1 MADNISSLYEIACKK
16 GVLDPNTKSEEWF
29 REQISTEKGLRSF
42 YDYATNNGM
51 KIRPYDE
58 FKQKLSQ
65 PIAETPQPAPQN
77 PSVKDNP
84 APTTE
89 KEYQENLAIQ
99 NEYATPLPEGTVTP
113 AMHAKQPQKSLWQ
126 RLGEFAY
133 RQAESQPEVQ
143 IAKQQMEQDAQRR
156 IKQEQERAAA
166 EARQKEV
173 AQQIEKRR
181 PMFDQQWN
189 GTKDKEGDAAR
200 LDKVMQAATEKANAA
215 AGKVADEYA
224 DAYRYSGMQGGSR
237 LAMGLETKRAY
248 NKEASPDVVMNAF
261 TQSLDEDYQAALDKL
276 TQQTGGDVP
285 KEMSRPM
292 TEQELAAMYQKAGI
306 MSPEDYEWYR
316 QYVQEKLQEKFAAMN
331 VPQNK
336 MDYFVNKFM
345 QSNLIGQLATLYTN
359 TPYQRAAQMQGVDTY
374 EQEHN
379 DFGTK
384 AVGFGADVA
393 GLLADPTMLV
403 MPMVGSAV
411 GGTVVRG
418 IAGNAL
424 EKIGYASAQDIAARA
439 MMQRGILQTANRLA
453 GSAFTFAGIDATH
466 DVVNQLYQP
475 VYNEET
481 GQYENG
487 DWHPWQTAKAAAKGA
502 ITGTIFGGA
511 GLLGDR
517 AQHVIGEAWNKTAGL
532 IAGKATHFV
541 GGTNAMVGT
550 SVVSQILQGR
560 DISDINWGEEYANA
574 AAMQLVFDIQGGV
587 RNLGKVYRNAAESG
601 KPISLPEAF
610 KLNWQR
616 MKADP
621 YAGGFTQEEI
631 EQFNKAWYQG
641 KDGYEILLNMNGGK
655 EYETLNELYTVL
667 DRIAED
673 PTIDTQAKYRLASLI
688 YGKVDANVRP
698 VMTDAYQ
705 DEQGRYV
712 VRTYD
717 NAGQT
722 YETRHFN
729 SERKAQDF
737 RNERRNETQ
746 GNLKEWQEGV
756 IKNYFFATEMQRV
769 VDAAVDE
776 IQKQYPQYTREQ
788 LYDIMREAMLNPH
801 TDKGKAI
808 AQDSEASAI
817 RRMFEE
823 YLSANRPQ
831 SFDVLGAIRQ
841 NTADNFGITSEEV
854 RNIIGKDYR
863 ALDMRERGIYDDYV
877 SRLSDT
883 MPKSRTESQQT
894 SEPQPPQGGAGTDMQ
909 ALPETIRRETAAE
922 VEPNTNKDDGNVY
935 AVTRADDETKRGYVV
950 SGKVEIDTTDPA
962 APRIS
967 NNDVVTVRYEDGTI
981 EQLSAK
987 DLNLAAAPS
996 PATDVIQQ
1004 ITDERVATAQV
1015 AEQAA
1020 QTFHAGQEV
1029 TMDDGNGNTYT
1040 SRVVSVSEDGV
1051 EVEIENAQGEPDTT
1065 IIPNEIALTALYPIE
1080 QTEQQTQT
1088 ESTQNITPIG
1098 EGDFGY
1104 IYDQFAGKPK
1114 EAIAFLTEQKS
1125 GEALGA
1131 LHHNEVGD
1139 IDLVWGYEGT
1149 GKSDGFGLAKLLK
1162 YHPEVVDNLQEILND
1177 MHVVKRSENRIQLE
1191 SDKYA
1196 ASVRLTWNDEK
1207 KTWLLTAFQKKSSA
1221 INNTTDTAETPKG
1234 MRNDTATPQST
1245 ANFTGKGTTNSA
1257 NVQVP
1262 APNIDTMSYSELGAA
1277 TVEYMGGDRATA
1289 VAYLE
1294 AERDKADKEVKR
1306 LAKQS
1311 VKNYTDIADFKRQND
1326 ELQAAKKAAADRYTK
1341 LQNAITAANHYQTQ
1355 AEQAEETARKAREE
1369 EKRAA
1374 RRQTQT
1380 AQLANPAPAERWQA
1394 APKAEGNA
1402 VTRTLPDGTT
1412 IRGHYVLVEAGA
1424 ATPSHDPF
1432 NGWNTP
1438 NGFPV
1443 TEDGKNINDRDYKN
1457 DMDARQIT
1465 TQIAQ
1470 TYDGQA
1476 VAQVPVVSS
1485 EGIVYDGNG
1494 RTIAGNIAAA
1504 NNTDGAYIQAL
1515 ADNAGNFGFTAEQVA
1530 GMQHPRVYMQTDEDL
1545 PYNTTTFAKF
1555 NAQEKKSQGST
1566 NRAVSSSKKLTDAA
1580 RDGILRILDNYGT
1593 LDAFFASET
1602 GAKDIVRS
1610 LLDNSIITQQEVA
1623 GLTENTD
1630 RGFVLS
1636 PAGKDYVTD
1645 LLIGG
1650 LFDEQTI
1657 RMLGNDKGLKQSILR
1672 AMPSFIENRRLG
1684 DYALTDNING
1694 AIRLLYEA
1702 RQAGVAYPLYIRQV
1716 DAFEGKVSDRF
1727 SPFEMLLAEEMS
1739 SGVEN
1744 FRQVLNLYNNSA
1756 RDDANGQTGLFEP
1769 RTIEDIKNEILQH
1782 YANRKQQPTAAAEPT
1797 TRPANP
1803 QTQPPLP
1810 STPTGARQGGIES
1823 AEQANSATEEST
1835 HTNEQQNEQS
1845 RSGNHRRNSEGTPKD
1860 EQSKNTD
1867 KQQSQSQQSG
1877 NKIFTDDAYEA
1888 ARRRMHERL
1897 NRLNAGLDP
1906 EMLSDGLIMA
1916 GYHVEKG
1923 ARKFAEF
1930 AREMIREFGDKI
1942 RPYLKSFYNGLRDLP
1957 EAAELSKEMDDYGT
1971 VAQFDVNRISIEEHK
1986 VQNNKPNGLMRQ
1998 YREIKAQYPD
2008 ALLLFRTGEN
2018 YELYAQDAVDANQ
2031 ILNIGS
2037 STTNRLGEQ
2046 TSFAKIPYQA
2056 LDSFLPKLVRAGRR
2070 VAICDP
2076 IEDTQKTKSGVSEVV
2091 TPREMVEST
2100 EKSSNPLP
2108 NTEKSVTLQ
2117 PPKVDVEGLFG
2128 ALNTKGEAKLSDH
2141 TEQGPLPSKSAED
2154 TQPIGKVTQ
2163 SKHTKTGEDI
2173 WIVKPSE
2180 RVSDDEFKLLRDR
2193 AKANNGYYSSF
2204 SKNRGFIFKSEED
2217 ANNFNNISDEE
2228 ITTDQTSADTE
2239 TAVRT
2244 AETVVGETAAITRD
2258 RRDSNRADGEP
2269 RTESIEG
2276 GVREPRNVELT
2287 PEQANEQVAT
2297 RQQAIAKIDNAN
2309 DKVTNQLAVLGFYEA
2324 DTTDPAKFH
2333 ESYGYIKTAEAKAV
2347 KDIDRLAK
2355 QLADDLGIKVSKRK
2369 TIAKANIAPAGGDI
2383 SFRLP
2388 LENGKE
2394 LYLSVDI
2401 EPNFNNYYRADGDAN
2416 SLVADHLFWRIEDP
2430 QANGT
2435 SRYLTPNQN
2444 YGLFERGQVTTT
2456 YADLLRGIRRTGKN
2470 YLPTIPAG
2478 TTKQEIAKQVEEK
2491 ATRKKKDTTRIADTQ
2506 PMLDLFGDVADTM
2519 NEGAQQEQD
2528 GWNPQ
2533 ARADEELRHGYNVGD
2548 KVQYQGKTAEIV
2560 GFDNGRLVLDL
2571 MGGGWNTKLAR
2582 FDEVEPINKN
2592 IFTEDDVTHGRVL
2605 LKNGDIKDILMV
2617 HRSQYIGTKEKPR
2630 ITNIVFTDGTSA
2642 KFEDIAEI
2650 NVQQNPINNGNTEV
2664 RTDGRGEDGSAQ
2676 TEPTRQSRDENGAL
2690 GGSEQPQDER
2700 PVGRRVGT
2708 GSKPHRVHDGER
2720 SAGTPVQPA
2729 EQTVTQSEQTDI
2741 EPSQWRNTHNFHA
2754 RGGERLAPTAPKARY
2769 EANLAAIRLLK
2780 QLQDEGR
2787 QATAQEKDILAQYS
2801 GWGGLGEFFKGE
2813 PGTTYY
2819 SQQGEQ
2825 SPYQVLQ
2832 SLLTDEELQAA
2843 QLSRNSAYYTPE
2855 SVINS
2860 MWQVA
2865 ERLGFKGGNI
2875 LEGSAGIGNIFALM
2889 PKDISHRSNLTAV
2902 EIDDITAGI
2911 LAQLYPDATTYHA
2924 GFQDVDIP
2932 NNSQDL
2938 VITNVPFVTGLHVY
2952 DKQEKDLS
2960 KRFGNIHDF
2969 CIAKNVRKLKQG
2981 GFGIFISSSGTL
2993 DNSKDLRVWLNN
3005 EGDADVIGAFRL
3017 NRETFGGT
3025 SATSDIIVV
3034 RKRVNG
3040 QKDPR
3045 SIDVLDTATDRITKQ
3060 PQDEVWNK
3068 KTMRY
3073 EKPEDKEIKL
3083 VYNKYFVEHPLS
3095 MGGEMGF
3102 GFEHGDTRWGGTT
3115 AGCYPEPT
3123 INQAVRLKD
3132 WIDSI
3137 KQSEQLPTYDELK
3150 QGAQVPNGTY
3160 ETYEGAVPYGSLILN
3175 SKGEICKAYHGTAVP
3190 VEGINS
3196 NKVKGYPKAQVLK
3209 DYNAIKQAIDNLLLA
3224 QTKNVSDGE
3233 LKPYLQ
3239 QLNRVYD
3246 DFVRK
3251 YGNLNRNT
3259 SLAFLRN
3266 DVQWASVAAIEK
3278 VKETVD
3284 VNGKKKIQVAKT
3296 DLFSKRVV
3304 GVQAIP
3310 KAENTRDGIILSM
3323 QQFGTIRPDKIAE
3336 WLGKPTDE
3344 VEKEIIGTRL
3354 GFRDPQ
3360 TGNIQVRYEY
3370 LSGNVREKLA
3380 YAEEH
3385 NEDGSLDANIEELR
3399 KVIPVDIPAHLI
3411 EFNIGSTWIPKEL
3424 YLQYAKEK
3432 YDLDNLKLNHV
3443 GSAWVSND
3451 VWGRNEKNRSEGVYS
3466 DMLGIQIYGHELML
3480 AAMNNVPVVVSRV
3493 EKHSDG
3499 TSETRTDK
3507 VASAACSDKISQI
3520 KDDFVDWARGKMQQ
3534 DSELADR
3541 IQKIYNDRFNAIVP
3555 MLKVDKEFLS
3565 EHLPRQN
3572 SAKYT
3577 LYPHQ
3582 QQAVARG
3589 LTQALMLA
3597 HEVGTGKTIS
3607 LISTAMEMRR
3617 LGTAKKPMIVVQNA
3631 TTQQFV
3637 ADAKDLYPNAKILTV
3652 SDRDRTAEGRQEFY
3666 AKIKYN
3672 DWDLIIVPQS
3682 VFDMIPDSEARMRDF
3697 INEKI
3702 EEKMH
3707 AIEAAKEAG
3716 LDNNVTKRME
3726 RELGM
3731 LQEDLETNNM
3741 SGKRSGKKAKEK
3753 DAKKEAEQRANTEAR
3768 AQAMLDRKTD
3778 DIENFDEMGI
3788 DALLIDEAHNY
3799 KHLGFAT
3806 MMTRGVK
3813 GVDPSY
3819 SKRAAALYL
3828 KCQSI
3833 YERNGHKNVIFATGT
3848 PISNTAAE
3856 IWTFMKYLM
3865 PKQTLQ
3871 ENEIYYFDDFVHNF
3885 GKINEQLEFA
3895 TNGKFKANN
3904 RFAQYGNVPELM
3916 RLWLSVADCT
3926 LTREVGQVNDKVPEL
3941 ERGKAQ
3947 DIFLPQ
3953 SPSLID
3959 IMNAVRAQLEEYENM
3974 SGKEKR
3980 ENSHIPLTMY
3990 GIAKRAAIDP
4000 RLVDANAV
4008 DEPLSKTNRAVEEV
4022 LRSLN
4027 DSKKYKGTV
4036 AIFCDSYQNK
4046 QSGFNLF
4053 NDIKEK
4059 LTKQGVPA
4067 NQIAIIRSEM
4077 SDSAKQKIFD
4087 AVREGDIRVIMG
4099 STQTLGTG
4107 VNIQTRLHTLIHM
4120 DAPDRPMDYTQ
4131 RNGRILRQG
4140 NMHKEWAVPVRVLR
4154 FGVEDS
4160 LDVTSYQRLKTK
4172 AGFIDS
4178 IMNGKSMIENNLENR
4193 VLEDVDEGIFDNPV
4207 AMLSGSQYAL
4217 LKSQAERDLR
4227 KWSARA
4233 QQHRIDQIL
4242 IAKKTKDNEKII
4254 AYRKQKIADNE
4265 KLIDLLSQTFPDG
4278 KVSESNIN
4286 GTVCHAAEEV
4296 KNALKEVNKDVTA
4309 ETDALR
4315 KDVYGGKKALSYPVM
4330 LNGVPFNVDIQL
4342 TRKVG
4347 YKDGQ
4352 SIVSVE
4358 KEVLYSAPTLGIE
4371 PITSPTKV
4379 IDRLIDMIQDDII
4392 SGKQARNENA
4402 YSADYIQRLEKEN
4415 ALMRE
4420 REGKPFEHQAE
4431 LEKAQTLVDEYTK
4444 KMQAELAEKEAK
4456 YANQSHN
4463 SVNLDKMDSE
4473 DDATDTVEAQYEE
4486 LDYDTDNLTDAQQLA
4501 TDTVLDALDNAGIPV
4516 ERVSEEEAER
4526 EVEKEKSE
4534 SSVRLIRQMAEGTK
4548 GQSNNPITG
4557 AKVQKN
4563 LEDAKE
4569 KYKKYGISTENAIT
4583 DISKALG
4590 ARNTGT
4596 SNYIT
4601 IEAKNSTIFTLRL
4614 SNHNATVANFDNN
4627 GETNGISIVI
4637 SRHDNKG
4644 ITNNGDAHI
4653 VKFFYSDK
4661 SLNKADGTP
4670 IADIIGALEQTMYS
4684 GEYTDPTGLAQRQEV
4699 NIPAELQSA
4708 EFSIRQTPAP
4718 KNTGIGY
4725 KVFYRSKD
4733 GKLYPPMVANP
4744 NGADTP
4750 IGVWLNADAAP
4761 ISGESKTGRPQ
4772 VKAGGKGTQG
4782 GSGQLAYRPGWHL
4795 GEIPYA
4801 LQFNRKDENGDKT
4814 LFPKDFVW
4822 AEVEYAADVNYQQ
4835 EAEKEGI
4842 TENGKYRH
4850 SYAGLKHLPTDGYY
4864 RYRTNPNPETDPWII
4879 TGAMKVNRVLTNEEV
4894 DDLVRKAG
4902 REPQQR
4908 EFLRTSNGTIY
4919 GYAKDGKIYLTNKG
4933 FNPNTPIHEY
4943 THLWVKA
4950 VRNNNAELYGNL
4962 RDLFSRENL
4971 PDMWD
4976 ELDNDPQY
4984 RDLSDEAKLS
4994 EIIARFSGKRG
5005 AERMEQEA
5013 QKLID
5018 EAKQHGKRAIAD
5030 AVSLRER
5037 MHNLLRRFLNWVGEH
5052 LFHIKH
5058 FGSREEAADRVLYD
5072 LLNGTD
5078 LGQTHSE
5085 NDGKAEFSAP
5095 SAGDSSEPQPRL
5107 TRSEVVTKILVQNA
5121 KNDYNTMQAALN
5133 KVSQDI
5139 KGIRTAMRLQSGYD
5153 RNVVSAL
5160 LNLYNTLL
5168 QSNNVWAGYMPDTT
5182 QRVATQ
5188 IVNAIGKQDISKEVN
5203 TIMDYIV
5210 DAQAKAA
5217 QRQWDKLRQTPIDKI
5232 NISGVVAQGKVA
5244 LQGQYALKALNS
5256 ALESKL
5262 TADQLEEMIGSAM
5275 ANEENATDES
5285 LRTQYKGKWIGYSIA
5300 QQYLERVEHLKQERL
5315 QLLDELNAKRADK
5328 ALKPAARQQV
5338 VDNIKEMLRDN
5349 NIEQANAYIQSARDL
5364 QDYIAEQGERA
5375 KGFIEKQNANREKI
5389 RGYAAK
5395 DLAGVATNPNRLRT
5409 KRSVAR
5415 SVWDAFASP
5424 IRDLQSMLRL
5434 CGMHAPDGEGYLYN
5448 HFMRNWI
5455 DGVDRERQGIVEA
5468 SKTLDSKIADLTRG
5482 KYKTWEEAAR
5492 KINNASR
5499 NKFSVTMLNG
5509 VDKDGNPVNEDIPLN
5524 AGNALYI
5531 YAVNKM
5537 EDGKMKL
5544 AAMNITD
5551 ADVEKLTNDV
5561 REKFGQEIIDVV
5573 DWIQSEYFSQL
5584 RNRYNPIH
5592 EDLFGAP
5599 MDAIE
5604 NYFPLRINANARQKN
5619 EDLGDPDTE
5628 AARLLTGTSTG
5639 AIKRRTRNT
5648 LPLDVRNA
5656 DFFSEV
5662 IRHIAQMERWS
5673 AFAQWTRDANILFS
5687 DIDFRNRIKGMDGT
5701 IYGSGD
5707 QLYNHMKDAFRVA
5720 VGTYKPNTDAF
5731 SEFTL
5736 NAAKGVTSAKIN
5748 FRLFTAIKQLASF
5761 PAFLTYMT
5769 DGVFVRSYMRNW
5781 LKPHETMKWAKTTL
5795 PNFEKRVSKRDM
5807 GDMRLMQRS
5816 TDWQWNKRIL
5826 EISSKYGMA
5835 ANVLFDTLTCA
5846 TGARAVYDSRYA
5858 EYKQKGYTEEEAA
5871 NRARQDAEMAFNTSQ
5886 QSSEGAFMAPIQL
5899 DRNLATAALTVFRTS
5914 NFQYTRNLFYNI
5926 RNLKNKLGQK
5936 EEMIASR
5943 KQQYIADGL
5952 TEEQARRAAEHDWS
5966 RSNRSDIIGIVV
5978 YGALLNLLWRLF
5990 GNFPYLI
5997 FGDDNDKKAEIAR
6010 KSVTGGAFASPVT
6023 GLLGGGIV
6031 EQALDGYG
6039 DVSDMFAPEL
6049 PFTQDVKKAMSSLK
6063 NDRYAEFASQA
6074 LSVLMQSGAGFDPQT
6089 AADMIARVV
6098 TTLDSEQD
6106 LDAAEQALRVS
6117 QAVLSIPQSQ
6127 YEQMLIDEVID
6138 NRRDYRDAL
6147 ADYQRYMSIHKAPL
6161 TWYMR
6166 SDESENK
6173 TDKSAKTHFDRL
6185 MKERKELR
6193 N

>member
-1 MADNISSLYEIACKK
+1 MATTISDIYKKAIDN
-16 GVLDPNTKSEEWF
+16 GVLSNKVSEERF
-29 REQISTEKGLRSF
+29 AQMLQNEQERKA
-42 YDYATNNGM
+42 YW
-51 KIRPYDE
+51 E
-58 FKQKLSQ
+58 FANKQKPNFYSSDYDVFSKNASALFATTEQPKEQ
-65 PIAETPQPAPQN
+65 PIAQQTEPQN

-89 KEYQENLAIQ
+89 KEYQEKLAIQ

-113 AMHAKQPQKSLWQ
+113 AMKNKQPQKSLWQ
-126 RLGEFAY
+126 RFGEFAY

-143 IAKQQMEQDAQRR
+143 IAKQQMEQDAQQR
-156 IKQEQERAAA
+156 IKQEQERAVE

-181 PMFDQQWN
+181 PMFEQQWN
-189 GTKDKEGDAAR
+189 GTEDKEGDVAR

-224 DAYRYSGMQGGSR
+224 DAYRYSGMTGGSR
-237 LAMGLETKRAY
+237 LAMGLEAKRAY
-248 NKEASPDVVMNAF
+248 NKEASPDVIMNAF
-261 TQSLDEDYQAALDKL
+261 TQSLDEDYQSALNKL

-285 KEMSRPM
+285 NEVSRPM

-306 MSPEDYEWYR
+306 MSPENYEWYR
-316 QYVQEKLQEKFAAMN
+316 QYVQGKLQEKFAAMN
-331 VPQNK
+331 VPKNK

-345 QSNLIGQLATLYTN
+345 QSNLIGQLATLYTS

-374 EQEHN
+374 EQEHD

-403 MPMVGSAV
+403 MPMAGSTV
-411 GGTVVRG
+411 GGAVVRG

-424 EKIGYASAQDIAARA
+424 GKIGYASAQDIAARA

-487 DWHPWQTAKAAAKGA
+487 DWQPWQTAKAAAKGA

-560 DISDINWGEEYANA
+560 DVSDINWGEEYANA

-601 KPISLPEAF
+601 KPISLPEVF

-621 YAGGFTQEEI
+621 YAGSFTQEEI
-631 EQFNKAWYQG
+631 EQFNKAGYRG

-655 EYETLNELYTVL
+655 EYKTLNELYTVL

-688 YGKVDANVRP
+688 YGKTDANVRP
-698 VMTDAYQ
+698 VMTDSYQ

-722 YETRHFN
+722 YETRYFN
-729 SERKAQDF
+729 SEQKAQDF

-769 VDAAVDE
+769 ADAAVDE

-788 LYDIMREAMLNPH
+788 LYNIMRESMLNPH

-808 AQDSEASAI
+808 AQDGEASAI
-817 RRMFEE
+817 RSMFEE

-831 SFDVLGAIRQ
+831 SLDVLGVIRQ
-841 NTADNFGITSEEV
+841 NTADNFGITLEDV
-854 RNIIGKDYR
+854 RNITSKDYR
-863 ALDMRERGIYDDYV
+863 DLDMRERGIYDDYV
-877 SRLSDT
+877 SRLSDA
-883 MPKSRTESQQT
+883 MPRPQKAAKTQQT
-894 SEPQPPQGGAGTDMQ
+894 TEPQPPQGGAGTGVQ
-909 ALPETIRRETAAE
+909 ALPETIRKETAAE
-922 VEPNTNKDDGNVY
+922 VEPDINKDDGNVY

-950 SGKVEIDTTDPA
+950 SGKVEIDGTDPN

-967 NNDVVTVRYEDGTI
+967 NNDVVTVRYEDGTV
-981 EQLSAK
+981 EQLSAR
-987 DLNLAAAPS
+987 DLNLATTPTPAA
-996 PATDVIQQ
+996 DVIQN

-1015 AEQAA
+1015 AEQVA
-1020 QTFHAGQEV
+1020 QTFRAGQEV
-1029 TMDDGNGNTYT
+1029 TMDDGSGNTYT
-1040 SRVVSVSEDGV
+1040 SHVVSVSTDGV

-1065 IIPNEIALTALYPIE
+1065 IIPNEIALTALHPVE
-1080 QTEQQTQT
+1080 QRQRQPEQQVEKQEPFEFVKTDPFG
-1088 ESTQNITPIG
+1088 NPIVV
-1098 EGDFGY
+1098 
-1104 IYDQFAGKPK
+1104 
-1114 EAIAFLTEQKS
+1114 EQ
-1125 GEALGA
+1125 
-1131 LHHNEVGD
+1131 
-1139 IDLVWGYEGT
+1139 
-1149 GKSDGFGLAKLLK
+1149 
-1162 YHPEVVDNLQEILND
+1162 PEQIP
-1177 MHVVKRSENRIQLE
+1177 
-1191 SDKYA
+1191 
-1196 ASVRLTWNDEK
+1196 T
-1207 KTWLLTAFQKKSSA
+1207 
-1221 INNTTDTAETPKG
+1221 
-1234 MRNDTATPQST
+1234 TPQ
-1245 ANFTGKGTTNSA
+1245 KI
-1257 NVQVP
+1257 V
-1262 APNIDTMSYSELGAA
+1262 PNIDTMLADELGASV
-1277 TVEYMGGDRATA
+1277 VEYLGDKASA
-1289 VAYLE
+1289 IAYLE
-1294 AERDKADKEVKR
+1294 AERDKADDDVKR
-1306 LAKQS
+1306 LAKQK
-1311 VKNYTDIADFKRQND
+1311 VTRYTDIADFKRQND
-1326 ELQAAKKAAADRYTK
+1326 ELQAAKKAAADRYNK
-1341 LQNAITAANHYQTQ
+1341 LQNAIATANNYKTKV
-1355 AEQAEETARKAREE
+1355 EQAAEAERKAREE
-1369 EKRAA
+1369 ERRAT

-1380 AQLANPAPAERWQA
+1380 AQLTNAAPAERWKA
-1394 APKAEGNA
+1394 APKVEGNA
-1402 VTRTLPDGTT
+1402 VTRTLSDGT
-1412 IRGHYVLVEAGA
+1412 IIKGHYILVEAGA

-1432 NGWNTP
+1432 NGWNTS

-1443 TEDGKNINDRDYKN
+1443 TDDGKNINDRDYKN
-1457 DMDARQIT
+1457 DTDAQQIT

-1515 ADNAGNFGFTAEQVA
+1515 ADNAGNFGFAPEQVA

-1580 RDGILRILDNYGT
+1580 RDGMLRILDDYGT
-1593 LDAFFASET
+1593 LDAFFASEN

-1610 LLDNSIITQQEVA
+1610 LLDNGIITQQEVA

-1672 AMPSFIENRRLG
+1672 AMPSIVENRRLG
-1684 DYALTDNING
+1684 DYALTDNINN

-1702 RQAGVAYPLYIRQV
+1702 RQAGAAYPLYIRQV

-1739 SGVEN
+1739 SGVED

-1769 RTIEDIKNEILQH
+1769 RTFDDIKKEILQH
-1782 YANRKQQPTAAAEPT
+1782 YGKSTDQSAATAAEST
-1797 TRPANP
+1797 QSRPANT
-1803 QTQPPLP
+1803 QTEPPVP
-1810 STPTGARQGGIES
+1810 STPTGDGQGEVANLPNASQIAEEVNQISNTRMSIDDSRVSNEQLAELQALYTAWRSGTEENQSENYTRLKDKVTELSNQQYYTMRDMDELTARIDEELGGLADRKSGYAAVQHLLTSNPELGREFLRQNNINKVEELKEWCAKRQYKLRVGKGKEAREAAAQANVDAILGMAHRAAEESTQQEPQAAES
-1823 AEQANSATEEST
+1823 AEQNQQSNSAKA
-1835 HTNEQQNEQS
+1835 
-1845 RSGNHRRNSEGTPKD
+1845 PKD
-1860 EQSKNTD
+1860 EQSKDNGG
-1867 KQQSQSQQSG
+1867 KEQSQSQQSE
-1877 NKIFTDDAYEA
+1877 NKIFTEDAYEA

-1897 NRLNAGLDP
+1897 KRLNAGLDP

-1957 EAAELSKEMDDYGT
+1957 EAVDLSKEMDDYST
-1971 VAQFDVNRISIEEHK
+1971 VMQFDVNSISIERAKETK
-1986 VQNNKPNGLMRQ
+1986 KTSDILPS
-1998 YREIKAQYPD
+1998 A
-2008 ALLLFRTGEN
+2008 GE
-2018 YELYAQDAVDANQ
+2018 
-2031 ILNIGS
+2031 
-2037 STTNRLGEQ
+2037 
-2046 TSFAKIPYQA
+2046 
-2056 LDSFLPKLVRAGRR
+2056 
-2070 VAICDP
+2070 
-2076 IEDTQKTKSGVSEVV
+2076 
-2091 TPREMVEST
+2091 
-2100 EKSSNPLP
+2100 
-2108 NTEKSVTLQ
+2108 SVTLQ
-2117 PPKVDVEGLFG
+2117 PKKVDVEGLFG

-2141 TEQGPLPSKSAED
+2141 IEQESLSSANAED
-2154 TQPIGKVTQ
+2154 TQPIGNVIQ

-2180 RVSDDEFKLLRDR
+2180 RVSDDEFKLLKAR

-2204 SKNRGFIFKSEED
+2204 AKNRGFIFKSKED

-2244 AETVVGETAAITRD
+2244 AETAVGETATITRD
-2258 RRDSNRADGEP
+2258 RRDSNRAEGEP
-2269 RTESIEG
+2269 GTESIER

-2287 PEQANEQVAT
+2287 PEQANEQVTT

-2309 DKVTNQLAVLGFYEA
+2309 DKITDQLAVLGFYEA
-2324 DTTDPAKFH
+2324 DTSDPTKLH

-2369 TIAKANIAPAGGDI
+2369 TIAKANIAPAGGDV

-2401 EPNFNNYYRADGDAN
+2401 EPNFNDYYRADGDAN
-2416 SLVADHLFWRIEDP
+2416 SLVADHMFWRIEDP

-2435 SRYLTPNQN
+2435 SRYLTSNQN

-2456 YADLLRGIRRTGKN
+2456 YADLLRDIRRMGRD
-2470 YLPTIPAG
+2470 YLSAIPTG
-2478 TTKQEIAKQVEEK
+2478 TTKQEIAKQIAEK
-2491 ATRKKKDTTRIADTQ
+2491 TTRKKKDTTRIADTQ
-2506 PMLDLFGDVADTM
+2506 SMLDLFGDVAETM

-2533 ARADEELRHGYNVGD
+2533 ASTDEELQHGYNVGD

-2582 FDEVEPINKN
+2582 FDEIEPINTN
-2592 IFTEDDVTHGRVL
+2592 N
-2605 LKNGDIKDILMV
+2605 NGD
-2617 HRSQYIGTKEKPR
+2617 T
-2630 ITNIVFTDGTSA
+2630 T
-2642 KFEDIAEI
+2642 EI
-2650 NVQQNPINNGNTEV
+2650 
-2664 RTDGRGEDGSAQ
+2664 RTDGRGENGTAQ
-2676 TEPTRQSRDENGAL
+2676 TEPTRQSRDENGTL
-2690 GGSEQPQDER
+2690 GGSKQPQDER
-2700 PVGRRVGT
+2700 PVGRRVDT

-2720 SAGTPVQPA
+2720 STGTPVQPT

-2754 RGGERLAPTAPKARY
+2754 RGGERLSPTAPKARY

-2780 QLQDEGR
+2780 QLQDEGI

-2889 PKDISHRSNLTAV
+2889 PSDISHRSNLTAV

-2911 LAQLYPDATTYHA
+2911 LSQLYPDATTYHA

-2981 GFGIFISSSGTL
+2981 GLGIFISSSGTL

-3045 SIDVLDTATDRITKQ
+3045 SIDVLDTATDRIAKQ
-3060 PQDEVWNK
+3060 PQDEVFDKYTNQFK
-3068 KTMRY
+3068 K
-3073 EKPEDKEIKL
+3073 PADKEIKL

-3123 INQAVRLKD
+3123 INQSARLKD

-3137 KQSEQLPTYDELK
+3137 EQSEQLPTYDELK

-3196 NKVKGYPKAQVLK
+3196 NKVKGYPKSQVLK
-3209 DYNAIKQAIDNLLLA
+3209 DYNAIKQSIDNLLQA
-3224 QTKNVSDGE
+3224 QTKNVSDSE

-3239 QLNRVYD
+3239 QLNKVYD

-3304 GVQAIP
+3304 GVQAVP

-3323 QQFGTIRPDKIAE
+3323 QQSGTIRPDKIAE

-3344 VEKEIIGTRL
+3344 VEREIIGTRL

-3380 YAEEH
+3380 YAMEH
-3385 NEDGSLDANIEELR
+3385 NENGSLDANIEELR
-3399 KVIPVDIPAHLI
+3399 KVIPIDIPAHLI

-3565 EHLPRQN
+3565 EHLPGQN

-3707 AIEAAKEAG
+3707 AIEAAKEAA

-3941 ERGKAQ
+3941 EGGKAQ

-3959 IMNAVRAQLEEYENM
+3959 IMSAVRSQLEMFEKM

-3980 ENSHIPLTMY
+3980 ENSYIPLTMY

-4008 DEPLSKTNRAVEEV
+4008 DEPLSKTNRAVEEI

-4059 LTKQGVPA
+4059 LTKQGVSS
-4067 NQIAIIRSEM
+4067 NQIAIIRGEM

-4140 NMHKEWAVPVRVLR
+4140 NMHKEWGVPVRVLR

-4178 IMNGKSMIENNLENR
+4178 VMNGKSMIENNLENR

-4233 QQHRIDQIL
+4233 QQYRIDQIL

-4265 KLIDLLSQTFPDG
+4265 KLIELLSQTFPGG
-4278 KVSESNIN
+4278 KVSEYNIN
-4286 GTVCHAAEEV
+4286 GTVCHTAEEV
-4296 KNALKEVNKDVTA
+4296 KNALKEVNKDVTT
-4309 ETDALR
+4309 ESDALR
-4315 KDVYGGKKALSYPVM
+4315 KDVYGSKKALSYPIT
-4330 LNGVPFNVDIQL
+4330 LNGVPFNVDVQL
-4342 TRKVG
+4342 TRKVS

-4352 SIVSVE
+4352 SIVSIE

-4371 PITSPTKV
+4371 PIASPTKV

-4392 SGKQARNENA
+4392 SGKQARDENA
-4402 YSADYIQRLEKEN
+4402 YSADYIKRLEKEN

-4420 REGKPFEHQAE
+4420 REGKPFEHQSE

-4473 DDATDTVEAQYEE
+4473 DDATDTAEAQYDE
-4486 LDYDTDNLTDAQQLA
+4486 LDYDTDNLTDAQQFD
-4501 TDTVLDALDNAGIPV
+4501 TDVLLGALDEAGISV
-4516 ERVSEEEAER
+4516 ERVSEEDAER
-4526 EVEKEKSE
+4526 ELNSRQILEKSQKSTTFVPTSKVPKSE
-4534 SSVRLIRQMAEGTK
+4534 LAVAHKALF
-4548 GQSNNPITG
+4548 
-4557 AKVQKN
+4557 AKVQDQSEAGIVYGVFSANYYHIFNGNQHQYAVRIEGNEDIISDIQKEIQYGTNKN
-4563 LEDAKE
+4563 ANPL
-4569 KYKKYGISTENAIT
+4569 SQWVT
-4583 DISKALG
+4583 DIQSGKGYDSRDNA
-4590 ARNTGT
+4590 
-4596 SNYIT
+4596 
-4601 IEAKNSTIFTLRL
+4601 
-4614 SNHNATVANFDNN
+4614 NATEQRGGDVDANALYGRQPTDSQRDSQESN
-4627 GETNGISIVI
+4627 GDS
-4637 SRHDNKG
+4637 G
-4644 ITNNGDAHI
+4644 IT
-4653 VKFFYSDK
+4653 
-4661 SLNKADGTP
+4661 TP
-4670 IADIIGALEQTMYS
+4670 
-4684 GEYTDPTGLAQRQEV
+4684 
-4699 NIPAELQSA
+4699 
-4708 EFSIRQTPAP
+4708 
-4718 KNTGIGY
+4718 
-4725 KVFYRSKD
+4725 
-4733 GKLYPPMVANP
+4733 
-4744 NGADTP
+4744 
-4750 IGVWLNADAAP
+4750 
-4761 ISGESKTGRPQ
+4761 
-4772 VKAGGKGTQG
+4772 
-4782 GSGQLAYRPGWHL
+4782 
-4795 GEIPYA
+4795 
-4801 LQFNRKDENGDKT
+4801 
-4814 LFPKDFVW
+4814 
-4822 AEVEYAADVNYQQ
+4822 
-4835 EAEKEGI
+4835 
-4842 TENGKYRH
+4842 
-4850 SYAGLKHLPTDGYY
+4850 
-4864 RYRTNPNPETDPWII
+4864 
-4879 TGAMKVNRVLTNEEV
+4879 
-4894 DDLVRKAG
+4894 
-4902 REPQQR
+4902 
-4908 EFLRTSNGTIY
+4908 LRTTSGVIH
-4919 GYAKDGKIYLTNKG
+4919 GYAKDGKIYLTDKG

-4971 PDMWD
+4971 PNMWN

-4984 RDLSDEAKLS
+4984 SNLSDEAKLS

-5005 AERMEQEA
+5005 AERMEQET

-5018 EAKQHGKRAIAD
+5018 DAKQEGKRAVAD

-5037 MHNLLRRFLNWVGEH
+5037 MRNLLRRFWNWVGEH

-5072 LLNGTD
+5072 ILNATD
-5078 LGQTHSE
+5078 LRQPPAEKDSQ
-5085 NDGKAEFSAP
+5085 AEFSIQ
-5095 SAGDSSEPQPRL
+5095 SAGESAEPTSRL

-5139 KGIRTAMRLQSGYD
+5139 KGIRAAMRLQSGYD
-5153 RNVVSAL
+5153 RNVVGAL

-5182 QRVATQ
+5182 QRVAAQ
-5188 IVNAIGKQDISKEVN
+5188 IVNAIGKQDINKEVN

-5210 DAQAKAA
+5210 DAQTKAA

-5244 LQGQYALKALNS
+5244 LQGQYALKALNN

-5262 TADQLEEMIGSAM
+5262 TASQLEEMIGSAM

-5300 QQYLERVEHLKQERL
+5300 QQHMERIGHLKQERQ
-5315 QLLDELNAKRADK
+5315 QLLDELDAKRSDK
-5328 ALKPAARQQV
+5328 SLKPAARQQV
-5338 VDNIKEMLRDN
+5338 VDNIKDMLRDN
-5349 NIEQANAYIQSARDL
+5349 NMEQTNAYIQSARDL
-5364 QDYIAEQGERA
+5364 QDYIAEQGKRA

-5389 RGYAAK
+5389 RGFAAK

-5409 KRSVAR
+5409 KRSMAR
-5415 SVWDAFASP
+5415 SIWDAFASP

-5448 HFMRNWI
+5448 HFMRNWM
-5455 DGVDRERQGIVEA
+5455 DGADRERQGIVEA
-5468 SKTLDSKIADLTRG
+5468 SQTLDNKIADLTHG

-5492 KINNASR
+5492 KINNASH
-5499 NKFSVTMLNG
+5499 NKLTITMLNG
-5509 VDKDGNPVNEDIPLN
+5509 VDKEGNPVNEDIPLSV
-5524 AGNALYI
+5524 GNALYI

-5537 EDGKMKL
+5537 ADGKMKL

-5573 DWIQSEYFSQL
+5573 DWVQSEYFSQL

-5701 IYGSGD
+5701 IYGSGE
-5707 QLYNHMKDAFRVA
+5707 QLYNYMKDAFRVA
-5720 VGTYKPNTDAF
+5720 VGTYKPNTDTF
-5731 SEFTL
+5731 SEFAL

-5761 PAFLTYMT
+5761 PAFFTYMT
-5769 DGVFVRSYMRNW
+5769 DGVFVKSYMRNW
-5781 LKPHETMKWAKTTL
+5781 LKPHETMKWANETL

-5952 TEEQARRAAEHDWS
+5952 SDEQAQRAAEHDWS
-5966 RSNRSDIIGIVV
+5966 RSNHSNIIGIVV

-5997 FGDDNDKKAEIAR
+5997 FGDDNDKKAEIAK
-6010 KSVTGGAFASPVT
+6010 KSVTGGAFVSPVT

-6039 DVSDMFAPEL
+6039 DVSNMFAPEL

-6063 NDRYAEFASQA
+6063 NDQYAEFTSQA

-6089 AADMIARVV
+6089 VADMIARTV

-6147 ADYQRYMSIHKAPL
+6147 ADYKRYISIHKAPL

-6166 SDESENK
+6166 SDESEDK
-6173 TDKSAKTHFDRL
+6173 TDKSAETRFKKL
-6185 MKERKELR
+6185 YNERKELR

>member
-1 MADNISSLYEIACKK
+1 MATTISDIYKKAIDN
-16 GVLDPNTKSEEWF
+16 GVLSNKVSEERF
-29 REQISTEKGLRSF
+29 AQMLQNEQERKA
-42 YDYATNNGM
+42 YW
-51 KIRPYDE
+51 E
-58 FKQKLSQ
+58 FANKQKPNFYSSDYDVFSKNASALFATTEQPKEQ
-65 PIAETPQPAPQN
+65 PIAQQTEPQN

-89 KEYQENLAIQ
+89 KEYQEKLAIQ

-113 AMHAKQPQKSLWQ
+113 AMKNKQPQKSLWQ
-126 RLGEFAY
+126 RFGEFAY

-143 IAKQQMEQDAQRR
+143 IAKQQMEQDAQQR
-156 IKQEQERAAA
+156 IKQEQERAAE

-181 PMFDQQWN
+181 PMFEQQWN
-189 GTKDKEGDAAR
+189 GTEDKEGDVAR

-215 AGKVADEYA
+215 AGKVADEYT
-224 DAYRYSGMQGGSR
+224 DAYRYSDMMGGSR
-237 LAMGLETKRAY
+237 LAMGLEAKRAY
-248 NKEASPDVVMNAF
+248 NREASPDVIMNAF
-261 TQSLDEDYQAALDKL
+261 TQSLDEDYQAALNKL
-276 TQQTGGDVP
+276 TQQTGGEVSDEV
-285 KEMSRPM
+285 SRPM

-316 QYVQEKLQEKFAAMN
+316 QYVQGKLQEKFAAMN
-331 VPQNK
+331 VPKNK

-345 QSNLIGQLATLYTN
+345 QSNLIGQLATLYTS

-374 EQEHN
+374 EQEHD

-411 GGTVVRG
+411 GGAAVRG

-424 EKIGYASAQDIAARA
+424 GKIGYASAQDIAARA

-532 IAGKATHFV
+532 IAGKATNFV

-560 DISDINWGEEYANA
+560 DVSDINWGEEYANA

-621 YAGGFTQEEI
+621 YAGSFTQEEI
-631 EQFNKAWYQG
+631 EQFNKAGYQG

-655 EYETLNELYTVL
+655 EYKTLNELYTVL

-688 YGKVDANVRP
+688 YGKTDANVRP
-698 VMTDAYQ
+698 VMTDSYQ

-722 YETRHFN
+722 YETRYFN
-729 SERKAQDF
+729 SEQKAQDF

-769 VDAAVDE
+769 ADAAVDE

-788 LYDIMREAMLNPH
+788 LYNIMRESMLNPH

-808 AQDSEASAI
+808 AQDCESSAI

-831 SFDVLGAIRQ
+831 SLDVLGVIRQ
-841 NTADNFGITSEEV
+841 NTADNFGITLEDV
-854 RNIIGKDYR
+854 RNITSKDYR
-863 ALDMRERGIYDDYV
+863 DLDMRERGIYDDYV
-877 SRLSDT
+877 SRLSDA
-883 MPKSRTESQQT
+883 MPRPQKAAETQQT
-894 SEPQPPQGGAGTDMQ
+894 TEPQPPQGGAGTGVQ
-909 ALPETIRRETAAE
+909 TLPETIRKETAAE
-922 VEPNTNKDDGNVY
+922 VEPNINKDDGNIY

-950 SGKVEIDTTDPA
+950 SGKVEIDGTDPN

-981 EQLSAK
+981 EQLSAR
-987 DLNLAAAPS
+987 DLNLATTPTPAA
-996 PATDVIQQ
+996 DVIQE

-1015 AEQAA
+1015 AEQVA
-1020 QTFHAGQEV
+1020 QAFRAGQEV
-1029 TMDDGNGNTYT
+1029 TMDDGSGNTYT
-1040 SRVVSVSEDGV
+1040 SHVVSVSADGV

-1065 IIPNEIALTALYPIE
+1065 IIPNEIALTALHPVE
-1080 QTEQQTQT
+1080 QKQPEQQVEQQQEPFVFVKT
-1088 ESTQNITPIG
+1088 
-1098 EGDFGY
+1098 DAFGNS
-1104 IYDQFAGKPK
+1104 IEPVTNA
-1114 EAIAFLTEQKS
+1114 
-1125 GEALGA
+1125 
-1131 LHHNEVGD
+1131 D
-1139 IDLVWGYEGT
+1139 IQ
-1149 GKSDGFGLAKLLK
+1149 
-1162 YHPEVVDNLQEILND
+1162 PQ
-1177 MHVVKRSENRIQLE
+1177 QQ
-1191 SDKYA
+1191 
-1196 ASVRLTWNDEK
+1196 SV
-1207 KTWLLTAFQKKSSA
+1207 
-1221 INNTTDTAETPKG
+1221 
-1234 MRNDTATPQST
+1234 TPQPQP
-1245 ANFTGKGTTNSA
+1245 
-1257 NVQVP
+1257 NV
-1262 APNIDTMSYSELGAA
+1262 PNIDTMLADELGASV
-1277 TVEYMGGDRATA
+1277 VEYLGDKASA

-1294 AERDKADKEVKR
+1294 AERDKVDAEVKR
-1306 LAKQS
+1306 LAKQK
-1311 VKNYTDIADFKRQND
+1311 VTRYTDIADFKRQND
-1326 ELQAAKKAAADRYTK
+1326 ELQAAKKSAADRYNK
-1341 LQNAITAANHYQTQ
+1341 LQNAIATANNYKTKV
-1355 AEQAEETARKAREE
+1355 EQAAEAERKAREE
-1369 EKRAA
+1369 ERRAT

-1380 AQLANPAPAERWQA
+1380 AQLANAAPAERWKA
-1394 APKAEGNA
+1394 APKVEGNA
-1402 VTRTLPDGTT
+1402 VTRTLSDGTV
-1412 IRGHYVLVEAGA
+1412 IKGHYVLVEAGA

-1432 NGWNTP
+1432 NGWNTS

-1457 DMDARQIT
+1457 DKDAQQIT

-1515 ADNAGNFGFTAEQVA
+1515 ADNAGNFGFASEQVE

-1566 NRAVSSSKKLTDAA
+1566 NRAVSSSKKLTEAA
-1580 RDGILRILDNYGT
+1580 RDGMLRILDDYGT
-1593 LDAFFASET
+1593 LDAFFASEN

-1610 LLDNSIITQQEVA
+1610 LLDNGIITQQEVA
-1623 GLTENTD
+1623 GLTESTD
-1630 RGFVLS
+1630 KGFVLS

-1672 AMPSFIENRRLG
+1672 AMPSIVENRRLG
-1684 DYALTDNING
+1684 DYALTDNINN
-1694 AIRLLYEA
+1694 AIYLLYEA
-1702 RQAGVAYPLYIRQV
+1702 RQAGMAYPLYVKQGN
-1716 DAFEGKVSDRF
+1716 AFDGYVSDRF

-1739 SGVEN
+1739 SGVET

-1756 RDDANGQTGLFEP
+1756 RDEANGQTGLFEP
-1769 RTIEDIKNEILQH
+1769 RTFDDIKNEILQH
-1782 YANRKQQPTAAAEPT
+1782 YGKSTDQSTATAAEST
-1797 TRPANP
+1797 QSRPANT
-1803 QTQPPLP
+1803 QTEPPVP
-1810 STPTGARQGGIES
+1810 SAPAGDGQGIAS
-1823 AEQANSATEEST
+1823 TEQANSATEESSRP
-1835 HTNEQQNEQS
+1835 NEQAG
-1845 RSGNHRRNSEGTPKD
+1845 RSKANNNRRKNSKEEAPKD
-1860 EQSKNTD
+1860 EQSKDNGG
-1867 KQQSQSQQSG
+1867 KEQSQSQQSE
-1877 NKIFTDDAYEA
+1877 NKIFTENAYEE

-1957 EAAELSKEMDDYGT
+1957 EAVELSKEMDDYST
-1971 VAQFDVNRISIEEHK
+1971 VMQFDVNSISIERAKETK
-1986 VQNNKPNGLMRQ
+1986 KTSDILPS
-1998 YREIKAQYPD
+1998 A
-2008 ALLLFRTGEN
+2008 GE
-2018 YELYAQDAVDANQ
+2018 
-2031 ILNIGS
+2031 
-2037 STTNRLGEQ
+2037 
-2046 TSFAKIPYQA
+2046 
-2056 LDSFLPKLVRAGRR
+2056 
-2070 VAICDP
+2070 
-2076 IEDTQKTKSGVSEVV
+2076 
-2091 TPREMVEST
+2091 
-2100 EKSSNPLP
+2100 
-2108 NTEKSVTLQ
+2108 SVTLQ
-2117 PPKVDVEGLFG
+2117 PKKVDVERLFG

-2141 TEQGPLPSKSAED
+2141 IEQESLSSANAED
-2154 TQPIGKVTQ
+2154 TQPIGNVTQ

-2180 RVSDDEFKLLRDR
+2180 RVSDEEFKLLKAR

-2204 SKNRGFIFKSEED
+2204 AKNRGFIFKSKED

-2244 AETVVGETAAITRD
+2244 AETVVGETAAITRNK
-2258 RRDSNRADGEP
+2258 RDSSRTEGEP
-2269 RTESIEG
+2269 GTESIEG

-2287 PEQANEQVAT
+2287 PEQANEQVTT

-2309 DKVTNQLAVLGFYEA
+2309 DKITDQLAVLGFYEA
-2324 DTTDPAKFH
+2324 DTSDPTKLH

-2394 LYLSVDI
+2394 LYLWVDI
-2401 EPNFNNYYRADGDAN
+2401 EPNIGNYYRADGDAN
-2416 SLVADHLFWRIEDP
+2416 SLVADHIAWRIEDP

-2435 SRYLTPNQN
+2435 SRYLTSNQN
-2444 YGLFERGQVTTT
+2444 YGMFERGQVTTT
-2456 YADLLRGIRRTGKN
+2456 YADLLRDIRRTGRN

-2478 TTKQEIAKQVEEK
+2478 TTKQEIAKQVAEK
-2491 ATRKKKDTTRIADTQ
+2491 TTRKKKDTTRIADTQ
-2506 PMLDLFGDVADTM
+2506 SMLDLFGDVAETM

-2533 ARADEELRHGYNVGD
+2533 ASTDEELQHGYNVGD

-2560 GFDNGRLVLDL
+2560 GFDNERLVLDL
-2571 MGGGWNTKLAR
+2571 MGGGWNTKLAN
-2582 FDEVEPINKN
+2582 FDEVEPINTTT
-2592 IFTEDDVTHGRVL
+2592 FTEDDVTHGMVR
-2605 LKNGDIKDILMV
+2605 LKNGDIKNILMV

-2650 NVQQNPINNGNTEV
+2650 NVQQNSINNGNTEV
-2664 RTDGRGEDGSAQ
+2664 RTDGRGKNGTTQ
-2676 TEPTRQSRDENGAL
+2676 TEPARQSRDENGTL

-2700 PVGRRVGT
+2700 PVSGRVDT

-2720 SAGTPVQPA
+2720 SAGTPL
-2729 EQTVTQSEQTDI
+2729 QTTKSNVEREPSLTLQYTDEFGNEHTIEATYYHLGDVYHLSDQSDNSQRNIKASKVVDLIKTGVWRDITNRPKFEQTDI

-2875 LEGSAGIGNIFALM
+2875 LDGSAGIGNIFALM
-2889 PKDISHRSNLTAV
+2889 PSDISHRSSLTAV

-2911 LAQLYPDATTYHA
+2911 LSQLYPDATTYHA

-2981 GFGIFISSSGTL
+2981 GLGIFISSSGTL

-3045 SIDVLDTATDRITKQ
+3045 SIDVLDTATDRIAKQ
-3060 PQDEVWNK
+3060 PQDEVFDKYTNQFK
-3068 KTMRY
+3068 K
-3073 EKPEDKEIKL
+3073 PADKEIKL

-3123 INQAVRLKD
+3123 INQSARLKD

-3137 KQSEQLPTYDELK
+3137 EQSEQLPTYDELK

-3196 NKVKGYPKAQVLK
+3196 NKVKGYSKSQVLK
-3209 DYNAIKQAIDNLLLA
+3209 DYNAIKQAIDNLLQA
-3224 QTKNVSDGE
+3224 QTKNVSDNE

-3239 QLNRVYD
+3239 QLNKVYD

-3304 GVQAIP
+3304 GVQAVP

-3344 VEKEIIGTRL
+3344 VEREIIGTRL

-3380 YAEEH
+3380 YAVEH
-3385 NEDGSLDANIEELR
+3385 NENGSLDANIEELR
-3399 KVIPVDIPAHLI
+3399 KVIPIDIPAHLI

-3565 EHLPRQN
+3565 EHLPGQN

-3577 LYPHQ
+3577 LYLHQ

-3926 LTREVGQVNDKVPEL
+3926 LTREVGQVNGKVPEL
-3941 ERGKAQ
+3941 ESGKAQ

-3959 IMNAVRAQLEEYENM
+3959 IMSAVRSQLEMFEKM

-3980 ENSHIPLTMY
+3980 ENSYIPLTMY

-4008 DEPLSKTNRAVEEV
+4008 DEPLSKTNRAVEEI

-4059 LTKQGVPA
+4059 LIKQGVSA

-4140 NMHKEWAVPVRVLR
+4140 NMHKEWGVPVRVLR

-4178 IMNGKSMIENNLENR
+4178 VMNGKSMIENNLENR

-4217 LKSQAERDLR
+4217 LKTQAERDLR
-4227 KWSARA
+4227 KWSARV
-4233 QQHRIDQIL
+4233 QQYRIDQIL

-4265 KLIDLLSQTFPDG
+4265 KLIELLSQTFPGG
-4278 KVSESNIN
+4278 KVSEYNIN
-4286 GTVCHAAEEV
+4286 GTVCHTSEEV
-4296 KNALKEVNKDVTA
+4296 KNALKEVNKDVTT
-4309 ETDALR
+4309 ESDALR
-4315 KDVYGGKKALSYPVM
+4315 KDVYGSKKALSYPIT
-4330 LNGVPFNVDIQL
+4330 LNGVPFNVDVQL
-4342 TRKVG
+4342 TRKVS

-4352 SIVSVE
+4352 SIVSIE

-4371 PITSPTKV
+4371 PISSPTKV

-4392 SGKQARNENA
+4392 SGKQARDENA
-4402 YSADYIQRLEKEN
+4402 YSADYIKRLEKEN
-4415 ALMRE
+4415 VLMRE

-4473 DDATDTVEAQYEE
+4473 DDTTDTPEAQYDE
-4486 LDYDTDNLTDAQQLA
+4486 LDYDTDNLTDAQQFD
-4501 TDTVLDALDNAGIPV
+4501 TDVLLGALDEAGISV
-4516 ERVSEEEAER
+4516 ERVSEEDAER
-4526 EVEKEKSE
+4526 ELNSRQILEKSQKSTTFVPTSKIPKSE
-4534 SSVRLIRQMAEGTK
+4534 LAVAHKALF
-4548 GQSNNPITG
+4548 
-4557 AKVQKN
+4557 AKVQDQSEAGIVYGVFSANYYHIFNGNQHQYAVRIEGNEDIISDIQKEIQYGTNKN
-4563 LEDAKE
+4563 ANPL
-4569 KYKKYGISTENAIT
+4569 SQWVT
-4583 DISKALG
+4583 DIQSGKGYDSRDNA
-4590 ARNTGT
+4590 
-4596 SNYIT
+4596 
-4601 IEAKNSTIFTLRL
+4601 
-4614 SNHNATVANFDNN
+4614 NATEQRGGDVDANALYGRQPTDSQRDSQESN
-4627 GETNGISIVI
+4627 GDS
-4637 SRHDNKG
+4637 G
-4644 ITNNGDAHI
+4644 IT
-4653 VKFFYSDK
+4653 
-4661 SLNKADGTP
+4661 TP
-4670 IADIIGALEQTMYS
+4670 
-4684 GEYTDPTGLAQRQEV
+4684 
-4699 NIPAELQSA
+4699 
-4708 EFSIRQTPAP
+4708 
-4718 KNTGIGY
+4718 
-4725 KVFYRSKD
+4725 
-4733 GKLYPPMVANP
+4733 
-4744 NGADTP
+4744 
-4750 IGVWLNADAAP
+4750 
-4761 ISGESKTGRPQ
+4761 
-4772 VKAGGKGTQG
+4772 
-4782 GSGQLAYRPGWHL
+4782 
-4795 GEIPYA
+4795 
-4801 LQFNRKDENGDKT
+4801 
-4814 LFPKDFVW
+4814 
-4822 AEVEYAADVNYQQ
+4822 
-4835 EAEKEGI
+4835 
-4842 TENGKYRH
+4842 
-4850 SYAGLKHLPTDGYY
+4850 
-4864 RYRTNPNPETDPWII
+4864 
-4879 TGAMKVNRVLTNEEV
+4879 
-4894 DDLVRKAG
+4894 
-4902 REPQQR
+4902 
-4908 EFLRTSNGTIY
+4908 LRTTSGVIH
-4919 GYAKDGKIYLTNKG
+4919 GYAKDGKIYLTDKG

-4950 VRNNNAELYGNL
+4950 VRNNNAELYDNL
-4962 RDLFSRENL
+4962 RDLFSRKNL
-4971 PDMWD
+4971 PDMWN

-5018 EAKQHGKRAIAD
+5018 DAKQEGKRAVAD
-5030 AVSLRER
+5030 AVSFRER
-5037 MHNLLRRFLNWVGEH
+5037 MRNLLRRFWNWVGEH

-5072 LLNGTD
+5072 ILNATD
-5078 LGQTHSE
+5078 LHQPPAEKDSQ
-5085 NDGKAEFSAP
+5085 AEFSIQ
-5095 SAGDSSEPQPRL
+5095 SAGESAEPTSRL

-5139 KGIRTAMRLQSGYD
+5139 KGIRAAMRLQSGYD

-5182 QRVATQ
+5182 QRVAAQ
-5188 IVNAIGKQDISKEVN
+5188 IVNAIGKQDINKEVN

-5210 DAQAKAA
+5210 DAQTKAA

-5244 LQGQYALKALNS
+5244 LQGQYALKALNN

-5262 TADQLEEMIGSAM
+5262 TASQLEEMIGSAM

-5300 QQYLERVEHLKQERL
+5300 QQHMERIGHLKQERQ
-5315 QLLDELNAKRADK
+5315 QLLDELDAKRSDK
-5328 ALKPAARQQV
+5328 SLKPAARQQV

-5349 NIEQANAYIQSARDL
+5349 YMEQANAYIQSARDL
-5364 QDYIAEQGERA
+5364 QDYIAEQGKRA

-5389 RGYAAK
+5389 RDFAAK

-5415 SVWDAFASP
+5415 SIWDAFASP

-5448 HFMRNWI
+5448 HFMRNWM
-5455 DGVDRERQGIVEA
+5455 DGADRERQGIVEA
-5468 SKTLDSKIADLTRG
+5468 SQTLDNKIADLTHG

-5492 KINNASR
+5492 KINNASH

-5509 VDKDGNPVNEDIPLN
+5509 VDKDGNPVNEEISLN

-5537 EDGKMKL
+5537 ADGKMKL

-5673 AFAQWTRDANILFS
+5673 SFAQWTRDANILFS

-5701 IYGSGD
+5701 IYGSGE
-5707 QLYNHMKDAFRVA
+5707 QLYNYMKDAFRVA
-5720 VGTYKPNTDAF
+5720 VGTYKPNTDTF

-5761 PAFLTYMT
+5761 PAFFTYMT
-5769 DGVFVRSYMRNW
+5769 DGVFVKSYMRNW
-5781 LKPHETMKWAKTTL
+5781 LKPHETMKWAKETL

-5952 TEEQARRAAEHDWS
+5952 TEEQAQRAAEHDWS
-5966 RSNRSDIIGIVV
+5966 RSNHSDIIGIVV

-5997 FGDDNDKKAEIAR
+5997 FGDDNDKKSEIAK
-6010 KSVTGGAFASPVT
+6010 KSVTGGAFVSPVT

-6031 EQALDGYG
+6031 EQALDGHG

-6063 NDRYAEFASQA
+6063 NDQYAEFASQA

-6089 AADMIARVV
+6089 AVDMIARVV

-6147 ADYQRYMSIHKAPL
+6147 ADYKRYISIHKAPL

-6166 SDESENK
+6166 SDESDNK
-6173 TDKSAKTHFDRL
+6173 TDKSAETRFKKL
-6185 MKERKELR
+6185 YNERKELR

>member
-1 MADNISSLYEIACKK
+1 MATIQEAYKAACNAGFIKRDEFSEEAFGNMLQNDNNRRAYYDHVTKIDPTFYSKDYDTFSQNVLSALGQPAAKNSTNQPSNAPTPSQVQPTFWQSIGAHDPYPQKTAEGVAQFEREQQLQRESAATMPLSQQDKDRQAEIQRLQTEGIWGKPNGITMDIDKQTGLPTISQTKGDGMHLSIGATPANQDEIDRLKAEQPSYITREIKTPQDLYTSVSEAWAANTPDGQKAKAELDKTAQDTYNNLMADMNRQIAGLQQQVDAGKMSVEEAQKQALQIADDTNAIYEEEMQLAQNHFFNQMADANTDYLSQQTRLLGQKATNQAIADLNAEITPRMQQLEQEAKEISAALRTPMRAGDSRMKLTDREYRAAHNKEQELYFGAQQFLADAAKISNAAQKGQGFWKGLGNSLGDIDTWDFGISQLTRSADLKKVVEKYEKGEQLTDAEKGLMDSAVAYMSACAYNSDKLSRLYKAGQTTGESIPFMLQFAAMPIDAIKNKVAK
-16 GVLDPNTKSEEWF
+16 GVLGYGI
-29 REQISTEKGLRSF
+29 EQFGGK
-42 YDYATNNGM
+42 
-51 KIRPYDE
+51 
-58 FKQKLSQ
+58 
-65 PIAETPQPAPQN
+65 
-77 PSVKDNP
+77 
-84 APTTE
+84 
-89 KEYQENLAIQ
+89 
-99 NEYATPLPEGTVTP
+99 
-113 AMHAKQPQKSLWQ
+113 
-126 RLGEFAY
+126 
-133 RQAESQPEVQ
+133 
-143 IAKQQMEQDAQRR
+143 
-156 IKQEQERAAA
+156 AA
-166 EARQKEV
+166 
-173 AQQIEKRR
+173 
-181 PMFDQQWN
+181 
-189 GTKDKEGDAAR
+189 
-200 LDKVMQAATEKANAA
+200 QAA
-215 AGKVADEYA
+215 G
-224 DAYRYSGMQGGSR
+224 
-237 LAMGLETKRAY
+237 
-248 NKEASPDVVMNAF
+248 
-261 TQSLDEDYQAALDKL
+261 
-276 TQQTGGDVP
+276 
-285 KEMSRPM
+285 
-292 TEQELAAMYQKAGI
+292 
-306 MSPEDYEWYR
+306 
-316 QYVQEKLQEKFAAMN
+316 
-331 VPQNK
+331 
-336 MDYFVNKFM
+336 
-345 QSNLIGQLATLYTN
+345 
-359 TPYQRAAQMQGVDTY
+359 
-374 EQEHN
+374 
-379 DFGTK
+379 
-384 AVGFGADVA
+384 
-393 GLLADPTMLV
+393 
-403 MPMVGSAV
+403 
-411 GGTVVRG
+411 
-418 IAGNAL
+418 
-424 EKIGYASAQDIAARA
+424 
-439 MMQRGILQTANRLA
+439 
-453 GSAFTFAGIDATH
+453 
-466 DVVNQLYQP
+466 
-475 VYNEET
+475 
-481 GQYENG
+481 
-487 DWHPWQTAKAAAKGA
+487 KAAAKYGAKTAFKEAGTALLSNLAAAGVQTAAFGVPKIAEGA
-502 ITGTIFGGA
+502 ISRMTGDIQPTLDEQGNIAYNGRQNQQSATAAVWNSTVDMYAENLSEMILTSLDPLKAYA
-511 GLLGDR
+511 GTTKLLQGLKSSQIAQVLGRLNEGVIGKVRDR
-517 AQHVIGEAWNKTAGL
+517 AQFRNYLEEVSEEYVGNLIRWGLSTDVNNAEDAGFSADQQIDTWL
-532 IAGKATHFV
+532 GLAPTSIAFV
-541 GGTNAMVGT
+541 GAGAINSAVSGGIDRFQSSRAAKRLREIMADGDKRKYLESLLRSRNSDDFSKNAHEVLKTVLRDKELNEDTKRLIMDGIYSTYQSQLAQEAEQARVRAEAERQSQPEQQLEQPAQQEVGQQT
-550 SVVSQILQGR
+550 ASAAENEANLE
-560 DISDINWGEEYANA
+560 GEEHYQDADGNE
-574 AAMQLVFDIQGGV
+574 VTF
-587 RNLGKVYRNAAESG
+587 YRNADGSV
-601 KPISLPEAF
+601 SL
-610 KLNWQR
+610 R
-616 MKADP
+616 
-621 YAGGFTQEEI
+621 
-631 EQFNKAWYQG
+631 
-641 KDGYEILLNMNGGK
+641 
-655 EYETLNELYTVL
+655 
-667 DRIAED
+667 
-673 PTIDTQAKYRLASLI
+673 
-688 YGKVDANVRP
+688 
-698 VMTDAYQ
+698 
-705 DEQGRYV
+705 DEN
-712 VRTYD
+712 D
-717 NAGQT
+717 N
-722 YETRHFN
+722 
-729 SERKAQDF
+729 
-737 RNERRNETQ
+737 
-746 GNLKEWQEGV
+746 
-756 IKNYFFATEMQRV
+756 
-769 VDAAVDE
+769 AAVDE
-776 IQKQYPQYTREQ
+776 HGNAVVLTQDEF
-788 LYDIMREAMLNPH
+788 
-801 TDKGKAI
+801 GKYV
-808 AQDSEASAI
+808 QDSNL
-817 RRMFEE
+817 RRVDRE
-823 YLSANRPQ
+823 LSTEQWAERE
-831 SFDVLGAIRQ
+831 DELRQ
-841 NTADNFGITSEEV
+841 Q
-854 RNIIGKDYR
+854 Y
-863 ALDMRERGIYDDYV
+863 
-877 SRLSDT
+877 
-883 MPKSRTESQQT
+883 
-894 SEPQPPQGGAGTDMQ
+894 
-909 ALPETIRRETAAE
+909 AAE
-922 VEPNTNKDDGNVY
+922 IRPNTHSNGYVY
-935 AVTRADDETKRGYVV
+935 EVVLASDEEKRGYIVGD
-950 SGKVEIDTTDPA
+950 GKVEIDDTTDPA
-962 APRIS
+962 VPRIA
-967 NNDVVTVRYEDGTI
+967 NADVVTVRFEDGTMA
-981 EQLSAK
+981 QVAAK
-987 DLNLAAAPS
+987 DLNL
-996 PATDVIQQ
+996 V
-1004 ITDERVATAQV
+1004 QV
-1015 AEQAA
+1015 DSAEQIVEDNLQPFQQYAQA
-1020 QTFHAGQEV
+1020 MQTFHAGQEIS
-1029 TMDDGNGNTYT
+1029 MDDGSGKTYT
-1040 SRVVSVSEDGV
+1040 SHVVSVSEDGV

-1065 IIPNEIALTALYPIE
+1065 IIPNEIALTALHPVE
-1080 QTEQQTQT
+1080 QKQPEQQVEKQEPFEFVKTDPFG
-1088 ESTQNITPIG
+1088 NPIVV
-1098 EGDFGY
+1098 
-1104 IYDQFAGKPK
+1104 
-1114 EAIAFLTEQKS
+1114 EQ
-1125 GEALGA
+1125 
-1131 LHHNEVGD
+1131 
-1139 IDLVWGYEGT
+1139 
-1149 GKSDGFGLAKLLK
+1149 
-1162 YHPEVVDNLQEILND
+1162 PEQIP
-1177 MHVVKRSENRIQLE
+1177 
-1191 SDKYA
+1191 
-1196 ASVRLTWNDEK
+1196 T
-1207 KTWLLTAFQKKSSA
+1207 
-1221 INNTTDTAETPKG
+1221 
-1234 MRNDTATPQST
+1234 TPQ
-1245 ANFTGKGTTNSA
+1245 KI
-1257 NVQVP
+1257 V
-1262 APNIDTMSYSELGAA
+1262 PNIDTMLADELGASV
-1277 TVEYMGGDRATA
+1277 VEYLGDKASA
-1289 VAYLE
+1289 VVYLE
-1294 AERDKADKEVKR
+1294 AERDKADAEVKR
-1306 LAKQS
+1306 LAKQK
-1311 VKNYTDIADFKRQND
+1311 VTRYTDIADFKRQND
-1326 ELQAAKKAAADRYTK
+1326 ELQAAKKAAADQYNK
-1341 LQNAITAANHYQTQ
+1341 LQNAIATVNNYKTKV
-1355 AEQAEETARKAREE
+1355 EQAAEAERKAREE
-1369 EKRAA
+1369 ERRAT

-1380 AQLANPAPAERWQA
+1380 AQLANAAPAERWKA
-1394 APKAEGNA
+1394 APKVEGNA
-1402 VTRTLPDGTT
+1402 VTRTLPDGTV
-1412 IRGHYVLVEAGA
+1412 IKGHYVLVEAGA

-1432 NGWNTP
+1432 NGWNTS

-1457 DMDARQIT
+1457 DTDAQQIT

-1504 NNTDGAYIQAL
+1504 NNTDEAYIQAL
-1515 ADNAGNFGFTAEQVA
+1515 ADNAGNFGFAPEQVA

-1566 NRAVSSSKKLTDAA
+1566 NRAVSSSKKLTEAA
-1580 RDGILRILDNYGT
+1580 RDGMLRILDNYGT

-1610 LLDNSIITQQEVA
+1610 LLDNGIITQQEVA

-1672 AMPSFIENRRLG
+1672 AMPSIVENRRLG
-1684 DYALTDNING
+1684 DYALTDNINN

-1702 RQAGVAYPLYIRQV
+1702 RQAGMAYPLYVKQGN
-1716 DAFEGKVSDRF
+1716 AFDGYVSDRF

-1739 SGVEN
+1739 SGVET

-1756 RDDANGQTGLFEP
+1756 RDEANGQTGLFEP
-1769 RTIEDIKNEILQH
+1769 RTFDDIKKEILQH
-1782 YANRKQQPTAAAEPT
+1782 YGKSTDQSAATAAEST
-1797 TRPANP
+1797 QSRPANT
-1803 QTQPPLP
+1803 QTEPPVP
-1810 STPTGARQGGIES
+1810 STPTGDGQGIAS
-1823 AEQANSATEEST
+1823 TEQANSATEESSRPNGQAERSKANNRQKKSEKT
-1835 HTNEQQNEQS
+1835 PTGEQTEYN
-1845 RSGNHRRNSEGTPKD
+1845 G
-1860 EQSKNTD
+1860 SKE
-1867 KQQSQSQQSG
+1867 QSQSQQSE
-1877 NKIFTDDAYEA
+1877 NKIFTEDAYEA

-1957 EAAELSKEMDDYGT
+1957 EAVELSKEMDDYGT
-1971 VAQFDVNRISIEEHK
+1971 VAQFDVNRISIEEPK
-1986 VQNNKPNGLMRQ
+1986 AQNNKPNGLMEQ
-1998 YREIKAQYPD
+1998 YSEIKKQYPN
-2008 ALLLFRTGEN
+2008 ALLLFRMGDD
-2018 YELYAQDAVDANQ
+2018 YELYAQDAVDASK

-2046 TSFAKIPYQA
+2046 TIFAKFPYQA
-2056 LDSFLPKLVRAGRR
+2056 LDSFLPKLVRAGRQ

-2076 IEDTQKTKSGVSEVV
+2076 IENIQTAKSGTLEVV
-2091 TPREMVEST
+2091 TPQEMAEST
-2100 EKSSNPLP
+2100 EKSSETLP
-2108 NTEKSVTLQ
+2108 SNEKSVSSQ
-2117 PPKVDVEGLFG
+2117 S
-2128 ALNTKGEAKLSDH
+2128 AN
-2141 TEQGPLPSKSAED
+2141 AED

-2180 RVSDDEFKLLRDR
+2180 RVSDDEFKLLKAR

-2204 SKNRGFIFKSEED
+2204 AKNRGFIFKSDED

-2244 AETVVGETAAITRD
+2244 AETVVGETASITRD
-2258 RRDSNRADGEP
+2258 RRDSSRAEREP
-2269 RTESIEG
+2269 GTESIEG

-2309 DKVTNQLAVLGFYEA
+2309 DKITDQLAVLGFYEA
-2324 DTTDPAKFH
+2324 DTTDPTKFN

-2355 QLADDLGIKVSKRK
+2355 QLADDLGVKVSKRK

-2394 LYLSVDI
+2394 LYLQVSLQ
-2401 EPNFNNYYRADGDAN
+2401 PNFELNTLPYHDVSEDSLMVDGIM
-2416 SLVADHLFWRIEDP
+2416 WRIEAP
-2430 QANGT
+2430 QASGMA
-2435 SRYLTPNQN
+2435 RYSLSNQ
-2444 YGLFERGQVTTT
+2444 YCREDVK
-2456 YADLLRGIRRTGKN
+2456 YIDLLNDIRRKSKE

-2478 TTKQEIAKQVEEK
+2478 TTKQEIAKQVAEK
-2491 ATRKKKDTTRIADTQ
+2491 ATRKKKDTARIADTQ
-2506 PMLDLFGDVADTM
+2506 PMLDLFGDVAETM

-2533 ARADEELRHGYNVGD
+2533 ASTDEELRHGYNVGD

-2571 MGGGWNTKLAR
+2571 MGSGWNTKLAR
-2582 FDEVEPINKN
+2582 FDEVEPINTN
-2592 IFTEDDVTHGRVL
+2592 N
-2605 LKNGDIKDILMV
+2605 NGD
-2617 HRSQYIGTKEKPR
+2617 T
-2630 ITNIVFTDGTSA
+2630 T
-2642 KFEDIAEI
+2642 EI
-2650 NVQQNPINNGNTEV
+2650 
-2664 RTDGRGEDGSAQ
+2664 RTDGRGENGTAQ
-2676 TEPTRQSRDENGAL
+2676 TEPTRQSRDENGTL

-2700 PVGRRVGT
+2700 PVGRRVDT

-2720 SAGTPVQPA
+2720 SAGTPVQPT

-2889 PKDISHRSNLTAV
+2889 PSDISHRSNLTAV

-2911 LAQLYPDATTYHA
+2911 LSQLYPDATTYHA

-2981 GFGIFISSSGTL
+2981 GLGIFISSSGTL

-3045 SIDVLDTATDRITKQ
+3045 SIDVLDTATDRIAKQ
-3060 PQDEVWNK
+3060 PQDEVFDKYTNQFK
-3068 KTMRY
+3068 K
-3073 EKPEDKEIKL
+3073 PADKEIKL

-3123 INQAVRLKD
+3123 INQSARLKD

-3137 KQSEQLPTYDELK
+3137 EQSEQLPTYDELK

-3196 NKVKGYPKAQVLK
+3196 NKVKGYSKSQVLK
-3209 DYNAIKQAIDNLLLA
+3209 DYNAIKQAIDNLLQA
-3224 QTKNVSDGE
+3224 QTKNVSDSE

-3239 QLNRVYD
+3239 QLNKVYD

-3304 GVQAIP
+3304 GVQAVP

-3344 VEKEIIGTRL
+3344 VEREIIGTRL

-3380 YAEEH
+3380 YAVEH
-3385 NEDGSLDANIEELR
+3385 NENGSLDANIEELR

-3565 EHLPRQN
+3565 EHLPGQN

-3617 LGTAKKPMIVVQNA
+3617 LGTAKRPMIVVQNV

-3741 SGKRSGKKAKEK
+3741 SGKRSSKKAKEK

-3778 DIENFDEMGI
+3778 DIENFDEIGI

-3941 ERGKAQ
+3941 EGGKAQ

-3959 IMNAVRAQLEEYENM
+3959 IMSAVRAQLEEYENM

-4140 NMHKEWAVPVRVLR
+4140 NMHKEWGIPVRVLR

-4233 QQHRIDQIL
+4233 QQYRIDQIL

-4265 KLIDLLSQTFPDG
+4265 KLIGVLSQTFPDG
-4278 KVSESNIN
+4278 KVSEYNIN
-4286 GTVCHAAEEV
+4286 GTVCHTDEEV
-4296 KNALKEVNKDVTA
+4296 KNALKEVNKDVTT
-4309 ETDALR
+4309 ESDALR
-4315 KDVYGGKKALSYPVM
+4315 KDVYGSKKALSYPVM

-4371 PITSPTKV
+4371 PIASPTKV

-4392 SGKQARNENA
+4392 SGKQARDENA
-4402 YSADYIQRLEKEN
+4402 YSADYIKRLEKEN

-4420 REGKPFEHQAE
+4420 RDGKPFEHQAE

-4473 DDATDTVEAQYEE
+4473 DDATDTAEAQYDE
-4486 LDYDTDNLTDAQQLA
+4486 LDYDIDNLTDAQQLD
-4501 TDTVLDALDNAGIPV
+4501 TDVLLGALDEAGISV
-4516 ERVSEEEAER
+4516 ERVSEEDAER
-4526 EVEKEKSE
+4526 ELNSRQILEKSQKSTTFVPTSKVPKSE
-4534 SSVRLIRQMAEGTK
+4534 LAVAHKALF
-4548 GQSNNPITG
+4548 
-4557 AKVQKN
+4557 AKVQDQSEAGIVYGVFSANYYHIFNGNQHQYAVRIEGNEDIISDIQKEIQYGTNKN
-4563 LEDAKE
+4563 ANPL
-4569 KYKKYGISTENAIT
+4569 SQWVT
-4583 DISKALG
+4583 DIQSGKGYDSRDNA
-4590 ARNTGT
+4590 
-4596 SNYIT
+4596 
-4601 IEAKNSTIFTLRL
+4601 
-4614 SNHNATVANFDNN
+4614 NATEQRGGDVDANALYGRQPTDSQRDNQESN
-4627 GETNGISIVI
+4627 GDS
-4637 SRHDNKG
+4637 G
-4644 ITNNGDAHI
+4644 IT
-4653 VKFFYSDK
+4653 
-4661 SLNKADGTP
+4661 TP
-4670 IADIIGALEQTMYS
+4670 
-4684 GEYTDPTGLAQRQEV
+4684 
-4699 NIPAELQSA
+4699 
-4708 EFSIRQTPAP
+4708 
-4718 KNTGIGY
+4718 
-4725 KVFYRSKD
+4725 
-4733 GKLYPPMVANP
+4733 
-4744 NGADTP
+4744 
-4750 IGVWLNADAAP
+4750 
-4761 ISGESKTGRPQ
+4761 
-4772 VKAGGKGTQG
+4772 
-4782 GSGQLAYRPGWHL
+4782 
-4795 GEIPYA
+4795 
-4801 LQFNRKDENGDKT
+4801 
-4814 LFPKDFVW
+4814 
-4822 AEVEYAADVNYQQ
+4822 
-4835 EAEKEGI
+4835 
-4842 TENGKYRH
+4842 
-4850 SYAGLKHLPTDGYY
+4850 
-4864 RYRTNPNPETDPWII
+4864 
-4879 TGAMKVNRVLTNEEV
+4879 
-4894 DDLVRKAG
+4894 
-4902 REPQQR
+4902 
-4908 EFLRTSNGTIY
+4908 LRTTSGVIH
-4919 GYAKDGKIYLTNKG
+4919 GYAKDGKIYLTDKG

-4971 PDMWD
+4971 PNIWN

-4984 RDLSDEAKLS
+4984 SNLSDEAKLS

-5005 AERMEQEA
+5005 AERMEQET

-5018 EAKQHGKRAIAD
+5018 DAKQEGKRAVAD
-5030 AVSLRER
+5030 AVSFRER
-5037 MHNLLRRFLNWVGEH
+5037 MRNLLRRFWNWVGEH

-5072 LLNGTD
+5072 LLNATD
-5078 LGQTHSE
+5078 LHQPSAE
-5085 NDGKAEFSAP
+5085 KDSQAEFSTSPMPKRIEGEMVHEWARRI
-5095 SAGDSSEPQPRL
+5095 AEWKRQQVDEQQVAEYAKLLKQNDSKKSKLFAQIVDKFTPIDNFQQW
-5107 TRSEVVTKILVQNA
+5107 VQA
-5121 KNDYNTMQAALN
+5121 QGGVYDEDTMDMHSDISLALGRIETFSRRYKNDYMQRIADSIAQIAKDNRIAAQLLALGLKWQNFDNKNMNGKPLTVREIMGVYAQAKDTWEAEQQGLSDRGAQGFVKNLGASHTDIIEAVERIIPQEQLDEFWNAVYAANQFALDYQLNAGMIDPGTRSRYTRRYYVPQRGWRERDFDGIDNASYVKDNGTRLYGNPYNAALVKAHGRESLASDPFALIESIGLTSINQSEHNKSKQQLFNLLLANERLGLKSGAWRVKQVWSKNVIDPRTGHIMRKPDGTPVQAEVTYAAPTQQEREHDADINASIDQLRKELRDLTQPAARAKRETEIANLQDQLIYTGRATDTMLEHRTRDERMQHQVVVLKDGQQYIIELQDARLANAVNGNFGEAWKAYTMFNKLNAPAIRYVSGMLTQYNPRFAHRNFWRDVQAAFLNNLSEQGLAFTTRAMANIPAVQRTVWQYILADTYKNKESYGGQFGDYLREYFEAGAQTGFSFMPELERMAKDFNKMVKGENTWDKVWGKGVKGTLSLMTEASELTVRFAEYVTARQMGRSVQEAAKLAKNISVNFNQSGLMSKEMSKFFTFFNATIQGNMRFLMPYGKNKPKFGEKAFKFGAKFAGTAANFLLLGFVSTWFQPDDPDDDTWFTEYDRMSNFILFGKVKIPVVHFFRMYYAAGVQAAL
-5133 KVSQDI
+5133 
-5139 KGIRTAMRLQSGYD
+5139 
-5153 RNVVSAL
+5153 
-5160 LNLYNTLL
+5160 
-5168 QSNNVWAGYMPDTT
+5168 
-5182 QRVATQ
+5182 
-5188 IVNAIGKQDISKEVN
+5188 
-5203 TIMDYIV
+5203 
-5210 DAQAKAA
+5210 AA
-5217 QRQWDKLRQTPIDKI
+5217 Q
-5232 NISGVVAQGKVA
+5232 G
-5244 LQGQYALKALNS
+5244 
-5256 ALESKL
+5256 
-5262 TADQLEEMIGSAM
+5262 
-5275 ANEENATDES
+5275 
-5285 LRTQYKGKWIGYSIA
+5285 
-5300 QQYLERVEHLKQERL
+5300 H
-5315 QLLDELNAKRADK
+5315 
-5328 ALKPAARQQV
+5328 
-5338 VDNIKEMLRDN
+5338 
-5349 NIEQANAYIQSARDL
+5349 
-5364 QDYIAEQGERA
+5364 
-5375 KGFIEKQNANREKI
+5375 
-5389 RGYAAK
+5389 
-5395 DLAGVATNPNRLRT
+5395 
-5409 KRSVAR
+5409 
-5415 SVWDAFASP
+5415 
-5424 IRDLQSMLRL
+5424 
-5434 CGMHAPDGEGYLYN
+5434 
-5448 HFMRNWI
+5448 
-5455 DGVDRERQGIVEA
+5455 
-5468 SKTLDSKIADLTRG
+5468 
-5482 KYKTWEEAAR
+5482 KTW
-5492 KINNASR
+5492 
-5499 NKFSVTMLNG
+5499 
-5509 VDKDGNPVNEDIPLN
+5509 
-5524 AGNALYI
+5524 
-5531 YAVNKM
+5531 
-5537 EDGKMKL
+5537 
-5544 AAMNITD
+5544 
-5551 ADVEKLTNDV
+5551 
-5561 REKFGQEIIDVV
+5561 
-5573 DWIQSEYFSQL
+5573 
-5584 RNRYNPIH
+5584 
-5592 EDLFGAP
+5592 
-5599 MDAIE
+5599 
-5604 NYFPLRINANARQKN
+5604 
-5619 EDLGDPDTE
+5619 
-5628 AARLLTGTSTG
+5628 
-5639 AIKRRTRNT
+5639 
-5648 LPLDVRNA
+5648 
-5656 DFFSEV
+5656 
-5662 IRHIAQMERWS
+5662 
-5673 AFAQWTRDANILFS
+5673 
-5687 DIDFRNRIKGMDGT
+5687 
-5701 IYGSGD
+5701 
-5707 QLYNHMKDAFRVA
+5707 KDAFYTSTDYALGELVPTSALQIQNLWDYDETTNTLEFNPAKYAQAAAPSVISPLVDVA
-5720 VGTYKPNTDAF
+5720 VNRDF
-5731 SEFTL
+5731 
-5736 NAAKGVTSAKIN
+5736 KGATVYRK
-5748 FRLFTAIKQLASF
+5748 
-5761 PAFLTYMT
+5761 
-5769 DGVFVRSYMRNW
+5769 
-5781 LKPHETMKWAKTTL
+5781 KW
-5795 PNFEKRVSKRDM
+5795 
-5807 GDMRLMQRS
+5807 
-5816 TDWQWNKRIL
+5816 
-5826 EISSKYGMA
+5826 
-5835 ANVLFDTLTCA
+5835 
-5846 TGARAVYDSRYA
+5846 
-5858 EYKQKGYTEEEAA
+5858 
-5871 NRARQDAEMAFNTSQ
+5871 
-5886 QSSEGAFMAPIQL
+5886 
-5899 DRNLATAALTVFRTS
+5899 
-5914 NFQYTRNLFYNI
+5914 
-5926 RNLKNKLGQK
+5926 
-5936 EEMIASR
+5936 
-5943 KQQYIADGL
+5943 
-5952 TEEQARRAAEHDWS
+5952 
-5966 RSNRSDIIGIVV
+5966 
-5978 YGALLNLLWRLF
+5978 
-5990 GNFPYLI
+5990 
-5997 FGDDNDKKAEIAR
+5997 DNDKKDITTAKRNTPQWAI
-6010 KSVTGGAFASPVT
+6010 
-6023 GLLGGGIV
+6023 
-6031 EQALDGYG
+6031 
-6039 DVSDMFAPEL
+6039 DVSNTLHRWSGGNPDVPYKGGNTDGWIDIKPNAIEHIAQGYLSGVWESLGHTTGFIWDGAHDPDVYKHATNW
-6049 PFTQDVKKAMSSLK
+6049 PFLRDLFRDYNEEKAY
-6063 NDRYAEFASQA
+6063 NQQYY
-6074 LSVLMQSGAGFDPQT
+6074 SVLQKLEKYEKRVNTLSKNEFNAEKQT
-6089 AADMIARVV
+6089 NRFQTFKQVSKQLRRLPNPYNDEETTV
-6098 TTLDSEQD
+6098 TSEDVNKILQLDIE
-6106 LDAAEQALRVS
+6106 L
-6117 QAVLSIPQSQ
+6117 
-6127 YEQMLIDEVID
+6127 
-6138 NRRDYRDAL
+6138 NRNL
-6147 ADYQRYMSIHKAPL
+6147 F
-6161 TWYMR
+6161 
-6166 SDESENK
+6166 
-6173 TDKSAKTHFDRL
+6173 TD
-6185 MKERKELR
+6185 
-6193 N
+6193 

>member
-1 MADNISSLYEIACKK
+1 MATKISDIYKKAIDN
-16 GVLDPNTKSEEWF
+16 GVLSNKVSEERF
-29 REQISTEKGLRSF
+29 AQMLQNEQERKA
-42 YDYATNNGM
+42 YW
-51 KIRPYDE
+51 E
-58 FKQKLSQ
+58 FANKQKPNFYSSDYDVFSKNASELFATTEQPKEQ
-65 PIAETPQPAPQN
+65 PIAQQTEPQN

-89 KEYQENLAIQ
+89 KEYQEKLAIQ

-113 AMHAKQPQKSLWQ
+113 AMKNKQPQKSLWQ
-126 RLGEFAY
+126 RFGEFAY

-143 IAKQQMEQDAQRR
+143 IAKQQMEQDAQQR
-156 IKQEQERAAA
+156 IKQEQERAA
-166 EARQKEV
+166 EGARQKEV

-181 PMFDQQWN
+181 PMFEQQWN
-189 GTKDKEGDAAR
+189 GTEDKEGDVAR

-224 DAYRYSGMQGGSR
+224 DAYRYSGMMGGSR
-237 LAMGLETKRAY
+237 LAMGLEAKRAY
-248 NKEASPDVVMNAF
+248 NKEASPDVIMNAF
-261 TQSLDEDYQAALDKL
+261 TQSLDEDYQSALDKL
-276 TQQTGGDVP
+276 SQQTGGEVSDEV
-285 KEMSRPM
+285 SRPM

-316 QYVQEKLQEKFAAMN
+316 QYVQGKLQEKFAAMN
-331 VPQNK
+331 VPKNK

-345 QSNLIGQLATLYTN
+345 QSNLIGQLATLYTS

-374 EQEHN
+374 EQEHD

-411 GGTVVRG
+411 GGATVRG

-424 EKIGYASAQDIAARA
+424 GKIGYASAQDIAARA

-560 DISDINWGEEYANA
+560 DVSDINWGEEYANA

-621 YAGGFTQEEI
+621 YAGSFTQEEI
-631 EQFNKAWYQG
+631 EQFNKAGYRG

-655 EYETLNELYTVL
+655 EYKTLNELYTVL

-688 YGKVDANVRP
+688 YGKTDANVRP
-698 VMTDAYQ
+698 VMTDSYQ

-722 YETRHFN
+722 YETRYFN
-729 SERKAQDF
+729 SEQKAQDF

-769 VDAAVDE
+769 ADAAVDE
-776 IQKQYPQYTREQ
+776 IQKQHPQYTREQ
-788 LYDIMREAMLNPH
+788 LYNIMRESMLNPH

-808 AQDSEASAI
+808 AQDGEASAI
-817 RRMFEE
+817 RSMFEE

-831 SFDVLGAIRQ
+831 SLDVLGVIRQ
-841 NTADNFGITSEEV
+841 NTADNFGITLEDV
-854 RNIIGKDYR
+854 RNITSKDYR
-863 ALDMRERGIYDDYV
+863 DLDMRERGIYDDYV
-877 SRLSDT
+877 SRLSDA
-883 MPKSRTESQQT
+883 MPRPQKAAETQQT
-894 SEPQPPQGGAGTDMQ
+894 TEPQPPQGGAGTGVQ
-909 ALPETIRRETAAE
+909 ALPETVRKETAAE
-922 VEPNTNKDDGNVY
+922 VEPNINKDDGNVY

-950 SGKVEIDTTDPA
+950 SGKVEIDGTDPN

-967 NNDVVTVRYEDGTI
+967 NNDVVTVRYEDGTV
-981 EQLSAK
+981 EQLSAR
-987 DLNLAAAPS
+987 DLNLATTPTPAA
-996 PATDVIQQ
+996 DVIQK

-1015 AEQAA
+1015 AEQVA
-1020 QTFHAGQEV
+1020 QTFRAGQEV
-1029 TMDDGNGNTYT
+1029 TMDDGSGNTYT
-1040 SRVVSVSEDGV
+1040 SHVVSVSTDGV

-1065 IIPNEIALTALYPIE
+1065 IIPNEIALTALHPVE
-1080 QTEQQTQT
+1080 QKHLEQQVEKQEPFEFVKTDPFG
-1088 ESTQNITPIG
+1088 NPIVV
-1098 EGDFGY
+1098 
-1104 IYDQFAGKPK
+1104 
-1114 EAIAFLTEQKS
+1114 EQ
-1125 GEALGA
+1125 
-1131 LHHNEVGD
+1131 
-1139 IDLVWGYEGT
+1139 
-1149 GKSDGFGLAKLLK
+1149 
-1162 YHPEVVDNLQEILND
+1162 PEQIP
-1177 MHVVKRSENRIQLE
+1177 
-1191 SDKYA
+1191 
-1196 ASVRLTWNDEK
+1196 T
-1207 KTWLLTAFQKKSSA
+1207 
-1221 INNTTDTAETPKG
+1221 
-1234 MRNDTATPQST
+1234 TPQ
-1245 ANFTGKGTTNSA
+1245 KI
-1257 NVQVP
+1257 V
-1262 APNIDTMSYSELGAA
+1262 PNIDTMLADELGASV
-1277 TVEYMGGDRATA
+1277 VEYLGDKASA
-1289 VAYLE
+1289 IAYLE
-1294 AERDKADKEVKR
+1294 AERDKADDDVKR
-1306 LAKQS
+1306 LAKQK
-1311 VKNYTDIADFKRQND
+1311 VTRYTDIADFKRQND
-1326 ELQAAKKAAADRYTK
+1326 ELQAAKKAAADRYNK
-1341 LQNAITAANHYQTQ
+1341 LQNAIATANNYKTKV
-1355 AEQAEETARKAREE
+1355 EQAAEAERKAREE
-1369 EKRAA
+1369 ERRAT

-1380 AQLANPAPAERWQA
+1380 AQLANAAPAERWKA
-1394 APKAEGNA
+1394 APKVEGNA
-1402 VTRTLPDGTT
+1402 VTRTLSDGTV
-1412 IRGHYVLVEAGA
+1412 IKGHYILVEAGA

-1432 NGWNTP
+1432 NGWNTS

-1443 TEDGKNINDRDYKN
+1443 TDDGKNINDRDYKN
-1457 DMDARQIT
+1457 DTDAQQIT

-1515 ADNAGNFGFTAEQVA
+1515 ADNAGNFGFAPEQVA

-1566 NRAVSSSKKLTDAA
+1566 NRAVSSSKKLTEAA
-1580 RDGILRILDNYGT
+1580 RDGMLRILDNYGT
-1593 LDAFFASET
+1593 LDAFFASEA
-1602 GAKDIVRS
+1602 GAKDIVHS
-1610 LLDNSIITQQEVA
+1610 LLDNGIITQQEVA

-1672 AMPSFIENRRLG
+1672 AMPSIVENRRLG
-1684 DYALTDNING
+1684 DYALTDNINN

-1702 RQAGVAYPLYIRQV
+1702 RQAGMAYPLYVKQGN
-1716 DAFEGKVSDRF
+1716 AFDGYVSDRF

-1739 SGVEN
+1739 SGVET

-1756 RDDANGQTGLFEP
+1756 RDEANGQTGLFEP
-1769 RTIEDIKNEILQH
+1769 RTFDDIKKEILQH
-1782 YANRKQQPTAAAEPT
+1782 YGKSTDQSAATAAEST
-1797 TRPANP
+1797 QSRPANT
-1803 QTQPPLP
+1803 QTEPPVP
-1810 STPTGARQGGIES
+1810 STPTGDEQGEVANLPNASQIAEEVNQISNTRMSIDDSRVSNEQLAELQALYTAWSSGTEENQSENYTRLKDKVTELSNQQYYTMRDMDELTARIDEELGGRADRKSGYAAVQHLLTRNPELGREFLRQNNINKVEELKEWCAKRQYKLRVGKGKEAREAAAQANVDAILGMAHRAAEESTQQEPQAAES
-1823 AEQANSATEEST
+1823 AEQNQQSNSAKA
-1835 HTNEQQNEQS
+1835 
-1845 RSGNHRRNSEGTPKD
+1845 PKD
-1860 EQSKNTD
+1860 EQSKDNGG
-1867 KQQSQSQQSG
+1867 KEQSQSQQSE
-1877 NKIFTDDAYEA
+1877 NKIFTEDAYEA

-1971 VAQFDVNRISIEEHK
+1971 VAQFDVNSISIERAKETK
-1986 VQNNKPNGLMRQ
+1986 KTSDILPS
-1998 YREIKAQYPD
+1998 A
-2008 ALLLFRTGEN
+2008 GE
-2018 YELYAQDAVDANQ
+2018 
-2031 ILNIGS
+2031 
-2037 STTNRLGEQ
+2037 
-2046 TSFAKIPYQA
+2046 
-2056 LDSFLPKLVRAGRR
+2056 
-2070 VAICDP
+2070 
-2076 IEDTQKTKSGVSEVV
+2076 
-2091 TPREMVEST
+2091 
-2100 EKSSNPLP
+2100 
-2108 NTEKSVTLQ
+2108 SVTLQ
-2117 PPKVDVEGLFG
+2117 PKKVDIEGLFG

-2141 TEQGPLPSKSAED
+2141 IEQESLSSANAED
-2154 TQPIGKVTQ
+2154 TQPIGNVTQ

-2173 WIVKPSE
+2173 WIVKPLE
-2180 RVSDDEFKLLRDR
+2180 RVSDDEFKLLKAR

-2204 SKNRGFIFKSEED
+2204 AKNRGFIFKSKED

-2244 AETVVGETAAITRD
+2244 AETVVGETANITRD
-2258 RRDSNRADGEP
+2258 RRDSSRTEGEP

-2287 PEQANEQVAT
+2287 PEQANEQVTT

-2309 DKVTNQLAVLGFYEA
+2309 DKITDQLAVLGFYEA
-2324 DTTDPAKFH
+2324 DTSDPTKLH

-2355 QLADDLGIKVSKRK
+2355 QLADDLGINVSKRK

-2394 LYLSVDI
+2394 LYLSVDV

-2416 SLVADHLFWRIEDP
+2416 SLVADHMFWRIEDP

-2456 YADLLRGIRRTGKN
+2456 YADLLRDIRRMGRD
-2470 YLPTIPAG
+2470 YLSAIPTG
-2478 TTKQEIAKQVEEK
+2478 TTMQEVAKQVAEK
-2491 ATRKKKDTTRIADTQ
+2491 TTRKKKDTTRIADTQ
-2506 PMLDLFGDVADTM
+2506 SMLDLFGDVAETM

-2533 ARADEELRHGYNVGD
+2533 ASTDEELQHGYNVGD

-2560 GFDNGRLVLDL
+2560 GFDNGKLVLDL
-2571 MGGGWNTKLAR
+2571 MGSGWNTKLAR
-2582 FDEVEPINKN
+2582 FDEIEPIK
-2592 IFTEDDVTHGRVL
+2592 
-2605 LKNGDIKDILMV
+2605 
-2617 HRSQYIGTKEKPR
+2617 
-2630 ITNIVFTDGTSA
+2630 TN
-2642 KFEDIAEI
+2642 
-2650 NVQQNPINNGNTEV
+2650 NNGNTEI
-2664 RTDGRGEDGSAQ
+2664 RTDGRGENGTAQ
-2676 TEPTRQSRDENGAL
+2676 TEPTRQSRDENGTL

-2700 PVGRRVGT
+2700 PVGRRVDT

-2720 SAGTPVQPA
+2720 SAGTPLQTTKSNVEREPSLTLQYTDEFGNEHTVEA
-2729 EQTVTQSEQTDI
+2729 TYYHLGDVYHLSEQSDNSQRNIKASKVVDLIKTGVWRDITNRPKFEQTDI
-2741 EPSQWRNTHNFHA
+2741 EPSQWRNMHNFHA
-2754 RGGERLAPTAPKARY
+2754 RSGERLAPTAPKARY

-2889 PKDISHRSNLTAV
+2889 PSDISHRSNLTAV

-2911 LAQLYPDATTYHA
+2911 LSQLYPDANTYHA

-2981 GFGIFISSSGTL
+2981 GLGIFISSSGTL

-3045 SIDVLDTATDRITKQ
+3045 SIDVLDTATDRIAKQ
-3060 PQDEVWNK
+3060 PQGEVFDKYTNQFK
-3068 KTMRY
+3068 K
-3073 EKPEDKEIKL
+3073 PADKEIKL

-3123 INQAVRLKD
+3123 INQSARLKD

-3137 KQSEQLPTYDELK
+3137 EQSEQLPTYDELK

-3209 DYNAIKQAIDNLLLA
+3209 DYNAIKQAIDNLLQA
-3224 QTKNVSDGE
+3224 QTKNVSDSE

-3239 QLNRVYD
+3239 QLNKVYD

-3304 GVQAIP
+3304 GVQAVP

-3380 YAEEH
+3380 YAMEH
-3385 NEDGSLDANIEELR
+3385 NENGSLDANIEELR
-3399 KVIPVDIPAHLI
+3399 KVIPIDIPAHLI

-3520 KDDFVDWARGKMQQ
+3520 KDDFVDWAREKMQQ

-3565 EHLPRQN
+3565 EHLPGQN

-3707 AIEAAKEAG
+3707 AIETAKEAG

-3768 AQAMLDRKTD
+3768 AQAMFDRKTD

-3806 MMTRGVK
+3806 MMSRGVK

-3819 SKRAAALYL
+3819 SKRAVALYL

-3941 ERGKAQ
+3941 EGGKAQ

-3959 IMNAVRAQLEEYENM
+3959 IMSAVRSQLEMFEKM

-3980 ENSHIPLTMY
+3980 ENSYIPLTMY

-4008 DEPLSKTNRAVEEV
+4008 DEPLSKTNRAVEEI

-4059 LTKQGVPA
+4059 LTKQGVFS

-4140 NMHKEWAVPVRVLR
+4140 NMHKEWGVPVRVLR

-4178 IMNGKSMIENNLENR
+4178 VMNGKSMIENNLENR

-4233 QQHRIDQIL
+4233 QQYRIDQIL

-4265 KLIDLLSQTFPDG
+4265 KLIELLSQTFPGG
-4278 KVSESNIN
+4278 KVSEYNIN
-4286 GTVCHAAEEV
+4286 GTVCHTAEEV
-4296 KNALKEVNKDVTA
+4296 KNALKEVNKDVTT
-4309 ETDALR
+4309 ESDALR
-4315 KDVYGGKKALSYPVM
+4315 KDVYGSKKALSYPIT
-4330 LNGVPFNVDIQL
+4330 LNGVPFNVDVQL
-4342 TRKVG
+4342 TRKVS

-4352 SIVSVE
+4352 SIVSIE

-4371 PITSPTKV
+4371 PISSPTKV

-4392 SGKQARNENA
+4392 SGKQARDENA
-4402 YSADYIQRLEKEN
+4402 YSADYIKRLEKEN
-4415 ALMRE
+4415 VLMRE
-4420 REGKPFEHQAE
+4420 REGKPFEHQVE

-4473 DDATDTVEAQYEE
+4473 DDVTDTAEAQYDE
-4486 LDYDTDNLTDAQQLA
+4486 LDYDIDNLTDAQQFD
-4501 TDTVLDALDNAGIPV
+4501 TDVLLGALDDAGISV
-4516 ERVSEEEAER
+4516 ERVSAEQAER
-4526 EVEKEKSE
+4526 EVAAQKKSLDDTATWSE
-4534 SSVRLIRQMAEGTK
+4534 LMVRANKAADIT
-4548 GQSNNPITG
+4548 SNDN
-4557 AKVQKN
+4557 AKVLQKIETAKQKIAN
-4563 LEDAKE
+4563 QSGKNIKNIAGVIADAAE
-4569 KYKKYGISTENAIT
+4569 LSQRGSSHYGTF
-4583 DISKALG
+4583 KATNG
-4590 ARNTGT
+4590 DVF
-4596 SNYIT
+4596 T
-4601 IEAKNSTIFTLRL
+4601 IRV
-4614 SNHNATVANFDNN
+4614 SNHNATVSNFDNEN
-4627 GETNGISIVI
+4627 EADGVSIVI
-4637 SRHDNKG
+4637 SNKPNTG
-4644 ITNNGDAHI
+4644 ISNDGSAHI
-4653 VKFFYSDK
+4653 VEYFYR
-4661 SLNKADGTP
+4661 KADLLKSYGNP
-4670 IADIIGALEQTMYS
+4670 IADILGAMKTLIES

-4725 KVFYRSKD
+4725 KVFYRGKD

-4801 LQFNRKDENGDKT
+4801 LQFNRKDEKGDKT

-4835 EAEKEGI
+4835 EAEKEGV

-4864 RYRTNPNPETDPWII
+4864 RYRTNPNPETAPWII

-4908 EFLRTSNGTIY
+4908 EFLRTSNGTIC
-4919 GYAKDGKIYLTNKG
+4919 GYAKDGKIYLTDKG

-4950 VRNNNAELYGNL
+4950 VRNNNTELYDNL

-4971 PDMWD
+4971 PDMWN
-4976 ELDNDPQY
+4976 ELDNAPQY
-4984 RDLSDEAKLS
+4984 SNLSDEAKLS

-5005 AERMEQEA
+5005 AERMEQET

-5018 EAKQHGKRAIAD
+5018 DAKQEGKRAVAD
-5030 AVSLRER
+5030 AVSFRER
-5037 MHNLLRRFLNWVGEH
+5037 MRNLLRRFWNWVGEH
-5052 LFHIKH
+5052 LFHIKN

-5072 LLNGTD
+5072 LLNATD
-5078 LGQTHSE
+5078 LHQPPAEKDS
-5085 NDGKAEFSAP
+5085 KAEFSIQ
-5095 SAGDSSEPQPRL
+5095 SAGESAEPTSRL

-5139 KGIRTAMRLQSGYD
+5139 KGIRAAMRLQSGYD

-5182 QRVATQ
+5182 QRVAAQ
-5188 IVNAIGKQDISKEVN
+5188 IVNAIGKQDINKEVN

-5210 DAQAKAA
+5210 DAQTKAA

-5244 LQGQYALKALNS
+5244 LQGQYALKALNN

-5262 TADQLEEMIGSAM
+5262 TASQLEEMIGSAM

-5300 QQYLERVEHLKQERL
+5300 QQHMERIGHLKQERQ
-5315 QLLDELNAKRADK
+5315 QLLDELDAKRSDK
-5328 ALKPAARQQV
+5328 SLKPAARQQV
-5338 VDNIKEMLRDN
+5338 VDNIKDMLRDN
-5349 NIEQANAYIQSARDL
+5349 NMEQTNAYIQSARDL
-5364 QDYIAEQGERA
+5364 QDYIAEQGKRA

-5389 RGYAAK
+5389 RGFAAK
-5395 DLAGVATNPNRLRT
+5395 DLAGVATNPNHLRT
-5409 KRSVAR
+5409 KRSMAR
-5415 SVWDAFASP
+5415 SIWDAFASP

-5448 HFMRNWI
+5448 HFMRNWM
-5455 DGVDRERQGIVEA
+5455 DGADRERQGIVEA
-5468 SKTLDSKIADLTRG
+5468 SKTLDNKIADLTHG

-5492 KINNASR
+5492 KINNASH
-5499 NKFSVTMLNG
+5499 NKLTITMLNG
-5509 VDKDGNPVNEDIPLN
+5509 VDKEGNPVNEDIPLSV
-5524 AGNALYI
+5524 GNALYI

-5537 EDGKMKL
+5537 ADGKMKL

-5619 EDLGDPDTE
+5619 EDLGDPDTD

-5701 IYGSGD
+5701 IYGSGE
-5707 QLYNHMKDAFRVA
+5707 QLYNYMKDAFRVA
-5720 VGTYKPNTDAF
+5720 VGTYKPNTSIGAPAF
-5731 SEFTL
+5731 L

-5761 PAFLTYMT
+5761 PAFFTYMT
-5769 DGVFVRSYMRNW
+5769 DGVFVKSYMRNW
-5781 LKPHETMKWAKTTL
+5781 LKPHETMKWAKETL

-5835 ANVLFDTLTCA
+5835 SNVLFDTLTCA

-5952 TEEQARRAAEHDWS
+5952 SDEQAQRAAEHDWS
-5966 RSNRSDIIGIVV
+5966 RSNHSDIIGIVV

-5997 FGDDNDKKAEIAR
+5997 FGDDNDKKAEIAK
-6010 KSVTGGAFASPVT
+6010 KSVTGGAFVSPVT

-6039 DVSDMFAPEL
+6039 KISDMLAPGL
-6049 PFTQDVKKAMSSLK
+6049 PIHQDLEKTEAYLDNNK
-6063 NDRYAEFASQA
+6063 YAEFASQA

-6089 AADMIARVV
+6089 AVDMIARVV

-6147 ADYQRYMSIHKAPL
+6147 ADYKRYISIHKAPL

-6173 TDKSAKTHFDRL
+6173 TDKSAETGFKKL
-6185 MKERKELR
+6185 YNERKELR

>member
-1 MADNISSLYEIACKK
+1 MATTISDIYKKAIDN
-16 GVLDPNTKSEEWF
+16 GVLSNKVSEERF
-29 REQISTEKGLRSF
+29 AQMLQNEQERKA
-42 YDYATNNGM
+42 YW
-51 KIRPYDE
+51 E
-58 FKQKLSQ
+58 FANKQKPNFYSSDYDVFSKNASALFATTEQPKEQ
-65 PIAETPQPAPQN
+65 PIARQTEPQN

-89 KEYQENLAIQ
+89 KEYQEKLAIQ

-113 AMHAKQPQKSLWQ
+113 AMKNKQPQKSLWQ
-126 RLGEFAY
+126 RFGEFVY

-143 IAKQQMEQDAQRR
+143 IAKQQMEQDAQQR
-156 IKQEQERAAA
+156 IKQEQERATE
-166 EARQKEV
+166 EAWQKEV

-181 PMFDQQWN
+181 PMFEQQWN
-189 GTKDKEGDAAR
+189 GTEDKEGDVAR

-224 DAYRYSGMQGGSR
+224 DAYRYSGMMGGSR
-237 LAMGLETKRAY
+237 LAMGLEAKRAY
-248 NKEASPDVVMNAF
+248 NKEASPDVIMNAF
-261 TQSLDEDYQAALDKL
+261 TQSLDEDYQTALDKL
-276 TQQTGGDVP
+276 SQQTGGEVSDEV
-285 KEMSRPM
+285 SRPM

-316 QYVQEKLQEKFAAMN
+316 QYVQGKLQEKFAAMN
-331 VPQNK
+331 VPKNK

-374 EQEHN
+374 EQEHD

-403 MPMVGSAV
+403 MPMVGSTV
-411 GGTVVRG
+411 GGAVVRG

-424 EKIGYASAQDIAARA
+424 GKIGYASAQDIAARA

-487 DWHPWQTAKAAAKGA
+487 DWQPWQTAKAAAKGA

-560 DISDINWGEEYANA
+560 DVSDINWGEEYANA

-621 YAGGFTQEEI
+621 YAGSFTQEEI
-631 EQFNKAWYQG
+631 EQFNKAGYQG

-655 EYETLNELYTVL
+655 EYKTLNELYTVL

-688 YGKVDANVRP
+688 YGKTDANVRP
-698 VMTDAYQ
+698 VMTDSYQ

-722 YETRHFN
+722 YATRYFN
-729 SERKAQDF
+729 SEQKAQDF

-756 IKNYFFATEMQRV
+756 IKNYFFATEMQHV
-769 VDAAVDE
+769 ADAAVDE

-788 LYDIMREAMLNPH
+788 LYNIMRESMLNPH

-808 AQDSEASAI
+808 AQDGESSAI

-831 SFDVLGAIRQ
+831 SLDVLGVIRQ
-841 NTADNFGITSEEV
+841 NTADNFGITLEDV
-854 RNIIGKDYR
+854 RNITSKDYR
-863 ALDMRERGIYDDYV
+863 DLDMRERGIYDDYV
-877 SRLSDT
+877 SRLSDA
-883 MPKSRTESQQT
+883 MPRPQKAAETQQT
-894 SEPQPPQGGAGTDMQ
+894 TEPQPPQGGAGTGVQ
-909 ALPETIRRETAAE
+909 ALPETIRKETAAE
-922 VEPNTNKDDGNVY
+922 VEPNINKDDGNVY

-950 SGKVEIDTTDPA
+950 SGKVEIDGTDPN

-981 EQLSAK
+981 EQLSAR
-987 DLNLAAAPS
+987 DLNLATTPTPAA
-996 PATDVIQQ
+996 DVIQE

-1015 AEQAA
+1015 AEQVA
-1020 QTFHAGQEV
+1020 QAFRAGQEV

-1040 SRVVSVSEDGV
+1040 SHVVSVSADGV

-1065 IIPNEIALTALYPIE
+1065 IIPNEIALTALHPVE
-1080 QTEQQTQT
+1080 QKHPEQQVEKQEPFEFVKTDPFG
-1088 ESTQNITPIG
+1088 NPIVV
-1098 EGDFGY
+1098 
-1104 IYDQFAGKPK
+1104 
-1114 EAIAFLTEQKS
+1114 EQ
-1125 GEALGA
+1125 
-1131 LHHNEVGD
+1131 
-1139 IDLVWGYEGT
+1139 
-1149 GKSDGFGLAKLLK
+1149 
-1162 YHPEVVDNLQEILND
+1162 PEQIP
-1177 MHVVKRSENRIQLE
+1177 
-1191 SDKYA
+1191 
-1196 ASVRLTWNDEK
+1196 T
-1207 KTWLLTAFQKKSSA
+1207 
-1221 INNTTDTAETPKG
+1221 
-1234 MRNDTATPQST
+1234 TPQ
-1245 ANFTGKGTTNSA
+1245 KI
-1257 NVQVP
+1257 V
-1262 APNIDTMSYSELGAA
+1262 PNIDTMLADELGASV
-1277 TVEYMGGDRATA
+1277 VEYLGDKASA

-1294 AERDKADKEVKR
+1294 AERDKADAEVKR
-1306 LAKQS
+1306 LAKQK
-1311 VKNYTDIADFKRQND
+1311 VTRYTDIADFKRQND
-1326 ELQAAKKAAADRYTK
+1326 ELQAAKKAAADRYNK
-1341 LQNAITAANHYQTQ
+1341 LQNAIATANNYKTKV
-1355 AEQAEETARKAREE
+1355 EQAAEAERKAREE
-1369 EKRAA
+1369 ERRAT

-1380 AQLANPAPAERWQA
+1380 AQLANAAPAERWKA
-1394 APKAEGNA
+1394 APKVEGNA
-1402 VTRTLPDGTT
+1402 VTRTLSDGTV
-1412 IRGHYVLVEAGA
+1412 IKGHYILVEAGA

-1432 NGWNTP
+1432 NGWNTS

-1443 TEDGKNINDRDYKN
+1443 TDDGKNINDRDYKN
-1457 DMDARQIT
+1457 DTDAQQIT

-1515 ADNAGNFGFTAEQVA
+1515 ADNAGNFGFASEQVE

-1580 RDGILRILDNYGT
+1580 RDGMLRILDDYGT
-1593 LDAFFASET
+1593 LDAFFASEN

-1610 LLDNSIITQQEVA
+1610 LLDNGIITQQEVA

-1672 AMPSFIENRRLG
+1672 AMPSIVENRRLG
-1684 DYALTDNING
+1684 DYALTDNINN

-1702 RQAGVAYPLYIRQV
+1702 RQAGMAYPLYVKQGN
-1716 DAFEGKVSDRF
+1716 AFDGYVSDRF

-1739 SGVEN
+1739 SGVET

-1756 RDDANGQTGLFEP
+1756 RDEANGQTGLFEP
-1769 RTIEDIKNEILQH
+1769 RTFDDIKKEILQH
-1782 YANRKQQPTAAAEPT
+1782 YGKSTDQSAATTAEST
-1797 TRPANP
+1797 QSRPANT
-1803 QTQPPLP
+1803 QTEPPVP
-1810 STPTGARQGGIES
+1810 STPTGDGQGIAS
-1823 AEQANSATEEST
+1823 TEQANSATEESSRP
-1835 HTNEQQNEQS
+1835 NEQAWRSKANNRQKKSEKTPTGEQTEYN
-1845 RSGNHRRNSEGTPKD
+1845 G
-1860 EQSKNTD
+1860 SKE
-1867 KQQSQSQQSG
+1867 QSQSQQSE
-1877 NKIFTDDAYEA
+1877 NKIFTEDAYEA

-1942 RPYLKSFYNGLRDLP
+1942 CPYLKSFYNGLRDLP

-1971 VAQFDVNRISIEEHK
+1971 VAQFDVNRISIEEPK
-1986 VQNNKPNGLMRQ
+1986 AQNNKPNGLMEQ
-1998 YREIKAQYPD
+1998 YSEIKKQYPN
-2008 ALLLFRTGEN
+2008 ALLLFRMGDD
-2018 YELYAQDAVDANQ
+2018 YELYAQDAVDASK

-2046 TSFAKIPYQA
+2046 TIFAKFPYQA
-2056 LDSFLPKLVRAGRR
+2056 LDSFLPGLVRAGRQ

-2076 IEDTQKTKSGVSEVV
+2076 IENIQTAKSGALEVV
-2091 TPREMVEST
+2091 TPQEMAEST
-2100 EKSSNPLP
+2100 EKSSETLP
-2108 NTEKSVTLQ
+2108 SNEKSVSSQ
-2117 PPKVDVEGLFG
+2117 S
-2128 ALNTKGEAKLSDH
+2128 AN
-2141 TEQGPLPSKSAED
+2141 AED

-2180 RVSDDEFKLLRDR
+2180 RVSDDEFKLLKAR

-2204 SKNRGFIFKSEED
+2204 AKNRGFIFKSKED

-2244 AETVVGETAAITRD
+2244 AETVVGETATITRD
-2258 RRDSNRADGEP
+2258 RRDSNRAEGEP
-2269 RTESIEG
+2269 GTESIEG

-2287 PEQANEQVAT
+2287 PEQANEQVTT

-2309 DKVTNQLAVLGFYEA
+2309 DKITDQLAVLGFYEA
-2324 DTTDPAKFH
+2324 DTTDPTKFN

-2355 QLADDLGIKVSKRK
+2355 QLADDLGVKVSKRK

-2394 LYLSVDI
+2394 LYLTVDLR
-2401 EPNFNNYYRADGDAN
+2401 PNYELNEKPYRDVSED
-2416 SLVADHLFWRIEDP
+2416 SLTVEGIMWRIEDP
-2430 QANGT
+2430 QASGMA
-2435 SRYLTPNQN
+2435 RYALNNQ
-2444 YGLFERGQVTTT
+2444 YCGKDVK
-2456 YADLLRGIRRTGKN
+2456 YIDLLNDIRRKSKE
-2470 YLPTIPAG
+2470 YLPTVPTG
-2478 TTKQEIAKQVEEK
+2478 TTKQEIAKQVAEK
-2491 ATRKKKDTTRIADTQ
+2491 ATRKKKDTTRIADAQ
-2506 PMLDLFGDVADTM
+2506 PMLDLFGDVTDTM

-2528 GWNPQ
+2528 
-2533 ARADEELRHGYNVGD
+2533 
-2548 KVQYQGKTAEIV
+2548 
-2560 GFDNGRLVLDL
+2560 
-2571 MGGGWNTKLAR
+2571 GWNTKLAR
-2582 FDEVEPINKN
+2582 FDEVEPINTN
-2592 IFTEDDVTHGRVL
+2592 N
-2605 LKNGDIKDILMV
+2605 NGD
-2617 HRSQYIGTKEKPR
+2617 T
-2630 ITNIVFTDGTSA
+2630 T
-2642 KFEDIAEI
+2642 EI
-2650 NVQQNPINNGNTEV
+2650 
-2664 RTDGRGEDGSAQ
+2664 RTDGRGENGTAQ

-2700 PVGRRVGT
+2700 PVGRRVDT

-2720 SAGTPVQPA
+2720 SAGTPVQPT

-2889 PKDISHRSNLTAV
+2889 PSDISHRSNLTAV

-2911 LAQLYPDATTYHA
+2911 LSQLYPDATTYHA
-2924 GFQDVDIP
+2924 GFQDVDMP

-2981 GFGIFISSSGTL
+2981 GLGIFISSSGTL

-3045 SIDVLDTATDRITKQ
+3045 SIDVLDTATDRIAKQ
-3060 PQDEVWNK
+3060 PQDEVFDKYTNQFK
-3068 KTMRY
+3068 K
-3073 EKPEDKEIKL
+3073 PADKEIKL

-3123 INQAVRLKD
+3123 INQSARLKD

-3137 KQSEQLPTYDELK
+3137 EQSEQLPTYDELK

-3196 NKVKGYPKAQVLK
+3196 NKVKGYSKSQVLK
-3209 DYNAIKQAIDNLLLA
+3209 DYNAIKQAIDNLLQA
-3224 QTKNVSDGE
+3224 QIKNVSDSE

-3239 QLNRVYD
+3239 QLNKVYD

-3304 GVQAIP
+3304 GVQAVP

-3344 VEKEIIGTRL
+3344 VEREIIGTRL

-3380 YAEEH
+3380 YAMEH
-3385 NEDGSLDANIEELR
+3385 NENGSLDANIEELR
-3399 KVIPVDIPAHLI
+3399 KVIPIDIPAHLI

-3432 YDLDNLKLNHV
+3432 YDLDNLKLNNV

-3565 EHLPRQN
+3565 EHLPGQN

-3617 LGTAKKPMIVVQNA
+3617 LGTANKPMIVVQNA

-3941 ERGKAQ
+3941 EGGKAQ

-3959 IMNAVRAQLEEYENM
+3959 IMSAVRSQLEMFEKM

-3980 ENSHIPLTMY
+3980 ENSYIPLTMY

-4008 DEPLSKTNRAVEEV
+4008 DEPLSKTNRAVEEI

-4059 LTKQGVPA
+4059 LTKQGVSS

-4140 NMHKEWAVPVRVLR
+4140 NMHKEWGVPVRVLR

-4160 LDVTSYQRLKTK
+4160 LDVTSYQILKTK

-4178 IMNGKSMIENNLENR
+4178 VMNGKSMIENNLENR

-4233 QQHRIDQIL
+4233 QQYRIDQIL

-4265 KLIDLLSQTFPDG
+4265 KLIELLSQTFPGG
-4278 KVSESNIN
+4278 KVSEYNIN
-4286 GTVCHAAEEV
+4286 GTVCHTDEEV
-4296 KNALKEVNKDVTA
+4296 KNALKDVNNKINIESA
-4309 ETDALR
+4309 ILR
-4315 KDVYGGKKALSYPVM
+4315 QDVYGGKKALLYPIT
-4330 LNGVPFNVDIQL
+4330 LNGVLFNVDVQL
-4342 TRKVG
+4342 TRKVS

-4352 SIVSVE
+4352 SIVSIE
-4358 KEVLYSAPTLGIE
+4358 KEVLYSAPTLDIE
-4371 PITSPTKV
+4371 PIASPTKV

-4392 SGKQARNENA
+4392 SGKQARDENA
-4402 YSADYIQRLEKEN
+4402 YSADYIKRLEKEN
-4415 ALMRE
+4415 VLMRE
-4420 REGKPFEHQAE
+4420 REGKPFEYQAE

-4473 DDATDTVEAQYEE
+4473 DDTTDTAEAQYDE

-4501 TDTVLDALDNAGIPV
+4501 TDAVLGALDNAGISV

-4548 GQSNNPITG
+4548 GQSNNPIAG
-4557 AKVQKN
+4557 AKIVKN
-4563 LEDAKE
+4563 LETAKRKLETATWREDNLHTKNAADVSSLDDAKVRQ
-4569 KYKKYGISTENAIT
+4569 KI
-4583 DISKALG
+4583 DISKQKLENQSTKSIKNPVSFISDILEL
-4590 ARNTGT
+4590 RQTGSSYYGT
-4596 SNYIT
+4596 FKLQDGSFI
-4601 IEAKNSTIFTLRL
+4601 TLRL
-4614 SNHNATVANFDNN
+4614 SNHNATVSNFDNE
-4627 GETNGISIVI
+4627 GETEGVSIVI
-4637 SRHDNKG
+4637 SAHPSKG
-4644 ITNNGDAHI
+4644 IRN
-4653 VKFFYSDK
+4653 
-4661 SLNKADGTP
+4661 DGTAHVVEYFYRKKDLWNAYGTP
-4670 IADIIGALEQTMYS
+4670 LADILGDISELLRT
-4684 GEYTDPTGLAQRQEV
+4684 GEYKDTTGLAQRQEV

-4725 KVFYRSKD
+4725 KVFYRGKD

-4801 LQFNRKDENGDKT
+4801 LQFNRKDENGDRT

-4835 EAEKEGI
+4835 EAEKEGV

-4850 SYAGLKHLPTDGYY
+4850 SYAGLKYLPTDGYY

-4894 DDLVRKAG
+4894 DALVLQAG

-4908 EFLRTSNGTIY
+4908 EFLRTSNGTIH
-4919 GYAKDGKIYLTNKG
+4919 GYAKDGKIYLTDKG

-4971 PDMWD
+4971 PNMWN

-4984 RDLSDEAKLS
+4984 SNLSEEAKLS

-5005 AERMEQEA
+5005 AERMEQET

-5018 EAKQHGKRAIAD
+5018 DAKQEGKRAVAD

-5037 MHNLLRRFLNWVGEH
+5037 MRNLLRRFWNWVGEH

-5072 LLNGTD
+5072 ILNATD
-5078 LGQTHSE
+5078 LRQPPAEKDSQ
-5085 NDGKAEFSAP
+5085 AEFSIQ
-5095 SAGDSSEPQPRL
+5095 SAGESAEPTSRL

-5139 KGIRTAMRLQSGYD
+5139 KGIRAAMRLQSGYD

-5182 QRVATQ
+5182 QRVAAQ
-5188 IVNAIGKQDISKEVN
+5188 IVNAIGKQDINKEVN

-5210 DAQAKAA
+5210 DAQTKAA

-5244 LQGQYALKALNS
+5244 LQGQYALKALNN

-5262 TADQLEEMIGSAM
+5262 TASQLEEMIGSAM

-5300 QQYLERVEHLKQERL
+5300 QQHMERIGHLKQERQ
-5315 QLLDELNAKRADK
+5315 QLLDELDAKRSDK
-5328 ALKPAARQQV
+5328 SLKPAARQQV

-5349 NIEQANAYIQSARDL
+5349 NTEQTNAYIQSARDL
-5364 QDYIAEQGERA
+5364 QDYIAEQGKRA

-5389 RGYAAK
+5389 RDFAAK

-5415 SVWDAFASP
+5415 SIWDAFASP

-5448 HFMRNWI
+5448 HFMRNWM
-5455 DGVDRERQGIVEA
+5455 DGADRERQGIVEA
-5468 SKTLDSKIADLTRG
+5468 SQTLDNKIADLTHG

-5492 KINNASR
+5492 KINNASH

-5509 VDKDGNPVNEDIPLN
+5509 VDKDGNPVNEEISLN

-5537 EDGKMKL
+5537 ADGKMKL

-5701 IYGSGD
+5701 IYGSGE
-5707 QLYNHMKDAFRVA
+5707 QLYNYIKDAFRVA
-5720 VGTYKPNTDAF
+5720 VGTYKPNTDTF
-5731 SEFTL
+5731 SEFAL

-5761 PAFLTYMT
+5761 PAFFTYMT
-5769 DGVFVRSYMRNW
+5769 DGVFVKSYMRNW
-5781 LKPHETMKWAKTTL
+5781 LKPHETMKWAKETL

-5952 TEEQARRAAEHDWS
+5952 TEEQAQRAAEHDWS

-5997 FGDDNDKKAEIAR
+5997 FGDDNDKKAEIAK
-6010 KSVTGGAFASPVT
+6010 KSVTGGAFVSPVT

-6089 AADMIARVV
+6089 AVDMIARVV

-6106 LDAAEQALRVS
+6106 LDVAEQALRVS

-6147 ADYQRYMSIHKAPL
+6147 ADYKRYISIHKAPL

-6166 SDESENK
+6166 SDESDNK
-6173 TDKSAKTHFDRL
+6173 TDKSAETRFKKL
-6185 MKERKELR
+6185 YNERKELR

>member
-1 MADNISSLYEIACKK
+1 MATTISDIYKKAIDN
-16 GVLDPNTKSEEWF
+16 GVLSNKVSEERF
-29 REQISTEKGLRSF
+29 AQMLQNEQERKA
-42 YDYATNNGM
+42 YW
-51 KIRPYDE
+51 E
-58 FKQKLSQ
+58 FANKQKPNFYSSDYDVFSKNASALFATTEQPKEQ
-65 PIAETPQPAPQN
+65 PIAQQQTEPQN
-77 PSVKDNP
+77 PSVNDNP

-89 KEYQENLAIQ
+89 KEYQEKLAIQ

-113 AMHAKQPQKSLWQ
+113 AMKNKQPQKSLWQ
-126 RLGEFAY
+126 RFGEFAY

-143 IAKQQMEQDAQRR
+143 IAKQQMEQDAQQRT
-156 IKQEQERAAA
+156 KQEQERAAE

-181 PMFDQQWN
+181 PMFEQQWN
-189 GTKDKEGDAAR
+189 GTEDKEGDVAR

-215 AGKVADEYA
+215 AGKVADEYT
-224 DAYRYSGMQGGSR
+224 DAYRYSGMMGGSR
-237 LAMGLETKRAY
+237 LAMGLEAKRAY
-248 NKEASPDVVMNAF
+248 NREASPDVIMNAF
-261 TQSLDEDYQAALDKL
+261 TQSLDEDYQAALNKL
-276 TQQTGGDVP
+276 TQQTGGEVSDEV
-285 KEMSRPM
+285 SRPI

-316 QYVQEKLQEKFAAMN
+316 QYVQGKLQEKFAAMN
-331 VPQNK
+331 VPKNK

-345 QSNLIGQLATLYTN
+345 QSNLIGQLATLYTS

-374 EQEHN
+374 EQEHD

-411 GGTVVRG
+411 GGAAVRG

-424 EKIGYASAQDIAARA
+424 GKIGYASAQDIAARA

-560 DISDINWGEEYANA
+560 DVSDINWGEEYANA

-621 YAGGFTQEEI
+621 YAGSFTQEEI
-631 EQFNKAWYQG
+631 EQFNKAGYQG

-655 EYETLNELYTVL
+655 EYKTLNELYTVL

-688 YGKVDANVRP
+688 YGKTDANVRP
-698 VMTDAYQ
+698 VMTDSYQ

-722 YETRHFN
+722 YETRYFN
-729 SERKAQDF
+729 SEQKAQDF

-769 VDAAVDE
+769 ADAAVDE

-788 LYDIMREAMLNPH
+788 LYNIMRESMLNPH

-808 AQDSEASAI
+808 AQDGESSAI

-831 SFDVLGAIRQ
+831 SLDVLGVIRQ
-841 NTADNFGITSEEV
+841 NTADNFGITLEDV
-854 RNIIGKDYR
+854 RNITSKDYR
-863 ALDMRERGIYDDYV
+863 DLDMRERGIYDDYV
-877 SRLSDT
+877 SRLSDA
-883 MPKSRTESQQT
+883 MPKPQKAAESQQT
-894 SEPQPPQGGAGTDMQ
+894 SKPQPPQGGAGTGGQ
-909 ALPETIRRETAAE
+909 ALPETIRKETEAE
-922 VEPNTNKDDGNVY
+922 VEPNINKDDGNVY
-935 AVTRADDETKRGYVV
+935 AVTRADDETKRGFVV
-950 SGKVEIDTTDPA
+950 SGKVEIDGTDPN

-967 NNDVVTVRYEDGTI
+967 NDDVVTVRYEDGTI
-981 EQLSAK
+981 EQLSAR
-987 DLNLAAAPS
+987 DLNLATTPTPAA
-996 PATDVIQQ
+996 DVIQE

-1015 AEQAA
+1015 AEQVA
-1020 QTFHAGQEV
+1020 QAFRAGQEV

-1040 SRVVSVSEDGV
+1040 SHVVSVSADGV

-1065 IIPNEIALTALYPIE
+1065 IIPNEIALTALHPVEQKQPEQQVEQQQEPFVFVKTDAFGNPIE
-1080 QTEQQTQT
+1080 PVTNADIQPQQQ
-1088 ESTQNITPIG
+1088 
-1098 EGDFGY
+1098 
-1104 IYDQFAGKPK
+1104 
-1114 EAIAFLTEQKS
+1114 
-1125 GEALGA
+1125 
-1131 LHHNEVGD
+1131 
-1139 IDLVWGYEGT
+1139 
-1149 GKSDGFGLAKLLK
+1149 
-1162 YHPEVVDNLQEILND
+1162 
-1177 MHVVKRSENRIQLE
+1177 
-1191 SDKYA
+1191 
-1196 ASVRLTWNDEK
+1196 SV
-1207 KTWLLTAFQKKSSA
+1207 
-1221 INNTTDTAETPKG
+1221 
-1234 MRNDTATPQST
+1234 TPQPQP
-1245 ANFTGKGTTNSA
+1245 
-1257 NVQVP
+1257 NV
-1262 APNIDTMSYSELGAA
+1262 PNIDTMLADELGASV
-1277 TVEYMGGDRATA
+1277 VEYLGDKASA

-1294 AERDKADKEVKR
+1294 AERDKVDAEVKR
-1306 LAKQS
+1306 LAKQK
-1311 VKNYTDIADFKRQND
+1311 VTRYTDIADFKRQND
-1326 ELQAAKKAAADRYTK
+1326 ELQAAKKSAADRYNK
-1341 LQNAITAANHYQTQ
+1341 LQNAIATANNYKTKV
-1355 AEQAEETARKAREE
+1355 EQAAEAERKAREE
-1369 EKRAA
+1369 ERRAT

-1380 AQLANPAPAERWQA
+1380 AQLANAAPAERWKA
-1394 APKAEGNA
+1394 APKVEGNA
-1402 VTRTLPDGTT
+1402 VTRTLSDGTV
-1412 IRGHYVLVEAGA
+1412 IKGHYVLVEAGA

-1432 NGWNTP
+1432 NGWNTS

-1457 DMDARQIT
+1457 DTDAQQIT

-1515 ADNAGNFGFTAEQVA
+1515 SDNAGNFGFAPEQVA

-1580 RDGILRILDNYGT
+1580 RDGMLRILDDYGT
-1593 LDAFFASET
+1593 LDAFFASEN

-1610 LLDNSIITQQEVA
+1610 LLDNGIITQQEVA
-1623 GLTENTD
+1623 GLTESTD
-1630 RGFVLS
+1630 KGFVLS

-1672 AMPSFIENRRLG
+1672 AMPSIVENRRLG
-1684 DYALTDNING
+1684 DYALTDNINN

-1702 RQAGVAYPLYIRQV
+1702 RKAGAAYPLYIRQV

-1769 RTIEDIKNEILQH
+1769 RTFDDIKNEILQH
-1782 YANRKQQPTAAAEPT
+1782 YGKSTDQSAATAAEST
-1797 TRPANP
+1797 QSRPANT
-1803 QTQPPLP
+1803 QTEPPVP
-1810 STPTGARQGGIES
+1810 STPTGDGQGEVANLPNASQIAEEVNQISNTRMSIDDSRVSNEQLAELQALYTAWESGTEENQSENYTRLKDKVTELSNQQYYTMRDMDELTARIDEELGGRADRKSGYAAVQHLLTSNPELGREFLRQNNINKVEELKEWCAKRQYKLRVGKGKEAREAAAQANVDAILGMAHRAAEESTQQEPQAAES
-1823 AEQANSATEEST
+1823 AEQNQQSNSAKA
-1835 HTNEQQNEQS
+1835 
-1845 RSGNHRRNSEGTPKD
+1845 PKD
-1860 EQSKNTD
+1860 EQSKDNGG
-1867 KQQSQSQQSG
+1867 KEQSQSQQSE
-1877 NKIFTDDAYEA
+1877 NKIFTEDAYEA

-1897 NRLNAGLDP
+1897 KRLNAGLDP

-1957 EAAELSKEMDDYGT
+1957 EAVDLSKEMDDYST
-1971 VAQFDVNRISIEEHK
+1971 VMQFDVNSISIERAKETK
-1986 VQNNKPNGLMRQ
+1986 KTSDILPS
-1998 YREIKAQYPD
+1998 A
-2008 ALLLFRTGEN
+2008 GE
-2018 YELYAQDAVDANQ
+2018 
-2031 ILNIGS
+2031 
-2037 STTNRLGEQ
+2037 
-2046 TSFAKIPYQA
+2046 
-2056 LDSFLPKLVRAGRR
+2056 
-2070 VAICDP
+2070 
-2076 IEDTQKTKSGVSEVV
+2076 
-2091 TPREMVEST
+2091 
-2100 EKSSNPLP
+2100 
-2108 NTEKSVTLQ
+2108 SVTLQ
-2117 PPKVDVEGLFG
+2117 PKKVDVEGLFG

-2141 TEQGPLPSKSAED
+2141 IEQESLSSANAED
-2154 TQPIGKVTQ
+2154 TQPIGNVTQ

-2180 RVSDDEFKLLRDR
+2180 RVSDEEFKLLKAR

-2204 SKNRGFIFKSEED
+2204 AKNRGFIFKSKED

-2244 AETVVGETAAITRD
+2244 AETIVGETAAITRNK
-2258 RRDSNRADGEP
+2258 RDSSRTEGEP
-2269 RTESIEG
+2269 GTESIEG

-2287 PEQANEQVAT
+2287 PEQANEQVTT

-2309 DKVTNQLAVLGFYEA
+2309 DKITDQLAVLGFYEA
-2324 DTTDPAKFH
+2324 DTSDPIKLH

-2416 SLVADHLFWRIEDP
+2416 SLVADHMFWRIEDP

-2456 YADLLRGIRRTGKN
+2456 YADLLRDIHRMGRD
-2470 YLPTIPAG
+2470 YLSTIPTG
-2478 TTKQEIAKQVEEK
+2478 TTKQEIAKQVAEK
-2491 ATRKKKDTTRIADTQ
+2491 TTRKKKDTTRIADTQ
-2506 PMLDLFGDVADTM
+2506 SMLDLFGDVAETM

-2533 ARADEELRHGYNVGD
+2533 ASTDEELRHGYNVGD

-2571 MGGGWNTKLAR
+2571 MGSGWNTKLAR
-2582 FDEVEPINKN
+2582 FDEVEPINTN
-2592 IFTEDDVTHGRVL
+2592 N
-2605 LKNGDIKDILMV
+2605 NGD
-2617 HRSQYIGTKEKPR
+2617 T
-2630 ITNIVFTDGTSA
+2630 T
-2642 KFEDIAEI
+2642 EI
-2650 NVQQNPINNGNTEV
+2650 
-2664 RTDGRGEDGSAQ
+2664 RTDGRGENGTAQ
-2676 TEPTRQSRDENGAL
+2676 TEPTRQSRDENGTL
-2690 GGSEQPQDER
+2690 GGSEQLQDER
-2700 PVGRRVGT
+2700 PVGRRVDT

-2720 SAGTPVQPA
+2720 SAGTPVQPT

-2889 PKDISHRSNLTAV
+2889 PSDISHRSNLTAV

-2911 LAQLYPDATTYHA
+2911 LSQLYPDATTYHA

-2981 GFGIFISSSGTL
+2981 GLGIFISSSGTL

-3045 SIDVLDTATDRITKQ
+3045 SIDVLDTATDRIAKQ
-3060 PQDEVWNK
+3060 PQDEVFDKYTNQFK
-3068 KTMRY
+3068 K
-3073 EKPEDKEIKL
+3073 PADKEIKL

-3123 INQAVRLKD
+3123 INQSARLKD

-3137 KQSEQLPTYDELK
+3137 EQSEQLPTYDELK
-3150 QGAQVPNGTY
+3150 QGTQVPNGTY

-3196 NKVKGYPKAQVLK
+3196 NKVKGYSKSQVLK
-3209 DYNAIKQAIDNLLLA
+3209 DYNAIKQAIDNLLQA
-3224 QTKNVSDGE
+3224 QTKNVSDSE

-3239 QLNRVYD
+3239 QLNKVYD

-3304 GVQAIP
+3304 GVQAVP

-3344 VEKEIIGTRL
+3344 VEREIIGTRL

-3380 YAEEH
+3380 YAMEH
-3385 NEDGSLDANIEELR
+3385 NENGSLDANIEELR
-3399 KVIPVDIPAHLI
+3399 KVIPIDIPAHLI

-3565 EHLPRQN
+3565 EHLPGQN

-3707 AIEAAKEAG
+3707 AIETAKEAG

-3753 DAKKEAEQRANTEAR
+3753 DAKKEAEQRANTEAH

-3941 ERGKAQ
+3941 EGGKAQ

-3959 IMNAVRAQLEEYENM
+3959 IMSAVRSQLEMFEKM

-3980 ENSHIPLTMY
+3980 ENSYIPLTMY

-4008 DEPLSKTNRAVEEV
+4008 DEPLSKTNRAVEEI

-4059 LTKQGVPA
+4059 LTKQGVSS

-4140 NMHKEWAVPVRVLR
+4140 NMHKEWGVPVRVLR

-4178 IMNGKSMIENNLENR
+4178 VMNGKSMIENNLENR

-4233 QQHRIDQIL
+4233 QQYRIDQIL

-4265 KLIDLLSQTFPDG
+4265 KLIELLSQTFPGG
-4278 KVSESNIN
+4278 KVSEYNIN
-4286 GTVCHAAEEV
+4286 GTVCHTSEEV
-4296 KNALKEVNKDVTA
+4296 KNALKEVNKDVTT
-4309 ETDALR
+4309 ESDALR
-4315 KDVYGGKKALSYPVM
+4315 KDVYGSKKALSYPIT
-4330 LNGVPFNVDIQL
+4330 LNGVPFSVYVQL
-4342 TRKVG
+4342 TRKVS

-4352 SIVSVE
+4352 SIVSIE

-4371 PITSPTKV
+4371 PISSPTKV

-4392 SGKQARNENA
+4392 SGKQARDENA
-4402 YSADYIQRLEKEN
+4402 YSADYIKRLEKEN
-4415 ALMRE
+4415 VLMRE

-4473 DDATDTVEAQYEE
+4473 DDVTDTAEAQYDE
-4486 LDYDTDNLTDAQQLA
+4486 LDYDTDNLTDAQQFD
-4501 TDTVLDALDNAGIPV
+4501 TDVLLGALDEAGISV
-4516 ERVSEEEAER
+4516 ERVSEEDAER
-4526 EVEKEKSE
+4526 ELNSRQILEKSQKSTTFVPTSKVPKSE
-4534 SSVRLIRQMAEGTK
+4534 LAVAHKALF
-4548 GQSNNPITG
+4548 
-4557 AKVQKN
+4557 AKVQDQSEAGIVYGVFSANYYHIFNGNQHQYAVRIEGNEDIISDIQKEIQYGTNKN
-4563 LEDAKE
+4563 ANPL
-4569 KYKKYGISTENAIT
+4569 SQWVT
-4583 DISKALG
+4583 DIQSGKGYDSRDNA
-4590 ARNTGT
+4590 
-4596 SNYIT
+4596 
-4601 IEAKNSTIFTLRL
+4601 
-4614 SNHNATVANFDNN
+4614 NATEQRGGDVDANALYGRQPTDSQRDSQESN
-4627 GETNGISIVI
+4627 GDS
-4637 SRHDNKG
+4637 G
-4644 ITNNGDAHI
+4644 IT
-4653 VKFFYSDK
+4653 
-4661 SLNKADGTP
+4661 TP
-4670 IADIIGALEQTMYS
+4670 
-4684 GEYTDPTGLAQRQEV
+4684 
-4699 NIPAELQSA
+4699 
-4708 EFSIRQTPAP
+4708 
-4718 KNTGIGY
+4718 
-4725 KVFYRSKD
+4725 
-4733 GKLYPPMVANP
+4733 
-4744 NGADTP
+4744 
-4750 IGVWLNADAAP
+4750 
-4761 ISGESKTGRPQ
+4761 
-4772 VKAGGKGTQG
+4772 
-4782 GSGQLAYRPGWHL
+4782 
-4795 GEIPYA
+4795 
-4801 LQFNRKDENGDKT
+4801 
-4814 LFPKDFVW
+4814 
-4822 AEVEYAADVNYQQ
+4822 
-4835 EAEKEGI
+4835 
-4842 TENGKYRH
+4842 
-4850 SYAGLKHLPTDGYY
+4850 
-4864 RYRTNPNPETDPWII
+4864 
-4879 TGAMKVNRVLTNEEV
+4879 
-4894 DDLVRKAG
+4894 
-4902 REPQQR
+4902 
-4908 EFLRTSNGTIY
+4908 LRTTSGVIH
-4919 GYAKDGKIYLTNKG
+4919 GYAKDGKIYLTDKG

-4950 VRNNNAELYGNL
+4950 VRNNNAELYDNL
-4962 RDLFSRENL
+4962 RDLFSRKNL
-4971 PDMWD
+4971 PDMWN

-5005 AERMEQEA
+5005 AERMEQES

-5018 EAKQHGKRAIAD
+5018 DAKQEGKRAVAD
-5030 AVSLRER
+5030 AVSFRER
-5037 MHNLLRRFLNWVGEH
+5037 MRNLLRRFWNWVGEH

-5072 LLNGTD
+5072 ILNATD
-5078 LGQTHSE
+5078 LHQPPAEKDSQ
-5085 NDGKAEFSAP
+5085 AEFSIQ
-5095 SAGDSSEPQPRL
+5095 SAGESAEPTSRL
-5107 TRSEVVTKILVQNA
+5107 TRGEVVTKILVQNA

-5139 KGIRTAMRLQSGYD
+5139 KGIRAAMRLQSGYD

-5182 QRVATQ
+5182 QRVAAQ
-5188 IVNAIGKQDISKEVN
+5188 IVNAIGKQDINKEVN

-5210 DAQAKAA
+5210 DAQTKAA

-5244 LQGQYALKALNS
+5244 LQGQYALKALNN

-5262 TADQLEEMIGSAM
+5262 TASQLEEMIGSAM

-5300 QQYLERVEHLKQERL
+5300 QQHMERIGHLKQERQ
-5315 QLLDELNAKRADK
+5315 QLLDELDAKRSDK
-5328 ALKPAARQQV
+5328 SLKPAARQQV

-5349 NIEQANAYIQSARDL
+5349 NTEQTNAYIQSARDL
-5364 QDYIAEQGERA
+5364 QDYIAEQGKRA

-5389 RGYAAK
+5389 RDFAAK

-5415 SVWDAFASP
+5415 SIWDAFASP

-5448 HFMRNWI
+5448 HFMRNWM
-5455 DGVDRERQGIVEA
+5455 DGADRERQGIVEA
-5468 SKTLDSKIADLTRG
+5468 SQTLDNKIADLTHG
-5482 KYKTWEEAAR
+5482 KYKTWKEAAR
-5492 KINNASR
+5492 KINNASH

-5509 VDKDGNPVNEDIPLN
+5509 VDKDGNPVNEEISLN

-5537 EDGKMKL
+5537 ADGKMKL

-5662 IRHIAQMERWS
+5662 IRHSAQMERWS

-5701 IYGSGD
+5701 IYGSGE
-5707 QLYNHMKDAFRVA
+5707 QLYNYMKDAFRVA
-5720 VGTYKPNTDAF
+5720 VGTYKPNTDTF
-5731 SEFTL
+5731 SEFAL

-5761 PAFLTYMT
+5761 PAFFTYMT
-5769 DGVFVRSYMRNW
+5769 DGVFVKSYMRNW
-5781 LKPHETMKWAKTTL
+5781 LKPHETMKWAKETL

-5952 TEEQARRAAEHDWS
+5952 TEEQAQRAAEHDWS
-5966 RSNRSDIIGIVV
+5966 RSNHSDIIGIVV

-5997 FGDDNDKKAEIAR
+5997 FGDDNDKKSEIAK
-6010 KSVTGGAFASPVT
+6010 KSVTGGAFVSPVT

-6031 EQALDGYG
+6031 EQALDGHG

-6063 NDRYAEFASQA
+6063 NDQYAEFASQA
-6074 LSVLMQSGAGFDPQT
+6074 LSVLMQSGTGFDPQT
-6089 AADMIARVV
+6089 AVDMIARVV

-6147 ADYQRYMSIHKAPL
+6147 ADYKRYISIHKAPL

-6173 TDKSAKTHFDRL
+6173 TDKSAETRFKKL
-6185 MKERKELR
+6185 YNERKELR

>member
-1 MADNISSLYEIACKK
+1 MATTISDIYKKAIDN
-16 GVLDPNTKSEEWF
+16 GVLSNKVSEERF
-29 REQISTEKGLRSF
+29 AQMLQNEQERKA
-42 YDYATNNGM
+42 YW
-51 KIRPYDE
+51 E
-58 FKQKLSQ
+58 FANKQKPNFYSSDYDVFSKNASALFATTEQPKEQ
-65 PIAETPQPAPQN
+65 PIARQTEPQN

-89 KEYQENLAIQ
+89 KEYQEKLAIQ

-113 AMHAKQPQKSLWQ
+113 AMKNKQPQKSLWQ
-126 RLGEFAY
+126 RFGEFAY

-143 IAKQQMEQDAQRR
+143 IAKQQMEQDAQQR
-156 IKQEQERAAA
+156 IKQEQERATE
-166 EARQKEV
+166 EAWQKEV

-181 PMFDQQWN
+181 PMFEQQWN
-189 GTKDKEGDAAR
+189 GTEDKEGDVAR

-224 DAYRYSGMQGGSR
+224 DAYRYSGTMGGSR
-237 LAMGLETKRAY
+237 LAMGLEAKRAY
-248 NKEASPDVVMNAF
+248 NKEASPDVIMNAF
-261 TQSLDEDYQAALDKL
+261 TQSLDEDYQTALDKL
-276 TQQTGGDVP
+276 SQQTGGEVSDEV
-285 KEMSRPM
+285 SRPM

-316 QYVQEKLQEKFAAMN
+316 QYVQGKLQEKFAAMN
-331 VPQNK
+331 VPKNK

-374 EQEHN
+374 EQEHD

-403 MPMVGSAV
+403 MPMVGSTV
-411 GGTVVRG
+411 GGAVVRG

-424 EKIGYASAQDIAARA
+424 GKIGYASAQDIAARA

-487 DWHPWQTAKAAAKGA
+487 DWQPWQTAKAAAKGA

-560 DISDINWGEEYANA
+560 DVSDINWGEEYANA

-621 YAGGFTQEEI
+621 YAGSFTQEEI
-631 EQFNKAWYQG
+631 EQFNKAGYQG

-655 EYETLNELYTVL
+655 EYKTLNELYTVL

-688 YGKVDANVRP
+688 YGNIDANVRP
-698 VMTDAYQ
+698 VMTDSYQ

-722 YETRHFN
+722 YETRYFN
-729 SERKAQDF
+729 SEQKAQDF

-769 VDAAVDE
+769 ADAAVDE
-776 IQKQYPQYTREQ
+776 IQKQYPQYTRKQ
-788 LYDIMREAMLNPH
+788 LYNIMRESMLNPH

-808 AQDSEASAI
+808 AQDGESSAI
-817 RRMFEE
+817 RSMFEE

-831 SFDVLGAIRQ
+831 SLDVLGVIRQ
-841 NTADNFGITSEEV
+841 NTADNFGITLEDV
-854 RNIIGKDYR
+854 RNITSKDYR
-863 ALDMRERGIYDDYV
+863 DLDMRERGIYDDYV
-877 SRLSDT
+877 SRLSDA
-883 MPKSRTESQQT
+883 MPKPQKAAESQQT
-894 SEPQPPQGGAGTDMQ
+894 SEPQPPHGGAGTGVQ
-909 ALPETIRRETAAE
+909 ALPETIRKETEAE
-922 VEPNTNKDDGNVY
+922 VEPNINKDDGNVY

-950 SGKVEIDTTDPA
+950 SGKVEIDGTDPN

-967 NNDVVTVRYEDGTI
+967 NNDVVTVRYEDGTV
-981 EQLSAK
+981 EQLSAR
-987 DLNLAAAPS
+987 DLNLATTPTPAA
-996 PATDVIQQ
+996 DVIQE

-1015 AEQAA
+1015 TEQVA
-1020 QTFHAGQEV
+1020 QTFRAGQEV

-1040 SRVVSVSEDGV
+1040 SHVVSVSSDGV

-1065 IIPNEIALTALYPIE
+1065 IIPNEIALTALHPVE
-1080 QTEQQTQT
+1080 QKQPEQQVEKQEPFEFVKTDPFG
-1088 ESTQNITPIG
+1088 NPIVV
-1098 EGDFGY
+1098 
-1104 IYDQFAGKPK
+1104 
-1114 EAIAFLTEQKS
+1114 EQ
-1125 GEALGA
+1125 
-1131 LHHNEVGD
+1131 
-1139 IDLVWGYEGT
+1139 
-1149 GKSDGFGLAKLLK
+1149 
-1162 YHPEVVDNLQEILND
+1162 PEQIP
-1177 MHVVKRSENRIQLE
+1177 
-1191 SDKYA
+1191 
-1196 ASVRLTWNDEK
+1196 T
-1207 KTWLLTAFQKKSSA
+1207 
-1221 INNTTDTAETPKG
+1221 
-1234 MRNDTATPQST
+1234 TPQ
-1245 ANFTGKGTTNSA
+1245 KI
-1257 NVQVP
+1257 V
-1262 APNIDTMSYSELGAA
+1262 PNIDTMLADELGASV
-1277 TVEYMGGDRATA
+1277 VEYLGDKASA
-1289 VAYLE
+1289 VVYLE
-1294 AERDKADKEVKR
+1294 AERDKADAEVKR
-1306 LAKQS
+1306 LAKQK
-1311 VKNYTDIADFKRQND
+1311 VTRYTDIADFKRQND
-1326 ELQAAKKAAADRYTK
+1326 ELQAAKKAAADRYNK
-1341 LQNAITAANHYQTQ
+1341 LQNAIATANNYKTKV
-1355 AEQAEETARKAREE
+1355 EQAAEAERKAREE
-1369 EKRAA
+1369 ERRAT

-1380 AQLANPAPAERWQA
+1380 AQLANAAPAERWKA
-1394 APKAEGNA
+1394 APKVEGNA
-1402 VTRTLPDGTT
+1402 VTRTLPDGTV
-1412 IRGHYVLVEAGA
+1412 IKGHYVLVEAGA

-1432 NGWNTP
+1432 NGWNTS

-1457 DMDARQIT
+1457 DTDAQQIT

-1504 NNTDGAYIQAL
+1504 NNTDEAYIQAL
-1515 ADNAGNFGFTAEQVA
+1515 ADNAGNFGFAPEQVA
-1530 GMQHPRVYMQTDEDL
+1530 GMQHPRVYMQTDDDL

-1566 NRAVSSSKKLTDAA
+1566 NRAVSSSKKLTEAA
-1580 RDGILRILDNYGT
+1580 RDGMLRILDNYGT
-1593 LDAFFASET
+1593 LDAFFASEA

-1610 LLDNSIITQQEVA
+1610 LLDNGIITQQEVA

-1672 AMPSFIENRRLG
+1672 AMPSIVENRRLG
-1684 DYALTDNING
+1684 DYALTDNINN

-1702 RQAGVAYPLYIRQV
+1702 RQAGMAYPLYVKQGN
-1716 DAFEGKVSDRF
+1716 AFDGYVSDRF

-1739 SGVEN
+1739 SRVET

-1756 RDDANGQTGLFEP
+1756 RDEANGQAGLFEP

-1782 YANRKQQPTAAAEPT
+1782 YGKSINQSAATAAEST
-1797 TRPANP
+1797 QSRPANT
-1803 QTQPPLP
+1803 QTEPPVP
-1810 STPTGARQGGIES
+1810 STPTGDGQGEIANLPNASQIAEEVNHISNTRMSIDDSRVSNEQLAELQALYTAWKSGTEENQSENYTRLKDKVTELSNQQYYTMRDMDELTARIDEELGGRADRKSGYVAVQHLLTSNPELGREFLRQNNINKVEELKEWCAKRQYKLRVGKGKEAREAAAQANVDAILGMAHRAAEESTQQEPQAAES
-1823 AEQANSATEEST
+1823 AEQNQQSNSAKA
-1835 HTNEQQNEQS
+1835 
-1845 RSGNHRRNSEGTPKD
+1845 PKD
-1860 EQSKNTD
+1860 EQSKDNGG
-1867 KQQSQSQQSG
+1867 KEQSQSQQSE
-1877 NKIFTDDAYEA
+1877 NKIFTEDAYEA

-1957 EAAELSKEMDDYGT
+1957 EAVDLSKEMDDYST
-1971 VAQFDVNRISIEEHK
+1971 VMQFDVNSISIERAKETK
-1986 VQNNKPNGLMRQ
+1986 KTSDILPS
-1998 YREIKAQYPD
+1998 A
-2008 ALLLFRTGEN
+2008 GE
-2018 YELYAQDAVDANQ
+2018 
-2031 ILNIGS
+2031 
-2037 STTNRLGEQ
+2037 
-2046 TSFAKIPYQA
+2046 
-2056 LDSFLPKLVRAGRR
+2056 
-2070 VAICDP
+2070 
-2076 IEDTQKTKSGVSEVV
+2076 
-2091 TPREMVEST
+2091 
-2100 EKSSNPLP
+2100 
-2108 NTEKSVTLQ
+2108 SVTLQ
-2117 PPKVDVEGLFG
+2117 PKKVDVEGLFG

-2141 TEQGPLPSKSAED
+2141 IEQESLSSANAED
-2154 TQPIGKVTQ
+2154 TQPIGNVTQ
-2163 SKHTKTGEDI
+2163 SKHTKTGEGI

-2180 RVSDDEFKLLRDR
+2180 RVSDDEFKLLKAR

-2204 SKNRGFIFKSEED
+2204 AKNRGFIFKSKED

-2244 AETVVGETAAITRD
+2244 AETVVGETATITRD
-2258 RRDSNRADGEP
+2258 RRDSNRAEGEP
-2269 RTESIEG
+2269 GTESIEG

-2287 PEQANEQVAT
+2287 PEQANEQVTT

-2309 DKVTNQLAVLGFYEA
+2309 DKITDQLAVLGFYEA
-2324 DTTDPAKFH
+2324 DTSDPTKFH

-2401 EPNFNNYYRADGDAN
+2401 EPNYELNEMPYRDVSEDSLTVDGIM
-2416 SLVADHLFWRIEDP
+2416 WRIEDP
-2430 QANGT
+2430 QASGMA
-2435 SRYLTPNQN
+2435 RYSLNNQ
-2444 YGLFERGQVTTT
+2444 YCKESIK
-2456 YADLLRGIRRTGKN
+2456 YIDLLNDIRRKSKE
-2470 YLPTIPAG
+2470 YLPTILAG
-2478 TTKQEIAKQVEEK
+2478 TTKQEIAKQVAEK
-2491 ATRKKKDTTRIADTQ
+2491 AIRKKKDTTRIADAQ
-2506 PMLDLFGDVADTM
+2506 PMLDLFGDVVDTM
-2519 NEGAQQEQD
+2519 NEGAHQEQD
-2528 GWNPQ
+2528 GLNPQ
-2533 ARADEELRHGYNVGD
+2533 TSTDEELQHGYNVGD

-2571 MGGGWNTKLAR
+2571 MGVGWNTKLAR
-2582 FDEVEPINKN
+2582 FDEIEPIN
-2592 IFTEDDVTHGRVL
+2592 
-2605 LKNGDIKDILMV
+2605 
-2617 HRSQYIGTKEKPR
+2617 
-2630 ITNIVFTDGTSA
+2630 TN
-2642 KFEDIAEI
+2642 
-2650 NVQQNPINNGNTEV
+2650 NNGNTEV
-2664 RTDGRGEDGSAQ
+2664 RTDGRGENGTAQ
-2676 TEPTRQSRDENGAL
+2676 TEPARQSRDENGTL

-2700 PVGRRVGT
+2700 PVGRRVDT

-2720 SAGTPVQPA
+2720 STGTPL
-2729 EQTVTQSEQTDI
+2729 QTTKSNVEREPSLTLQYTDEFGNEHTVEATYYHLGDVYHLSDQSDNSQRNIKASKVVDLIKTGVWRDVTNRPKFEQTDI
-2741 EPSQWRNTHNFHA
+2741 EPSQWRNMHNFNA

-2889 PKDISHRSNLTAV
+2889 PSDISHRSNLTAV

-2911 LAQLYPDATTYHA
+2911 LSQLYPDATTYHA

-2981 GFGIFISSSGTL
+2981 GLGIFISSSGTL

-3045 SIDVLDTATDRITKQ
+3045 SIDVLDTATDRIAKQ
-3060 PQDEVWNK
+3060 PQDEVFDKYTNQFK
-3068 KTMRY
+3068 K
-3073 EKPEDKEIKL
+3073 PADKEIKL

-3123 INQAVRLKD
+3123 INQSARLKD

-3137 KQSEQLPTYDELK
+3137 EQSEQLPTYDELK

-3196 NKVKGYPKAQVLK
+3196 NKVKGYSKSQVLK
-3209 DYNAIKQAIDNLLLA
+3209 DYNAIKQAIDNLLQA
-3224 QTKNVSDGE
+3224 QTKNVSDSE

-3239 QLNRVYD
+3239 QLNKVYD

-3304 GVQAIP
+3304 GVQAVP

-3344 VEKEIIGTRL
+3344 VEREIIGTRL

-3380 YAEEH
+3380 YAMEH
-3385 NEDGSLDANIEELR
+3385 NENGSLDANIEELR
-3399 KVIPVDIPAHLI
+3399 KVIPIDIPAHLI

-3451 VWGRNEKNRSEGVYS
+3451 VWGQNEKNRSEGVYS

-3565 EHLPRQN
+3565 EHLPGQN

-3941 ERGKAQ
+3941 EGGKAQ

-3959 IMNAVRAQLEEYENM
+3959 IMSAVRSQLEMFEKM

-3980 ENSHIPLTMY
+3980 ENSYIPLTMY

-4008 DEPLSKTNRAVEEV
+4008 DEPLSKTNRAVEEI

-4059 LTKQGVPA
+4059 LTKQGVSP

-4140 NMHKEWAVPVRVLR
+4140 NMHKEWGVPVRVLR

-4178 IMNGKSMIENNLENR
+4178 VMNGKSMIENNLENR

-4233 QQHRIDQIL
+4233 QQYRIDQIL

-4265 KLIDLLSQTFPDG
+4265 KLIELLSQTFPGG
-4278 KVSESNIN
+4278 KVSEYNIN
-4286 GTVCHAAEEV
+4286 GTVCHTDEEV
-4296 KNALKEVNKDVTA
+4296 KNALKDVNNKINIESA
-4309 ETDALR
+4309 ILR
-4315 KDVYGGKKALSYPVM
+4315 QDVYGGKKALLYPIT
-4330 LNGVPFNVDIQL
+4330 LNGVLFNVDVQL
-4342 TRKVG
+4342 TRKVS

-4352 SIVSVE
+4352 SIVSIE

-4371 PITSPTKV
+4371 PIASPTKV

-4392 SGKQARNENA
+4392 SGKQARDENA
-4402 YSADYIQRLEKEN
+4402 YSADYIKRLEKEN
-4415 ALMRE
+4415 VLMRE
-4420 REGKPFEHQAE
+4420 REGKPFEHQSE

-4473 DDATDTVEAQYEE
+4473 DDVTDTAEAQYDE
-4486 LDYDTDNLTDAQQLA
+4486 LDYDTDNLTDAQQFD
-4501 TDTVLDALDNAGIPV
+4501 TDVLLGALDEAGISV
-4516 ERVSEEEAER
+4516 ERVSEEDAER
-4526 EVEKEKSE
+4526 ELNSRQILEKSQKSTTFVPTSKVPKSE
-4534 SSVRLIRQMAEGTK
+4534 LAVAHKALF
-4548 GQSNNPITG
+4548 
-4557 AKVQKN
+4557 AKVQDQSEAGIVYGVFSANYYHIFNGNQHQYAVRIEGNEDIISDIQKEIQYGTNKN
-4563 LEDAKE
+4563 ANPL
-4569 KYKKYGISTENAIT
+4569 SQWVT
-4583 DISKALG
+4583 DIQSGKGYDSRDNA
-4590 ARNTGT
+4590 
-4596 SNYIT
+4596 
-4601 IEAKNSTIFTLRL
+4601 
-4614 SNHNATVANFDNN
+4614 NATEQRGGDVDANALYGRQPTDSQRDNQESN
-4627 GETNGISIVI
+4627 GDS
-4637 SRHDNKG
+4637 G
-4644 ITNNGDAHI
+4644 IT
-4653 VKFFYSDK
+4653 
-4661 SLNKADGTP
+4661 TP
-4670 IADIIGALEQTMYS
+4670 
-4684 GEYTDPTGLAQRQEV
+4684 
-4699 NIPAELQSA
+4699 
-4708 EFSIRQTPAP
+4708 
-4718 KNTGIGY
+4718 
-4725 KVFYRSKD
+4725 
-4733 GKLYPPMVANP
+4733 
-4744 NGADTP
+4744 
-4750 IGVWLNADAAP
+4750 
-4761 ISGESKTGRPQ
+4761 
-4772 VKAGGKGTQG
+4772 
-4782 GSGQLAYRPGWHL
+4782 
-4795 GEIPYA
+4795 
-4801 LQFNRKDENGDKT
+4801 
-4814 LFPKDFVW
+4814 
-4822 AEVEYAADVNYQQ
+4822 
-4835 EAEKEGI
+4835 
-4842 TENGKYRH
+4842 
-4850 SYAGLKHLPTDGYY
+4850 
-4864 RYRTNPNPETDPWII
+4864 
-4879 TGAMKVNRVLTNEEV
+4879 
-4894 DDLVRKAG
+4894 
-4902 REPQQR
+4902 
-4908 EFLRTSNGTIY
+4908 LRTTSGVIH
-4919 GYAKDGKIYLTNKG
+4919 GYAKDGKIYLTDKG

-4971 PDMWD
+4971 PNIWN

-4984 RDLSDEAKLS
+4984 SNLSDEAKLS

-5005 AERMEQEA
+5005 AERMEQET

-5018 EAKQHGKRAIAD
+5018 DAKQEGKRAVAD

-5037 MHNLLRRFLNWVGEH
+5037 MRNLLRRFWNWVGEH

-5072 LLNGTD
+5072 LLNATD
-5078 LGQTHSE
+5078 LRQPPAEKDSQ
-5085 NDGKAEFSAP
+5085 AEFSIQ
-5095 SAGDSSEPQPRL
+5095 SAGESAEPTSRL

-5139 KGIRTAMRLQSGYD
+5139 KGIRAAMRLQSGYD

-5182 QRVATQ
+5182 QRVAAQ
-5188 IVNAIGKQDISKEVN
+5188 IVNAIGKQDINKEVN

-5210 DAQAKAA
+5210 DAQTKAA

-5244 LQGQYALKALNS
+5244 LQGQYALKALNN

-5262 TADQLEEMIGSAM
+5262 TASQLEEMIGSAM

-5285 LRTQYKGKWIGYSIA
+5285 LRTQYKGKWVGYSIA
-5300 QQYLERVEHLKQERL
+5300 QQHMERIGHLKQERQ
-5315 QLLDELNAKRADK
+5315 QLLDELDAKRSDK
-5328 ALKPAARQQV
+5328 SLKPAARQQV

-5349 NIEQANAYIQSARDL
+5349 NTEQTNAYIQSARDL
-5364 QDYIAEQGERA
+5364 QDYIAEQGKRA

-5389 RGYAAK
+5389 RDFAAK

-5415 SVWDAFASP
+5415 SIWDAFASP

-5448 HFMRNWI
+5448 HFMRNWM
-5455 DGVDRERQGIVEA
+5455 DGADRERQGIVEA
-5468 SKTLDSKIADLTRG
+5468 SQTLDNKIADLTHG

-5492 KINNASR
+5492 KINNASH

-5509 VDKDGNPVNEDIPLN
+5509 VDKDGNPVNEEISLN

-5537 EDGKMKL
+5537 ADGKMKL

-5662 IRHIAQMERWS
+5662 IRHIAQMERWA

-5701 IYGSGD
+5701 IYGSGE
-5707 QLYNHMKDAFRVA
+5707 QLYNYMKDAFRVA
-5720 VGTYKPNTDAF
+5720 VGTYKPNTDTF
-5731 SEFTL
+5731 SEFAL

-5769 DGVFVRSYMRNW
+5769 DGVFVKSYMRNW
-5781 LKPHETMKWAKTTL
+5781 LKPHETMKWAKETL

-5858 EYKQKGYTEEEAA
+5858 EYKQKGYTEEDAA

-5886 QSSEGAFMAPIQL
+5886 QSSEGAFMASIQL

-5952 TEEQARRAAEHDWS
+5952 TEEQAQRAAEHDWS

-5997 FGDDNDKKAEIAR
+5997 FGDDNDKKAEIAK
-6010 KSVTGGAFASPVT
+6010 KSVTGGAFVSPVT

-6089 AADMIARVV
+6089 AADMIARAV
-6098 TTLDSEQD
+6098 TTLNSEQD
-6106 LDAAEQALRVS
+6106 LENAEKALRVS
-6117 QAVLSIPQSQ
+6117 QALLSIPQSQ

-6147 ADYQRYMSIHKAPL
+6147 ADYKRYISIHKAPL

-6173 TDKSAKTHFDRL
+6173 TDKSAETRFKKL
-6185 MKERKELR
+6185 YNERKELR

>member
-1 MADNISSLYEIACKK
+1 MATTISDIYKKAIDNGVLSNKVSEERFAQMLQNEQERKAYWEFANKQKPNFYSSDYDVFSKNASALFATTNQPSNAPTPSQVQPTFQPAQGQPTFWQSIGAHDPYPQKTAEGVTQFEKEQQLQRESAATMPLSQQDKDRQAEIQRLQTEGIWGKPNGITMDIDKQTGLPTINQTKGDGMHLSIGATPSNQDEIDRLKAEQPAYITREIKTPQDLYTSVSEAWAANTPDGQKAKAELDKTAQDTYNNLLADMNRQIADLQQQVNNGTVTQQQAQQEAQRIADNTNAVYENEMQLAQDYFFRQMTDANADYLSQQARLLGQKATNQTISDINARIAPHIRQLETERQQAMQRASQSVQAQGGMYGAIGASMSANTAYKPEKDQELALYHQSQQFLADAAKISDAAQKGEGFWKGLGKSLGDIDTWDFGISQLTRSANLKDIVEKYERGEQLTDAEKGLMDSAVAYMSACAYNSDKINRRYKMGQTTGESIPFMLQFMVMPIGAIKDKVAK
-16 GVLDPNTKSEEWF
+16 GVLGYGI
-29 REQISTEKGLRSF
+29 EQFGGK
-42 YDYATNNGM
+42 A
-51 KIRPYDE
+51 
-58 FKQKLSQ
+58 
-65 PIAETPQPAPQN
+65 
-77 PSVKDNP
+77 
-84 APTTE
+84 
-89 KEYQENLAIQ
+89 
-99 NEYATPLPEGTVTP
+99 
-113 AMHAKQPQKSLWQ
+113 
-126 RLGEFAY
+126 
-133 RQAESQPEVQ
+133 
-143 IAKQQMEQDAQRR
+143 AQ
-156 IKQEQERAAA
+156 
-166 EARQKEV
+166 
-173 AQQIEKRR
+173 
-181 PMFDQQWN
+181 
-189 GTKDKEGDAAR
+189 
-200 LDKVMQAATEKANAA
+200 A
-215 AGKVADEYA
+215 AGKVAAKYGAKTAFKEAGTALLSNLAAAGVQTAAFGVPKIAEGAISRMTGDIQPTITE
-224 DAYRYSGMQGGSR
+224 QGNI
-237 LAMGLETKRAY
+237 AY
-248 NKEASPDVVMNAF
+248 NGRRNQQSAASAVWNSAVDMYAENLSEMIL
-261 TQSLDEDYQAALDKL
+261 TSLDPL
-276 TQQTGGDVP
+276 
-285 KEMSRPM
+285 
-292 TEQELAAMYQKAGI
+292 KA
-306 MSPEDYEWYR
+306 Y
-316 QYVQEKLQEKFAAMN
+316 
-331 VPQNK
+331 
-336 MDYFVNKFM
+336 
-345 QSNLIGQLATLYTN
+345 
-359 TPYQRAAQMQGVDTY
+359 
-374 EQEHN
+374 
-379 DFGTK
+379 
-384 AVGFGADVA
+384 A
-393 GLLADPTMLV
+393 G
-403 MPMVGSAV
+403 
-411 GGTVVRG
+411 
-418 IAGNAL
+418 
-424 EKIGYASAQDIAARA
+424 
-439 MMQRGILQTANRLA
+439 
-453 GSAFTFAGIDATH
+453 
-466 DVVNQLYQP
+466 
-475 VYNEET
+475 
-481 GQYENG
+481 
-487 DWHPWQTAKAAAKGA
+487 TAKL
-502 ITGTIFGGA
+502 FS
-511 GLLGDR
+511 GLKNSQIAQVLGR
-517 AQHVIGEAWNKTAGL
+517 LNEGVIGK
-532 IAGKATHFV
+532 V
-541 GGTNAMVGT
+541 
-550 SVVSQILQGR
+550 R
-560 DISDINWGEEYANA
+560 DRVQFRNYLEEVGEEYVGNLIRWGLSTDVNNAEDAGLSADRQIDTWLGLAPTSIAFGAANIVEGGIDRFQSSRA
-574 AAMQLVFDIQGGV
+574 AKRLREIMADGDKRRYLESLLKSRNSDDFSKNAHEVIKSVLRDKELNEDTKRLIMDGIYYTYQSQLAQEAEQARVQAEAERQTQPEQQPEQSAQQEIGQQTASAAESEANQEGEEHYQDADGNEVTF
-587 RNLGKVYRNAAESG
+587 YRNADGSV
-601 KPISLPEAF
+601 SL
-610 KLNWQR
+610 R
-616 MKADP
+616 
-621 YAGGFTQEEI
+621 
-631 EQFNKAWYQG
+631 
-641 KDGYEILLNMNGGK
+641 
-655 EYETLNELYTVL
+655 
-667 DRIAED
+667 
-673 PTIDTQAKYRLASLI
+673 
-688 YGKVDANVRP
+688 
-698 VMTDAYQ
+698 
-705 DEQGRYV
+705 DEN
-712 VRTYD
+712 D
-717 NAGQT
+717 N
-722 YETRHFN
+722 
-729 SERKAQDF
+729 
-737 RNERRNETQ
+737 
-746 GNLKEWQEGV
+746 
-756 IKNYFFATEMQRV
+756 
-769 VDAAVDE
+769 AAVDE
-776 IQKQYPQYTREQ
+776 HGNAVVLTQAEFDKYTQDTNLRRVDRE
-788 LYDIMREAMLNPH
+788 
-801 TDKGKAI
+801 
-808 AQDSEASAI
+808 
-817 RRMFEE
+817 
-823 YLSANRPQ
+823 LSADQWAERENELRQ
-831 SFDVLGAIRQ
+831 QYATEIR
-841 NTADNFGITSEEV
+841 
-854 RNIIGKDYR
+854 
-863 ALDMRERGIYDDYV
+863 
-877 SRLSDT
+877 
-883 MPKSRTESQQT
+883 
-894 SEPQPPQGGAGTDMQ
+894 
-909 ALPETIRRETAAE
+909 
-922 VEPNTNKDDGNVY
+922 PNTHNDGNVY
-935 AVTRADDETKRGYVV
+935 EVALASDGNKHGYIV
-950 SGKVEIDTTDPA
+950 GDGNVEIDDTTDHA
-962 APRIS
+962 APRITNS
-967 NNDVVTVRYEDGTI
+967 DVVTVRYEDGTM
-981 EQLSAK
+981 EQVAAK
-987 DLNLAAAPS
+987 DLNLLSVGSANDIVEQRLQPF
-996 PATDVIQQ
+996 QQ
-1004 ITDERVATAQV
+1004 YAQ
-1015 AEQAA
+1015 AM
-1020 QTFHAGQEV
+1020 QTFRAGQEV
-1029 TMDDGNGNTYT
+1029 TMDDGSGNTYT
-1040 SRVVSVSEDGV
+1040 SHVVSVSTDGV

-1065 IIPNEIALTALYPIE
+1065 IIPNEIALTALHPVE
-1080 QTEQQTQT
+1080 QRQRQPEQQVEKQEPFEFVKTDPFG
-1088 ESTQNITPIG
+1088 NPIVV
-1098 EGDFGY
+1098 
-1104 IYDQFAGKPK
+1104 
-1114 EAIAFLTEQKS
+1114 EQ
-1125 GEALGA
+1125 
-1131 LHHNEVGD
+1131 
-1139 IDLVWGYEGT
+1139 
-1149 GKSDGFGLAKLLK
+1149 
-1162 YHPEVVDNLQEILND
+1162 PEQIP
-1177 MHVVKRSENRIQLE
+1177 
-1191 SDKYA
+1191 
-1196 ASVRLTWNDEK
+1196 T
-1207 KTWLLTAFQKKSSA
+1207 
-1221 INNTTDTAETPKG
+1221 
-1234 MRNDTATPQST
+1234 TPQ
-1245 ANFTGKGTTNSA
+1245 KI
-1257 NVQVP
+1257 V
-1262 APNIDTMSYSELGAA
+1262 PNIDTMLADELGASV
-1277 TVEYMGGDRATA
+1277 VEYLGDKASA
-1289 VAYLE
+1289 IAYLE
-1294 AERDKADKEVKR
+1294 AERDKADDDVKR
-1306 LAKQS
+1306 LAKQK
-1311 VKNYTDIADFKRQND
+1311 VTRYTDIADFKRQND
-1326 ELQAAKKAAADRYTK
+1326 ELQAAKKAAADRYNK
-1341 LQNAITAANHYQTQ
+1341 LQNAIATANNYKTKV
-1355 AEQAEETARKAREE
+1355 EQAAEAERKAREE
-1369 EKRAA
+1369 ERRAT

-1380 AQLANPAPAERWQA
+1380 AQLANAAPAERWKA
-1394 APKAEGNA
+1394 APKVEGNA
-1402 VTRTLPDGTT
+1402 VTRTLSDGTV
-1412 IRGHYVLVEAGA
+1412 IKGHYILVEAGA

-1432 NGWNTP
+1432 NGWNTS

-1443 TEDGKNINDRDYKN
+1443 TDDGKNINDRDYKN
-1457 DMDARQIT
+1457 DTDAQQIT

-1515 ADNAGNFGFTAEQVA
+1515 ADNAGNFGFAPEQVE

-1580 RDGILRILDNYGT
+1580 RDGMLRILDDYGT
-1593 LDAFFASET
+1593 LDAFFASEA

-1610 LLDNSIITQQEVA
+1610 LLDNGIITQQEVA

-1672 AMPSFIENRRLG
+1672 AMPSIVENRRLG
-1684 DYALTDNING
+1684 DYALTDNINN

-1702 RQAGVAYPLYIRQV
+1702 RQAGMAYPLYVKQGN
-1716 DAFEGKVSDRF
+1716 AFDGYVSDRF

-1739 SGVEN
+1739 SGVET

-1756 RDDANGQTGLFEP
+1756 RDEANGQTGLFEP
-1769 RTIEDIKNEILQH
+1769 RTFDDIRKEILQH
-1782 YANRKQQPTAAAEPT
+1782 YGKSTDQSAATAAEST
-1797 TRPANP
+1797 QSRPANT
-1803 QTQPPLP
+1803 QTEPPVP
-1810 STPTGARQGGIES
+1810 STPTGDGQGEVANLPNASQIAEEVNQISNTRMSIDDSRVSNEQLAELQALYTAWESGTEENQSENYTRLKDKVTELSNQQYYTMRDMDELTARIDEELGGRADRKSGYAAVQHLLISNPELGREFLRQNNINKVEELKEWCAKRQYKLRVGKGKEAREAAAQANVDAILGMAHRAAEESTQQEPQAAES
-1823 AEQANSATEEST
+1823 AEQNQQSNSAKA
-1835 HTNEQQNEQS
+1835 
-1845 RSGNHRRNSEGTPKD
+1845 PKD
-1860 EQSKNTD
+1860 EQSEDNGGKE
-1867 KQQSQSQQSG
+1867 QSQSQQSE
-1877 NKIFTDDAYEA
+1877 NKIFTEDAYEA

-1897 NRLNAGLDP
+1897 KRLNAGLDP

-1971 VAQFDVNRISIEEHK
+1971 VVQFDVNNFDFKERAALSLISQYGELPSKDWVKKVEDTIE
-1986 VQNNKPNGLMRQ
+1986 L
-1998 YREIKAQYPD
+1998 D
-2008 ALLLFRTGEN
+2008 
-2018 YELYAQDAVDANQ
+2018 
-2031 ILNIGS
+2031 S
-2037 STTNRLGEQ
+2037 STERLHSAIKLYKWGVQANEYQGEERYPIKEYEDLILSRLKELAGVSNTNRE
-2046 TSFAKIPYQA
+2046 T
-2056 LDSFLPKLVRAGRR
+2056 LPKTA
-2070 VAICDP
+2070 DS
-2076 IEDTQKTKSGVSEVV
+2076 TK
-2091 TPREMVEST
+2091 
-2100 EKSSNPLP
+2100 
-2108 NTEKSVTLQ
+2108 KSVTLQ
-2117 PPKVDVEGLFG
+2117 PKMVDVEGLFG
-2128 ALNTKGEAKLSDH
+2128 ALNTKGEAKLSDY
-2141 TEQGPLPSKSAED
+2141 TEQDLQSASAED
-2154 TQPIGKVTQ
+2154 TQPIGKVIQ

-2180 RVSDDEFKLLRDR
+2180 RVSDDEFKLLKAR

-2204 SKNRGFIFKSEED
+2204 AKNRGFIFKSEED

-2244 AETVVGETAAITRD
+2244 AETVVGETATITRD
-2258 RRDSNRADGEP
+2258 RRDSNRAEGEP
-2269 RTESIEG
+2269 GTESIEG

-2287 PEQANEQVAT
+2287 PEQANEQVTT

-2309 DKVTNQLAVLGFYEA
+2309 DKITDQLAVLGFYEA
-2324 DTTDPAKFH
+2324 DTSDPTKLH

-2369 TIAKANIAPAGGDI
+2369 PIAKANIAPAGGDI

-2394 LYLSVDI
+2394 LYLSVDV

-2416 SLVADHLFWRIEDP
+2416 SLVADHMFWRIEDP

-2456 YADLLRGIRRTGKN
+2456 YADLLRDIRRMGRD
-2470 YLPTIPAG
+2470 YLSTIPTG
-2478 TTKQEIAKQVEEK
+2478 TTMQEVAKHVAEK

-2506 PMLDLFGDVADTM
+2506 SMLDLFGDVADTM
-2519 NEGAQQEQD
+2519 NEGVQQEQD
-2528 GWNPQ
+2528 EWNPQ
-2533 ARADEELRHGYNVGD
+2533 ASTNEELRHGYNVGD

-2571 MGGGWNTKLAR
+2571 MGSGWNTKLAR
-2582 FDEVEPINKN
+2582 FDEVEPINTN
-2592 IFTEDDVTHGRVL
+2592 N
-2605 LKNGDIKDILMV
+2605 NGD
-2617 HRSQYIGTKEKPR
+2617 T
-2630 ITNIVFTDGTSA
+2630 T
-2642 KFEDIAEI
+2642 EI
-2650 NVQQNPINNGNTEV
+2650 
-2664 RTDGRGEDGSAQ
+2664 RTDGRGENGTAQ
-2676 TEPTRQSRDENGAL
+2676 TEPTRQSRDENGTL

-2700 PVGRRVGT
+2700 PVGRRVDT

-2720 SAGTPVQPA
+2720 SAGTPVQPT

-2741 EPSQWRNTHNFHA
+2741 EPSQWHNTHNFHA
-2754 RGGERLAPTAPKARY
+2754 RGGERLSSTAPKARY

-2832 SLLTDEELQAA
+2832 SLLTDDELQAA

-2855 SVINS
+2855 SVING
-2860 MWQVA
+2860 MWKVA

-2889 PKDISHRSNLTAV
+2889 PSDISHRSNLTAV

-2911 LAQLYPDATTYHA
+2911 LSQLYPDATTYHA

-2981 GFGIFISSSGTL
+2981 GLGIFISSSGTL

-3045 SIDVLDTATDRITKQ
+3045 SIDVLDTATDRIAKQ
-3060 PQDEVWNK
+3060 PQDEVFDKYTNQFK
-3068 KTMRY
+3068 K
-3073 EKPEDKEIKL
+3073 PADKEIKL

-3123 INQAVRLKD
+3123 INQSARLKD

-3137 KQSEQLPTYDELK
+3137 EQSEQLPTYDELK

-3196 NKVKGYPKAQVLK
+3196 NKVKGYSKSQVLK
-3209 DYNAIKQAIDNLLLA
+3209 DYNAIKQAIDNLLQA

-3239 QLNRVYD
+3239 QLNKVYD

-3304 GVQAIP
+3304 GVQAVP

-3336 WLGKPTDE
+3336 WLGKPADE
-3344 VEKEIIGTRL
+3344 VEREIIGTRL

-3380 YAEEH
+3380 YAMEH
-3385 NEDGSLDANIEELR
+3385 NENGSLDANIEELR
-3399 KVIPVDIPAHLI
+3399 KVIPIDIPAHLI

-3565 EHLPRQN
+3565 EHLPGQN

-3707 AIEAAKEAG
+3707 AIEVAKEAG

-3941 ERGKAQ
+3941 EGGKAQ

-3959 IMNAVRAQLEEYENM
+3959 IMSAVRSQLEMFEKM

-3980 ENSHIPLTMY
+3980 ENSYIPLTMY

-4008 DEPLSKTNRAVEEV
+4008 DEPLSKTNRAVEEI

-4059 LTKQGVPA
+4059 LTKQGVSA

-4140 NMHKEWAVPVRVLR
+4140 NMHKEWGVPVRVLR

-4178 IMNGKSMIENNLENR
+4178 VMNGKSMIENNLENR

-4217 LKSQAERDLR
+4217 LKPQAERDLR

-4233 QQHRIDQIL
+4233 QQYRIDQIL

-4265 KLIDLLSQTFPDG
+4265 KLIELLSQTFPGG
-4278 KVSESNIN
+4278 KVSEYNIN
-4286 GTVCHAAEEV
+4286 GTVCHTSEEV
-4296 KNALKEVNKDVTA
+4296 KNALKEVNKDVTT
-4309 ETDALR
+4309 ESDALR
-4315 KDVYGGKKALSYPVM
+4315 KDVYGSKKALSYPIT
-4330 LNGVPFNVDIQL
+4330 LNGVPFSVDVQL
-4342 TRKVG
+4342 TRKVS

-4352 SIVSVE
+4352 SIVSIE

-4371 PITSPTKV
+4371 PISSPTKV

-4392 SGKQARNENA
+4392 SGKQARDENA
-4402 YSADYIQRLEKEN
+4402 YSADYIKRLEKEN
-4415 ALMRE
+4415 VLMRE
-4420 REGKPFEHQAE
+4420 REGKPFEHQSE

-4473 DDATDTVEAQYEE
+4473 DDATDTAEAQYDE

-4501 TDTVLDALDNAGIPV
+4501 TGTGLFALDNAGIAV
-4516 ERVSEEEAER
+4516 ERVSEEQAER
-4526 EVEKEKSE
+4526 EVAAQKKSLDDTATWSE
-4534 SSVRLIRQMAEGTK
+4534 LMVRANKAADIT
-4548 GQSNNPITG
+4548 SNDN
-4557 AKVQKN
+4557 AKVLQKIETAKRKLETATWREDN
-4563 LEDAKE
+4563 LHTKNAADVSSLDDAKVRQ
-4569 KYKKYGISTENAIT
+4569 KI
-4583 DISKALG
+4583 DISKQKLENQSTKSIKNPVSFISDILEL
-4590 ARNTGT
+4590 RQTGSSYYGT
-4596 SNYIT
+4596 FKLQDGSFI
-4601 IEAKNSTIFTLRL
+4601 TLRL
-4614 SNHNATVANFDNN
+4614 SNHNATVSNFDNE
-4627 GETNGISIVI
+4627 GETEGVSIVI
-4637 SRHDNKG
+4637 SAHPSEG
-4644 ITNNGDAHI
+4644 IRN
-4653 VKFFYSDK
+4653 
-4661 SLNKADGTP
+4661 DGTAHVVEYFYRKKDLWNAYGTP
-4670 IADIIGALEQTMYS
+4670 LADILGDISELLRT
-4684 GEYTDPTGLAQRQEV
+4684 GEYKDTTGLAQRQEV

-4725 KVFYRSKD
+4725 KVFYRGKD

-4908 EFLRTSNGTIY
+4908 EFLRTSNGTIC
-4919 GYAKDGKIYLTNKG
+4919 GYAKDGKIYLTDRG
-4933 FNPNTPIHEY
+4933 LNPNTPIHEY

-4950 VRNNNAELYGNL
+4950 VRNNNAELYDNL
-4962 RDLFSRENL
+4962 RDLFCRENL

-5018 EAKQHGKRAIAD
+5018 DAKQQGKRAVANAI
-5030 AVSLRER
+5030 SLYER
-5037 MHNLLRRFLNWVGEH
+5037 MRNLLRRFWNWVGEH

-5072 LLNGTD
+5072 LLNATD
-5078 LGQTHSE
+5078 LHQPPAEKDS
-5085 NDGKAEFSAP
+5085 KAEFSIQ
-5095 SAGDSSEPQPRL
+5095 SAGESAEPTSRL

-5139 KGIRTAMRLQSGYD
+5139 KGIRAAMRLQSGYD

-5168 QSNNVWAGYMPDTT
+5168 QSNNVWEGYMPDTT
-5182 QRVATQ
+5182 QRVAAQ
-5188 IVNAIGKQDISKEVN
+5188 IVNAIGKQDINKEVN

-5210 DAQAKAA
+5210 DAQTKAA

-5244 LQGQYALKALNS
+5244 LQGQYALKALNN

-5262 TADQLEEMIGSAM
+5262 TASQLEEMIGSAM

-5300 QQYLERVEHLKQERL
+5300 QQHMERIGHLKQERQ
-5315 QLLDELNAKRADK
+5315 QLLDELDAKRSDK
-5328 ALKPAARQQV
+5328 SLKPAARQQV

-5349 NIEQANAYIQSARDL
+5349 NTEQTNAYIQSARDL
-5364 QDYIAEQGERA
+5364 QDYIAEQGKRA

-5389 RGYAAK
+5389 RDFAAK

-5415 SVWDAFASP
+5415 SIWDAFASP

-5448 HFMRNWI
+5448 HFMRNWM
-5455 DGVDRERQGIVEA
+5455 DGADRERQGIVEA
-5468 SKTLDSKIADLTRG
+5468 SQTLDNKIADLTHG

-5492 KINNASR
+5492 KINNASH

-5509 VDKDGNPVNEDIPLN
+5509 VDKDGNPVNEEISLN

-5537 EDGKMKL
+5537 ADGKMKL

-5561 REKFGQEIIDVV
+5561 RKKFGQEIIDVV

-5619 EDLGDPDTE
+5619 EDLGDLDTE

-5701 IYGSGD
+5701 IYGSGE

-5720 VGTYKPNTDAF
+5720 VGTYKPNTDTF
-5731 SEFTL
+5731 SEFAL

-5761 PAFLTYMT
+5761 PAFFTYMT
-5769 DGVFVRSYMRNW
+5769 DGVFVKSYMRNW
-5781 LKPHETMKWAKTTL
+5781 LKPHETMKWAKETL

-5835 ANVLFDTLTCA
+5835 ASVLFDTLTCA

-5952 TEEQARRAAEHDWS
+5952 TEEQAQRAAEHDWS
-5966 RSNRSDIIGIVV
+5966 RSNHSDIIGIVV

-5997 FGDDNDKKAEIAR
+5997 FGDDNDKKAEIAK
-6010 KSVTGGAFASPVT
+6010 KSVTGGAFVSPIT

-6031 EQALDGYG
+6031 EQALDGHG

-6063 NDRYAEFASQA
+6063 NDQYAEFASQA
-6074 LSVLMQSGAGFDPQT
+6074 LSVLMQSGTGFDPQT
-6089 AADMIARVV
+6089 AVDMIARVV

-6147 ADYQRYMSIHKAPL
+6147 ADYKRYISIHKAPL

-6173 TDKSAKTHFDRL
+6173 TDKSAKTRFKKL
-6185 MKERKELR
+6185 YNERKELR

>member
-1 MADNISSLYEIACKK
+1 MATTISNIYKKAIDN
-16 GVLDPNTKSEEWF
+16 GVLSNKVSEERF
-29 REQISTEKGLRSF
+29 AQMLQNEQERKA
-42 YDYATNNGM
+42 YW
-51 KIRPYDE
+51 E
-58 FKQKLSQ
+58 FANKQKPNFYSSDYDVFSKNASALFATTEQPKEQ
-65 PIAETPQPAPQN
+65 PIAQQTEPQN

-89 KEYQENLAIQ
+89 KEYQEKLAIQ

-113 AMHAKQPQKSLWQ
+113 AMKNKQPQKSLWQ
-126 RLGEFAY
+126 RFGEFAY

-143 IAKQQMEQDAQRR
+143 IAKQQMEQDAQQR
-156 IKQEQERAAA
+156 IKQEQERAVE

-181 PMFDQQWN
+181 PMFEQQWN
-189 GTKDKEGDAAR
+189 GTEDKEGDVAR

-224 DAYRYSGMQGGSR
+224 DAYRYSGMTGGSR
-237 LAMGLETKRAY
+237 LAMGLEAKRAY
-248 NKEASPDVVMNAF
+248 NKEASPDVIMNAF
-261 TQSLDEDYQAALDKL
+261 TQSLDEDYQSALNKL

-285 KEMSRPM
+285 NEVSRPM

-316 QYVQEKLQEKFAAMN
+316 QYVQGKLQEKFAAMN
-331 VPQNK
+331 VPKNK

-345 QSNLIGQLATLYTN
+345 QSNLIGQLATLYTS

-374 EQEHN
+374 EQEHD

-384 AVGFGADVA
+384 AVGFCADVA

-403 MPMVGSAV
+403 MPMVGSTV
-411 GGTVVRG
+411 GGAVVRG

-424 EKIGYASAQDIAARA
+424 GKIGYASTQDIAARA

-487 DWHPWQTAKAAAKGA
+487 DWQPWQTAKAAAKGA

-560 DISDINWGEEYANA
+560 DVSDINWGEEYANA

-601 KPISLPEAF
+601 KPISLPEVF

-621 YAGGFTQEEI
+621 YAGSFTQEEI
-631 EQFNKAWYQG
+631 EQFNKAGYRG

-655 EYETLNELYTVL
+655 EYKTLNELYTVL

-688 YGKVDANVRP
+688 YGKTDANVRP
-698 VMTDAYQ
+698 VMTDSYQ

-722 YETRHFN
+722 YETRYFN
-729 SERKAQDF
+729 SEQKAQDF

-769 VDAAVDE
+769 ADAAVDE

-788 LYDIMREAMLNPH
+788 LYNIMRESMLNPH

-808 AQDSEASAI
+808 AQDGEASAI
-817 RRMFEE
+817 RSMFEE

-831 SFDVLGAIRQ
+831 SLDVLGVIRQ
-841 NTADNFGITSEEV
+841 NTADNFGITLEDV
-854 RNIIGKDYR
+854 RNITSKDYR
-863 ALDMRERGIYDDYV
+863 DLDMRERGIYDDYV
-877 SRLSDT
+877 SRLSDA
-883 MPKSRTESQQT
+883 MPRPQKAAETQQT
-894 SEPQPPQGGAGTDMQ
+894 TEPQPPQGGAGTGVQ
-909 ALPETIRRETAAE
+909 ALPETIRKETAAE
-922 VEPNTNKDDGNVY
+922 VEPNINKDDGNVY

-950 SGKVEIDTTDPA
+950 SGKVEIDGTNPN

-967 NNDVVTVRYEDGTI
+967 NNDVVTVRYEDGTV
-981 EQLSAK
+981 EQLSAR
-987 DLNLAAAPS
+987 DLNLATTPTPAA
-996 PATDVIQQ
+996 DVIQN

-1015 AEQAA
+1015 AEQVA
-1020 QTFHAGQEV
+1020 QTFRAGQEV
-1029 TMDDGNGNTYT
+1029 TMDDGSGNTYT
-1040 SRVVSVSEDGV
+1040 SHVVSVSTDGV

-1065 IIPNEIALTALYPIE
+1065 IIPNEIALTALHPVE
-1080 QTEQQTQT
+1080 QRQRQPEQQVEKQEPFEFVKTDPFG
-1088 ESTQNITPIG
+1088 NPIVV
-1098 EGDFGY
+1098 
-1104 IYDQFAGKPK
+1104 
-1114 EAIAFLTEQKS
+1114 EQ
-1125 GEALGA
+1125 
-1131 LHHNEVGD
+1131 
-1139 IDLVWGYEGT
+1139 
-1149 GKSDGFGLAKLLK
+1149 
-1162 YHPEVVDNLQEILND
+1162 PEQIP
-1177 MHVVKRSENRIQLE
+1177 
-1191 SDKYA
+1191 
-1196 ASVRLTWNDEK
+1196 T
-1207 KTWLLTAFQKKSSA
+1207 
-1221 INNTTDTAETPKG
+1221 
-1234 MRNDTATPQST
+1234 TPQ
-1245 ANFTGKGTTNSA
+1245 KI
-1257 NVQVP
+1257 V
-1262 APNIDTMSYSELGAA
+1262 PNIDTMLADELGASV
-1277 TVEYMGGDRATA
+1277 VEYLGDKASA
-1289 VAYLE
+1289 IAYLE
-1294 AERDKADKEVKR
+1294 AERDKADDDVKR
-1306 LAKQS
+1306 LAKQK
-1311 VKNYTDIADFKRQND
+1311 VTRYTDIADFKRQND
-1326 ELQAAKKAAADRYTK
+1326 ELQAAKKAAADRYNK
-1341 LQNAITAANHYQTQ
+1341 LQNAIATANNYKTKV
-1355 AEQAEETARKAREE
+1355 EQAAESERKAREE
-1369 EKRAA
+1369 ERRAT

-1380 AQLANPAPAERWQA
+1380 AQLTNAAPAERWKA
-1394 APKAEGNA
+1394 APKVEGNA
-1402 VTRTLPDGTT
+1402 VTRTLSDGT
-1412 IRGHYVLVEAGA
+1412 IIKGHYILVEAGA

-1432 NGWNTP
+1432 NGWNTS

-1443 TEDGKNINDRDYKN
+1443 TDDGKNINDRDYKN
-1457 DMDARQIT
+1457 DTDAQQIT

-1515 ADNAGNFGFTAEQVA
+1515 ADNAGNFGFAPEQVA

-1580 RDGILRILDNYGT
+1580 RDGMLRILDDYGT
-1593 LDAFFASET
+1593 LDAFFASEN

-1610 LLDNSIITQQEVA
+1610 LLDNGIITQQEVA

-1672 AMPSFIENRRLG
+1672 AMPSIVENRRLG
-1684 DYALTDNING
+1684 DYALTDNINN

-1702 RQAGVAYPLYIRQV
+1702 RQAGAAYPLYIRQV

-1739 SGVEN
+1739 SGVED

-1769 RTIEDIKNEILQH
+1769 RTFDDIKKEILQH
-1782 YANRKQQPTAAAEPT
+1782 YGKSTDQSAATAAEST
-1797 TRPANP
+1797 QSRPANT
-1803 QTQPPLP
+1803 QTEPPVP
-1810 STPTGARQGGIES
+1810 STPTGDGQGEVANLPNASQIAEEVNQISNTRMSIDDSRVSNEQLAELQALYTAWRSGTEENQSENYTRLKDKVTELSNQQYYTMRDMDELTARIDEELGGRADRKSGYAAVQHLLTRNPELGREFLRQNNINKVEELKEWCAKRQYKLRVGKGKEAREAAAQANVDAILGMAHRAAEESTQQEPQAAES
-1823 AEQANSATEEST
+1823 AEQNQQSNSAKA
-1835 HTNEQQNEQS
+1835 
-1845 RSGNHRRNSEGTPKD
+1845 PKD
-1860 EQSKNTD
+1860 EQSKDNGG
-1867 KQQSQSQQSG
+1867 KEQSQSQQSE
-1877 NKIFTDDAYEA
+1877 NKIFTEDAYEA

-1957 EAAELSKEMDDYGT
+1957 EAVDLSKEMDDYST
-1971 VAQFDVNRISIEEHK
+1971 VMQFDVNSISIERAKETK
-1986 VQNNKPNGLMRQ
+1986 KTSDILPS
-1998 YREIKAQYPD
+1998 A
-2008 ALLLFRTGEN
+2008 GE
-2018 YELYAQDAVDANQ
+2018 
-2031 ILNIGS
+2031 
-2037 STTNRLGEQ
+2037 
-2046 TSFAKIPYQA
+2046 
-2056 LDSFLPKLVRAGRR
+2056 
-2070 VAICDP
+2070 
-2076 IEDTQKTKSGVSEVV
+2076 
-2091 TPREMVEST
+2091 
-2100 EKSSNPLP
+2100 
-2108 NTEKSVTLQ
+2108 SVTLQ
-2117 PPKVDVEGLFG
+2117 PKKVDVEGLFG

-2141 TEQGPLPSKSAED
+2141 IEQESLSSANAED
-2154 TQPIGKVTQ
+2154 TQPIGNVTQ

-2180 RVSDDEFKLLRDR
+2180 RVSDDEFKLLKAR

-2204 SKNRGFIFKSEED
+2204 AKNRGFIFKSKED

-2244 AETVVGETAAITRD
+2244 AETVVGETATITRD
-2258 RRDSNRADGEP
+2258 RRDSNRAEGEP
-2269 RTESIEG
+2269 GTESIEG

-2287 PEQANEQVAT
+2287 PEQANEQVTT

-2309 DKVTNQLAVLGFYEA
+2309 DKITDQLAVLGFYEA
-2324 DTTDPAKFH
+2324 DTSDPTKLH

-2355 QLADDLGIKVSKRK
+2355 QLADDLGINVSKRK

-2394 LYLSVDI
+2394 LYLSVDV

-2416 SLVADHLFWRIEDP
+2416 SLVADHMFWRIEDP

-2456 YADLLRGIRRTGKN
+2456 YADLLRDIRRMGRD
-2470 YLPTIPAG
+2470 YLSVIPTG
-2478 TTKQEIAKQVEEK
+2478 TTMQEVAKQVAEK
-2491 ATRKKKDTTRIADTQ
+2491 TTRKKKDTTRIADTQ
-2506 PMLDLFGDVADTM
+2506 SMLDLFGDVAETM

-2533 ARADEELRHGYNVGD
+2533 ASTDEELQHGYNVGD

-2582 FDEVEPINKN
+2582 FDEIEPINTN
-2592 IFTEDDVTHGRVL
+2592 N
-2605 LKNGDIKDILMV
+2605 NGD
-2617 HRSQYIGTKEKPR
+2617 T
-2630 ITNIVFTDGTSA
+2630 T
-2642 KFEDIAEI
+2642 EI
-2650 NVQQNPINNGNTEV
+2650 
-2664 RTDGRGEDGSAQ
+2664 RTDGRGENGTAQ
-2676 TEPTRQSRDENGAL
+2676 TEPTRQSRDENGTL
-2690 GGSEQPQDER
+2690 GGSKQPQDER
-2700 PVGRRVGT
+2700 PVGRRVDT

-2720 SAGTPVQPA
+2720 STGTPVQPT

-2754 RGGERLAPTAPKARY
+2754 RGGERLSPTAPKARY

-2780 QLQDEGR
+2780 QLQDEGK

-2889 PKDISHRSNLTAV
+2889 PSDISHRSNLTAV

-2911 LAQLYPDATTYHA
+2911 LSQLYPDATTYHA

-2981 GFGIFISSSGTL
+2981 GLGIFISSSGTL

-3045 SIDVLDTATDRITKQ
+3045 SIDVLDTATGRIAKQ
-3060 PQDEVWNK
+3060 PQDEVFDKYTNQFK
-3068 KTMRY
+3068 K
-3073 EKPEDKEIKL
+3073 PADKEIKL

-3123 INQAVRLKD
+3123 INQSARLKD

-3137 KQSEQLPTYDELK
+3137 EQSEQLPTYDELK

-3196 NKVKGYPKAQVLK
+3196 NKVKGYSKSQVLK
-3209 DYNAIKQAIDNLLLA
+3209 DYNAIKQAIDNLLQA
-3224 QTKNVSDGE
+3224 QTKNVSDSE

-3239 QLNRVYD
+3239 QLNKVYD

-3304 GVQAIP
+3304 GVQAVP

-3380 YAEEH
+3380 YAVEH
-3385 NEDGSLDANIEELR
+3385 NENGSLDANIEELR
-3399 KVIPVDIPAHLI
+3399 KVIPIDIPAHLI

-3432 YDLDNLKLNHV
+3432 YDLDNLKLNHI

-3565 EHLPRQN
+3565 EHLPGQN

-3904 RFAQYGNVPELM
+3904 RFAQYGNIPELM

-3941 ERGKAQ
+3941 EGGKAQ

-3959 IMNAVRAQLEEYENM
+3959 IMSAVRSQLEMFEKM

-3980 ENSHIPLTMY
+3980 ENSYIPLTMY

-4008 DEPLSKTNRAVEEV
+4008 DEPLSKTNRAVEEI

-4059 LTKQGVPA
+4059 LTKQGVSA

-4140 NMHKEWAVPVRVLR
+4140 NMHKEWGVPVRVLR

-4178 IMNGKSMIENNLENR
+4178 VMNGKSMIENNLENR

-4233 QQHRIDQIL
+4233 QQYRIDQIL

-4265 KLIDLLSQTFPDG
+4265 KLIELLSQTFPSG
-4278 KVSESNIN
+4278 KVSEYNIN
-4286 GTVCHAAEEV
+4286 GTVCHTSEEV
-4296 KNALKEVNKDVTA
+4296 KNALKEVNKDVTT
-4309 ETDALR
+4309 ESDALR
-4315 KDVYGGKKALSYPVM
+4315 KDVYGSKKALSYPIT
-4330 LNGVPFNVDIQL
+4330 LNGVPFSVDVQL
-4342 TRKVG
+4342 TRKVS

-4352 SIVSVE
+4352 SIVSIE

-4371 PITSPTKV
+4371 PISSPTKV

-4392 SGKQARNENA
+4392 SGKQARDENA
-4402 YSADYIQRLEKEN
+4402 YSADYIKRLEKEN
-4415 ALMRE
+4415 VLMRE

-4473 DDATDTVEAQYEE
+4473 DDVTDTAEAQYDE

-4501 TDTVLDALDNAGIPV
+4501 TDAVLGALDDAGISV
-4516 ERVSEEEAER
+4516 ERVSEEQAER
-4526 EVEKEKSE
+4526 EVAAQKKSLDDTATWSE
-4534 SSVRLIRQMAEGTK
+4534 LMVRANKAADIT
-4548 GQSNNPITG
+4548 SNDN
-4557 AKVQKN
+4557 AKVLQKIETTKQKITN
-4563 LEDAKE
+4563 QSGKNIKNIAGVIADAAE
-4569 KYKKYGISTENAIT
+4569 LSPRGSSHYGTF
-4583 DISKALG
+4583 KATNG
-4590 ARNTGT
+4590 DVF
-4596 SNYIT
+4596 T
-4601 IEAKNSTIFTLRL
+4601 IRV
-4614 SNHNATVANFDNN
+4614 SNHNATVSNFDNEN
-4627 GETNGISIVI
+4627 EADGVSIVI
-4637 SRHDNKG
+4637 SNKPNTG
-4644 ITNNGDAHI
+4644 ISNDGSAHI
-4653 VKFFYSDK
+4653 VEYFYR
-4661 SLNKADGTP
+4661 KADLLKSYGNP
-4670 IADIIGALEQTMYS
+4670 IADILGAMKTLIES

-4725 KVFYRSKD
+4725 KVFYRGKD

-4801 LQFNRKDENGDKT
+4801 LQFNRKDENGDRT

-4835 EAEKEGI
+4835 EAEKEGV

-4894 DDLVRKAG
+4894 DALVLQAG

-4919 GYAKDGKIYLTNKG
+4919 GYAKDGKIYLTDKG

-4943 THLWVKA
+4943 AHLWVKA
-4950 VRNNNAELYGNL
+4950 VRNNNTELYDNL

-4971 PDMWD
+4971 PDMWN

-5018 EAKQHGKRAIAD
+5018 DAKQEGKRAVAD
-5030 AVSLRER
+5030 AVSFRER
-5037 MHNLLRRFLNWVGEH
+5037 MRNLLRRFWNWVGEH
-5052 LFHIKH
+5052 LFRIKN

-5078 LGQTHSE
+5078 LHQSPAE
-5085 NDGKAEFSAP
+5085 KDSQAEFSIQFAGE
-5095 SAGDSSEPQPRL
+5095 SAEPTSRL

-5139 KGIRTAMRLQSGYD
+5139 KGIRAAMRLQSGYD

-5182 QRVATQ
+5182 QRIAAQ
-5188 IVNAIGKQDISKEVN
+5188 IVNAIGKQDINKEVN

-5210 DAQAKAA
+5210 DAQTKAA

-5244 LQGQYALKALNS
+5244 LQGQYALKALNN

-5262 TADQLEEMIGSAM
+5262 TANQLEEMIGSAM

-5300 QQYLERVEHLKQERL
+5300 QQHMERIGHLKQERQ
-5315 QLLDELNAKRADK
+5315 QLLDELDAKRSDK
-5328 ALKPAARQQV
+5328 SLKPAARQQV

-5349 NIEQANAYIQSARDL
+5349 NTEQTNAYIQSARDL
-5364 QDYIAEQGERA
+5364 QDYIAEQGKRA

-5389 RGYAAK
+5389 RDFAAK

-5415 SVWDAFASP
+5415 SIWDAFASP

-5448 HFMRNWI
+5448 HFMRNWM
-5455 DGVDRERQGIVEA
+5455 DGADRERQGIVEA
-5468 SKTLDSKIADLTRG
+5468 SQTLDNKIADLTHG

-5492 KINNASR
+5492 KINNASH

-5509 VDKDGNPVNEDIPLN
+5509 VDKDGNPVNEEISLN

-5537 EDGKMKL
+5537 ADGKMKL

-5561 REKFGQEIIDVV
+5561 REKFGQEIIGVV

-5701 IYGSGD
+5701 IYGSGE
-5707 QLYNHMKDAFRVA
+5707 QLYNYMKDAFRVA
-5720 VGTYKPNTDAF
+5720 VGTYKPNTDTF
-5731 SEFTL
+5731 SEFAL

-5761 PAFLTYMT
+5761 PAFFTYMT
-5769 DGVFVRSYMRNW
+5769 DGVFVKSYMRNW
-5781 LKPHETMKWAKTTL
+5781 LKPHETMKWAKETL

-5846 TGARAVYDSRYA
+5846 TGARAAYDSRYA

-5952 TEEQARRAAEHDWS
+5952 TEEQAQRAAEHDWS
-5966 RSNRSDIIGIVV
+5966 RSNHSDIIGIVV

-5997 FGDDNDKKAEIAR
+5997 FGDDNDKKAEIAK
-6010 KSVTGGAFASPVT
+6010 KSVTGGAFVSPVT

-6039 DVSDMFAPEL
+6039 DVSNMFAPEL
-6049 PFTQDVKKAMSSLK
+6049 PFTQDVKKAMLSLK
-6063 NDRYAEFASQA
+6063 NDQYAEFTSQA

-6089 AADMIARVV
+6089 AADMIARIV

-6147 ADYQRYMSIHKAPL
+6147 ADYKRYISIHKAPL

-6173 TDKSAKTHFDRL
+6173 TDKSAETRFEKL
-6185 MKERKELR
+6185 YNERKELR

>member
-1 MADNISSLYEIACKK
+1 MATTISDIYKKAIDN
-16 GVLDPNTKSEEWF
+16 GVLSNKVSEERF
-29 REQISTEKGLRSF
+29 AQMLQNEQERKA
-42 YDYATNNGM
+42 YW
-51 KIRPYDE
+51 E
-58 FKQKLSQ
+58 FANKQKPNFYSSDYDVFSKNASELFATTEQPKEQ
-65 PIAETPQPAPQN
+65 PIAQHTEPQN

-89 KEYQENLAIQ
+89 KEYQEKLAIQ

-113 AMHAKQPQKSLWQ
+113 AMKNKQPQKSLWQ
-126 RLGEFAY
+126 RFGEFAY

-143 IAKQQMEQDAQRR
+143 IAKQQMEQDAQQR
-156 IKQEQERAAA
+156 IKQEQERVAE

-181 PMFDQQWN
+181 PMFEQQWN
-189 GTKDKEGDAAR
+189 GTEDKEGDVAR

-224 DAYRYSGMQGGSR
+224 DAYRYSGMMGGSR
-237 LAMGLETKRAY
+237 LAMGLEAKRAY
-248 NKEASPDVVMNAF
+248 NKEASPDVIMNAF
-261 TQSLDEDYQAALDKL
+261 TQSLDEDYQSALDKL
-276 TQQTGGDVP
+276 SQQTGGEVSDEV
-285 KEMSRPM
+285 SRPM

-306 MSPEDYEWYR
+306 MSPEDCEWYR
-316 QYVQEKLQEKFAAMN
+316 QYVQGKLQEKFAAMN
-331 VPQNK
+331 VPKNK

-345 QSNLIGQLATLYTN
+345 QSNLIGQLATLYTS

-374 EQEHN
+374 EQEHD

-403 MPMVGSAV
+403 MPMVGSTV
-411 GGTVVRG
+411 GGAVVRG

-424 EKIGYASAQDIAARA
+424 GKIGYASAQDIAARA

-487 DWHPWQTAKAAAKGA
+487 DWQPWQTAKAAAKGA

-560 DISDINWGEEYANA
+560 DVSDINWGEEYANA

-601 KPISLPEAF
+601 KPISLPEVF

-621 YAGGFTQEEI
+621 YAGSFTQEEI
-631 EQFNKAWYQG
+631 EQFNKAGYRG

-655 EYETLNELYTVL
+655 EYKTLNELYTVL

-688 YGKVDANVRP
+688 YGKTDANVRP
-698 VMTDAYQ
+698 VMTDSYQ

-722 YETRHFN
+722 YETRYFN
-729 SERKAQDF
+729 SEQKAQDF

-769 VDAAVDE
+769 ADAAVDE

-788 LYDIMREAMLNPH
+788 LYNIMRESMLNPH

-808 AQDSEASAI
+808 AQDGEASAI
-817 RRMFEE
+817 RSMFEE

-831 SFDVLGAIRQ
+831 SLDVLGVIRQ
-841 NTADNFGITSEEV
+841 NTADNFGITLEDV
-854 RNIIGKDYR
+854 RNITSKDYR
-863 ALDMRERGIYDDYV
+863 DLDMRERGIYDDYV
-877 SRLSDT
+877 SRLSDA
-883 MPKSRTESQQT
+883 MPRPQKAAETQQT
-894 SEPQPPQGGAGTDMQ
+894 TEPQPPQGGAGTGVQ
-909 ALPETIRRETAAE
+909 ALPETIRKEIAAE
-922 VEPNTNKDDGNVY
+922 VEPNINKDDGNVY

-950 SGKVEIDTTDPA
+950 SGKVEIDGTDPN

-967 NNDVVTVRYEDGTI
+967 NNDVVTVRYEDGTV
-981 EQLSAK
+981 EQLSAR
-987 DLNLAAAPS
+987 DLNLATTPTPAA
-996 PATDVIQQ
+996 DVIQN

-1015 AEQAA
+1015 AEQVA
-1020 QTFHAGQEV
+1020 QTFRAGQEV
-1029 TMDDGNGNTYT
+1029 TMDDGSGNTYT
-1040 SRVVSVSEDGV
+1040 SHVVSVSTDGV

-1065 IIPNEIALTALYPIE
+1065 IIPNEIALTALHPVE
-1080 QTEQQTQT
+1080 QRQRQPEQQVEKQEPFEFVKTDPFG
-1088 ESTQNITPIG
+1088 NPIVV
-1098 EGDFGY
+1098 
-1104 IYDQFAGKPK
+1104 
-1114 EAIAFLTEQKS
+1114 EQ
-1125 GEALGA
+1125 
-1131 LHHNEVGD
+1131 
-1139 IDLVWGYEGT
+1139 
-1149 GKSDGFGLAKLLK
+1149 
-1162 YHPEVVDNLQEILND
+1162 PEQIP
-1177 MHVVKRSENRIQLE
+1177 
-1191 SDKYA
+1191 
-1196 ASVRLTWNDEK
+1196 T
-1207 KTWLLTAFQKKSSA
+1207 
-1221 INNTTDTAETPKG
+1221 
-1234 MRNDTATPQST
+1234 TPQ
-1245 ANFTGKGTTNSA
+1245 KI
-1257 NVQVP
+1257 V
-1262 APNIDTMSYSELGAA
+1262 PNIDTMLADELGASV
-1277 TVEYMGGDRATA
+1277 VEYLGDKASA
-1289 VAYLE
+1289 IAYLE
-1294 AERDKADKEVKR
+1294 AGRSKA
-1306 LAKQS
+1306 
-1311 VKNYTDIADFKRQND
+1311 NNRQ
-1326 ELQAAKKAAADRYTK
+1326 KKS
-1341 LQNAITAANHYQTQ
+1341 
-1355 AEQAEETARKAREE
+1355 EET
-1369 EKRAA
+1369 
-1374 RRQTQT
+1374 
-1380 AQLANPAPAERWQA
+1380 
-1394 APKAEGNA
+1394 PKGEQ
-1402 VTRTLPDGTT
+1402 
-1412 IRGHYVLVEAGA
+1412 
-1424 ATPSHDPF
+1424 
-1432 NGWNTP
+1432 
-1438 NGFPV
+1438 
-1443 TEDGKNINDRDYKN
+1443 TEDN
-1457 DMDARQIT
+1457 
-1465 TQIAQ
+1465 
-1470 TYDGQA
+1470 
-1476 VAQVPVVSS
+1476 
-1485 EGIVYDGNG
+1485 
-1494 RTIAGNIAAA
+1494 
-1504 NNTDGAYIQAL
+1504 
-1515 ADNAGNFGFTAEQVA
+1515 
-1530 GMQHPRVYMQTDEDL
+1530 
-1545 PYNTTTFAKF
+1545 
-1555 NAQEKKSQGST
+1555 
-1566 NRAVSSSKKLTDAA
+1566 SK
-1580 RDGILRILDNYGT
+1580 
-1593 LDAFFASET
+1593 E
-1602 GAKDIVRS
+1602 
-1610 LLDNSIITQQEVA
+1610 
-1623 GLTENTD
+1623 
-1630 RGFVLS
+1630 
-1636 PAGKDYVTD
+1636 
-1645 LLIGG
+1645 
-1650 LFDEQTI
+1650 
-1657 RMLGNDKGLKQSILR
+1657 
-1672 AMPSFIENRRLG
+1672 
-1684 DYALTDNING
+1684 
-1694 AIRLLYEA
+1694 
-1702 RQAGVAYPLYIRQV
+1702 
-1716 DAFEGKVSDRF
+1716 
-1727 SPFEMLLAEEMS
+1727 
-1739 SGVEN
+1739 
-1744 FRQVLNLYNNSA
+1744 
-1756 RDDANGQTGLFEP
+1756 
-1769 RTIEDIKNEILQH
+1769 
-1782 YANRKQQPTAAAEPT
+1782 
-1797 TRPANP
+1797 
-1803 QTQPPLP
+1803 
-1810 STPTGARQGGIES
+1810 
-1823 AEQANSATEEST
+1823 
-1835 HTNEQQNEQS
+1835 
-1845 RSGNHRRNSEGTPKD
+1845 
-1860 EQSKNTD
+1860 
-1867 KQQSQSQQSG
+1867 QSQSQQSG
-1877 NKIFTDDAYEA
+1877 NKIFTEDAYEA

-1971 VAQFDVNRISIEEHK
+1971 VAQFDVNRISIEEPK
-1986 VQNNKPNGLMRQ
+1986 AQNNKPNGLMEQ
-1998 YREIKAQYPD
+1998 YSEIKKQYPN
-2008 ALLLFRTGEN
+2008 ALLLFRMGDD
-2018 YELYAQDAVDANQ
+2018 YELYAQDAVDASK

-2046 TSFAKIPYQA
+2046 TIFAQFPYQA
-2056 LDSFLPKLVRAGRR
+2056 LDLFLPKLVRAGRR

-2076 IEDTQKTKSGVSEVV
+2076 IENIQTAKSGALEVV
-2091 TPREMVEST
+2091 TPQEMAEST
-2100 EKSSNPLP
+2100 EKSSETLP
-2108 NTEKSVTLQ
+2108 SNEKSVSLQ
-2117 PPKVDVEGLFG
+2117 S
-2128 ALNTKGEAKLSDH
+2128 AN
-2141 TEQGPLPSKSAED
+2141 AED

-2180 RVSDDEFKLLRDR
+2180 RVSDDEFKLLKAR

-2204 SKNRGFIFKSEED
+2204 AKNRGFIFKSKED

-2244 AETVVGETAAITRD
+2244 AETVVGETATITRD
-2258 RRDSNRADGEP
+2258 RRDSNRAEGEP

-2287 PEQANEQVAT
+2287 PEQANEQVTT

-2309 DKVTNQLAVLGFYEA
+2309 DKITDQLAVLGFYEA
-2324 DTTDPAKFH
+2324 DTSDPTKLH

-2401 EPNFNNYYRADGDAN
+2401 EPNFNDYYRADGDAN
-2416 SLVADHLFWRIEDP
+2416 SLVADHMFWRIEDP

-2435 SRYLTPNQN
+2435 SRYLTSNQN

-2456 YADLLRGIRRTGKN
+2456 YADLLRDIRRMGRD
-2470 YLPTIPAG
+2470 YLSAIPTG
-2478 TTKQEIAKQVEEK
+2478 TTKQEIAKQIAEK
-2491 ATRKKKDTTRIADTQ
+2491 TTRKKKDTTRIADTQ
-2506 PMLDLFGDVADTM
+2506 SMLDLSGDVAETM

-2533 ARADEELRHGYNVGD
+2533 ASTDEELQHGYNVGD

-2571 MGGGWNTKLAR
+2571 MGSGWNTKLAR
-2582 FDEVEPINKN
+2582 FDEIEHINTN
-2592 IFTEDDVTHGRVL
+2592 N
-2605 LKNGDIKDILMV
+2605 NGD
-2617 HRSQYIGTKEKPR
+2617 T
-2630 ITNIVFTDGTSA
+2630 T
-2642 KFEDIAEI
+2642 EI
-2650 NVQQNPINNGNTEV
+2650 
-2664 RTDGRGEDGSAQ
+2664 RTDGRGENGTAQ
-2676 TEPTRQSRDENGAL
+2676 TEPTRQSRDENGTL
-2690 GGSEQPQDER
+2690 GGSKQPQDER
-2700 PVGRRVGT
+2700 PVGRRVDT

-2720 SAGTPVQPA
+2720 STGTPVQPT

-2754 RGGERLAPTAPKARY
+2754 RGGERLSPTAPKARY

-2780 QLQDEGR
+2780 QLQDEGI

-2813 PGTTYY
+2813 QGTTYY

-2889 PKDISHRSNLTAV
+2889 PSDISHRSNLTAV

-2911 LAQLYPDATTYHA
+2911 LSQLYPDATTYHA

-2981 GFGIFISSSGTL
+2981 GLGIFISSSGTL

-3045 SIDVLDTATDRITKQ
+3045 SIDVLDTATDRIAKQ
-3060 PQDEVWNK
+3060 PQDEVFDKYTNQFK
-3068 KTMRY
+3068 K
-3073 EKPEDKEIKL
+3073 PSDKEIKL

-3123 INQAVRLKD
+3123 INQSARLKD

-3137 KQSEQLPTYDELK
+3137 EQSEQLPTYDELK

-3196 NKVKGYPKAQVLK
+3196 NKVKGYPKSQVLK
-3209 DYNAIKQAIDNLLLA
+3209 DYNAIKQSIDNLLQA
-3224 QTKNVSDGE
+3224 QTKNVSDSE

-3239 QLNRVYD
+3239 QLNKVYD

-3304 GVQAIP
+3304 GVQAVP

-3344 VEKEIIGTRL
+3344 VEREIIGTRL

-3380 YAEEH
+3380 YAMEH
-3385 NEDGSLDANIEELR
+3385 NENGSLDANIEELR
-3399 KVIPVDIPAHLI
+3399 KVIPIDIPAHLI

-3565 EHLPRQN
+3565 EHLPGQN

-3941 ERGKAQ
+3941 EGGKAQ

-3959 IMNAVRAQLEEYENM
+3959 IMSAVRSQLEMFEKM

-3980 ENSHIPLTMY
+3980 ENSYIPLTMY

-4008 DEPLSKTNRAVEEV
+4008 DEPLSKTNRAVEEI

-4059 LTKQGVPA
+4059 LTKQGVSS
-4067 NQIAIIRSEM
+4067 NQIAIIRGEM

-4140 NMHKEWAVPVRVLR
+4140 NMHKEWGVPVRVLR

-4178 IMNGKSMIENNLENR
+4178 VMNGKSMIENNLENR

-4233 QQHRIDQIL
+4233 QQYRIDQIL

-4265 KLIDLLSQTFPDG
+4265 KLIELLSQTFPGG
-4278 KVSESNIN
+4278 KVSEYNIN
-4286 GTVCHAAEEV
+4286 GTVCHTAEEV
-4296 KNALKEVNKDVTA
+4296 KNALKEVNKDVTT
-4309 ETDALR
+4309 ESDALR
-4315 KDVYGGKKALSYPVM
+4315 KDVYGSKKALSYPIT
-4330 LNGVPFNVDIQL
+4330 LNGVPFNVDVQL
-4342 TRKVG
+4342 TRKVS

-4352 SIVSVE
+4352 SIVSIE

-4371 PITSPTKV
+4371 PIASPTKV

-4392 SGKQARNENA
+4392 SGKQARDENA
-4402 YSADYIQRLEKEN
+4402 YSADYIKRLEKEN

-4420 REGKPFEHQAE
+4420 REGKPFEHQVE

-4473 DDATDTVEAQYEE
+4473 DDTTDTTDTPEAQYDE
-4486 LDYDTDNLTDAQQLA
+4486 LDYDIDNLTDAQQFC
-4501 TDTVLDALDNAGIPV
+4501 TDVVLGALDDAGISV
-4516 ERVSEEEAER
+4516 ERVSEEQAER
-4526 EVEKEKSE
+4526 EVAAQKKSLDDTATWSE
-4534 SSVRLIRQMAEGTK
+4534 LMVRANKAADIT
-4548 GQSNNPITG
+4548 SNDN
-4557 AKVQKN
+4557 AKVLQKIETAKQKIAN
-4563 LEDAKE
+4563 QSGKNIKNIAGVIADAAE
-4569 KYKKYGISTENAIT
+4569 LSQRGSSHYGTF
-4583 DISKALG
+4583 KATNG
-4590 ARNTGT
+4590 DVF
-4596 SNYIT
+4596 T
-4601 IEAKNSTIFTLRL
+4601 IRV
-4614 SNHNATVANFDNN
+4614 SNHNATVSNFDNEN
-4627 GETNGISIVI
+4627 EADGVSIVI
-4637 SRHDNKG
+4637 SNKPNIG
-4644 ITNNGDAHI
+4644 ISNDGSAHI
-4653 VKFFYSDK
+4653 VEYFYR
-4661 SLNKADGTP
+4661 KADLLKSYGNP
-4670 IADIIGALEQTMYS
+4670 IADILGAIKTLIES

-4699 NIPAELQSA
+4699 NIPAEFDSP
-4708 EFSIRQTPAP
+4708 EFSIVYHGSGNKFSHFDHSHMGEGEGQQAYGWGTYVSKQKGVSEGYARRSAENKFVIVFNGNSVSIQEIVSQSGLTNDYAKDTIAHILGTAGAKTAKDNSLEMFRQALHKLINTARLSTEEIRDIIPHIAQNKLDAIQWLEDNINNFGGVSLENSP
-4718 KNTGIGY
+4718 QLYTVEIPDDIGSNYLSWNDKVGDNEAKRIGEALYNHLLQREGLHETNSTKQQLRRDIDSQFTSLDGSSIYGNIEDYLGSAKETSQFLNSIGYTGI
-4725 KVFYRSKD
+4725 KVPINNTR
-4733 GKLYPPMVANP
+4733 GAVA
-4744 NGADTP
+4744 
-4750 IGVWLNADAAP
+4750 
-4761 ISGESKTGRPQ
+4761 K
-4772 VKAGGKGTQG
+4772 
-4782 GSGQLAYRPGWHL
+4782 
-4795 GEIPYA
+4795 
-4801 LQFNRKDENGDKT
+4801 
-4814 LFPKDFVW
+4814 
-4822 AEVEYAADVNYQQ
+4822 
-4835 EAEKEGI
+4835 
-4842 TENGKYRH
+4842 TENDWNYV
-4850 SYAGLKHLPTDGYY
+4850 
-4864 RYRTNPNPETDPWII
+4864 IF
-4879 TGAMKVNRVLTNEEV
+4879 NE
-4894 DDLVRKAG
+4894 DDLQIKNRA
-4902 REPQQR
+4902 
-4908 EFLRTSNGTIY
+4908 EFLRTSNGTIC
-4919 GYAKDGKIYLTNKG
+4919 GYAKDGKIYLTDKG

-4950 VRNNNAELYGNL
+4950 VRNNNAELYDNL

-4971 PDMWD
+4971 PDMWN

-5018 EAKQHGKRAIAD
+5018 DAKQEGKRAVAD
-5030 AVSLRER
+5030 AVSFRER
-5037 MHNLLRRFLNWVGEH
+5037 MRNLLRRFWNWVGEH
-5052 LFHIKH
+5052 LFRIKN

-5078 LGQTHSE
+5078 LHQSPAE
-5085 NDGKAEFSAP
+5085 KDSQAEFSIQ
-5095 SAGDSSEPQPRL
+5095 SAGESAEPTSRL

-5139 KGIRTAMRLQSGYD
+5139 KGIRAAMRLQSGYD

-5168 QSNNVWAGYMPDTT
+5168 QSNNVWVGYMPDTT
-5182 QRVATQ
+5182 QRVAAQ
-5188 IVNAIGKQDISKEVN
+5188 IVNAIGKQDINKEVN

-5210 DAQAKAA
+5210 DAQTKAA

-5244 LQGQYALKALNS
+5244 LQGQYALKALNN

-5262 TADQLEEMIGSAM
+5262 TASQLEEMIGSAM

-5300 QQYLERVEHLKQERL
+5300 QQHMERIGHLKQERQ
-5315 QLLDELNAKRADK
+5315 QLLDELDAKRSDK
-5328 ALKPAARQQV
+5328 SLKPAARQQV

-5349 NIEQANAYIQSARDL
+5349 NMEQTNAYIQSARDL
-5364 QDYIAEQGERA
+5364 QDYIAEQGKRA

-5389 RGYAAK
+5389 RDFAAK

-5409 KRSVAR
+5409 KRSMAR
-5415 SVWDAFASP
+5415 SIWDAFASP

-5448 HFMRNWI
+5448 HFMRNWM
-5455 DGVDRERQGIVEA
+5455 DGADRERQGIVEA
-5468 SKTLDSKIADLTRG
+5468 SQTLDNKIADLTHG

-5492 KINNASR
+5492 KINNASH

-5509 VDKDGNPVNEDIPLN
+5509 VDKDGNPVNEEILLN

-5537 EDGKMKL
+5537 ADGKMKL

-5561 REKFGQEIIDVV
+5561 REKFGQEIIGVV

-5701 IYGSGD
+5701 IYGSGE
-5707 QLYNHMKDAFRVA
+5707 QLYNYMKDAFRVA
-5720 VGTYKPNTDAF
+5720 VGTYKPNTDTF
-5731 SEFTL
+5731 SEFAL

-5761 PAFLTYMT
+5761 PAFFTYMT
-5769 DGVFVRSYMRNW
+5769 DGVFVKSYMRNW
-5781 LKPHETMKWAKTTL
+5781 LKPHETMKWANETL

-5952 TEEQARRAAEHDWS
+5952 TEEQAQRAAEHDWS
-5966 RSNRSDIIGIVV
+5966 RSNHSDIIGIVV

-5997 FGDDNDKKAEIAR
+5997 FGDDNDKKAEIAK
-6010 KSVTGGAFASPVT
+6010 KSVTGGAFVSPVT

-6039 DVSDMFAPEL
+6039 DVSNMFAPEL

-6063 NDRYAEFASQA
+6063 NDQYAEFTSQA

-6089 AADMIARVV
+6089 AADMIARTV

-6147 ADYQRYMSIHKAPL
+6147 ADYKRYISIHKAPL

-6173 TDKSAKTHFDRL
+6173 TDKSAETRFKKL
-6185 MKERKELR
+6185 YNERKELR

>member
-1 MADNISSLYEIACKK
+1 MQNAIATANNYK
-16 GVLDPNTKSEEWF
+16 TKV
-29 REQISTEKGLRSF
+29 EQ
-42 YDYATNNGM
+42 
-51 KIRPYDE
+51 
-58 FKQKLSQ
+58 
-65 PIAETPQPAPQN
+65 
-77 PSVKDNP
+77 
-84 APTTE
+84 
-89 KEYQENLAIQ
+89 
-99 NEYATPLPEGTVTP
+99 
-113 AMHAKQPQKSLWQ
+113 
-126 RLGEFAY
+126 
-133 RQAESQPEVQ
+133 
-143 IAKQQMEQDAQRR
+143 
-156 IKQEQERAAA
+156 AA
-166 EARQKEV
+166 EAE
-173 AQQIEKRR
+173 
-181 PMFDQQWN
+181 
-189 GTKDKEGDAAR
+189 
-200 LDKVMQAATEKANAA
+200 
-215 AGKVADEYA
+215 
-224 DAYRYSGMQGGSR
+224 
-237 LAMGLETKRAY
+237 
-248 NKEASPDVVMNAF
+248 
-261 TQSLDEDYQAALDKL
+261 
-276 TQQTGGDVP
+276 
-285 KEMSRPM
+285 
-292 TEQELAAMYQKAGI
+292 
-306 MSPEDYEWYR
+306 
-316 QYVQEKLQEKFAAMN
+316 
-331 VPQNK
+331 
-336 MDYFVNKFM
+336 
-345 QSNLIGQLATLYTN
+345 
-359 TPYQRAAQMQGVDTY
+359 
-374 EQEHN
+374 
-379 DFGTK
+379 
-384 AVGFGADVA
+384 
-393 GLLADPTMLV
+393 
-403 MPMVGSAV
+403 
-411 GGTVVRG
+411 
-418 IAGNAL
+418 
-424 EKIGYASAQDIAARA
+424 
-439 MMQRGILQTANRLA
+439 
-453 GSAFTFAGIDATH
+453 
-466 DVVNQLYQP
+466 
-475 VYNEET
+475 
-481 GQYENG
+481 
-487 DWHPWQTAKAAAKGA
+487 
-502 ITGTIFGGA
+502 
-511 GLLGDR
+511 
-517 AQHVIGEAWNKTAGL
+517 
-532 IAGKATHFV
+532 
-541 GGTNAMVGT
+541 
-550 SVVSQILQGR
+550 
-560 DISDINWGEEYANA
+560 
-574 AAMQLVFDIQGGV
+574 
-587 RNLGKVYRNAAESG
+587 
-601 KPISLPEAF
+601 
-610 KLNWQR
+610 
-616 MKADP
+616 
-621 YAGGFTQEEI
+621 
-631 EQFNKAWYQG
+631 
-641 KDGYEILLNMNGGK
+641 
-655 EYETLNELYTVL
+655 
-667 DRIAED
+667 
-673 PTIDTQAKYRLASLI
+673 
-688 YGKVDANVRP
+688 
-698 VMTDAYQ
+698 
-705 DEQGRYV
+705 
-712 VRTYD
+712 
-717 NAGQT
+717 
-722 YETRHFN
+722 
-729 SERKAQDF
+729 
-737 RNERRNETQ
+737 
-746 GNLKEWQEGV
+746 
-756 IKNYFFATEMQRV
+756 
-769 VDAAVDE
+769 
-776 IQKQYPQYTREQ
+776 
-788 LYDIMREAMLNPH
+788 
-801 TDKGKAI
+801 
-808 AQDSEASAI
+808 
-817 RRMFEE
+817 
-823 YLSANRPQ
+823 
-831 SFDVLGAIRQ
+831 
-841 NTADNFGITSEEV
+841 
-854 RNIIGKDYR
+854 
-863 ALDMRERGIYDDYV
+863 
-877 SRLSDT
+877 
-883 MPKSRTESQQT
+883 
-894 SEPQPPQGGAGTDMQ
+894 
-909 ALPETIRRETAAE
+909 
-922 VEPNTNKDDGNVY
+922 
-935 AVTRADDETKRGYVV
+935 
-950 SGKVEIDTTDPA
+950 
-962 APRIS
+962 
-967 NNDVVTVRYEDGTI
+967 
-981 EQLSAK
+981 
-987 DLNLAAAPS
+987 
-996 PATDVIQQ
+996 
-1004 ITDERVATAQV
+1004 
-1015 AEQAA
+1015 
-1020 QTFHAGQEV
+1020 
-1029 TMDDGNGNTYT
+1029 
-1040 SRVVSVSEDGV
+1040 
-1051 EVEIENAQGEPDTT
+1051 
-1065 IIPNEIALTALYPIE
+1065 
-1080 QTEQQTQT
+1080 
-1088 ESTQNITPIG
+1088 
-1098 EGDFGY
+1098 
-1104 IYDQFAGKPK
+1104 
-1114 EAIAFLTEQKS
+1114 
-1125 GEALGA
+1125 
-1131 LHHNEVGD
+1131 
-1139 IDLVWGYEGT
+1139 
-1149 GKSDGFGLAKLLK
+1149 
-1162 YHPEVVDNLQEILND
+1162 
-1177 MHVVKRSENRIQLE
+1177 
-1191 SDKYA
+1191 
-1196 ASVRLTWNDEK
+1196 
-1207 KTWLLTAFQKKSSA
+1207 
-1221 INNTTDTAETPKG
+1221 
-1234 MRNDTATPQST
+1234 
-1245 ANFTGKGTTNSA
+1245 
-1257 NVQVP
+1257 
-1262 APNIDTMSYSELGAA
+1262 
-1277 TVEYMGGDRATA
+1277 
-1289 VAYLE
+1289 
-1294 AERDKADKEVKR
+1294 
-1306 LAKQS
+1306 
-1311 VKNYTDIADFKRQND
+1311 
-1326 ELQAAKKAAADRYTK
+1326 
-1341 LQNAITAANHYQTQ
+1341 
-1355 AEQAEETARKAREE
+1355 RKAREE

-1380 AQLANPAPAERWQA
+1380 AQLPNNTPTERWQA
-1394 APKAEGNA
+1394 APKVEGNA
-1402 VTRTLPDGTT
+1402 VTRTLPDGTV
-1412 IRGHYVLVEAGA
+1412 IKGHYILVEAGA

-1432 NGWNTP
+1432 NGWNTS

-1457 DMDARQIT
+1457 DTDAQQIT

-1504 NNTDGAYIQAL
+1504 NNTDGAYIKAL

-1566 NRAVSSSKKLTDAA
+1566 NRAVSSSKKLTEAA
-1580 RDGILRILDNYGT
+1580 RDGMLRILDNYGT

-1610 LLDNSIITQQEVA
+1610 LLDNRIITQQEVA
-1623 GLTENTD
+1623 GLTEATD
-1630 RGFVLS
+1630 KGFVLS
-1636 PAGKDYVTD
+1636 PAGKDYITD

-1672 AMPSFIENRRLG
+1672 AMPSIVENRRWG
-1684 DYALTDNING
+1684 DYALTDNINN

-1702 RQAGVAYPLYIRQV
+1702 RQAGMAYPLFIKQGN
-1716 DAFEGKVSDRF
+1716 AFDGYVSDRF

-1739 SGVEN
+1739 SGVET

-1756 RDDANGQTGLFEP
+1756 RNEANGQAGLFEP
-1769 RTIEDIKNEILQH
+1769 RTFDDIKKEILQH
-1782 YANRKQQPTAAAEPT
+1782 YGKSTDQSAATAAEST
-1797 TRPANP
+1797 QSRPANTQTEPPVPSAPAGDEQGEVANLPNASQIAEKVNQISNTRMSIDDSRVSNEQLAELQALYTAWSSGTEENQSENYTRLKDKVTELSNQQYYTMRDMDELTARIDEELGGRADRKSGYAAVQHLLTRNPELGREFLRQNNINKVEELKEWYAKRQYKLRVGKGKEAREAAAQANIDAILGMAHRAAEESTQQEP
-1803 QTQPPLP
+1803 Q
-1810 STPTGARQGGIES
+1810 AAES
-1823 AEQANSATEEST
+1823 AEQNQQSNSAKA
-1835 HTNEQQNEQS
+1835 
-1845 RSGNHRRNSEGTPKD
+1845 PKD
-1860 EQSKNTD
+1860 EQSKDNGS
-1867 KQQSQSQQSG
+1867 KEQSQSQQSE
-1877 NKIFTDDAYEA
+1877 NKIFTEDAYEA

-1957 EAAELSKEMDDYGT
+1957 EAVDLSKEMDDYST
-1971 VAQFDVNRISIEEHK
+1971 VMQVDVNSIS
-1986 VQNNKPNGLMRQ
+1986 
-1998 YREIKAQYPD
+1998 RERAKETKKMSDILPSA
-2008 ALLLFRTGEN
+2008 GE
-2018 YELYAQDAVDANQ
+2018 
-2031 ILNIGS
+2031 
-2037 STTNRLGEQ
+2037 
-2046 TSFAKIPYQA
+2046 
-2056 LDSFLPKLVRAGRR
+2056 
-2070 VAICDP
+2070 
-2076 IEDTQKTKSGVSEVV
+2076 
-2091 TPREMVEST
+2091 
-2100 EKSSNPLP
+2100 
-2108 NTEKSVTLQ
+2108 SVTLQ
-2117 PPKVDVEGLFG
+2117 PKKVDVEGLFG

-2141 TEQGPLPSKSAED
+2141 IEQESLSSANAED
-2154 TQPIGKVTQ
+2154 TQPIGNVTQ

-2180 RVSDDEFKLLRDR
+2180 HVSDDEFKLLKAR

-2204 SKNRGFIFKSEED
+2204 AKNRGFIFKSKED

-2244 AETVVGETAAITRD
+2244 AETVVGETATITRD
-2258 RRDSNRADGEP
+2258 RRDSNRAEGEP
-2269 RTESIEG
+2269 GTESIEG

-2287 PEQANEQVAT
+2287 PEQANEQVTT

-2309 DKVTNQLAVLGFYEA
+2309 DKITDQLAVLGFYEA
-2324 DTTDPAKFH
+2324 DTSDPTKFH

-2401 EPNFNNYYRADGDAN
+2401 EPNYELKEMPYRDVSEDSLTVDGIM
-2416 SLVADHLFWRIEDP
+2416 WRIEDP
-2430 QANGT
+2430 QASGMA
-2435 SRYLTPNQN
+2435 RYSLNNQ
-2444 YGLFERGQVTTT
+2444 YCKESIK
-2456 YADLLRGIRRTGKN
+2456 YIDLLNDIRRKSKE
-2470 YLPTIPAG
+2470 YLPTILAG
-2478 TTKQEIAKQVEEK
+2478 TTKQEIAKQIAEK
-2491 ATRKKKDTTRIADTQ
+2491 TTRKKKDTTSIADTQ
-2506 PMLDLFGDVADTM
+2506 SMLDLFGDVAETM

-2533 ARADEELRHGYNVGD
+2533 ASTDEELQHGYNVGD

-2571 MGGGWNTKLAR
+2571 MGSGWNTKLAR
-2582 FDEVEPINKN
+2582 FDEIEPINTN
-2592 IFTEDDVTHGRVL
+2592 N
-2605 LKNGDIKDILMV
+2605 NGD
-2617 HRSQYIGTKEKPR
+2617 T
-2630 ITNIVFTDGTSA
+2630 T
-2642 KFEDIAEI
+2642 EI
-2650 NVQQNPINNGNTEV
+2650 
-2664 RTDGRGEDGSAQ
+2664 RTDGRGENGTAQ
-2676 TEPTRQSRDENGAL
+2676 TEPTRQSRDENGTL
-2690 GGSEQPQDER
+2690 GGSEQPKDER
-2700 PVGRRVGT
+2700 PVGRRVDT

-2720 SAGTPVQPA
+2720 SAGTPLQTTKSNVEREPSLTLQYTDEFGNEHTVEA
-2729 EQTVTQSEQTDI
+2729 TYYHLGDVYHLSEQSDNSQRNIKASKVVDLIKTGVWRDITNRPKFEQTDI
-2741 EPSQWRNTHNFHA
+2741 EPSQWRNMHNFHA
-2754 RGGERLAPTAPKARY
+2754 RSGERLAPTAPKARY

-2889 PKDISHRSNLTAV
+2889 PNDISHRSNLTAV

-2911 LAQLYPDATTYHA
+2911 LSQLYPDATTYHA

-2981 GFGIFISSSGTL
+2981 GLGIFISSSGTL

-3045 SIDVLDTATDRITKQ
+3045 SIDVLDTATDRIAKQ
-3060 PQDEVWNK
+3060 PQDEVFDKYTNQFK
-3068 KTMRY
+3068 K
-3073 EKPEDKEIKL
+3073 PADKEIKL

-3123 INQAVRLKD
+3123 INQSARLKD

-3137 KQSEQLPTYDELK
+3137 EQSEQLPTYDELK
-3150 QGAQVPNGTY
+3150 QGAQVPNGMY

-3196 NKVKGYPKAQVLK
+3196 NKVKGYPKSQVLK
-3209 DYNAIKQAIDNLLLA
+3209 DYNAIKQAIDNLLQA
-3224 QTKNVSDGE
+3224 QTKNVSDSE

-3239 QLNRVYD
+3239 QLNKVYD

-3304 GVQAIP
+3304 GVQAVP

-3344 VEKEIIGTRL
+3344 VEREIIGTRL

-3380 YAEEH
+3380 YAMEH
-3385 NEDGSLDANIEELR
+3385 NENGSLDANIEELR
-3399 KVIPVDIPAHLI
+3399 KVIPIDIPAHLI

-3565 EHLPRQN
+3565 EHLPGQN

-3941 ERGKAQ
+3941 EGGKAQ

-3959 IMNAVRAQLEEYENM
+3959 IMSAVRSQLEMFEKM

-3980 ENSHIPLTMY
+3980 ENSYIPLTMY

-4008 DEPLSKTNRAVEEV
+4008 DEPLSKTNRAVEEI

-4059 LTKQGVPA
+4059 LTKQGVSA

-4140 NMHKEWAVPVRVLR
+4140 NMHKEWGVPVRVLR

-4178 IMNGKSMIENNLENR
+4178 VMNGKSMIENNLENR

-4233 QQHRIDQIL
+4233 QQYRIDQIL

-4265 KLIDLLSQTFPDG
+4265 KLIELLSQTFPGG
-4278 KVSESNIN
+4278 KVSEYNIN
-4286 GTVCHAAEEV
+4286 GTVCHTSEEV
-4296 KNALKEVNKDVTA
+4296 KNALKEVNKDVTT
-4309 ETDALR
+4309 ESDALR
-4315 KDVYGGKKALSYPVM
+4315 KDVYGSKKALSYPIT
-4330 LNGVPFNVDIQL
+4330 LNGVPFSVDVQL
-4342 TRKVG
+4342 TRKVS

-4352 SIVSVE
+4352 SIVSIE

-4371 PITSPTKV
+4371 PISSPTKV

-4392 SGKQARNENA
+4392 SGKQARDENA
-4402 YSADYIQRLEKEN
+4402 YSADYIKRLEKEN
-4415 ALMRE
+4415 VLMRE

-4473 DDATDTVEAQYEE
+4473 DDVTDTAEAQYDE
-4486 LDYDTDNLTDAQQLA
+4486 LDYDTDNLTDAQQFD
-4501 TDTVLDALDNAGIPV
+4501 TDVLLGALDEAGISV
-4516 ERVSEEEAER
+4516 ERVSEEDAER
-4526 EVEKEKSE
+4526 ELNSRQILEKSQKSTTFVPTSKVPKSE
-4534 SSVRLIRQMAEGTK
+4534 LAVAHKALF
-4548 GQSNNPITG
+4548 
-4557 AKVQKN
+4557 AKVQNQSEAGIVYGVFSANYYHIFNGNQHQYAVRIEGNEDIISDIQKEIQYGTNKN
-4563 LEDAKE
+4563 ANPL
-4569 KYKKYGISTENAIT
+4569 SQWVT
-4583 DISKALG
+4583 DIQSGKGYDSRDNA
-4590 ARNTGT
+4590 
-4596 SNYIT
+4596 
-4601 IEAKNSTIFTLRL
+4601 
-4614 SNHNATVANFDNN
+4614 NATEQRGGDVDANALYGRQPTDSQRDSQESN
-4627 GETNGISIVI
+4627 GDS
-4637 SRHDNKG
+4637 G
-4644 ITNNGDAHI
+4644 IT
-4653 VKFFYSDK
+4653 
-4661 SLNKADGTP
+4661 TP
-4670 IADIIGALEQTMYS
+4670 
-4684 GEYTDPTGLAQRQEV
+4684 
-4699 NIPAELQSA
+4699 
-4708 EFSIRQTPAP
+4708 
-4718 KNTGIGY
+4718 
-4725 KVFYRSKD
+4725 
-4733 GKLYPPMVANP
+4733 
-4744 NGADTP
+4744 
-4750 IGVWLNADAAP
+4750 
-4761 ISGESKTGRPQ
+4761 
-4772 VKAGGKGTQG
+4772 
-4782 GSGQLAYRPGWHL
+4782 
-4795 GEIPYA
+4795 
-4801 LQFNRKDENGDKT
+4801 
-4814 LFPKDFVW
+4814 
-4822 AEVEYAADVNYQQ
+4822 
-4835 EAEKEGI
+4835 
-4842 TENGKYRH
+4842 
-4850 SYAGLKHLPTDGYY
+4850 
-4864 RYRTNPNPETDPWII
+4864 
-4879 TGAMKVNRVLTNEEV
+4879 
-4894 DDLVRKAG
+4894 
-4902 REPQQR
+4902 
-4908 EFLRTSNGTIY
+4908 LRTTSGVIH
-4919 GYAKDGKIYLTNKG
+4919 GYAKDGKIYLTDKG

-4950 VRNNNAELYGNL
+4950 VRNNNAELYDNL
-4962 RDLFSRENL
+4962 RDLFSRKNL
-4971 PDMWD
+4971 PDMWN

-5018 EAKQHGKRAIAD
+5018 DAKQEGKRAVAD
-5030 AVSLRER
+5030 AVSFRER
-5037 MHNLLRRFLNWVGEH
+5037 MRNLLRRFWNWVGEH

-5072 LLNGTD
+5072 ILNATD
-5078 LGQTHSE
+5078 LHQPPAE
-5085 NDGKAEFSAP
+5085 KDNKAEFSIQ
-5095 SAGDSSEPQPRL
+5095 SAGESAEPTSHL

-5139 KGIRTAMRLQSGYD
+5139 KGIRAAMRLQSGYD

-5182 QRVATQ
+5182 QRVAAQ
-5188 IVNAIGKQDISKEVN
+5188 IVNAIGKQDINKEVN

-5210 DAQAKAA
+5210 DAQTKAA

-5244 LQGQYALKALNS
+5244 LQGQYALKALNN
-5256 ALESKL
+5256 ALGSEL
-5262 TADQLEEMIGSAM
+5262 TADQLEEMIGSSM
-5275 ANEENATDES
+5275 AKEENATDES

-5300 QQYLERVEHLKQERL
+5300 QQHLERIGHLKQERQ
-5315 QLLDELNAKRADK
+5315 QLLDELDAKRADK
-5328 ALKPAARQQV
+5328 SLKPAARQQV

-5349 NIEQANAYIQSARDL
+5349 YMEQANAYIQSARDL
-5364 QDYIAEQGERA
+5364 QDYISEQGKRA

-5434 CGMHAPDGEGYLYN
+5434 CGMHTPDGEGYLYN
-5448 HFMRNWI
+5448 HFMRNWM
-5455 DGVDRERQGIVEA
+5455 DGADRERQGIVEA
-5468 SKTLDSKIADLTRG
+5468 SQTLDNKIADLTHG

-5492 KINNASR
+5492 KINNASH
-5499 NKFSVTMLNG
+5499 NKFTITMLNG
-5509 VDKDGNPVNEDIPLN
+5509 VDKDGNPVNEDISIN

-5537 EDGKMKL
+5537 TDGKMKL

-5551 ADVEKLTNDV
+5551 ADVEKLTNAV
-5561 REKFGQEIIDVV
+5561 REKFGQEIINVV

-5687 DIDFRNRIKGMDGT
+5687 DIDFRNRIKGMNGT

-5720 VGTYKPNTDAF
+5720 VGTYKPNTDTF
-5731 SEFTL
+5731 SEFAL

-5761 PAFLTYMT
+5761 PAFFTYMT
-5769 DGVFVRSYMRNW
+5769 DGVFVKSYMRNW
-5781 LKPHETMKWAKTTL
+5781 LKPHETMKWANETL

-5952 TEEQARRAAEHDWS
+5952 TEEQAQRAAEHDWS
-5966 RSNRSDIIGIVV
+5966 RSNHSNIIGIVV

-5990 GNFPYLI
+5990 GNFQYLI
-5997 FGDDNDKKAEIAR
+5997 FGDDNDKKAEIAK
-6010 KSVTGGAFASPVT
+6010 KSVTGGAFVSPVT

-6031 EQALDGYG
+6031 EQALDGHG

-6063 NDRYAEFASQA
+6063 NDQYAEFASQA
-6074 LSVLMQSGAGFDPQT
+6074 LSVLMQSGTGFDPQT
-6089 AADMIARVV
+6089 AVDMIARVV

-6106 LDAAEQALRVS
+6106 LDAAEQAIRVS

-6127 YEQMLIDEVID
+6127 YEQILIDEVID

-6147 ADYQRYMSIHKAPL
+6147 ADYKCYISIHKAPL

-6173 TDKSAKTHFDRL
+6173 TDKSAETRFKKL
-6185 MKERKELR
+6185 YNERKELR

>member
-42 YDYATNNGM
+42 YDYATTNGM

-65 PIAETPQPAPQN
+65 PIAETTQPAQQN

-89 KEYQENLAIQ
+89 KEYQEKLAIQ
-99 NEYATPLPEGTVTP
+99 NEDATPLPNGTAMP
-113 AMHAKQPQKSLWQ
+113 AKTQQSQKSLWQ

-143 IAKQQMEQDAQRR
+143 IAKQQMERDAQQR
-156 IKQEQERAAA
+156 IKQEQERTEA

-181 PMFDQQWN
+181 PMFDRQWN
-189 GTKDKEGDAAR
+189 GTEDKEGDVAR

-248 NKEASPDVVMNAF
+248 NKEASPDVIMNAF
-261 TQSLDEDYQAALDKL
+261 TQSLDEDYQTALDKL

-285 KEMSRPM
+285 NEVSRPM

-316 QYVQEKLQEKFAAMN
+316 QYVQGKLQEKFAAMN

-374 EQEHN
+374 EQEHD

-403 MPMVGSAV
+403 MPMVGSTV
-411 GGTVVRG
+411 GGAAVRG

-424 EKIGYASAQDIAARA
+424 GKIGYASAQDIVARA

-487 DWHPWQTAKAAAKGA
+487 DWQPWQTAKAAAKGA

-587 RNLGKVYRNAAESG
+587 RSLGKVYRNAAESG

-621 YAGGFTQEEI
+621 YAGSFTQEEI
-631 EQFNKAWYQG
+631 EQFNKAGYQG

-688 YGKVDANVRP
+688 YGKIDANVRP

-722 YETRHFN
+722 YETRYFN
-729 SERKAQDF
+729 IEQKAQDF

-769 VDAAVDE
+769 ADAAVDE

-788 LYDIMREAMLNPH
+788 LYDIMREALLNPY
-801 TDKGKAI
+801 TDRGKAL

-817 RRMFEE
+817 RSMFEE
-823 YLSANRPQ
+823 YLSANKPQ
-831 SFDVLGAIRQ
+831 LFDVLGVIRQ
-841 NTADNFGITSEEV
+841 NTADNFGITSDEV
-854 RNIIGKDYR
+854 RNITGKDYHD
-863 ALDMRERGIYDDYV
+863 LDMRERGIYDDYV
-877 SRLSDT
+877 SRLSDA
-883 MPKSRTESQQT
+883 MPKPQKAAESQQT
-894 SEPQPPQGGAGTDMQ
+894 AEPQPPQGGAGTGMQ

-935 AVTRADDETKRGYVV
+935 AVTRADDETKRGYIVG
-950 SGKVEIDTTDPA
+950 GKVVIDNTDPNV
-962 APRIS
+962 PRIS
-967 NNDVVTVRYEDGTI
+967 NNDVVIVRYEDGTI

-996 PATDVIQQ
+996 PAADVIQQ

-1015 AEQAA
+1015 AEQVA

-1040 SRVVSVSEDGV
+1040 SHVVSVSEEGV

-1065 IIPNEIALTALYPIE
+1065 IIPNEIALTALHSVE
-1080 QTEQQTQT
+1080 QKQPEQQVEKQEQFEFVKTDPFG
-1088 ESTQNITPIG
+1088 NPIVV
-1098 EGDFGY
+1098 
-1104 IYDQFAGKPK
+1104 
-1114 EAIAFLTEQKS
+1114 EQ
-1125 GEALGA
+1125 
-1131 LHHNEVGD
+1131 
-1139 IDLVWGYEGT
+1139 
-1149 GKSDGFGLAKLLK
+1149 
-1162 YHPEVVDNLQEILND
+1162 PEQIP
-1177 MHVVKRSENRIQLE
+1177 
-1191 SDKYA
+1191 
-1196 ASVRLTWNDEK
+1196 T
-1207 KTWLLTAFQKKSSA
+1207 
-1221 INNTTDTAETPKG
+1221 
-1234 MRNDTATPQST
+1234 TPQ
-1245 ANFTGKGTTNSA
+1245 KI
-1257 NVQVP
+1257 V
-1262 APNIDTMSYSELGAA
+1262 PNIDTMLADELGASV
-1277 TVEYMGGDRATA
+1277 VEYLGDKASA

-1294 AERDKADKEVKR
+1294 AERDKADAEVKR
-1306 LAKQS
+1306 LAKQK
-1311 VKNYTDIADFKRQND
+1311 VTRYTDIADFKRQND
-1326 ELQAAKKAAADRYTK
+1326 ELQAAKKSAADRYNK
-1341 LQNAITAANHYQTQ
+1341 LQNAIATANNYKTKV
-1355 AEQAEETARKAREE
+1355 EQAAEAERKAREE
-1369 EKRAA
+1369 ERRAT

-1380 AQLANPAPAERWQA
+1380 AQLANATPAERWKA
-1394 APKAEGNA
+1394 APKVEGNA
-1402 VTRTLPDGTT
+1402 VTRTLSDGTV
-1412 IRGHYVLVEAGA
+1412 IKGHYILVEAGA

-1432 NGWNTP
+1432 NGWNTS

-1443 TEDGKNINDRDYKN
+1443 TDDGKNINDRDYKN
-1457 DMDARQIT
+1457 DTDAQQIT

-1515 ADNAGNFGFTAEQVA
+1515 ADNAGNFGFAPEQVA

-1566 NRAVSSSKKLTDAA
+1566 NRAVSSSKKLTEAA
-1580 RDGILRILDNYGT
+1580 RDGMLRILDNYGT

-1610 LLDNSIITQQEVA
+1610 LLDNGIITQQEVA
-1623 GLTENTD
+1623 GLTEATD
-1630 RGFVLS
+1630 KGFVLS
-1636 PAGKDYVTD
+1636 PAGKDYITD

-1672 AMPSFIENRRLG
+1672 AMPSIVENRRLG
-1684 DYALTDNING
+1684 DYALTDNINN

-1702 RQAGVAYPLYIRQV
+1702 RQAGMAYPLYVKQGN
-1716 DAFEGKVSDRF
+1716 AFDGYVSDRF

-1739 SGVEN
+1739 SGVET

-1756 RDDANGQTGLFEP
+1756 RNEANGQAGLFEP

-1782 YANRKQQPTAAAEPT
+1782 YGKSTNQSAATAAEPIPS
-1797 TRPANP
+1797 RPANT
-1803 QTQPPLP
+1803 QTEPPVP
-1810 STPTGARQGGIES
+1810 STPTGDGQGGIAS
-1823 AEQANSATEEST
+1823 TEQANSATEESSRP
-1835 HTNEQQNEQS
+1835 NEQTGRSKANNRQKKSEETPQGGEQTEDN
-1845 RSGNHRRNSEGTPKD
+1845 G
-1860 EQSKNTD
+1860 SKE
-1867 KQQSQSQQSG
+1867 QSQSQQSW

-1957 EAAELSKEMDDYGT
+1957 EAAELSKEMDDYST
-1971 VAQFDVNRISIEEHK
+1971 VMQFDVNSISIERAKETK
-1986 VQNNKPNGLMRQ
+1986 KTSDILPS
-1998 YREIKAQYPD
+1998 A
-2008 ALLLFRTGEN
+2008 GE
-2018 YELYAQDAVDANQ
+2018 
-2031 ILNIGS
+2031 
-2037 STTNRLGEQ
+2037 
-2046 TSFAKIPYQA
+2046 
-2056 LDSFLPKLVRAGRR
+2056 
-2070 VAICDP
+2070 
-2076 IEDTQKTKSGVSEVV
+2076 
-2091 TPREMVEST
+2091 
-2100 EKSSNPLP
+2100 
-2108 NTEKSVTLQ
+2108 SVTLQ
-2117 PPKVDVEGLFG
+2117 PKKVDVEGLFG

-2141 TEQGPLPSKSAED
+2141 IEQESLSSANAED
-2154 TQPIGKVTQ
+2154 TQPIGNVTQ

-2180 RVSDDEFKLLRDR
+2180 RVSDDEFKLLKAR

-2204 SKNRGFIFKSEED
+2204 AKNRGFIFKSKED

-2228 ITTDQTSADTE
+2228 TTTDQTSADTE

-2244 AETVVGETAAITRD
+2244 AETVVGETATITRD
-2258 RRDSNRADGEP
+2258 RRDSNRAEGEP
-2269 RTESIEG
+2269 GTESIEG

-2287 PEQANEQVAT
+2287 PEQANEQVTT

-2309 DKVTNQLAVLGFYEA
+2309 DKITDQLAVLGFYEA
-2324 DTTDPAKFH
+2324 DTSDPTKLH

-2394 LYLSVDI
+2394 LYLTVDLR
-2401 EPNFNNYYRADGDAN
+2401 PNYELNEKPYRDVSEDSLTVDGIM
-2416 SLVADHLFWRIEDP
+2416 WRIENP
-2430 QANGT
+2430 QKSGMA
-2435 SRYLTPNQN
+2435 RYPLGNQ
-2444 YGLFERGQVTTT
+2444 YSSKDAK
-2456 YADLLRGIRRTGKN
+2456 YIDLLNDILRKSKE
-2470 YLPTIPAG
+2470 YLPTVPTG
-2478 TTKQEIAKQVEEK
+2478 TTKQEIAKQVAEK
-2491 ATRKKKDTTRIADTQ
+2491 ATRKKKDTTRIADAQ
-2506 PMLDLFGDVADTM
+2506 PMLDLFGDVTDTM

-2528 GWNPQ
+2528 
-2533 ARADEELRHGYNVGD
+2533 
-2548 KVQYQGKTAEIV
+2548 
-2560 GFDNGRLVLDL
+2560 
-2571 MGGGWNTKLAR
+2571 GWNTKLAR
-2582 FDEVEPINKN
+2582 FDEVEPINTN
-2592 IFTEDDVTHGRVL
+2592 N
-2605 LKNGDIKDILMV
+2605 NGD
-2617 HRSQYIGTKEKPR
+2617 T
-2630 ITNIVFTDGTSA
+2630 T
-2642 KFEDIAEI
+2642 EI
-2650 NVQQNPINNGNTEV
+2650 
-2664 RTDGRGEDGSAQ
+2664 RTDGRGENGTAQ
-2676 TEPTRQSRDENGAL
+2676 TEPTRQSRDENGTL

-2700 PVGRRVGT
+2700 PVSGRVDT

-2720 SAGTPVQPA
+2720 SAGTPL
-2729 EQTVTQSEQTDI
+2729 QTTKSNVEREPSLTLQYTDEFGNEHTIEATYYHLGDVYHLSDQSDNSQRNIKASKVVDLIRTGVWRDITNRPKFEQTDI

-2855 SVINS
+2855 SIINS

-2889 PKDISHRSNLTAV
+2889 PSDISHRSNLTAV

-2911 LAQLYPDATTYHA
+2911 LSQLYPDATTYHA

-2969 CIAKNVRKLKQG
+2969 CIAKNVRKLKQDG
-2981 GFGIFISSSGTL
+2981 LGIFISSSGTL

-3045 SIDVLDTATDRITKQ
+3045 SIDVLDTATDRIAKQ
-3060 PQDEVWNK
+3060 PQDEVFDKYTNQFK
-3068 KTMRY
+3068 K
-3073 EKPEDKEIKL
+3073 PADKEIKL

-3123 INQAVRLKD
+3123 INQSARLKD

-3137 KQSEQLPTYDELK
+3137 EQSEQLPTYDELK

-3196 NKVKGYPKAQVLK
+3196 NKVKGYSKSQVLK
-3209 DYNAIKQAIDNLLLA
+3209 DYNAIKQAIDNLLQA
-3224 QTKNVSDGE
+3224 QTKNVSDSE

-3239 QLNRVYD
+3239 QLNKVYD

-3304 GVQAIP
+3304 GVQAVP

-3344 VEKEIIGTRL
+3344 VEREIIGTRL

-3380 YAEEH
+3380 YAVEH
-3385 NEDGSLDANIEELR
+3385 NENGSLDANIEELR
-3399 KVIPVDIPAHLI
+3399 KVIPIDIPAHLI

-3565 EHLPRQN
+3565 EHLPGQN

-3707 AIEAAKEAG
+3707 AIETAKEAG

-3753 DAKKEAEQRANTEAR
+3753 DAKKEAEQRADTEAR

-3941 ERGKAQ
+3941 EGGKAQ

-3959 IMNAVRAQLEEYENM
+3959 IMSAVRSQLEMFEKM

-3980 ENSHIPLTMY
+3980 ENSYIPLTMY

-4008 DEPLSKTNRAVEEV
+4008 DEPLSKTNRAVEEI

-4059 LTKQGVPA
+4059 LTKQGVSS

-4140 NMHKEWAVPVRVLR
+4140 NMHKEWGVPVRVLR

-4178 IMNGKSMIENNLENR
+4178 VMNGKSMIENNLENR

-4233 QQHRIDQIL
+4233 QQYRIDQIL

-4265 KLIDLLSQTFPDG
+4265 KLIELLSQTFPGG
-4278 KVSESNIN
+4278 KVSEYNIN
-4286 GTVCHAAEEV
+4286 GTVCHTAEEV
-4296 KNALKEVNKDVTA
+4296 KNALKEVNKDVTT
-4309 ETDALR
+4309 ESDALR
-4315 KDVYGGKKALSYPVM
+4315 KDVYGSKKALSYPIT
-4330 LNGVPFNVDIQL
+4330 LNGVPFNVDVQL
-4342 TRKVG
+4342 TRKVS

-4352 SIVSVE
+4352 SIVSIE

-4371 PITSPTKV
+4371 PISSPTKV
-4379 IDRLIDMIQDDII
+4379 IDRLIDMIQDDTI
-4392 SGKQARNENA
+4392 SGKQARDENA
-4402 YSADYIQRLEKEN
+4402 YSADYIKRLEKEN
-4415 ALMRE
+4415 VLMRE
-4420 REGKPFEHQAE
+4420 REGKPFEHQVE

-4473 DDATDTVEAQYEE
+4473 DDVTDTAEAQYDE
-4486 LDYDTDNLTDAQQLA
+4486 LDYDIDNLTDAQQF
-4501 TDTVLDALDNAGIPV
+4501 DIDVLLGALDDAGISV
-4516 ERVSEEEAER
+4516 EHVSSEQAER
-4526 EVEKEKSE
+4526 EVAAQKKSLDDTATWSE
-4534 SSVRLIRQMAEGTK
+4534 LMVRANKAADIT
-4548 GQSNNPITG
+4548 SNDN
-4557 AKVQKN
+4557 AKVLQKIETAKQKIAN
-4563 LEDAKE
+4563 QSGKNIKNIAGVIADAAE
-4569 KYKKYGISTENAIT
+4569 LSQRGSSHYGTF
-4583 DISKALG
+4583 KATNG
-4590 ARNTGT
+4590 DVF
-4596 SNYIT
+4596 T
-4601 IEAKNSTIFTLRL
+4601 IRV
-4614 SNHNATVANFDNN
+4614 SNHNATVSNFDNEN
-4627 GETNGISIVI
+4627 EADGVSIVI
-4637 SRHDNKG
+4637 SNKPNTG
-4644 ITNNGDAHI
+4644 ISNDGSAHI
-4653 VKFFYSDK
+4653 VEYFYR
-4661 SLNKADGTP
+4661 KADLLKSYGNP
-4670 IADIIGALEQTMYS
+4670 IADILGAMKTLIES

-4725 KVFYRSKD
+4725 KVFYRGKD

-4801 LQFNRKDENGDKT
+4801 LQFNRKDEKGDKT

-4835 EAEKEGI
+4835 EAEKEGV

-4908 EFLRTSNGTIY
+4908 EFLRTSNGTIC
-4919 GYAKDGKIYLTNKG
+4919 GYAKDGKIYLTDKG

-4950 VRNNNAELYGNL
+4950 VRNNNAELYDNL
-4962 RDLFSRENL
+4962 RDLFSRKNL
-4971 PDMWD
+4971 PDMWN

-5005 AERMEQEA
+5005 AERMEQET

-5018 EAKQHGKRAIAD
+5018 NAKQEGKRAVAD
-5030 AVSLRER
+5030 AVSFRER
-5037 MHNLLRRFLNWVGEH
+5037 MRNLLRRFWNWVGEH
-5052 LFHIKH
+5052 LFRIKN

-5078 LGQTHSE
+5078 LHQSPAE
-5085 NDGKAEFSAP
+5085 KDSQAEFSIQ
-5095 SAGDSSEPQPRL
+5095 SAGESAEPTSRL

-5139 KGIRTAMRLQSGYD
+5139 KGIRAAMRLQSGYD

-5182 QRVATQ
+5182 QRVAAQ
-5188 IVNAIGKQDISKEVN
+5188 IVNAIGKQDINKEVN

-5210 DAQAKAA
+5210 DAQTKAA

-5244 LQGQYALKALNS
+5244 LQGQYALKALNN

-5262 TADQLEEMIGSAM
+5262 TANQLEEMIGSAM
-5275 ANEENATDES
+5275 ANEENSTDES

-5300 QQYLERVEHLKQERL
+5300 QQHMERIGHLKQERQ
-5315 QLLDELNAKRADK
+5315 QLLDELDAKRSDK
-5328 ALKPAARQQV
+5328 SLKPAAHQQV

-5349 NIEQANAYIQSARDL
+5349 NMEQTNAYIQSARDL
-5364 QDYIAEQGERA
+5364 QDYIAEQGKRA

-5389 RGYAAK
+5389 RDFAAK

-5409 KRSVAR
+5409 KRSMAR
-5415 SVWDAFASP
+5415 SIWDAFASP

-5448 HFMRNWI
+5448 HFMRNWM
-5455 DGVDRERQGIVEA
+5455 DGADRERQGIVEA
-5468 SKTLDSKIADLTRG
+5468 SQTLDNKIADITHG

-5492 KINNASR
+5492 KINNASH
-5499 NKFSVTMLNG
+5499 NKFTVNMLNG
-5509 VDKDGNPVNEDIPLN
+5509 VDKDGNPVSEDISIN

-5537 EDGKMKL
+5537 ADGKMKL

-5701 IYGSGD
+5701 IYGSGE
-5707 QLYNHMKDAFRVA
+5707 QLYNYMKDAFRVA
-5720 VGTYKPNTDAF
+5720 VGTYKPNTDTF
-5731 SEFTL
+5731 SEFAL

-5761 PAFLTYMT
+5761 PAFFTYMT
-5769 DGVFVRSYMRNW
+5769 DGVFVKSYMRNW
-5781 LKPHETMKWAKTTL
+5781 LKPHETMKWAKETL

-5858 EYKQKGYTEEEAA
+5858 EYKQKGYAEEEAA

-5952 TEEQARRAAEHDWS
+5952 TEEQAQRAAEHDWS

-5997 FGDDNDKKAEIAR
+5997 FGDDNDKKAEIAK
-6010 KSVTGGAFASPVT
+6010 KSVTGGAFVSPVT

-6039 DVSDMFAPEL
+6039 DVSNMFAPEL

-6063 NDRYAEFASQA
+6063 NDQYAEFTSQA

-6089 AADMIARVV
+6089 AADMIARTV

-6138 NRRDYRDAL
+6138 NRSDYRDAL
-6147 ADYQRYMSIHKAPL
+6147 ADYKRYISIHKAPL

-6173 TDKSAKTHFDRL
+6173 TDKSAETRFKKL
-6185 MKERKELR
+6185 YNERKELR

>member
-1 MADNISSLYEIACKK
+1 MATTISNIYKKAIDN
-16 GVLDPNTKSEEWF
+16 GVLSNKVSEERF
-29 REQISTEKGLRSF
+29 AQMLQNEQERKA
-42 YDYATNNGM
+42 YW
-51 KIRPYDE
+51 E
-58 FKQKLSQ
+58 FANKQKPNFYSSDYDVFSKNASALFATTEQPKEQ
-65 PIAETPQPAPQN
+65 PIAQQTEPQN

-89 KEYQENLAIQ
+89 KEYQEKLAIQ

-113 AMHAKQPQKSLWQ
+113 AMKNKQPQKSLWQ
-126 RLGEFAY
+126 RFGEFAY

-143 IAKQQMEQDAQRR
+143 IAKQQMEQDAQQR
-156 IKQEQERAAA
+156 IKQEQERAVE

-181 PMFDQQWN
+181 PMFEQQWN
-189 GTKDKEGDAAR
+189 GTEDKEGDVAR

-224 DAYRYSGMQGGSR
+224 DAYRYSGMTGGSR
-237 LAMGLETKRAY
+237 LAMGLEAKRAY
-248 NKEASPDVVMNAF
+248 NKEASPDVIMNAF
-261 TQSLDEDYQAALDKL
+261 TQSLDEDYQSALNKL

-285 KEMSRPM
+285 NEVSRPM

-316 QYVQEKLQEKFAAMN
+316 QYVQGKLQEKFAAMN
-331 VPQNK
+331 VPKNK

-345 QSNLIGQLATLYTN
+345 QSNLIGQLATLYTS

-374 EQEHN
+374 EQEHD

-403 MPMVGSAV
+403 MPMVGSTV
-411 GGTVVRG
+411 GGAVVRG

-424 EKIGYASAQDIAARA
+424 GKIGYASAQDISARA

-487 DWHPWQTAKAAAKGA
+487 DWQPWQTAKAAAKGA

-560 DISDINWGEEYANA
+560 DVSDINWGEEYANA

-601 KPISLPEAF
+601 KPISLPEVF

-621 YAGGFTQEEI
+621 YAGSFTQEEI
-631 EQFNKAWYQG
+631 EQFNKAGYRG

-655 EYETLNELYTVL
+655 EYKTLNELYTVL

-688 YGKVDANVRP
+688 YGKTDANVRP
-698 VMTDAYQ
+698 VMTDSYQ

-722 YETRHFN
+722 YETRYFN
-729 SERKAQDF
+729 SEQKAQDF

-769 VDAAVDE
+769 ADAAVDE

-788 LYDIMREAMLNPH
+788 LYNIMRESMLNPH

-808 AQDSEASAI
+808 AQDGEASAI
-817 RRMFEE
+817 RSMFEE

-831 SFDVLGAIRQ
+831 SLDVLGVIRQ
-841 NTADNFGITSEEV
+841 NTADNFGITLEDV
-854 RNIIGKDYR
+854 RNITSKDYR
-863 ALDMRERGIYDDYV
+863 DLDMRERGIYDDYV
-877 SRLSDT
+877 SRLSDA
-883 MPKSRTESQQT
+883 MPRPQKAAETQQT
-894 SEPQPPQGGAGTDMQ
+894 TEPQPPQGGAGTGVQ
-909 ALPETIRRETAAE
+909 ALPETIRKETAAE
-922 VEPNTNKDDGNVY
+922 VEPNINKDDGNVY

-950 SGKVEIDTTDPA
+950 SGKVEIDGTDPN

-967 NNDVVTVRYEDGTI
+967 NNDVVTVRYEDGTV
-981 EQLSAK
+981 EQLSAR
-987 DLNLAAAPS
+987 DLNLATTPTPAA
-996 PATDVIQQ
+996 DVIQN

-1015 AEQAA
+1015 AEQVA
-1020 QTFHAGQEV
+1020 QTFRAGQEV
-1029 TMDDGNGNTYT
+1029 TMDDGSGNTYT
-1040 SRVVSVSEDGV
+1040 SHVVSVSTDGV

-1065 IIPNEIALTALYPIE
+1065 IIPNEIALTALHPVE
-1080 QTEQQTQT
+1080 QRQRQPEQQVEKQEPFEFVKTDPFG
-1088 ESTQNITPIG
+1088 NPIVV
-1098 EGDFGY
+1098 
-1104 IYDQFAGKPK
+1104 
-1114 EAIAFLTEQKS
+1114 EQ
-1125 GEALGA
+1125 
-1131 LHHNEVGD
+1131 
-1139 IDLVWGYEGT
+1139 
-1149 GKSDGFGLAKLLK
+1149 
-1162 YHPEVVDNLQEILND
+1162 PEQIP
-1177 MHVVKRSENRIQLE
+1177 
-1191 SDKYA
+1191 
-1196 ASVRLTWNDEK
+1196 T
-1207 KTWLLTAFQKKSSA
+1207 
-1221 INNTTDTAETPKG
+1221 
-1234 MRNDTATPQST
+1234 TPQ
-1245 ANFTGKGTTNSA
+1245 KI
-1257 NVQVP
+1257 V
-1262 APNIDTMSYSELGAA
+1262 PNIDTMLADELGASV
-1277 TVEYMGGDRATA
+1277 VEYLGDKASA
-1289 VAYLE
+1289 IAYLE
-1294 AERDKADKEVKR
+1294 AERDKADAEVKR
-1306 LAKQS
+1306 LAKQK
-1311 VKNYTDIADFKRQND
+1311 VTRYTDIADFKRQND
-1326 ELQAAKKAAADRYTK
+1326 ELQAAKKAAADRYNK
-1341 LQNAITAANHYQTQ
+1341 LQNAIAIANNYKTQ
-1355 AEQAEETARKAREE
+1355 AEQAEEAARKAREE

-1374 RRQTQT
+1374 RRQTQI
-1380 AQLANPAPAERWQA
+1380 AQLSNTAPAERWQS
-1394 APKAEGNA
+1394 APKAEGNE
-1402 VTRTLPDGTT
+1402 VTRTLPDGTV
-1412 IRGHYVLVEAGA
+1412 IKGHYVLVEAGA

-1432 NGWNTP
+1432 NGWNTS

-1457 DMDARQIT
+1457 DTDAQQIT

-1515 ADNAGNFGFTAEQVA
+1515 ADNAGNFGFAPEQVA

-1580 RDGILRILDNYGT
+1580 RDGMLRILDDYGT
-1593 LDAFFASET
+1593 LDAFFASEN

-1610 LLDNSIITQQEVA
+1610 LLDNGIITQQEVA
-1623 GLTENTD
+1623 GPTENTD

-1672 AMPSFIENRRLG
+1672 AMPSIVENRRLG
-1684 DYALTDNING
+1684 DYALTDNINN

-1702 RQAGVAYPLYIRQV
+1702 RQAGMAYPLYVKQGN
-1716 DAFEGKVSDRF
+1716 AFDGYVSDRF

-1739 SGVEN
+1739 SGVET

-1756 RDDANGQTGLFEP
+1756 RDEANGQTGLFEP
-1769 RTIEDIKNEILQH
+1769 RTFDDIKKEILQH
-1782 YANRKQQPTAAAEPT
+1782 YGKSINQSAAIAAEST
-1797 TRPANP
+1797 QSRPANT
-1803 QTQPPLP
+1803 QTEPPVP
-1810 STPTGARQGGIES
+1810 STPTGDGQGIAS
-1823 AEQANSATEEST
+1823 TEQANSATEESSRP
-1835 HTNEQQNEQS
+1835 NEQAG
-1845 RSGNHRRNSEGTPKD
+1845 RSKANNNRRKNSKEEAPKD
-1860 EQSKNTD
+1860 EQSKDNGG
-1867 KQQSQSQQSG
+1867 KEQSQSQQSE

-1957 EAAELSKEMDDYGT
+1957 EAVELSKEMDDYGT
-1971 VAQFDVNRISIEEHK
+1971 VAQFDVNRISIEEPK
-1986 VQNNKPNGLMRQ
+1986 AQNNKPNGLMEQ
-1998 YREIKAQYPD
+1998 YREIKEQYPD
-2008 ALLLFRTGEN
+2008 ALLLFRMGDD
-2018 YELYAQDAVDANQ
+2018 YELYAQDAVDASK

-2046 TSFAKIPYQA
+2046 TIFAQFPYRA

-2070 VAICDP
+2070 LAICDP
-2076 IEDTQKTKSGVSEVV
+2076 IENIQTAKSGAMEVV
-2091 TPREMVEST
+2091 TPQEMVEST
-2100 EKSSNPLP
+2100 EKSPETLP
-2108 NTEKSVTLQ
+2108 SAGESVTLQ
-2117 PPKVDVEGLFG
+2117 PKKVDVEGLFG

-2141 TEQGPLPSKSAED
+2141 IEQESLSSANAED
-2154 TQPIGKVTQ
+2154 TQPIGNVTQ

-2180 RVSDDEFKLLRDR
+2180 RVSDDEFKLLKAR

-2204 SKNRGFIFKSEED
+2204 AKNRGFIFKSKED

-2244 AETVVGETAAITRD
+2244 AETVVGETATITRD
-2258 RRDSNRADGEP
+2258 RRDSNRAEGEP
-2269 RTESIEG
+2269 GTESIEG

-2287 PEQANEQVAT
+2287 PEQANEQVTT

-2309 DKVTNQLAVLGFYEA
+2309 DKITDQLAVLGFYEA
-2324 DTTDPAKFH
+2324 DTSDPTKLH

-2369 TIAKANIAPAGGDI
+2369 TMAKANIAPAGGDI

-2394 LYLSVDI
+2394 LYLTVDLR
-2401 EPNFNNYYRADGDAN
+2401 PNYELNEKPYRDVSEDSLTVDGIM
-2416 SLVADHLFWRIEDP
+2416 WRIENP
-2430 QANGT
+2430 QKSGMA
-2435 SRYLTPNQN
+2435 RYPLGNQ
-2444 YGLFERGQVTTT
+2444 YSSKDAK
-2456 YADLLRGIRRTGKN
+2456 YIDLLNDILRKSKE
-2470 YLPTIPAG
+2470 YLPTVPTG
-2478 TTKQEIAKQVEEK
+2478 TTKQEIAKQVAEK

-2506 PMLDLFGDVADTM
+2506 SMLDFFGDVAETM

-2528 GWNPQ
+2528 
-2533 ARADEELRHGYNVGD
+2533 
-2548 KVQYQGKTAEIV
+2548 
-2560 GFDNGRLVLDL
+2560 
-2571 MGGGWNTKLAR
+2571 GWNTKLAR
-2582 FDEVEPINKN
+2582 FDEVEPINTN
-2592 IFTEDDVTHGRVL
+2592 N
-2605 LKNGDIKDILMV
+2605 NGD
-2617 HRSQYIGTKEKPR
+2617 T
-2630 ITNIVFTDGTSA
+2630 T
-2642 KFEDIAEI
+2642 EI
-2650 NVQQNPINNGNTEV
+2650 
-2664 RTDGRGEDGSAQ
+2664 RTDGRGENGTAQ
-2676 TEPTRQSRDENGAL
+2676 TEPTRQSRDENGTL

-2700 PVGRRVGT
+2700 PVGRRVDT

-2720 SAGTPVQPA
+2720 SAGTPVQPT

-2741 EPSQWRNTHNFHA
+2741 EPSRWRNTRNFHA
-2754 RGGERLAPTAPKARY
+2754 RGGERLAPIAPKARY

-2813 PGTTYY
+2813 QGTTYY

-2889 PKDISHRSNLTAV
+2889 PSDISHRSNLTAV

-2911 LAQLYPDATTYHA
+2911 LSQLYPDATTYHA

-2981 GFGIFISSSGTL
+2981 GLGIFISSSGTL

-3045 SIDVLDTATDRITKQ
+3045 SIDVLDTATDRIAKQ
-3060 PQDEVWNK
+3060 PQDEVFDKYTNQFK
-3068 KTMRY
+3068 K
-3073 EKPEDKEIKL
+3073 PADKEIKL

-3123 INQAVRLKD
+3123 INQSARLKD

-3137 KQSEQLPTYDELK
+3137 EQSEQLPTYDELK

-3196 NKVKGYPKAQVLK
+3196 NKVKGYSKSQVLK
-3209 DYNAIKQAIDNLLLA
+3209 DYNAIKQAIDNLLQA
-3224 QTKNVSDGE
+3224 QTKNVSDSE

-3239 QLNRVYD
+3239 QLNKVYD

-3304 GVQAIP
+3304 GVQAVP

-3380 YAEEH
+3380 YAVEH
-3385 NEDGSLDANIEELR
+3385 NENGSLDANIEELR
-3399 KVIPVDIPAHLI
+3399 KVIPIDIPAHLI

-3565 EHLPRQN
+3565 EHLPGQN

-3941 ERGKAQ
+3941 EGGKAQ

-3959 IMNAVRAQLEEYENM
+3959 IMSAVRSQLEMFEKM

-3980 ENSHIPLTMY
+3980 ENSYIPLTMY

-4008 DEPLSKTNRAVEEV
+4008 DEPLSKTNRAVEEI

-4059 LTKQGVPA
+4059 LTKQGVSA

-4140 NMHKEWAVPVRVLR
+4140 NMHKEWGVPVRVLR

-4178 IMNGKSMIENNLENR
+4178 VMNGKSMIENNLENR

-4233 QQHRIDQIL
+4233 QQYRIDQIL

-4265 KLIDLLSQTFPDG
+4265 KLIELLSQTFPGG
-4278 KVSESNIN
+4278 KVSEYNIN
-4286 GTVCHAAEEV
+4286 GTVCHTAEEV
-4296 KNALKEVNKDVTA
+4296 KNALKEVNKDVTT
-4309 ETDALR
+4309 ESDALR
-4315 KDVYGGKKALSYPVM
+4315 KDVYGSKKALSYPIT
-4330 LNGVPFNVDIQL
+4330 LNGVPFNVDVQL
-4342 TRKVG
+4342 TRKVS

-4352 SIVSVE
+4352 SIVSIE

-4371 PITSPTKV
+4371 PIASPTKV

-4392 SGKQARNENA
+4392 SGKQARDENA
-4402 YSADYIQRLEKEN
+4402 YSADYIKRLEKEN

-4420 REGKPFEHQAE
+4420 REGKPFEHQSE

-4473 DDATDTVEAQYEE
+4473 DDTTDIPEAQYDE
-4486 LDYDTDNLTDAQQLA
+4486 LDYDTDNLTDAQQFD
-4501 TDTVLDALDNAGIPV
+4501 TDVLLGALDEAGISV
-4516 ERVSEEEAER
+4516 ERVSEEDAER
-4526 EVEKEKSE
+4526 ELNSRQILEKSQKSTTFVPTSKVPKSE
-4534 SSVRLIRQMAEGTK
+4534 LAVAHKALF
-4548 GQSNNPITG
+4548 
-4557 AKVQKN
+4557 AKVQDQSEAGIVYGVFSANYYHIFNGNQHQYAVRIEGNEDIISDIQKEIQYGTNKN
-4563 LEDAKE
+4563 ANPL
-4569 KYKKYGISTENAIT
+4569 SQWVT
-4583 DISKALG
+4583 DIQSGKGYDSRDNA
-4590 ARNTGT
+4590 
-4596 SNYIT
+4596 
-4601 IEAKNSTIFTLRL
+4601 
-4614 SNHNATVANFDNN
+4614 NATEQRGGDVDANALYGRQPTDSQRDSQESN
-4627 GETNGISIVI
+4627 GDS
-4637 SRHDNKG
+4637 G
-4644 ITNNGDAHI
+4644 IT
-4653 VKFFYSDK
+4653 
-4661 SLNKADGTP
+4661 TP
-4670 IADIIGALEQTMYS
+4670 
-4684 GEYTDPTGLAQRQEV
+4684 
-4699 NIPAELQSA
+4699 
-4708 EFSIRQTPAP
+4708 
-4718 KNTGIGY
+4718 
-4725 KVFYRSKD
+4725 
-4733 GKLYPPMVANP
+4733 
-4744 NGADTP
+4744 
-4750 IGVWLNADAAP
+4750 
-4761 ISGESKTGRPQ
+4761 
-4772 VKAGGKGTQG
+4772 
-4782 GSGQLAYRPGWHL
+4782 
-4795 GEIPYA
+4795 
-4801 LQFNRKDENGDKT
+4801 
-4814 LFPKDFVW
+4814 
-4822 AEVEYAADVNYQQ
+4822 
-4835 EAEKEGI
+4835 
-4842 TENGKYRH
+4842 
-4850 SYAGLKHLPTDGYY
+4850 
-4864 RYRTNPNPETDPWII
+4864 
-4879 TGAMKVNRVLTNEEV
+4879 
-4894 DDLVRKAG
+4894 
-4902 REPQQR
+4902 
-4908 EFLRTSNGTIY
+4908 LRTTSGVIH
-4919 GYAKDGKIYLTNKG
+4919 GYAKDGKIYLTDKG

-4950 VRNNNAELYGNL
+4950 VRNNNAELYDNL

-4971 PDMWD
+4971 PDMWN
-4976 ELDNDPQY
+4976 ELDRDPQY
-4984 RDLSDEAKLS
+4984 SNLSDEAKLS

-5005 AERMEQEA
+5005 AERMEQET

-5018 EAKQHGKRAIAD
+5018 DAKQEGKRAVAD
-5030 AVSLRER
+5030 AVSFRER
-5037 MHNLLRRFLNWVGEH
+5037 MRNLLRRFWNWVGEH
-5052 LFHIKH
+5052 LFHIKN

-5072 LLNGTD
+5072 LLNATD
-5078 LGQTHSE
+5078 IHQPPAEKDSQ
-5085 NDGKAEFSAP
+5085 AEFSIQ
-5095 SAGDSSEPQPRL
+5095 SAGESAEPTSRL

-5139 KGIRTAMRLQSGYD
+5139 KGIRAAMRLQSGYD

-5182 QRVATQ
+5182 QRVAAQ
-5188 IVNAIGKQDISKEVN
+5188 IVNAIGKQDINKEVN

-5210 DAQAKAA
+5210 DAQTKAA

-5244 LQGQYALKALNS
+5244 LQGQYALKALNN

-5262 TADQLEEMIGSAM
+5262 TASQLEEMIGSAM

-5300 QQYLERVEHLKQERL
+5300 QQHMERIGHLKQERQ
-5315 QLLDELNAKRADK
+5315 QLLDELDAKRSDK
-5328 ALKPAARQQV
+5328 SLKPAARQQV

-5349 NIEQANAYIQSARDL
+5349 NTEQTNAYIQSARDL
-5364 QDYIAEQGERA
+5364 QDYIAEQGKRA

-5389 RGYAAK
+5389 RGYAAR
-5395 DLAGVATNPNRLRT
+5395 DLAGIATNPNRLRT

-5415 SVWDAFASP
+5415 SIWDAFASP

-5448 HFMRNWI
+5448 HFMRNWM
-5455 DGVDRERQGIVEA
+5455 DGADRERQGIVEA
-5468 SKTLDSKIADLTRG
+5468 SQTLDNKIADLTHG

-5492 KINNASR
+5492 KISNASH

-5509 VDKDGNPVNEDIPLN
+5509 VDKYGNPVNEEISLN

-5537 EDGKMKL
+5537 ADGKMKL

-5573 DWIQSEYFSQL
+5573 DWVQSEYFSQL

-5619 EDLGDPDTE
+5619 EDLGDPDTD

-5662 IRHIAQMERWS
+5662 VRHIAQMERWS

-5701 IYGSGD
+5701 IYGSGE

-5720 VGTYKPNTDAF
+5720 VGTYKPNTDTF
-5731 SEFTL
+5731 SEFAL

-5761 PAFLTYMT
+5761 PAFFTYMT
-5769 DGVFVRSYMRNW
+5769 DGVFVKSYMRNW
-5781 LKPHETMKWAKTTL
+5781 LKPHETMKWAKETL

-5952 TEEQARRAAEHDWS
+5952 SDEQAQRAAEHDWS
-5966 RSNRSDIIGIVV
+5966 RSNRSNIIGIVV

-5997 FGDDNDKKAEIAR
+5997 FGDDNDKKAEIAK
-6010 KSVTGGAFASPVT
+6010 KSVTGGAFVSPVT

-6039 DVSDMFAPEL
+6039 DVSNMFAPEL

-6063 NDRYAEFASQA
+6063 NDQYAEFTSQA

-6089 AADMIARVV
+6089 AADMIARIV
-6098 TTLDSEQD
+6098 TTLDSKQN

-6147 ADYQRYMSIHKAPL
+6147 ADYKRYISIHKAPL

-6173 TDKSAKTHFDRL
+6173 TDKSAETRFKKL
-6185 MKERKELR
+6185 YNERKELR

>member
-1 MADNISSLYEIACKK
+1 MATTISDIYKKAIDN
-16 GVLDPNTKSEEWF
+16 GVLSNKVSEERF
-29 REQISTEKGLRSF
+29 AQMLQNEQERKA
-42 YDYATNNGM
+42 YW
-51 KIRPYDE
+51 E
-58 FKQKLSQ
+58 FANKQKPNFYSSDYDVFSKNASALFATTEQPKEQ
-65 PIAETPQPAPQN
+65 PIAQQQTEPQN
-77 PSVKDNP
+77 PSVNDNP

-89 KEYQENLAIQ
+89 KEYQEKLAIQ

-113 AMHAKQPQKSLWQ
+113 AMKNKQPQKSLWQ
-126 RLGEFAY
+126 RFGEFAY

-143 IAKQQMEQDAQRR
+143 IAKQQMEQDAQQRT
-156 IKQEQERAAA
+156 KQEQERAAE

-181 PMFDQQWN
+181 PMFEQQWN
-189 GTKDKEGDAAR
+189 GTEDKEGDVAR

-215 AGKVADEYA
+215 AGKVADEYT
-224 DAYRYSGMQGGSR
+224 DAYRYSGMMGGSR
-237 LAMGLETKRAY
+237 LAMGLEAKRAY
-248 NKEASPDVVMNAF
+248 NREASPDVIMNAF
-261 TQSLDEDYQAALDKL
+261 TQSLDEDYQAALNKL
-276 TQQTGGDVP
+276 TQQTGGEVSDEV
-285 KEMSRPM
+285 SRPM

-316 QYVQEKLQEKFAAMN
+316 QYVQGKLQEKFAAMN
-331 VPQNK
+331 VPKNK

-345 QSNLIGQLATLYTN
+345 QSNLIGQLATLYTS

-374 EQEHN
+374 EQEHD

-411 GGTVVRG
+411 GGAAVRG

-424 EKIGYASAQDIAARA
+424 GKIGYASAQDIAARA

-502 ITGTIFGGA
+502 ITGTIFGSA

-560 DISDINWGEEYANA
+560 DVSDINWGEEYANA

-621 YAGGFTQEEI
+621 YAGSFTQEEI
-631 EQFNKAWYQG
+631 EQFNKAGYQG

-655 EYETLNELYTVL
+655 EYKTLNELYTVL

-688 YGKVDANVRP
+688 YGKTDANVRP
-698 VMTDAYQ
+698 VMTDSYQ

-717 NAGQT
+717 NAGQA
-722 YETRHFN
+722 YETRYFN
-729 SERKAQDF
+729 SEQKAQDF

-769 VDAAVDE
+769 ADAAVDE

-788 LYDIMREAMLNPH
+788 LYNIMRESMLNPH

-808 AQDSEASAI
+808 AQDGESSAI

-831 SFDVLGAIRQ
+831 SLDVLGVIRQ
-841 NTADNFGITSEEV
+841 NTADNFGITLEDV
-854 RNIIGKDYR
+854 RNITSKDYR
-863 ALDMRERGIYDDYV
+863 DLDMRERGIYDDYV
-877 SRLSDT
+877 SRLSDA
-883 MPKSRTESQQT
+883 MPRPQKAAESQQT
-894 SEPQPPQGGAGTDMQ
+894 AEPQPPQGGAGTGMQ

-950 SGKVEIDTTDPA
+950 SGKVEIDGTTPN

-981 EQLSAK
+981 EQLSAR
-987 DLNLAAAPS
+987 DLNLATTPTPAA
-996 PATDVIQQ
+996 DVIQE
-1004 ITDERVATAQV
+1004 IADERVATAQV
-1015 AEQAA
+1015 AEQVA

-1029 TMDDGNGNTYT
+1029 AMDDGNGNTYT
-1040 SRVVSVSEDGV
+1040 SHVVSVSADGV

-1065 IIPNEIALTALYPIE
+1065 IIPNEITLTALHPVE
-1080 QTEQQTQT
+1080 QKQPEQQVEKQEPFKFVKTDPFG
-1088 ESTQNITPIG
+1088 NPIVV
-1098 EGDFGY
+1098 
-1104 IYDQFAGKPK
+1104 
-1114 EAIAFLTEQKS
+1114 EQ
-1125 GEALGA
+1125 
-1131 LHHNEVGD
+1131 
-1139 IDLVWGYEGT
+1139 
-1149 GKSDGFGLAKLLK
+1149 
-1162 YHPEVVDNLQEILND
+1162 PEQIP
-1177 MHVVKRSENRIQLE
+1177 
-1191 SDKYA
+1191 
-1196 ASVRLTWNDEK
+1196 T
-1207 KTWLLTAFQKKSSA
+1207 
-1221 INNTTDTAETPKG
+1221 
-1234 MRNDTATPQST
+1234 TPQ
-1245 ANFTGKGTTNSA
+1245 KI
-1257 NVQVP
+1257 V
-1262 APNIDTMSYSELGAA
+1262 PNIDTMLADELGASV
-1277 TVEYMGGDRATA
+1277 VEYLGDKASA

-1294 AERDKADKEVKR
+1294 AERDKADAEVKR
-1306 LAKQS
+1306 LAKQK
-1311 VKNYTDIADFKRQND
+1311 VTRYTDIADFKRQND
-1326 ELQAAKKAAADRYTK
+1326 ELQAAKKAVADRYNK
-1341 LQNAITAANHYQTQ
+1341 LQNAIATANNYKTQ
-1355 AEQAEETARKAREE
+1355 AEQAEEAARKAREK

-1374 RRQTQT
+1374 RRQTQI
-1380 AQLANPAPAERWQA
+1380 AQLSSTAPAERWQT

-1402 VTRTLPDGTT
+1402 VTRTLPDGTV
-1412 IRGHYVLVEAGA
+1412 IKGHYVLVEAGA

-1432 NGWNTP
+1432 NGWNTS
-1438 NGFPV
+1438 NGFPI

-1457 DMDARQIT
+1457 DTDAQQIT

-1515 ADNAGNFGFTAEQVA
+1515 ADNAGNFGFAPEQVA
-1530 GMQHPRVYMQTDEDL
+1530 GMQHPRVYMRTDEDL

-1566 NRAVSSSKKLTDAA
+1566 NRAVSSSKKLTEAA
-1580 RDGILRILDNYGT
+1580 RDGMLRILDNYGT
-1593 LDAFFASET
+1593 LDAFFASEA
-1602 GAKDIVRS
+1602 GAKDIVHS
-1610 LLDNSIITQQEVA
+1610 LLDNGIITQQEVA

-1672 AMPSFIENRRLG
+1672 AMPSIVENRRLG
-1684 DYALTDNING
+1684 DYALTDNINN

-1702 RQAGVAYPLYIRQV
+1702 RQAGMAYPLYVKQGN
-1716 DAFEGKVSDRF
+1716 AFDGYVSDRF

-1739 SGVEN
+1739 SGVET

-1756 RDDANGQTGLFEP
+1756 RDEANGQTGLFEP

-1782 YANRKQQPTAAAEPT
+1782 YGKSITQSAATAAEST
-1797 TRPANP
+1797 QSRPANT
-1803 QTQPPLP
+1803 QTEPPAPSAPAGDGQEQIATDIPASNILEQIEAEAEP
-1810 STPTGARQGGIES
+1810 FEEIELTPANWYALFGEDGIVSTPIGYVKMGEHQYLKLAQKGRDGKLGMIKPTLEHPSVVVMDKSQAKDGQNTEREFSYVFVKAFVGKNGERLYYFTSITVSKDGQEVVISNQEKERSRIQRLLKNGKLAYINKATLPPASDKTIQGDQLTNPVGEELSSADKGTKNIPNSQTPEQKS
-1823 AEQANSATEEST
+1823 AENLPNASQDEQSHTEEA
-1835 HTNEQQNEQS
+1835 
-1845 RSGNHRRNSEGTPKD
+1845 PKD
-1860 EQSKNTD
+1860 EQSKDNGG
-1867 KQQSQSQQSG
+1867 KEQSQSQQSE
-1877 NKIFTDDAYEA
+1877 NKIFTEDAYEA

-1957 EAAELSKEMDDYGT
+1957 EAVDLSKEMDDYST
-1971 VAQFDVNRISIEEHK
+1971 VMQFDVNSISIERAKETK
-1986 VQNNKPNGLMRQ
+1986 KTSDILPS
-1998 YREIKAQYPD
+1998 A
-2008 ALLLFRTGEN
+2008 GE
-2018 YELYAQDAVDANQ
+2018 
-2031 ILNIGS
+2031 
-2037 STTNRLGEQ
+2037 
-2046 TSFAKIPYQA
+2046 
-2056 LDSFLPKLVRAGRR
+2056 
-2070 VAICDP
+2070 
-2076 IEDTQKTKSGVSEVV
+2076 
-2091 TPREMVEST
+2091 
-2100 EKSSNPLP
+2100 
-2108 NTEKSVTLQ
+2108 SVTLQ
-2117 PPKVDVEGLFG
+2117 PKKVDVEGLFG

-2141 TEQGPLPSKSAED
+2141 IEQESLSSANAED
-2154 TQPIGKVTQ
+2154 TQPIGNVTQ

-2180 RVSDDEFKLLRDR
+2180 RVSDDEFKLLKAR

-2204 SKNRGFIFKSEED
+2204 AKNRGFIFKSKED

-2244 AETVVGETAAITRD
+2244 AETVVGETATITRD
-2258 RRDSNRADGEP
+2258 RRDSNRAEGEP
-2269 RTESIEG
+2269 GTESIEG

-2287 PEQANEQVAT
+2287 PEQANEQVTT

-2309 DKVTNQLAVLGFYEA
+2309 DKITDQLAVLGFYEA
-2324 DTTDPAKFH
+2324 DTSDQTKLH

-2416 SLVADHLFWRIEDP
+2416 SLVADHMFWRIEDP

-2435 SRYLTPNQN
+2435 SRYLTSNQN

-2456 YADLLRGIRRTGKN
+2456 YADLLRDIRRMGRD
-2470 YLPTIPAG
+2470 YLSTIPTG
-2478 TTKQEIAKQVEEK
+2478 TTMQEVAKQVAEK

-2506 PMLDLFGDVADTM
+2506 SMLDLFGDVADTM
-2519 NEGAQQEQD
+2519 NAGVQQEQD
-2528 GWNPQ
+2528 DWNPQ
-2533 ARADEELRHGYNVGD
+2533 ASTNEELRHGYNVGD

-2571 MGGGWNTKLAR
+2571 MGSSWNTKLAR
-2582 FDEVEPINKN
+2582 FDEVEPINTN
-2592 IFTEDDVTHGRVL
+2592 N
-2605 LKNGDIKDILMV
+2605 NGD
-2617 HRSQYIGTKEKPR
+2617 T
-2630 ITNIVFTDGTSA
+2630 T
-2642 KFEDIAEI
+2642 EI
-2650 NVQQNPINNGNTEV
+2650 
-2664 RTDGRGEDGSAQ
+2664 RTDGRGENGTAQ
-2676 TEPTRQSRDENGAL
+2676 TEPTRQSRDENGTL

-2700 PVGRRVGT
+2700 PVGRRVDT
-2708 GSKPHRVHDGER
+2708 DSKPHRVHDGER
-2720 SAGTPVQPA
+2720 STGTPL
-2729 EQTVTQSEQTDI
+2729 QTTKSNVEREPSLTLQYTDEFGNEHTVEATYYHLGDVYHLSDQSDNSQRNIKASKVVDLIKTGVWRDITNRPKFEQTDI

-2754 RGGERLAPTAPKARY
+2754 RGGERLSPTAPKARY

-2875 LEGSAGIGNIFALM
+2875 LEGSAGIGNIFAIM
-2889 PKDISHRSNLTAV
+2889 PSNISHRSNLTAV

-2911 LAQLYPDATTYHA
+2911 LSQLYPDATTYHA

-2981 GFGIFISSSGTL
+2981 GLGIFISSSGTL

-3045 SIDVLDTATDRITKQ
+3045 SIDVLDTATDRIAKQ
-3060 PQDEVWNK
+3060 PQDEVFDKYTNQFK
-3068 KTMRY
+3068 K
-3073 EKPEDKEIKL
+3073 PADKEIKL

-3115 AGCYPEPT
+3115 AGCYPEPA
-3123 INQAVRLKD
+3123 INQSARLKD

-3137 KQSEQLPTYDELK
+3137 EQSEQLPTYDELK

-3196 NKVKGYPKAQVLK
+3196 NKVKGYSKSQVLK
-3209 DYNAIKQAIDNLLLA
+3209 DYNAIEQAIDNLLQA
-3224 QTKNVSDGE
+3224 QTKNVSDSE

-3239 QLNRVYD
+3239 QLNKVYD

-3304 GVQAIP
+3304 GVQAVP

-3380 YAEEH
+3380 YAVEH

-3399 KVIPVDIPAHLI
+3399 KVIPIDIPAHLI

-3565 EHLPRQN
+3565 EHLPGQN

-3666 AKIKYN
+3666 ARIKYN

-3753 DAKKEAEQRANTEAR
+3753 DTKKEAEQRANTEAR

-3941 ERGKAQ
+3941 EGGKAQ

-3959 IMNAVRAQLEEYENM
+3959 IMSAVRSQLEMFEKM

-3980 ENSHIPLTMY
+3980 ENSYIPLTMY

-4008 DEPLSKTNRAVEEV
+4008 DEPLSKTNRAVEEI

-4059 LTKQGVPA
+4059 LTKQGVSA

-4140 NMHKEWAVPVRVLR
+4140 NMHKEWGVPVRVLR

-4178 IMNGKSMIENNLENR
+4178 VMNGKSMIENNLENR

-4233 QQHRIDQIL
+4233 QQYRIDQIL

-4265 KLIDLLSQTFPDG
+4265 KLIELLSQTFPGG
-4278 KVSESNIN
+4278 KVSEYNIN
-4286 GTVCHAAEEV
+4286 GTVCHTAEEV
-4296 KNALKEVNKDVTA
+4296 KNALKEVNKDVTT
-4309 ETDALR
+4309 ESDALR
-4315 KDVYGGKKALSYPVM
+4315 KDVYGSKKALSYPIT
-4330 LNGVPFNVDIQL
+4330 LNGVPFNVDVQL
-4342 TRKVG
+4342 TRKVS

-4352 SIVSVE
+4352 SIVSIE

-4371 PITSPTKV
+4371 PIASPTKV

-4392 SGKQARNENA
+4392 SGKQARDENA

-4473 DDATDTVEAQYEE
+4473 DDTTDIPEAQYDE
-4486 LDYDTDNLTDAQQLA
+4486 LDYDTDNLTDAQQFD
-4501 TDTVLDALDNAGIPV
+4501 TDVLLGALDEAGISV
-4516 ERVSEEEAER
+4516 ERVSEEDAER
-4526 EVEKEKSE
+4526 ELNSRQILEKSQKSTTFVPTSKVPKSE
-4534 SSVRLIRQMAEGTK
+4534 LAVAHKALF
-4548 GQSNNPITG
+4548 
-4557 AKVQKN
+4557 AKVQDQSEAGIVYGVFSANYYHIFNGNQHQYAVRIEGNEDIISDIQKEIQYGTNKN
-4563 LEDAKE
+4563 ANPL
-4569 KYKKYGISTENAIT
+4569 SQWVT
-4583 DISKALG
+4583 DIQSGKGYDSRDNA
-4590 ARNTGT
+4590 
-4596 SNYIT
+4596 
-4601 IEAKNSTIFTLRL
+4601 
-4614 SNHNATVANFDNN
+4614 NATEQRGGDVDANALYGRQPTDSQRDSQESN
-4627 GETNGISIVI
+4627 GDS
-4637 SRHDNKG
+4637 G
-4644 ITNNGDAHI
+4644 IT
-4653 VKFFYSDK
+4653 
-4661 SLNKADGTP
+4661 TP
-4670 IADIIGALEQTMYS
+4670 
-4684 GEYTDPTGLAQRQEV
+4684 
-4699 NIPAELQSA
+4699 
-4708 EFSIRQTPAP
+4708 
-4718 KNTGIGY
+4718 
-4725 KVFYRSKD
+4725 
-4733 GKLYPPMVANP
+4733 
-4744 NGADTP
+4744 
-4750 IGVWLNADAAP
+4750 
-4761 ISGESKTGRPQ
+4761 
-4772 VKAGGKGTQG
+4772 
-4782 GSGQLAYRPGWHL
+4782 
-4795 GEIPYA
+4795 
-4801 LQFNRKDENGDKT
+4801 
-4814 LFPKDFVW
+4814 
-4822 AEVEYAADVNYQQ
+4822 
-4835 EAEKEGI
+4835 
-4842 TENGKYRH
+4842 
-4850 SYAGLKHLPTDGYY
+4850 
-4864 RYRTNPNPETDPWII
+4864 
-4879 TGAMKVNRVLTNEEV
+4879 
-4894 DDLVRKAG
+4894 
-4902 REPQQR
+4902 
-4908 EFLRTSNGTIY
+4908 LRTTSGVIH
-4919 GYAKDGKIYLTNKG
+4919 GYAKDGKIYLTDKG

-4950 VRNNNAELYGNL
+4950 VRNNNAELYDNL

-4971 PDMWD
+4971 PDMWN

-5018 EAKQHGKRAIAD
+5018 DAKQEGKRAVAD
-5030 AVSLRER
+5030 AVSFRER
-5037 MHNLLRRFLNWVGEH
+5037 MRNLLRRFWNWVGEH

-5072 LLNGTD
+5072 ILNATD
-5078 LGQTHSE
+5078 LHQPPAEKDSQ
-5085 NDGKAEFSAP
+5085 AEFSIQ
-5095 SAGDSSEPQPRL
+5095 SAGESAEPTSRL

-5139 KGIRTAMRLQSGYD
+5139 KGIRAAMRLQSGYD

-5182 QRVATQ
+5182 QRVAAQ
-5188 IVNAIGKQDISKEVN
+5188 IVNAIGKQDINKEVN

-5210 DAQAKAA
+5210 DAQTKAA

-5244 LQGQYALKALNS
+5244 LQGQYALKALNN

-5262 TADQLEEMIGSAM
+5262 TASQLEEMIGSAM

-5300 QQYLERVEHLKQERL
+5300 QQHMERIGHLKQERQ
-5315 QLLDELNAKRADK
+5315 QLLDELDAKRSDK
-5328 ALKPAARQQV
+5328 SLKPAARQQV

-5349 NIEQANAYIQSARDL
+5349 NTEQTNAYIQSARDL
-5364 QDYIAEQGERA
+5364 QDYIAEQGKRA

-5389 RGYAAK
+5389 RDFAAK

-5415 SVWDAFASP
+5415 SIWDAFASP

-5448 HFMRNWI
+5448 HFMRNWM
-5455 DGVDRERQGIVEA
+5455 DGADRERQGIVEA
-5468 SKTLDSKIADLTRG
+5468 SQTLDNKIADLTHG

-5492 KINNASR
+5492 KINNASH

-5509 VDKDGNPVNEDIPLN
+5509 VDKDGNPVNEEISLN

-5537 EDGKMKL
+5537 ADGKMKL
-5544 AAMNITD
+5544 AAMDITD
-5551 ADVEKLTNDV
+5551 ADVGKLTNDV

-5662 IRHIAQMERWS
+5662 IRHIAQMERWA

-5720 VGTYKPNTDAF
+5720 VGTYKPNTDTF
-5731 SEFTL
+5731 SEFAL
-5736 NAAKGVTSAKIN
+5736 NTAKGVTSAKIN

-5761 PAFLTYMT
+5761 PAFFTYMT
-5769 DGVFVRSYMRNW
+5769 DGVFVKSYMRNW
-5781 LKPHETMKWAKTTL
+5781 LKPHETMKWAKETL

-5858 EYKQKGYTEEEAA
+5858 EYKQKGYTKEEAA

-5952 TEEQARRAAEHDWS
+5952 TEEQAQRAAEHDWS
-5966 RSNRSDIIGIVV
+5966 RSNHSDIIGIVV

-5997 FGDDNDKKAEIAR
+5997 FGDDNDKKSEIAK
-6010 KSVTGGAFASPVT
+6010 KSVTGGAFVSPVT

-6031 EQALDGYG
+6031 EQALDGHG

-6063 NDRYAEFASQA
+6063 NDQYAEFASHA
-6074 LSVLMQSGAGFDPQT
+6074 LSVLMQSGTGFDPQT
-6089 AADMIARVV
+6089 AVDMIARVV

-6147 ADYQRYMSIHKAPL
+6147 ADYKRYISIHKAPL

-6173 TDKSAKTHFDRL
+6173 TDKSAETRFKKL
-6185 MKERKELR
+6185 YNERKELR

>member
-1 MADNISSLYEIACKK
+1 MVTTISDIYKKAIDN
-16 GVLDPNTKSEEWF
+16 GVLSNKVSEERF
-29 REQISTEKGLRSF
+29 AQMLQNEQERKA
-42 YDYATNNGM
+42 YW
-51 KIRPYDE
+51 E
-58 FKQKLSQ
+58 FANKQKPNFYSSDYDVFSKNASALFATTEQPKEQ
-65 PIAETPQPAPQN
+65 PIAQQTEPQN

-89 KEYQENLAIQ
+89 KEYQEKLAIQ
-99 NEYATPLPEGTVTP
+99 NGYATPLPEGTVTP
-113 AMHAKQPQKSLWQ
+113 AMKNKQPQKSLWQ
-126 RLGEFAY
+126 RFGEFAY

-143 IAKQQMEQDAQRR
+143 IAKQQMEQDAQQR
-156 IKQEQERAAA
+156 IKQEQERAAE

-181 PMFDQQWN
+181 PMFEQQWN
-189 GTKDKEGDAAR
+189 GTEDKEGDVAR

-224 DAYRYSGMQGGSR
+224 DAYRYSGMMGGSR
-237 LAMGLETKRAY
+237 LAMGLEAKRAY
-248 NKEASPDVVMNAF
+248 NKEASPDVIMNAF
-261 TQSLDEDYQAALDKL
+261 TQSLDEDYQSALDKL
-276 TQQTGGDVP
+276 SQQTGSEVSDEV
-285 KEMSRPM
+285 SRPM

-316 QYVQEKLQEKFAAMN
+316 QYVQGKLQEKFAAMN
-331 VPQNK
+331 VPKNK

-345 QSNLIGQLATLYTN
+345 QSNLIGQLATLYTS

-374 EQEHN
+374 EQEHD

-411 GGTVVRG
+411 GGAAVRG

-424 EKIGYASAQDIAARA
+424 GKIGYASAQDIAARA

-560 DISDINWGEEYANA
+560 DVSDINWGEEYANA

-621 YAGGFTQEEI
+621 YAGSFTQEEI
-631 EQFNKAWYQG
+631 EQFNKAGYQG

-655 EYETLNELYTVL
+655 EYKTLNELYTVL

-688 YGKVDANVRP
+688 YGKTDANVRP
-698 VMTDAYQ
+698 VMTDSYQ

-722 YETRHFN
+722 YETRYFN
-729 SERKAQDF
+729 SEQKAQDF

-756 IKNYFFATEMQRV
+756 IKNYFFATEMQHV
-769 VDAAVDE
+769 ADAAVDE

-788 LYDIMREAMLNPH
+788 LYNIMRESMLNPH

-808 AQDSEASAI
+808 AQDGESSAI

-831 SFDVLGAIRQ
+831 SLDVLGVIRQ
-841 NTADNFGITSEEV
+841 NTADNFGITLEDV
-854 RNIIGKDYR
+854 RNITSKDYR
-863 ALDMRERGIYDDYV
+863 DLDMRERGIYDDYV
-877 SRLSDT
+877 SRLSDA
-883 MPKSRTESQQT
+883 MPRPQKAAETQQT
-894 SEPQPPQGGAGTDMQ
+894 TEPQPPQGGAGIGVQ
-909 ALPETIRRETAAE
+909 ALPETIRKETAAE
-922 VEPNTNKDDGNVY
+922 VEPNINKDDGNVY

-950 SGKVEIDTTDPA
+950 SGKVEIDGTDPN

-981 EQLSAK
+981 EQLSAR
-987 DLNLAAAPS
+987 DLNLATTPTPAA
-996 PATDVIQQ
+996 DVIQK

-1015 AEQAA
+1015 AEQVA
-1020 QTFHAGQEV
+1020 QTFRAGQEV
-1029 TMDDGNGNTYT
+1029 TMDDGSGNTYT
-1040 SRVVSVSEDGV
+1040 SHVVSVSADGV

-1065 IIPNEIALTALYPIE
+1065 IIPNEIALTALHPVE
-1080 QTEQQTQT
+1080 QKQPEQQVEKQEPFEFVRTDPFG
-1088 ESTQNITPIG
+1088 NPIVV
-1098 EGDFGY
+1098 
-1104 IYDQFAGKPK
+1104 
-1114 EAIAFLTEQKS
+1114 EQ
-1125 GEALGA
+1125 
-1131 LHHNEVGD
+1131 
-1139 IDLVWGYEGT
+1139 
-1149 GKSDGFGLAKLLK
+1149 
-1162 YHPEVVDNLQEILND
+1162 PEQIP
-1177 MHVVKRSENRIQLE
+1177 
-1191 SDKYA
+1191 
-1196 ASVRLTWNDEK
+1196 T
-1207 KTWLLTAFQKKSSA
+1207 
-1221 INNTTDTAETPKG
+1221 
-1234 MRNDTATPQST
+1234 TPQ
-1245 ANFTGKGTTNSA
+1245 KI
-1257 NVQVP
+1257 V
-1262 APNIDTMSYSELGAA
+1262 PNIDTMLADELGASV
-1277 TVEYMGGDRATA
+1277 VEYLGDKASA

-1294 AERDKADKEVKR
+1294 AERDKADAEVKR
-1306 LAKQS
+1306 LAKQK
-1311 VKNYTDIADFKRQND
+1311 VTRYTDIADFKRQND
-1326 ELQAAKKAAADRYTK
+1326 ELQAAKKAASDRYNK
-1341 LQNAITAANHYQTQ
+1341 LQNAIATANNYKTKV
-1355 AEQAEETARKAREE
+1355 EQAAEAERKAREE
-1369 EKRAA
+1369 ERRAT

-1380 AQLANPAPAERWQA
+1380 VQLANAAPAERWKA
-1394 APKAEGNA
+1394 APKVEGNA
-1402 VTRTLPDGTT
+1402 VTRTLPDGTV
-1412 IRGHYVLVEAGA
+1412 IKGHYVLVEAGA

-1432 NGWNTP
+1432 NGWNTS

-1457 DMDARQIT
+1457 DTDAQQIT

-1504 NNTDGAYIQAL
+1504 NNTDEAYIQAL
-1515 ADNAGNFGFTAEQVA
+1515 ADNAGNFGFAPEQVA

-1566 NRAVSSSKKLTDAA
+1566 NRAVSSSKKLTEAA
-1580 RDGILRILDNYGT
+1580 RDGMLRILDDYGT
-1593 LDAFFASET
+1593 LDAFFASEN

-1610 LLDNSIITQQEVA
+1610 LLDNGIITQQEVA
-1623 GLTENTD
+1623 GLTESTD
-1630 RGFVLS
+1630 KGFVLS

-1672 AMPSFIENRRLG
+1672 AMPSIVENRRLG
-1684 DYALTDNING
+1684 DYALTDNINN

-1702 RQAGVAYPLYIRQV
+1702 RKAGAAYPLYIRQV

-1769 RTIEDIKNEILQH
+1769 RTFDDIKNEILQH
-1782 YANRKQQPTAAAEPT
+1782 YGKSTDQSAATAAEST
-1797 TRPANP
+1797 QSRPANT
-1803 QTQPPLP
+1803 QTEPPVP
-1810 STPTGARQGGIES
+1810 STPTGDGQGEVANLPNASQIAEEVNQISNTRMSIDDSRVSNEQLAELQALYTAWGSGTEENQSENYTRLKDKVTELSNQQYYTMRDMDELTARIDEELGGRADRKSGYAAVQHLLTSNPELGREFLRKNNINKVEELKEWCAKHQYKLRVGKGKEAREAAAQANVDAILGMAHRAAEESTQQEPQAAES
-1823 AEQANSATEEST
+1823 AEQNQQSNSAKA
-1835 HTNEQQNEQS
+1835 
-1845 RSGNHRRNSEGTPKD
+1845 PKD
-1860 EQSKNTD
+1860 EQSKDNGG
-1867 KQQSQSQQSG
+1867 KEQSQSQQSE
-1877 NKIFTDDAYEA
+1877 NKIFTEDAYEA

-1897 NRLNAGLDP
+1897 KRLNAGLDP

-1957 EAAELSKEMDDYGT
+1957 EAVDLSKEMDDYST
-1971 VAQFDVNRISIEEHK
+1971 VMQFDVNSISIERAKETK
-1986 VQNNKPNGLMRQ
+1986 KTSDILPS
-1998 YREIKAQYPD
+1998 A
-2008 ALLLFRTGEN
+2008 GE
-2018 YELYAQDAVDANQ
+2018 
-2031 ILNIGS
+2031 
-2037 STTNRLGEQ
+2037 
-2046 TSFAKIPYQA
+2046 
-2056 LDSFLPKLVRAGRR
+2056 
-2070 VAICDP
+2070 
-2076 IEDTQKTKSGVSEVV
+2076 
-2091 TPREMVEST
+2091 
-2100 EKSSNPLP
+2100 
-2108 NTEKSVTLQ
+2108 SVTLQ
-2117 PPKVDVEGLFG
+2117 PKKVDVEGLFG

-2141 TEQGPLPSKSAED
+2141 IEQESLSSANAED
-2154 TQPIGKVTQ
+2154 TQPIGNVTQ

-2180 RVSDDEFKLLRDR
+2180 RVSDDEFKLLKAR

-2204 SKNRGFIFKSEED
+2204 AKNRGFIFKSKED

-2244 AETVVGETAAITRD
+2244 AETVVGETATITRD
-2258 RRDSNRADGEP
+2258 RRDSNRAEGEP
-2269 RTESIEG
+2269 GTESIEG

-2287 PEQANEQVAT
+2287 PEQANEQVTT

-2309 DKVTNQLAVLGFYEA
+2309 DKITNQLAVLGFYEA
-2324 DTTDPAKFH
+2324 DTSDPTKFH

-2394 LYLSVDI
+2394 LYLTVDLR
-2401 EPNFNNYYRADGDAN
+2401 PNYELNEKPYRDVSEDSLTVDGIM
-2416 SLVADHLFWRIEDP
+2416 WRIENP
-2430 QANGT
+2430 QKSGMA
-2435 SRYLTPNQN
+2435 RYPLGNQ
-2444 YGLFERGQVTTT
+2444 YSSKDAK
-2456 YADLLRGIRRTGKN
+2456 YIDLLNDILRKSKE
-2470 YLPTIPAG
+2470 YLPTVPTG
-2478 TTKQEIAKQVEEK
+2478 TTKQEIAKQVAEK
-2491 ATRKKKDTTRIADTQ
+2491 TTRKKKDTTRIADTQ
-2506 PMLDLFGDVADTM
+2506 PMLDLFGDVTDTM

-2528 GWNPQ
+2528 
-2533 ARADEELRHGYNVGD
+2533 
-2548 KVQYQGKTAEIV
+2548 
-2560 GFDNGRLVLDL
+2560 
-2571 MGGGWNTKLAR
+2571 GWNTKLAR
-2582 FDEVEPINKN
+2582 FDEVEPINTN
-2592 IFTEDDVTHGRVL
+2592 N
-2605 LKNGDIKDILMV
+2605 NGD
-2617 HRSQYIGTKEKPR
+2617 T
-2630 ITNIVFTDGTSA
+2630 T
-2642 KFEDIAEI
+2642 EI
-2650 NVQQNPINNGNTEV
+2650 
-2664 RTDGRGEDGSAQ
+2664 RTDGRGENGTAQ
-2676 TEPTRQSRDENGAL
+2676 TEPTRQSRDENGTL

-2700 PVGRRVGT
+2700 LVGRRVDT

-2720 SAGTPVQPA
+2720 SAGTPL
-2729 EQTVTQSEQTDI
+2729 QTTKSNVEREPSLTLQYTDEFGNEHTVEATYYHLGDVYHLSDQSDNSQRNIKASKVVDLIKTGVLRDITNRPKFEQTDI
-2741 EPSQWRNTHNFHA
+2741 EPSQWRNMHNFHA

-2889 PKDISHRSNLTAV
+2889 PSDISHRSNLTAV

-2911 LAQLYPDATTYHA
+2911 LSQLYPDATTYHA

-2981 GFGIFISSSGTL
+2981 GLGIFISSSGTL

-3045 SIDVLDTATDRITKQ
+3045 SIDVLDTATDRIAKQ
-3060 PQDEVWNK
+3060 PQDEVFDKYTNQFK
-3068 KTMRY
+3068 K
-3073 EKPEDKEIKL
+3073 PADKEIKL

-3123 INQAVRLKD
+3123 INQSARLKD

-3137 KQSEQLPTYDELK
+3137 EQSEQLPTYDELK

-3196 NKVKGYPKAQVLK
+3196 NKVKGYSKSQVLK
-3209 DYNAIKQAIDNLLLA
+3209 DYNAIKQAIDNLLQA
-3224 QTKNVSDGE
+3224 QTKNVSDSE

-3239 QLNRVYD
+3239 QLNKVYD

-3304 GVQAIP
+3304 GVQAVP

-3344 VEKEIIGTRL
+3344 VEREIIGTRL

-3380 YAEEH
+3380 YAMEH
-3385 NEDGSLDANIEELR
+3385 NENGSLDANIEELR
-3399 KVIPVDIPAHLI
+3399 KVIPIDIPAHLI

-3565 EHLPRQN
+3565 EHLPGQN

-3941 ERGKAQ
+3941 EGGKAQ

-3959 IMNAVRAQLEEYENM
+3959 IMSAVRSQLEMFEKM

-3980 ENSHIPLTMY
+3980 ENSYIPLTMY

-4008 DEPLSKTNRAVEEV
+4008 DEPLSKTNRAVEEI

-4059 LTKQGVPA
+4059 LTKQGVSP

-4140 NMHKEWAVPVRVLR
+4140 NMHKEWGVPVRVLR

-4178 IMNGKSMIENNLENR
+4178 VMNGKSMIENNLENR

-4233 QQHRIDQIL
+4233 QQYRIDQIL

-4265 KLIDLLSQTFPDG
+4265 KLIELLSQTFPGG
-4278 KVSESNIN
+4278 KVSEYNIN
-4286 GTVCHAAEEV
+4286 GTVCHTDEEV
-4296 KNALKEVNKDVTA
+4296 KNALKDVNNKINIESA
-4309 ETDALR
+4309 ILR
-4315 KDVYGGKKALSYPVM
+4315 QDVYGGKKALLYPIT
-4330 LNGVPFNVDIQL
+4330 LNGVLFNVDVQL
-4342 TRKVG
+4342 TRKVS

-4352 SIVSVE
+4352 SIVSIE

-4371 PITSPTKV
+4371 PIASPTKV

-4392 SGKQARNENA
+4392 SGKQARDENA
-4402 YSADYIQRLEKEN
+4402 YSADYIKRLEKEN
-4415 ALMRE
+4415 VLMRE
-4420 REGKPFEHQAE
+4420 REGKPFEHQSE

-4473 DDATDTVEAQYEE
+4473 DDVTDTAEAQYDE
-4486 LDYDTDNLTDAQQLA
+4486 LDYDTDNLTDAQQFD
-4501 TDTVLDALDNAGIPV
+4501 TDVLLGALDEAGISV
-4516 ERVSEEEAER
+4516 ERVSEEDAER
-4526 EVEKEKSE
+4526 ELNSRQILEKSQKSTTFVPTSKVPKSE
-4534 SSVRLIRQMAEGTK
+4534 LAVAHKALF
-4548 GQSNNPITG
+4548 
-4557 AKVQKN
+4557 AKVQDQSEAGIVYGVFSANYYHIFNGNQHQYAVRIEGNEDIISDIQKEIQYGTNKN
-4563 LEDAKE
+4563 ANPL
-4569 KYKKYGISTENAIT
+4569 SQWVT
-4583 DISKALG
+4583 DIQSGKGYDSRDNA
-4590 ARNTGT
+4590 
-4596 SNYIT
+4596 
-4601 IEAKNSTIFTLRL
+4601 
-4614 SNHNATVANFDNN
+4614 NATEQRGGDVDANALYGRQPTDSQRDNQESN
-4627 GETNGISIVI
+4627 GDS
-4637 SRHDNKG
+4637 G
-4644 ITNNGDAHI
+4644 IT
-4653 VKFFYSDK
+4653 
-4661 SLNKADGTP
+4661 TP
-4670 IADIIGALEQTMYS
+4670 
-4684 GEYTDPTGLAQRQEV
+4684 
-4699 NIPAELQSA
+4699 
-4708 EFSIRQTPAP
+4708 
-4718 KNTGIGY
+4718 
-4725 KVFYRSKD
+4725 
-4733 GKLYPPMVANP
+4733 
-4744 NGADTP
+4744 
-4750 IGVWLNADAAP
+4750 
-4761 ISGESKTGRPQ
+4761 
-4772 VKAGGKGTQG
+4772 
-4782 GSGQLAYRPGWHL
+4782 
-4795 GEIPYA
+4795 
-4801 LQFNRKDENGDKT
+4801 
-4814 LFPKDFVW
+4814 
-4822 AEVEYAADVNYQQ
+4822 
-4835 EAEKEGI
+4835 
-4842 TENGKYRH
+4842 
-4850 SYAGLKHLPTDGYY
+4850 
-4864 RYRTNPNPETDPWII
+4864 
-4879 TGAMKVNRVLTNEEV
+4879 
-4894 DDLVRKAG
+4894 
-4902 REPQQR
+4902 
-4908 EFLRTSNGTIY
+4908 LRTTSGVIH
-4919 GYAKDGKIYLTNKG
+4919 GYAKDGKIYLTDKG

-4971 PDMWD
+4971 PNIWN

-4984 RDLSDEAKLS
+4984 SNLSDEAKLS

-5018 EAKQHGKRAIAD
+5018 DAKQEGKRAVAD
-5030 AVSLRER
+5030 AVSFRER
-5037 MHNLLRRFLNWVGEH
+5037 MRNLLRRFWNWVGEH

-5072 LLNGTD
+5072 LLNATD
-5078 LGQTHSE
+5078 LRQPPAEKDSQ
-5085 NDGKAEFSAP
+5085 AEFSIQ
-5095 SAGDSSEPQPRL
+5095 SAGESAEPTSRL

-5139 KGIRTAMRLQSGYD
+5139 KGIRAAMRLQSGYD

-5182 QRVATQ
+5182 QRVAAQ
-5188 IVNAIGKQDISKEVN
+5188 IVNAIGKQDINKEVN

-5210 DAQAKAA
+5210 DAQTKAA

-5244 LQGQYALKALNS
+5244 LQGQYALKALNN

-5262 TADQLEEMIGSAM
+5262 TASQLEEMIGSAM

-5300 QQYLERVEHLKQERL
+5300 QQHMERIGHLKQERQ
-5315 QLLDELNAKRADK
+5315 QLLDELDAKRSDK
-5328 ALKPAARQQV
+5328 SLKPAARQQV

-5349 NIEQANAYIQSARDL
+5349 NTEQTNAYIQSARDL
-5364 QDYIAEQGERA
+5364 QDYIAEQGKRA

-5389 RGYAAK
+5389 RDFAAK

-5415 SVWDAFASP
+5415 SIWDAFASP

-5448 HFMRNWI
+5448 HFMRNWM
-5455 DGVDRERQGIVEA
+5455 DGADRERQGIVEA
-5468 SKTLDSKIADLTRG
+5468 SQTLDNKIADLTHG

-5492 KINNASR
+5492 KINNASH

-5509 VDKDGNPVNEDIPLN
+5509 VDKDGNPVNEEISLN

-5537 EDGKMKL
+5537 ADGKMKL

-5701 IYGSGD
+5701 IYGSGE
-5707 QLYNHMKDAFRVA
+5707 QLYNYMKDAFRVA
-5720 VGTYKPNTDAF
+5720 VGTYKPNTDTF
-5731 SEFTL
+5731 SEFAL

-5761 PAFLTYMT
+5761 PAFFTYMT
-5769 DGVFVRSYMRNW
+5769 DGVFVKSYMRNW
-5781 LKPHETMKWAKTTL
+5781 LKPHETMKWANETL

-5914 NFQYTRNLFYNI
+5914 NFQYTRNLFCNI

-5952 TEEQARRAAEHDWS
+5952 TEEQAQRAAEHDWS
-5966 RSNRSDIIGIVV
+5966 RSNHSDIIGIVV

-5997 FGDDNDKKAEIAR
+5997 FGDDNDKKAEIAK
-6010 KSVTGGAFASPVT
+6010 KSVTGGAFVSPVT

-6039 DVSDMFAPEL
+6039 DVSNMFAPEL

-6063 NDRYAEFASQA
+6063 NDQYAEFTSQA

-6089 AADMIARVV
+6089 AADMIARTV

-6147 ADYQRYMSIHKAPL
+6147 ADYKRYISIHKAPL

-6173 TDKSAKTHFDRL
+6173 TDKSAETRFKKL
-6185 MKERKELR
+6185 YNERKELR

>member
-1 MADNISSLYEIACKK
+1 MATTISDIYKKAIDNGVLSNKVSEERFAQMLQNEQERKAYWEFANKQKPNFYSSDYDVFSKNASALFATTNQPSNAPAPSQVQPTFQPAQGQPTFWQSIGAHDPYPQKTAEGVTQFEKEQQLQRESAATIPLLQQDKDRQAEIQRLQTEGIWGKPNGITMDIDKQTGLPTINQTKGDGMHLSIGATPSNQDEIDRLKAEQPAYITREIKTPQDLYTSVSEAWAANTPDGQKAKAELDKTAQDTYNNLLADMNRQIADLQQQVNNGTVTQQQAQQEAQRIADNTNAVYENEMQLAQDHFFRQMTDANADYLSQQARLLGQKATNQTISDINARIAPHIRQLETERQQAMQRASQSVQAQGGMYGAIGASMSANTAYKPEKDQELALYHQSQQFLADAAKISDAAQKGEGFWKGLGKSLGDIDTWDFGISQLTRSANLKDIVEKYERGEQLTDAEKGLMDSAVAYMSACAYNSDKINRRYKMGQTTGESIPFMLQFMVMPIGAIKDKVAK
-16 GVLDPNTKSEEWF
+16 GVLGYGI
-29 REQISTEKGLRSF
+29 EQFGGK
-42 YDYATNNGM
+42 A
-51 KIRPYDE
+51 
-58 FKQKLSQ
+58 
-65 PIAETPQPAPQN
+65 
-77 PSVKDNP
+77 
-84 APTTE
+84 
-89 KEYQENLAIQ
+89 
-99 NEYATPLPEGTVTP
+99 
-113 AMHAKQPQKSLWQ
+113 
-126 RLGEFAY
+126 
-133 RQAESQPEVQ
+133 
-143 IAKQQMEQDAQRR
+143 AQ
-156 IKQEQERAAA
+156 
-166 EARQKEV
+166 
-173 AQQIEKRR
+173 
-181 PMFDQQWN
+181 
-189 GTKDKEGDAAR
+189 
-200 LDKVMQAATEKANAA
+200 A
-215 AGKVADEYA
+215 AGKVAAKYGAKTAFKEAGTALLSNLAAAGVQTAAFGVPKIAEGAISRMTGDIQPTITE
-224 DAYRYSGMQGGSR
+224 QGNI
-237 LAMGLETKRAY
+237 AY
-248 NKEASPDVVMNAF
+248 NGRRNQQSAASAVWNSAVDMYAENLSEMIL
-261 TQSLDEDYQAALDKL
+261 TSLDPL
-276 TQQTGGDVP
+276 
-285 KEMSRPM
+285 
-292 TEQELAAMYQKAGI
+292 KA
-306 MSPEDYEWYR
+306 Y
-316 QYVQEKLQEKFAAMN
+316 
-331 VPQNK
+331 
-336 MDYFVNKFM
+336 
-345 QSNLIGQLATLYTN
+345 
-359 TPYQRAAQMQGVDTY
+359 
-374 EQEHN
+374 
-379 DFGTK
+379 
-384 AVGFGADVA
+384 A
-393 GLLADPTMLV
+393 G
-403 MPMVGSAV
+403 
-411 GGTVVRG
+411 
-418 IAGNAL
+418 
-424 EKIGYASAQDIAARA
+424 
-439 MMQRGILQTANRLA
+439 
-453 GSAFTFAGIDATH
+453 
-466 DVVNQLYQP
+466 
-475 VYNEET
+475 
-481 GQYENG
+481 
-487 DWHPWQTAKAAAKGA
+487 TAKL
-502 ITGTIFGGA
+502 FS
-511 GLLGDR
+511 GLKNSQIAQVLGR
-517 AQHVIGEAWNKTAGL
+517 LNEGVIGK
-532 IAGKATHFV
+532 V
-541 GGTNAMVGT
+541 
-550 SVVSQILQGR
+550 R
-560 DISDINWGEEYANA
+560 DRVQFRNYLEEVGEEYVGNLIRWGLSTDVNNAEDAGLSADRQIDTWLGLAPTSIAFGAANIVEGGIDRFQSSRA
-574 AAMQLVFDIQGGV
+574 AKRLREIMADGDKRRYLESLLKSRNSDDFSKNAHEVIKSVLRDKELNEDTKRLIMDGIYYTYQSQLAQEAEQARVQAEAERQTQPEQQPEQSAQQEIGQQTASAAESEANQEGEEHYQDADGNEVTF
-587 RNLGKVYRNAAESG
+587 YRNADGSV
-601 KPISLPEAF
+601 SL
-610 KLNWQR
+610 R
-616 MKADP
+616 
-621 YAGGFTQEEI
+621 
-631 EQFNKAWYQG
+631 
-641 KDGYEILLNMNGGK
+641 
-655 EYETLNELYTVL
+655 
-667 DRIAED
+667 
-673 PTIDTQAKYRLASLI
+673 
-688 YGKVDANVRP
+688 
-698 VMTDAYQ
+698 
-705 DEQGRYV
+705 DEN
-712 VRTYD
+712 D
-717 NAGQT
+717 N
-722 YETRHFN
+722 
-729 SERKAQDF
+729 
-737 RNERRNETQ
+737 
-746 GNLKEWQEGV
+746 
-756 IKNYFFATEMQRV
+756 
-769 VDAAVDE
+769 AAVDE
-776 IQKQYPQYTREQ
+776 HGNAVVLTQAEFDKYTQDTNLRRVDRE
-788 LYDIMREAMLNPH
+788 
-801 TDKGKAI
+801 
-808 AQDSEASAI
+808 
-817 RRMFEE
+817 
-823 YLSANRPQ
+823 LSADQWAERENELRQ
-831 SFDVLGAIRQ
+831 QYASEIR
-841 NTADNFGITSEEV
+841 
-854 RNIIGKDYR
+854 
-863 ALDMRERGIYDDYV
+863 
-877 SRLSDT
+877 
-883 MPKSRTESQQT
+883 
-894 SEPQPPQGGAGTDMQ
+894 
-909 ALPETIRRETAAE
+909 
-922 VEPNTNKDDGNVY
+922 PNTHNDGNVY
-935 AVTRADDETKRGYVV
+935 EVALANDGNKHGYIV
-950 SGKVEIDTTDPA
+950 GDGNVEIDDTTDHA
-962 APRIS
+962 APRITNS
-967 NNDVVTVRYEDGTI
+967 DVVTVRYEDGTM
-981 EQLSAK
+981 EQVAAK
-987 DLNLAAAPS
+987 DLNLLSVGSANDIVEQRLQPF
-996 PATDVIQQ
+996 QQ
-1004 ITDERVATAQV
+1004 YAQ
-1015 AEQAA
+1015 AM
-1020 QTFHAGQEV
+1020 QTFRAGQEV
-1029 TMDDGNGNTYT
+1029 TMDDDGSGNTYT
-1040 SRVVSVSEDGV
+1040 SHVVSVSTDGV

-1065 IIPNEIALTALYPIE
+1065 IIPNEIALTALHPVE
-1080 QTEQQTQT
+1080 QKHPEQQVEKQEPFEFVKTDPFG
-1088 ESTQNITPIG
+1088 NPIVV
-1098 EGDFGY
+1098 
-1104 IYDQFAGKPK
+1104 
-1114 EAIAFLTEQKS
+1114 EQ
-1125 GEALGA
+1125 
-1131 LHHNEVGD
+1131 
-1139 IDLVWGYEGT
+1139 
-1149 GKSDGFGLAKLLK
+1149 
-1162 YHPEVVDNLQEILND
+1162 PEQIP
-1177 MHVVKRSENRIQLE
+1177 
-1191 SDKYA
+1191 
-1196 ASVRLTWNDEK
+1196 T
-1207 KTWLLTAFQKKSSA
+1207 
-1221 INNTTDTAETPKG
+1221 
-1234 MRNDTATPQST
+1234 TPQ
-1245 ANFTGKGTTNSA
+1245 KI
-1257 NVQVP
+1257 V
-1262 APNIDTMSYSELGAA
+1262 PNIDTMLADELGASV
-1277 TVEYMGGDRATA
+1277 VEYLGDKASA
-1289 VAYLE
+1289 IAYLE
-1294 AERDKADKEVKR
+1294 AERDKADDDVKR
-1306 LAKQS
+1306 LAKQK
-1311 VKNYTDIADFKRQND
+1311 VTRYTDIADFKRQND
-1326 ELQAAKKAAADRYTK
+1326 ELQAAKKAAADRYNK
-1341 LQNAITAANHYQTQ
+1341 LQNAIATANNYKTKV
-1355 AEQAEETARKAREE
+1355 EQAAEAERKAREE
-1369 EKRAA
+1369 ERRAT

-1380 AQLANPAPAERWQA
+1380 AQLANAAPAERWKA
-1394 APKAEGNA
+1394 APKVEGNA
-1402 VTRTLPDGTT
+1402 VTRTLSDGTV
-1412 IRGHYVLVEAGA
+1412 IKGHYILVEAGA

-1432 NGWNTP
+1432 NGWNTS

-1443 TEDGKNINDRDYKN
+1443 TDDGKNINDRDYKN
-1457 DMDARQIT
+1457 DTDAQQIT

-1515 ADNAGNFGFTAEQVA
+1515 ADNAGNFGFAPEQVE

-1580 RDGILRILDNYGT
+1580 RDGMLRILDDYGT
-1593 LDAFFASET
+1593 LDAFFASEN

-1610 LLDNSIITQQEVA
+1610 LLDNGIITQQEVA

-1672 AMPSFIENRRLG
+1672 AMPSIVENRRLG
-1684 DYALTDNING
+1684 DYALTDNINN

-1702 RQAGVAYPLYIRQV
+1702 RQAGMAYPLYVKQGN
-1716 DAFEGKVSDRF
+1716 AFDGYVSDRF

-1739 SGVEN
+1739 SGVET

-1756 RDDANGQTGLFEP
+1756 RDEANGQTGLFEP

-1782 YANRKQQPTAAAEPT
+1782 YGKSITQSAATAAEST
-1797 TRPANP
+1797 QSRPANT
-1803 QTQPPLP
+1803 QTEPPAPSAPAGDGQEQIATDIPASNILEQIEAEAEP
-1810 STPTGARQGGIES
+1810 FEEIELTPANWYALFGEDGIVSTPIGYVKMGEHQYLKLAQKGRDGKLGMIKPTLEHPSVVVMDKSQAKDGQNTEREFSYVFVKAFVGKNGERLYYFTSITVSKDGQEVVISNQEKERSRIQRLLKNGKLAYINKATLPPASDKTIQGDQLTNPVGEELSSADKGTKNIPNSQTPEQKS
-1823 AEQANSATEEST
+1823 AENLPNASQDEQSHTEEA
-1835 HTNEQQNEQS
+1835 
-1845 RSGNHRRNSEGTPKD
+1845 PKD
-1860 EQSKNTD
+1860 EQSKDNGG
-1867 KQQSQSQQSG
+1867 KEQSQSQQSE
-1877 NKIFTDDAYEA
+1877 NKIFTEDAYEA

-1957 EAAELSKEMDDYGT
+1957 EAVELSKEMDDYGT
-1971 VAQFDVNRISIEEHK
+1971 VAQFDVNSISIERAKETK
-1986 VQNNKPNGLMRQ
+1986 KTSDILPS
-1998 YREIKAQYPD
+1998 A
-2008 ALLLFRTGEN
+2008 GE
-2018 YELYAQDAVDANQ
+2018 
-2031 ILNIGS
+2031 
-2037 STTNRLGEQ
+2037 
-2046 TSFAKIPYQA
+2046 
-2056 LDSFLPKLVRAGRR
+2056 
-2070 VAICDP
+2070 
-2076 IEDTQKTKSGVSEVV
+2076 
-2091 TPREMVEST
+2091 
-2100 EKSSNPLP
+2100 
-2108 NTEKSVTLQ
+2108 SVTLQ
-2117 PPKVDVEGLFG
+2117 QEKVDIEGLFG

-2141 TEQGPLPSKSAED
+2141 IEQESLSSANAED
-2154 TQPIGKVTQ
+2154 TQPIGNVTQ

-2180 RVSDDEFKLLRDR
+2180 RVSDDEFKLLKSR

-2204 SKNRGFIFKSEED
+2204 AKNRGFIFKSKED

-2244 AETVVGETAAITRD
+2244 AETVVGETATITRD
-2258 RRDSNRADGEP
+2258 RRDSNRAEGEP
-2269 RTESIEG
+2269 GTESIEG

-2287 PEQANEQVAT
+2287 PEQANEQVTT

-2309 DKVTNQLAVLGFYEA
+2309 DKITDQLAVLGFYEA
-2324 DTTDPAKFH
+2324 DTSDPTKLH

-2416 SLVADHLFWRIEDP
+2416 SLVADHMFWRIEDP

-2435 SRYLTPNQN
+2435 SRYLTSNQN

-2456 YADLLRGIRRTGKN
+2456 YADLLRDIRRMGRD
-2470 YLPTIPAG
+2470 YLSTIPTG
-2478 TTKQEIAKQVEEK
+2478 TTMQEVAKQVAEK

-2506 PMLDLFGDVADTM
+2506 SMLDLFGDVADTM
-2519 NEGAQQEQD
+2519 NAGVQQEQD
-2528 GWNPQ
+2528 DWNPQ
-2533 ARADEELRHGYNVGD
+2533 ASTNEELRHGYNVGD

-2571 MGGGWNTKLAR
+2571 MGSGWNTKLAR
-2582 FDEVEPINKN
+2582 FDEIEHINTN
-2592 IFTEDDVTHGRVL
+2592 N
-2605 LKNGDIKDILMV
+2605 NGD
-2617 HRSQYIGTKEKPR
+2617 T
-2630 ITNIVFTDGTSA
+2630 T
-2642 KFEDIAEI
+2642 EI
-2650 NVQQNPINNGNTEV
+2650 
-2664 RTDGRGEDGSAQ
+2664 RTDGRGENGTAQ
-2676 TEPTRQSRDENGAL
+2676 TEPTRQSRDENGTL

-2700 PVGRRVGT
+2700 PVGRRVDT

-2720 SAGTPVQPA
+2720 SAGTPVQPT
-2729 EQTVTQSEQTDI
+2729 EQTVAKSEQTDI
-2741 EPSQWRNTHNFHA
+2741 EPSQWHNTHNFHA
-2754 RGGERLAPTAPKARY
+2754 RGGERLSPTAPKARY

-2832 SLLTDEELQAA
+2832 TLLTDEELQAA

-2889 PKDISHRSNLTAV
+2889 PSDISHRSNLTAV

-2911 LAQLYPDATTYHA
+2911 LSQLYPDATTYHA

-2981 GFGIFISSSGTL
+2981 GLGIFISSSGTL

-3045 SIDVLDTATDRITKQ
+3045 SIDVLDTATGRIAKQ
-3060 PQDEVWNK
+3060 PQDEVFDKYTNQFK
-3068 KTMRY
+3068 K
-3073 EKPEDKEIKL
+3073 PADKEIKL

-3123 INQAVRLKD
+3123 INQSARLKD

-3137 KQSEQLPTYDELK
+3137 EQSEQLPTYDELK

-3196 NKVKGYPKAQVLK
+3196 NKVKGYSKSQVLK
-3209 DYNAIKQAIDNLLLA
+3209 DYNAIKQAIDNLLQA
-3224 QTKNVSDGE
+3224 QTKNVSDSE

-3239 QLNRVYD
+3239 QLNKVYD

-3304 GVQAIP
+3304 GVQAVP

-3344 VEKEIIGTRL
+3344 VEREIIGTRL

-3380 YAEEH
+3380 YAMEH
-3385 NEDGSLDANIEELR
+3385 NENGSLDANIEELR
-3399 KVIPVDIPAHLI
+3399 KVIPIDIPAHLI

-3541 IQKIYNDRFNAIVP
+3541 IQKIYNDRLNAIVP

-3565 EHLPRQN
+3565 EHLPGQN

-3941 ERGKAQ
+3941 EGGKAQ

-3959 IMNAVRAQLEEYENM
+3959 IMSAVRSQLEMFEKM

-3980 ENSHIPLTMY
+3980 ENSYIPLTMY

-4008 DEPLSKTNRAVEEV
+4008 DEPLSKTNRAVEEI

-4059 LTKQGVPA
+4059 LTKQGVSA

-4140 NMHKEWAVPVRVLR
+4140 NMHKEWGVPVRVLR

-4178 IMNGKSMIENNLENR
+4178 VMNGKSMIENNLENR

-4233 QQHRIDQIL
+4233 QQYRIDQIL

-4265 KLIDLLSQTFPDG
+4265 KLIELLSQTFPGG
-4278 KVSESNIN
+4278 KVSEYNIN
-4286 GTVCHAAEEV
+4286 GTVCHTAEEV
-4296 KNALKEVNKDVTA
+4296 KNELKEVNKDVTT
-4309 ETDALR
+4309 ESDALR
-4315 KDVYGGKKALSYPVM
+4315 KDVYGSKKALSYPIT
-4330 LNGVPFNVDIQL
+4330 LNGVPFNVDVQL
-4342 TRKVG
+4342 TRKVS

-4352 SIVSVE
+4352 SIVSIE

-4371 PITSPTKV
+4371 PISSPTKV

-4392 SGKQARNENA
+4392 SGKQARDENA
-4402 YSADYIQRLEKEN
+4402 YSADYIKRLEKEN

-4420 REGKPFEHQAE
+4420 REGKPFEHQSE

-4473 DDATDTVEAQYEE
+4473 DDATDTAEAQYDE
-4486 LDYDTDNLTDAQQLA
+4486 LDYDTDNLTDAQQFD
-4501 TDTVLDALDNAGIPV
+4501 TDVLLGALDEAGISV

-4526 EVEKEKSE
+4526 EVEKDKSD
-4534 SSVRLIRQMAEGTK
+4534 SNVRLMLQMEQGTL
-4548 GQSNNPITG
+4548 GLSYHPIAG
-4557 AKVQKN
+4557 AKIVKN
-4563 LEDAKE
+4563 LETAKNN
-4569 KYKKYGISTENAIT
+4569 YTNLSNSTKNAIS
-4583 DISKALG
+4583 DIAKALG

-4601 IEAKNSTIFTLRL
+4601 IEAKNGTIFTLRL

-4644 ITNNGDAHI
+4644 ITNNGNAHI
-4653 VKFFYSDK
+4653 VEYFYPQMA
-4661 SLNKADGTP
+4661 LVKADGTP

-4725 KVFYRSKD
+4725 KVFYRGKD

-4908 EFLRTSNGTIY
+4908 EFLRTSNGTIC
-4919 GYAKDGKIYLTNKG
+4919 GYAKDGKIYLTDKG

-4971 PDMWD
+4971 PNMWN

-4984 RDLSDEAKLS
+4984 SNLSDEAKLS

-5005 AERMEQEA
+5005 AERMEQET

-5018 EAKQHGKRAIAD
+5018 DAKQEGKRAVAD

-5037 MHNLLRRFLNWVGEH
+5037 MRNLLRRFWNWVGEH

-5072 LLNGTD
+5072 ILNATD
-5078 LGQTHSE
+5078 LRQPPAE
-5085 NDGKAEFSAP
+5085 KDRQAEFSIQ
-5095 SAGDSSEPQPRL
+5095 SAGESAEPTSRL

-5139 KGIRTAMRLQSGYD
+5139 KGIRAAMRLQSGYD
-5153 RNVVSAL
+5153 RNVVGAL

-5182 QRVATQ
+5182 QRVAAQ
-5188 IVNAIGKQDISKEVN
+5188 IVNAIGKQDINKEVN

-5210 DAQAKAA
+5210 DAQTKAA

-5244 LQGQYALKALNS
+5244 LQGQYALKALNN

-5262 TADQLEEMIGSAM
+5262 TASQLEEMIGSAM

-5300 QQYLERVEHLKQERL
+5300 QQHMERIGHLKQERQ
-5315 QLLDELNAKRADK
+5315 QLLDELDAKRSDK
-5328 ALKPAARQQV
+5328 SLKPAARQQV

-5349 NIEQANAYIQSARDL
+5349 NTEQTNAYIQSARDL
-5364 QDYIAEQGERA
+5364 QDYIAEQGKRA

-5389 RGYAAK
+5389 RDFAAK

-5415 SVWDAFASP
+5415 SIWDAFASP

-5448 HFMRNWI
+5448 HFMRNWM
-5455 DGVDRERQGIVEA
+5455 DGADRERQGIVEA
-5468 SKTLDSKIADLTRG
+5468 SQTLDNKIADLTHG

-5492 KINNASR
+5492 KINNASH

-5509 VDKDGNPVNEDIPLN
+5509 VDKDGNPVNEEISLN

-5537 EDGKMKL
+5537 ADGKMKL

-5701 IYGSGD
+5701 IYGSGE

-5720 VGTYKPNTDAF
+5720 VGTYKPNTDTF
-5731 SEFTL
+5731 SEFAL

-5761 PAFLTYMT
+5761 PAFFTYMT
-5769 DGVFVRSYMRNW
+5769 DGVFVKSYMRNW
-5781 LKPHETMKWAKTTL
+5781 LKPHETMKWAKETL

-5952 TEEQARRAAEHDWS
+5952 TEEQAQRAAEHDWS
-5966 RSNRSDIIGIVV
+5966 RSNHSDIIGIVV

-5997 FGDDNDKKAEIAR
+5997 FGDDNDKKAEIAK
-6010 KSVTGGAFASPVT
+6010 KSVTGGAFVSPIT

-6031 EQALDGYG
+6031 EQALDGHG

-6063 NDRYAEFASQA
+6063 NDQYAEFASQA
-6074 LSVLMQSGAGFDPQT
+6074 LSVLMQSGTGFDPQT
-6089 AADMIARVV
+6089 AVDMIARVV

-6147 ADYQRYMSIHKAPL
+6147 ADYKRYISIHKAPL

-6173 TDKSAKTHFDRL
+6173 TDKSAETRFKKL
-6185 MKERKELR
+6185 YNERKELR

>member
-16 GVLDPNTKSEEWF
+16 GVLDSNTKSEEWF

-42 YDYATNNGM
+42 YDYATTNGM

-65 PIAETPQPAPQN
+65 PIAETTQPAQQN
-77 PSVKDNP
+77 PSVKYNP

-89 KEYQENLAIQ
+89 KEYQEKLAIQ
-99 NEYATPLPEGTVTP
+99 NEDATPLPNGTAMP
-113 AMHAKQPQKSLWQ
+113 AKTQQSQKSLWQ

-143 IAKQQMEQDAQRR
+143 IAKQQMERDAQQR
-156 IKQEQERAAA
+156 IKQEQERTEA

-181 PMFDQQWN
+181 PMFDRQWN
-189 GTKDKEGDAAR
+189 GTEDKEGDVAR

-248 NKEASPDVVMNAF
+248 NKEASPDVIMNAF
-261 TQSLDEDYQAALDKL
+261 TQSLDEDYQTALDKL

-285 KEMSRPM
+285 NEVSRPM

-316 QYVQEKLQEKFAAMN
+316 QYVQGKLQEKFAAMN

-403 MPMVGSAV
+403 MPMVGSTV
-411 GGTVVRG
+411 GGAAVRG

-424 EKIGYASAQDIAARA
+424 GKIGYASAQDIVARA

-487 DWHPWQTAKAAAKGA
+487 DWQPWQTAKAAAKGA

-587 RNLGKVYRNAAESG
+587 RSLGKVYRNAAESG

-621 YAGGFTQEEI
+621 YAGSFTQEEI
-631 EQFNKAWYQG
+631 EQFNKAGYQG

-688 YGKVDANVRP
+688 YGKIDANVRP

-722 YETRHFN
+722 YETRYFN
-729 SERKAQDF
+729 IEQKAQDF

-769 VDAAVDE
+769 ADAAVDE

-788 LYDIMREAMLNPH
+788 LYDIMREALLNPY
-801 TDKGKAI
+801 TDRGKAL

-817 RRMFEE
+817 RSMFEE
-823 YLSANRPQ
+823 YLSANKPQ
-831 SFDVLGAIRQ
+831 LFDVLGVIRQ
-841 NTADNFGITSEEV
+841 NTADNFGITSDEV
-854 RNIIGKDYR
+854 RNITGKDYHD
-863 ALDMRERGIYDDYV
+863 LDMRERGIYDDYV
-877 SRLSDT
+877 SRLSDA
-883 MPKSRTESQQT
+883 MPKPQKAAESQQT
-894 SEPQPPQGGAGTDMQ
+894 AEPQPPQGGAGTGMQ

-935 AVTRADDETKRGYVV
+935 AVTRADDETKRGYIVG
-950 SGKVEIDTTDPA
+950 GKVVIDNTDPNV
-962 APRIS
+962 PRIS
-967 NNDVVTVRYEDGTI
+967 NNDVVIVRYEDGTI

-996 PATDVIQQ
+996 PAADVIQQ

-1015 AEQAA
+1015 AEQVA
-1020 QTFHAGQEV
+1020 QAFRAGQEV

-1040 SRVVSVSEDGV
+1040 SHVVSVSADGV

-1065 IIPNEIALTALYPIE
+1065 VIPNEIALTALHPVEPKQPEQQVEQSEPFVFVKTDAFGNPIE
-1080 QTEQQTQT
+1080 QP
-1088 ESTQNITPIG
+1088 IT
-1098 EGDFGY
+1098 
-1104 IYDQFAGKPK
+1104 
-1114 EAIAFLTEQKS
+1114 
-1125 GEALGA
+1125 GA
-1131 LHHNEVGD
+1131 D
-1139 IDLVWGYEGT
+1139 IQPEPQ
-1149 GKSDGFGLAKLLK
+1149 SD
-1162 YHPEVVDNLQEILND
+1162 
-1177 MHVVKRSENRIQLE
+1177 
-1191 SDKYA
+1191 
-1196 ASVRLTWNDEK
+1196 
-1207 KTWLLTAFQKKSSA
+1207 
-1221 INNTTDTAETPKG
+1221 
-1234 MRNDTATPQST
+1234 TPQPI
-1245 ANFTGKGTTNSA
+1245 
-1257 NVQVP
+1257 V
-1262 APNIDTMSYSELGAA
+1262 PNIDTMPADELG
-1277 TVEYMGGDRATA
+1277 TSTIEYMGDKANA

-1294 AERDKADKEVKR
+1294 AERDKADAEVKR
-1306 LAKQS
+1306 LAKQK
-1311 VKNYTDIADFKRQND
+1311 VTRYTDITDFKRQND
-1326 ELQAAKKAAADRYTK
+1326 ELQAAKKAAADRYNK
-1341 LQNAITAANHYQTQ
+1341 LQNAIAIANNYKTQ
-1355 AEQAEETARKAREE
+1355 AEQAEEAARKAREE

-1374 RRQTQT
+1374 RRQTQI
-1380 AQLANPAPAERWQA
+1380 AQLSNTAPAERWQS
-1394 APKAEGNA
+1394 APKAEGNE
-1402 VTRTLPDGTT
+1402 VTRTLPDGTV
-1412 IRGHYVLVEAGA
+1412 IKGHYVLVEAGA

-1432 NGWNTP
+1432 NGWNTS

-1457 DMDARQIT
+1457 DTDAQQIT

-1515 ADNAGNFGFTAEQVA
+1515 ADNAGNFGFAPEQVA

-1580 RDGILRILDNYGT
+1580 RDGMLRILDDYGT
-1593 LDAFFASET
+1593 LDAFFASEN

-1610 LLDNSIITQQEVA
+1610 LLDNGIITQQEVA

-1672 AMPSFIENRRLG
+1672 AMPSIVENRRLG
-1684 DYALTDNING
+1684 DYALTDNINN

-1702 RQAGVAYPLYIRQV
+1702 RQAGMAYPLYVKQGN
-1716 DAFEGKVSDRF
+1716 AFDGYVSDRF

-1739 SGVEN
+1739 SGVET

-1756 RDDANGQTGLFEP
+1756 RDEANGQTGLFEP
-1769 RTIEDIKNEILQH
+1769 RTFDDIKKEILQH
-1782 YANRKQQPTAAAEPT
+1782 YGKSINQSAATAAEST
-1797 TRPANP
+1797 QSRPANT
-1803 QTQPPLP
+1803 QTEPPVPSAPAGDGQEQIATDIPASNILEQIEAEAEP
-1810 STPTGARQGGIES
+1810 FEEIELTPANWYALFGEDGIVSTPIGYVKMGEHQYLKLAQKGRDGKLGMIKPTLEHPSVVVMDKSQAKDGQNTDREFSYVFVKAFVGKNGERLYYFTSITVSKDGQEVVISNQEKERSRIQRLLKNGKLAYINKATLPPASDKTIQGDQLTNPVGEELSSADKGTKNIPNSQTPEQKS
-1823 AEQANSATEEST
+1823 AENLPNASQDEQSHTEEA
-1835 HTNEQQNEQS
+1835 
-1845 RSGNHRRNSEGTPKD
+1845 PKD
-1860 EQSKNTD
+1860 EQSKDNGG
-1867 KQQSQSQQSG
+1867 KEQSQSQQSE
-1877 NKIFTDDAYEA
+1877 NKIFTEDAYEA

-1897 NRLNAGLDP
+1897 KRLNAGLDP

-1923 ARKFAEF
+1923 ARKFVEF

-1957 EAAELSKEMDDYGT
+1957 EAVDLSKEMDDYST
-1971 VAQFDVNRISIEEHK
+1971 VMQFDVNSISIERAKETK
-1986 VQNNKPNGLMRQ
+1986 KTSDILPS
-1998 YREIKAQYPD
+1998 A
-2008 ALLLFRTGEN
+2008 GE
-2018 YELYAQDAVDANQ
+2018 
-2031 ILNIGS
+2031 
-2037 STTNRLGEQ
+2037 
-2046 TSFAKIPYQA
+2046 
-2056 LDSFLPKLVRAGRR
+2056 
-2070 VAICDP
+2070 
-2076 IEDTQKTKSGVSEVV
+2076 
-2091 TPREMVEST
+2091 
-2100 EKSSNPLP
+2100 
-2108 NTEKSVTLQ
+2108 SVTLQ
-2117 PPKVDVEGLFG
+2117 PKKVDVEGLFG

-2141 TEQGPLPSKSAED
+2141 IEQESLSSANAED
-2154 TQPIGKVTQ
+2154 TQPIGNVTQ

-2180 RVSDDEFKLLRDR
+2180 RVSDDEFKLLKAR

-2204 SKNRGFIFKSEED
+2204 AKNRGFIFKSKED

-2228 ITTDQTSADTE
+2228 TTTDQTSADTE

-2244 AETVVGETAAITRD
+2244 AETVVGETATITRD
-2258 RRDSNRADGEP
+2258 RRDSNRAEGEP
-2269 RTESIEG
+2269 GTESIEG

-2287 PEQANEQVAT
+2287 PEQANEQVTT

-2309 DKVTNQLAVLGFYEA
+2309 DKITDQLAVLGFYEA
-2324 DTTDPAKFH
+2324 DTSDPTKLH

-2394 LYLSVDI
+2394 LYLTVDLR
-2401 EPNFNNYYRADGDAN
+2401 PNYELNEKPYRDVSEDSLTVDGIM
-2416 SLVADHLFWRIEDP
+2416 WRIENP
-2430 QANGT
+2430 QKSGMA
-2435 SRYLTPNQN
+2435 RYPLGNQ
-2444 YGLFERGQVTTT
+2444 YSSKDAK
-2456 YADLLRGIRRTGKN
+2456 YIDLLNDILRKSKE
-2470 YLPTIPAG
+2470 YLPTVPTG
-2478 TTKQEIAKQVEEK
+2478 TTKQEIAKQVAEK
-2491 ATRKKKDTTRIADTQ
+2491 ATRKKKDTTRIADAQ
-2506 PMLDLFGDVADTM
+2506 PMLDLFGDVTDTM

-2528 GWNPQ
+2528 
-2533 ARADEELRHGYNVGD
+2533 
-2548 KVQYQGKTAEIV
+2548 
-2560 GFDNGRLVLDL
+2560 
-2571 MGGGWNTKLAR
+2571 GWNTKLAR
-2582 FDEVEPINKN
+2582 FDEVEPINTN
-2592 IFTEDDVTHGRVL
+2592 N
-2605 LKNGDIKDILMV
+2605 NGD
-2617 HRSQYIGTKEKPR
+2617 T
-2630 ITNIVFTDGTSA
+2630 T
-2642 KFEDIAEI
+2642 EI
-2650 NVQQNPINNGNTEV
+2650 
-2664 RTDGRGEDGSAQ
+2664 RTDGRGENGTAQ
-2676 TEPTRQSRDENGAL
+2676 TEPTRQSRDENGTL

-2700 PVGRRVGT
+2700 PVGRRVDT

-2720 SAGTPVQPA
+2720 SAGTPLQITKSNVEREPSLTLQYTDEFGNEHTIEA
-2729 EQTVTQSEQTDI
+2729 TYYHLGDVYHLSDQSDNSQRNIKASKVVDLIKTGVWRDITNRPKFEQTDI
-2741 EPSQWRNTHNFHA
+2741 EPSQWRNMHNFHA

-2889 PKDISHRSNLTAV
+2889 PSDISHRSNLTAV

-2911 LAQLYPDATTYHA
+2911 LSQLYPDATTYHA

-2981 GFGIFISSSGTL
+2981 GLGIFISSSGTL

-3045 SIDVLDTATDRITKQ
+3045 SIDVLDTATDRIAKQ
-3060 PQDEVWNK
+3060 PQDEVFDKYSNQFK
-3068 KTMRY
+3068 KQA
-3073 EKPEDKEIKL
+3073 DKEIKL

-3123 INQAVRLKD
+3123 INQSARLKD

-3137 KQSEQLPTYDELK
+3137 EQSEQLPTYDELK

-3196 NKVKGYPKAQVLK
+3196 NKVKGYSKSQVLK
-3209 DYNAIKQAIDNLLLA
+3209 DYNAIKQAIDNLLQA
-3224 QTKNVSDGE
+3224 QTKNVSDSE

-3239 QLNRVYD
+3239 QLNKVYD

-3304 GVQAIP
+3304 GVQAVP

-3380 YAEEH
+3380 YAVEH
-3385 NEDGSLDANIEELR
+3385 NENGSLDANIEELR
-3399 KVIPVDIPAHLI
+3399 KVIPIDIPAHLI

-3451 VWGRNEKNRSEGVYS
+3451 VWGQNEKNRSEGVYS

-3565 EHLPRQN
+3565 EHLPGQN

-3682 VFDMIPDSEARMRDF
+3682 VFDMIPDSEERMRDF

-3941 ERGKAQ
+3941 EGGKAQ

-3959 IMNAVRAQLEEYENM
+3959 IMSAVRSQLEMFEKM

-3980 ENSHIPLTMY
+3980 ENSYIPLTMY

-4008 DEPLSKTNRAVEEV
+4008 DEPLSKTNRAVEEI

-4059 LTKQGVPA
+4059 LTQQGVSP

-4140 NMHKEWAVPVRVLR
+4140 NMHKEWGVPVRVLR

-4178 IMNGKSMIENNLENR
+4178 VMNGKSMIENNLENR

-4233 QQHRIDQIL
+4233 QQYRIDQIL

-4265 KLIDLLSQTFPDG
+4265 KLIELLSQTFPGG
-4278 KVSESNIN
+4278 KVSEYNIN
-4286 GTVCHAAEEV
+4286 GTVCHTSEGV
-4296 KNALKEVNKDVTA
+4296 KNALKEVNKDVTT
-4309 ETDALR
+4309 ESDALR
-4315 KDVYGGKKALSYPVM
+4315 KDVYGSKKALSYPIT
-4330 LNGVPFNVDIQL
+4330 LNGVPFNVDVQL
-4342 TRKVG
+4342 TRKVS

-4352 SIVSVE
+4352 SIVSIE

-4371 PITSPTKV
+4371 PISSPTKV

-4392 SGKQARNENA
+4392 SGKQARDENA
-4402 YSADYIQRLEKEN
+4402 YSADYIKRLEKEN
-4415 ALMRE
+4415 VLMRE
-4420 REGKPFEHQAE
+4420 REGKPFEHQSE

-4473 DDATDTVEAQYEE
+4473 DDVTDTAEAQYDE

-4501 TDTVLDALDNAGIPV
+4501 TDAVLGALDDAGISV
-4516 ERVSEEEAER
+4516 ECVSEEQAER
-4526 EVEKEKSE
+4526 EVAAQKKSLDDTATWSE
-4534 SSVRLIRQMAEGTK
+4534 LMVRANKAADIT
-4548 GQSNNPITG
+4548 SNDN
-4557 AKVQKN
+4557 AKVLQKIETAKQKIAN
-4563 LEDAKE
+4563 QSGKNIKNIAGVIADAAE
-4569 KYKKYGISTENAIT
+4569 LSPRGSSHYGTF
-4583 DISKALG
+4583 KATNG
-4590 ARNTGT
+4590 DVF
-4596 SNYIT
+4596 T
-4601 IEAKNSTIFTLRL
+4601 IRV
-4614 SNHNATVANFDNN
+4614 SNHNATVSNFDNEN
-4627 GETNGISIVI
+4627 EADGVSIVI
-4637 SRHDNKG
+4637 SNKPNTG
-4644 ITNNGDAHI
+4644 ISNDGSAHI
-4653 VKFFYSDK
+4653 VEYFYR
-4661 SLNKADGTP
+4661 KADLLKSYGNP
-4670 IADIIGALEQTMYS
+4670 IADILGAMKTLIES

-4725 KVFYRSKD
+4725 KVFYRGKD

-4801 LQFNRKDENGDKT
+4801 LQFNRKDENGDRT

-4835 EAEKEGI
+4835 EAEKEGV

-4894 DDLVRKAG
+4894 DALVLQAG

-4919 GYAKDGKIYLTNKG
+4919 GYAKDGKIYLTDKG

-4943 THLWVKA
+4943 AHLWVKA
-4950 VRNNNAELYGNL
+4950 VRNNNTELYDNL

-4971 PDMWD
+4971 PDMWN

-5018 EAKQHGKRAIAD
+5018 DAKQEGKRAVAD
-5030 AVSLRER
+5030 AVSFRER
-5037 MHNLLRRFLNWVGEH
+5037 MRNLLRRFWNWVGEH
-5052 LFHIKH
+5052 LFRIKN

-5078 LGQTHSE
+5078 LHQSPAE
-5085 NDGKAEFSAP
+5085 KDSQAEFSVQT
-5095 SAGDSSEPQPRL
+5095 AGDSAAPQPRL
-5107 TRSEVVTKILVQNA
+5107 TRGEVVTKILVQNA

-5139 KGIRTAMRLQSGYD
+5139 KGIRAAMRLQSGYD

-5168 QSNNVWAGYMPDTT
+5168 QSNNVWVGYMPDTT
-5182 QRVATQ
+5182 QRVAAQ

-5210 DAQAKAA
+5210 DAQTKAA

-5244 LQGQYALKALNS
+5244 LQGQYALKALNN
-5256 ALESKL
+5256 ALESEL
-5262 TADQLEEMIGSAM
+5262 TADQLEEMIGSSM
-5275 ANEENATDES
+5275 AKEENATDES

-5300 QQYLERVEHLKQERL
+5300 QQHLERIGHLKQERQ
-5315 QLLDELNAKRADK
+5315 QLLDELDAKRADK
-5328 ALKPAARQQV
+5328 SLKPAARQQV

-5349 NIEQANAYIQSARDL
+5349 YMEQANAYIQSARDL
-5364 QDYIAEQGERA
+5364 QDYISEQGKRA

-5448 HFMRNWI
+5448 HFMRNWM
-5455 DGVDRERQGIVEA
+5455 DGADRERQGIVEA
-5468 SKTLDSKIADLTRG
+5468 SQTLDNKIADLTHG

-5492 KINNASR
+5492 KINNASH
-5499 NKFSVTMLNG
+5499 NKFTITMLNG
-5509 VDKDGNPVNEDIPLN
+5509 VDKDGNPINEEISLN

-5537 EDGKMKL
+5537 ADGKMKL

-5551 ADVEKLTNDV
+5551 ADVEKLTNAV
-5561 REKFGQEIIDVV
+5561 REKFGQEIINVV

-5619 EDLGDPDTE
+5619 EDLGEPDAE

-5687 DIDFRNRIKGMDGT
+5687 DIDFRNRIKGMNGT

-5781 LKPHETMKWAKTTL
+5781 LKPHETMKWAKETL

-5835 ANVLFDTLTCA
+5835 ANVYFDTLTCA

-5858 EYKQKGYTEEEAA
+5858 EYKQKGYSEEEAA

-5926 RNLKNKLGQK
+5926 RNLKNKLGK
-5936 EEMIASR
+5936 REEMIASR
-5943 KQQYIADGL
+5943 RQQYIADGL
-5952 TEEQARRAAEHDWS
+5952 TEEQAQRAAEHDWS
-5966 RSNRSDIIGIVV
+5966 RSNRSDVIGIVV

-5997 FGDDNDKKAEIAR
+5997 FGDDNDKKAEIAK
-6010 KSVTGGAFASPVT
+6010 KSVTGGVFVSPVT

-6089 AADMIARVV
+6089 AADIIARTV

-6117 QAVLSIPQSQ
+6117 QALLSIPQSQ

-6147 ADYQRYMSIHKAPL
+6147 ADYQRYMAVHKAPL

-6166 SDESENK
+6166 SEESK
-6173 TDKSAKTHFDRL
+6173 DKIDKSAKTRFDRL
-6185 MKERKELR
+6185 IKERKELR

>member
-1 MADNISSLYEIACKK
+1 MADKIAEIYAKARDK
-16 GVLDPNTKSEEWF
+16 GVLTNGLTEQMF
-29 REQISTEKGLRSF
+29 REQTATDEGLRSF
-42 YDYATNNGM
+42 YDIATANGM
-51 KIRPYDE
+51 KFHPYDE
-58 FKQKLSQ
+58 FKQHYRTTTADYQPDKSQPSFWQSVGAHDPYPQKTAEGIAQAEKEQQLQRESAATMPLSQ
-65 PIAETPQPAPQN
+65 QD
-77 PSVKDNP
+77 KD
-84 APTTE
+84 
-89 KEYQENLAIQ
+89 
-99 NEYATPLPEGTVTP
+99 
-113 AMHAKQPQKSLWQ
+113 
-126 RLGEFAY
+126 
-133 RQAESQPEVQ
+133 RQAEIQRLQTEGTWGKPNGITMNIDKQTGLPVITQTNGDGMHLSTGATPANQDEIDRLKAEQPAYITREIKTPQDLYTSVSEAWAANTPDGQKAKAELDKTAQDTYDNLMADMNRQ
-143 IAKQQMEQDAQRR
+143 IADLQQQVNNGTITQQQAQQEAQRIADNANAIYENEVKLAQDHFTRQMADANADYLSQQTRLLGQKATNQNIADINAR
-156 IKQEQERAAA
+156 IAPHIRQLETERQQTMQRASQSAQAQGGIYGAIGAVANANTAYKPEKDRELALYNQSQQFLADAAKISQA
-166 EARQKEV
+166 
-173 AQQIEKRR
+173 AQQGQGFWKGLGKSLSDIDTWDFGISQLTRSANLKDIVEKYEQGKTLTDAERSLMDSAVAYMSACAYNSDKLSR
-181 PMFDQQWN
+181 LYKAGQTTGESIPFMLQFMAMPV
-189 GTKDKEGDAAR
+189 GAIKDKVAKGILGYGIEQFGGKAA
-200 LDKVMQAATEKANAA
+200 QAA
-215 AGKVADEYA
+215 G
-224 DAYRYSGMQGGSR
+224 
-237 LAMGLETKRAY
+237 
-248 NKEASPDVVMNAF
+248 
-261 TQSLDEDYQAALDKL
+261 
-276 TQQTGGDVP
+276 
-285 KEMSRPM
+285 
-292 TEQELAAMYQKAGI
+292 
-306 MSPEDYEWYR
+306 
-316 QYVQEKLQEKFAAMN
+316 
-331 VPQNK
+331 
-336 MDYFVNKFM
+336 
-345 QSNLIGQLATLYTN
+345 
-359 TPYQRAAQMQGVDTY
+359 
-374 EQEHN
+374 
-379 DFGTK
+379 
-384 AVGFGADVA
+384 
-393 GLLADPTMLV
+393 
-403 MPMVGSAV
+403 
-411 GGTVVRG
+411 
-418 IAGNAL
+418 
-424 EKIGYASAQDIAARA
+424 
-439 MMQRGILQTANRLA
+439 
-453 GSAFTFAGIDATH
+453 
-466 DVVNQLYQP
+466 
-475 VYNEET
+475 
-481 GQYENG
+481 
-487 DWHPWQTAKAAAKGA
+487 KAAAKYGAKTAFKEAGTALLGNLAAAGVQTAAFGVPKIAEGA
-502 ITGTIFGGA
+502 ISRMTGDIQPDLDEQGNITYGGRQNQQGTAEAIWNSAVDMYAENLSEMIMTTFDPLKALAGTTKLFGKLKSSQIA
-511 GLLGDR
+511 QVLGRLNEGVIGKVRDR
-517 AQHVIGEAWNKTAGL
+517 AQFRNYLEEVSEEYVGNLLRWGL
-532 IAGKATHFV
+532 ST
-541 GGTNAMVGT
+541 
-550 SVVSQILQGR
+550 
-560 DISDINWGEEYANA
+560 DINNAEDAGFSADQQIDTWLGLAPTSIAFGAAGAVQGGIDRFQSSRAAKRLREIMQDGAQRQYLESLLRSRNSDDFSQNAHEVIKSVLRNNQLNEDTKRMVLDGIYSAYQSQLAQETQQARTQTELSGDADTSSAVGLPQPEQRETNNVSDGEPLSQRQQREAGNVSAASLEGEEHYQDTNGNEVA
-574 AAMQLVFDIQGGV
+574 F
-587 RNLGKVYRNAAESG
+587 YRNADGSVTLRDENGNPATDENG
-601 KPISLPEAF
+601 NAVTLTQTEF
-610 KLNWQR
+610 EQ
-616 MKADP
+616 
-621 YAGGFTQEEI
+621 YAQ
-631 EQFNKAWYQG
+631 
-641 KDGYEILLNMNGGK
+641 
-655 EYETLNELYTVL
+655 
-667 DRIAED
+667 
-673 PTIDTQAKYRLASLI
+673 DTQLRR
-688 YGKVDANVRP
+688 VDRELTP
-698 VMTDAYQ
+698 DQWT
-705 DEQGRYV
+705 
-712 VRTYD
+712 
-717 NAGQT
+717 
-722 YETRHFN
+722 
-729 SERKAQDF
+729 ERENQL
-737 RNERRNETQ
+737 RQ
-746 GNLKEWQEGV
+746 Q
-756 IKNYFFATEMQRV
+756 Y
-769 VDAAVDE
+769 AAD
-776 IQKQYPQYTREQ
+776 IQ
-788 LYDIMREAMLNPH
+788 
-801 TDKGKAI
+801 
-808 AQDSEASAI
+808 
-817 RRMFEE
+817 
-823 YLSANRPQ
+823 
-831 SFDVLGAIRQ
+831 
-841 NTADNFGITSEEV
+841 
-854 RNIIGKDYR
+854 
-863 ALDMRERGIYDDYV
+863 
-877 SRLSDT
+877 
-883 MPKSRTESQQT
+883 
-894 SEPQPPQGGAGTDMQ
+894 
-909 ALPETIRRETAAE
+909 
-922 VEPNTNKDDGNVY
+922 PNTHSNGNVY
-935 AVTRADDETKRGYVV
+935 EVSLASDETKHGYIV
-950 SGKVEIDTTDPA
+950 GDGNVEIDTTDPA
-962 APRIS
+962 APRIT
-967 NNDVVTVRYEDGTI
+967 NTDVVTVRYEDGTMA
-981 EQLSAK
+981 QVAAK
-987 DLNLAAAPS
+987 DLNLVSVRSA
-996 PATDVIQQ
+996 DDMVEQQ
-1004 ITDERVATAQV
+1004 LQPFQQYARAM
-1015 AEQAA
+1015 

-1029 TMDDGNGNTYT
+1029 AMDDGSGNIYT
-1040 SRVVSVSEDGV
+1040 SRVVSVSAQGV
-1051 EVEIENAQGEPDTT
+1051 EVEIENPQGEPDTT
-1065 IIPNEIALTALYPIE
+1065 IIPNEIALTALHPIE

-1221 INNTTDTAETPKG
+1221 INNTTDTAETLKG

-1262 APNIDTMSYSELGAA
+1262 APNIDTMSYSELGVA

-1326 ELQAAKKAAADRYTK
+1326 QLQAAKKAAADRYNK
-1341 LQNAITAANHYQTQ
+1341 LQNAITAANHYRTQ

-1394 APKAEGNA
+1394 APKVEGNA

-1432 NGWNTP
+1432 NGWNTSD
-1438 NGFPV
+1438 GFPV
-1443 TEDGKNINDRDYKN
+1443 TEDGKNINDRDYRN
-1457 DMDARQIT
+1457 DQDARQIT

-1504 NNTDGAYIQAL
+1504 NNTDQAYIQAL

-1580 RDGILRILDNYGT
+1580 RDGMLRILDNYGT

-1610 LLDNSIITQQEVA
+1610 LLDNGIITQQEVA

-1672 AMPSFIENRRLG
+1672 AMPSIIENRRLG

-1702 RQAGVAYPLYIRQV
+1702 RQAGVAYPLYIRQI

-1810 STPTGARQGGIES
+1810 STPTGDERGRGNTQNPRDTGGRQQYNLGEKYSLSDEIDENGQQFVLNSNGELEFGKIDKESGLRNVPILLSEGVITDPATNAGYGLVHINARHGEEIRKAGYSSVVSFIEDVARNYERIKEGKDRDGNKTYLLQLTDKNNNTLIVELSNDGTYWNINTAGIFRNSYGKGNVVYERHATNTQS
-1823 AEQANSATEEST
+1823 AETAAESLGGEQSSTTLPTSIKSATQQEELSSA
-1835 HTNEQQNEQS
+1835 HKGTNNIPNPQISKQKSAENLLNASQNEQTS
-1845 RSGNHRRNSEGTPKD
+1845 SGQSSSDNRRRNSEGTPKD
-1860 EQSKNTD
+1860 EQSKNTG

-1971 VAQFDVNRISIEEHK
+1971 VAQFDVNNFDFKERYMPSIREYSDINGQKIVITDVVQDKNGEPYYNLEVTDKSEHTRK
-1986 VQNNKPNGLMRQ
+1986 TTLSVFDFNK
-1998 YREIKAQYPD
+1998 
-2008 ALLLFRTGEN
+2008 
-2018 YELYAQDAVDANQ
+2018 EL
-2031 ILNIGS
+2031 
-2037 STTNRLGEQ
+2037 E
-2046 TSFAKIPYQA
+2046 
-2056 LDSFLPKLVRAGRR
+2056 
-2070 VAICDP
+2070 
-2076 IEDTQKTKSGVSEVV
+2076 TKGIFDV
-2091 TPREMVEST
+2091 

-2117 PPKVDVEGLFG
+2117 PKKVDVEGLFG

-2141 TEQGPLPSKSAED
+2141 IEQEPLSSAKAED
-2154 TQPIGKVTQ
+2154 KQPIGKVTQ

-2204 SKNRGFIFKSEED
+2204 AKNRGFIFKSEED
-2217 ANNFNNISDEE
+2217 ANNFNNISNEE

-2244 AETVVGETAAITRD
+2244 AETVVGETASITRD
-2258 RRDSNRADGEP
+2258 RRDSSRTEGEP
-2269 RTESIEG
+2269 GTEGIEG

-2287 PEQANEQVAT
+2287 PEQANEQVTT
-2297 RQQAIAKIDNAN
+2297 RQQAIDKIDNAN
-2309 DKVTNQLAVLGFYEA
+2309 DKITNQLAVLGFYEA
-2324 DTTDPAKFH
+2324 DTTGPTKFH

-2416 SLVADHLFWRIEDP
+2416 SLVADHMFWRIEDP

-2456 YADLLRGIRRTGKN
+2456 YADLLRGIRRTGRN
-2470 YLPTIPAG
+2470 YLSTIPAG
-2478 TTKQEIAKQVEEK
+2478 TTKQEIAKQVAEK
-2491 ATRKKKDTTRIADTQ
+2491 TTRKKKDTTRIADTQ

-2519 NEGAQQEQD
+2519 NEGVQQEQD

-2533 ARADEELRHGYNVGD
+2533 ASTDEELQHGYNIGD
-2548 KVQYQGKTAEIV
+2548 KVLYQGKTAEIV
-2560 GFDNGRLVLDL
+2560 GFDNGRFVLDL
-2571 MGGGWNTKLAR
+2571 MGGGWNAKLVR
-2582 FDEVEPINKN
+2582 FDEVEPTSSDT
-2592 IFTEDDVTHGRVL
+2592 FTEDDVTHGRVL
-2605 LKNGDIKDILMV
+2605 LKNGDVKDILMV

-2630 ITNIVFTDGTSA
+2630 ITNIIFTDGTSA
-2642 KFEDIAEI
+2642 KFEDIAKI
-2650 NVQQNPINNGNTEV
+2650 NVQQNPINNGNTEL
-2664 RTDGRGEDGSAQ
+2664 RKDGRGENGTAQ
-2676 TEPTRQSRDENGAL
+2676 TEPTRQPRNENGAL

-2700 PVGRRVGT
+2700 PVGRRVDT
-2708 GSKPHRVHDGER
+2708 SSKPHRVHDGER

-2729 EQTVTQSEQTDI
+2729 EQTVAQSGQTDI

-2787 QATAQEKDILAQYS
+2787 QATAQEKDILVQYS

-2819 SQQGEQ
+2819 SQHGEQ

-2889 PKDISHRSNLTAV
+2889 PSNISHRSNLTAV

-2911 LAQLYPDATTYHA
+2911 LSQLYPDATTYHA

-2981 GFGIFISSSGTL
+2981 GLGIFISSSGTL

-3005 EGDADVIGAFRL
+3005 EGDADVIGTFRL
-3017 NRETFGGT
+3017 NRDTFGGT

-3045 SIDVLDTATDRITKQ
+3045 SIDVLDTATARIAKQ
-3060 PQDEVWNK
+3060 PQDEVFDKYINQFK
-3068 KTMRY
+3068 K
-3073 EKPEDKEIKL
+3073 PADKEIKL

-3123 INQAVRLKD
+3123 INQTARLKD
-3132 WIDSI
+3132 WIDGI
-3137 KQSEQLPTYDELK
+3137 EQSEQLPTYDELK

-3224 QTKNVSDGE
+3224 QTKNVSDSE

-3266 DVQWASVAAIEK
+3266 DVQWASVTAIEK

-3399 KVIPVDIPAHLI
+3399 KVIPIDIPAHLI

-3565 EHLPRQN
+3565 EHLPGQN

-3682 VFDMIPDSEARMRDF
+3682 VFNMIPDSEARMQDF
-3697 INEKI
+3697 ISEKI
-3702 EEKMH
+3702 DDKLH

-3716 LDNNVTKRME
+3716 VDKKITDGME
-3726 RELGM
+3726 REIIALRN
-3731 LQEDLETNNM
+3731 DFETNNL
-3741 SGKRSGKKAKEK
+3741 SGKQQKKK
-3753 DAKKEAEQRANTEAR
+3753 DAKKEAEQRENAKAR
-3768 AQAMLDRKTD
+3768 AQAMLERKTD
-3778 DIENFDEMGI
+3778 IIENFDEMGI

-3806 MMTRGVK
+3806 MMKHGVK
-3813 GVDPSY
+3813 GIDPSY
-3819 SKRAAALYL
+3819 SQRAVALYL

-3941 ERGKAQ
+3941 EGGKAQ

-3959 IMNAVRAQLEEYENM
+3959 IMSAVRAQLEEYENM

-4027 DSKKYKGTV
+4027 DSKKYNGTV

-4140 NMHKEWAVPVRVLR
+4140 NMHKEWGIPVRVLR

-4233 QQHRIDQIL
+4233 QQYRIDQIL

-4254 AYRKQKIADNE
+4254 VYRKQKIADNE
-4265 KLIDLLSQTFPDG
+4265 KLIELLSQTFPDG
-4278 KVSESNIN
+4278 KVSEYNIN
-4286 GTVCHAAEEV
+4286 GIVCHTAEEV

-4309 ETDALR
+4309 ESDALR
-4315 KDVYGGKKALSYPVM
+4315 KDVHGGKKALSYPIA
-4330 LNGVPFNVDIQL
+4330 LNGIPFNVDVQL
-4342 TRKVG
+4342 TRKVS
-4347 YKDGQ
+4347 YKDNQ
-4352 SIVSVE
+4352 SIVSIE

-4371 PITSPTKV
+4371 PIASPTKV
-4379 IDRLIDMIQDDII
+4379 MDRLIDMIQDDII
-4392 SGKQARNENA
+4392 SGKQARGENA
-4402 YSADYIQRLEKEN
+4402 YFEDYIKRLEKEN
-4415 ALMRE
+4415 VLMRE
-4420 REGKPFEHQAE
+4420 REGKPFEHQAD

-4456 YANQSHN
+4456 YANQSRN
-4463 SVNLDKMDSE
+4463 SVNLDAMDSE
-4473 DDATDTVEAQYEE
+4473 DDATDTPEAQYTE
-4486 LDYDTDNLTDAQQLA
+4486 LDYDADNLTDAQQLA
-4501 TDTVLDALDNAGIPV
+4501 TDTILYALDNAGISV
-4516 ERVSEEEAER
+4516 ERVSEEQAER
-4526 EVEKEKSE
+4526 EAMNVDVEQMAVAEKFNDTLARYTDDNADNIKFDCGMPSEALLLAGMPHQRIVLNGQTLRKKAKAHGFNVDAIKDLPIYLQSPIAVFNGSHDQTFAVLVEMTINSKNAIVAIDIKNAEIDDFVLVSSLYDKNKGSVIEWINGGKLLSVDKEKAL
-4534 SSVRLIRQMAEGTK
+4534 RYIGTDA
-4548 GQSNNPITG
+4548 PIAPAG
-4557 AKVQKN
+4557 
-4563 LEDAKE
+4563 
-4569 KYKKYGISTENAIT
+4569 
-4583 DISKALG
+4583 
-4590 ARNTGT
+4590 
-4596 SNYIT
+4596 
-4601 IEAKNSTIFTLRL
+4601 
-4614 SNHNATVANFDNN
+4614 
-4627 GETNGISIVI
+4627 
-4637 SRHDNKG
+4637 DNKG
-4644 ITNNGDAHI
+4644 ANSAAKVVQNFDSA
-4653 VKFFYSDK
+4653 K
-4661 SLNKADGTP
+4661 SF
-4670 IADIIGALEQTMYS
+4670 S
-4684 GEYTDPTGLAQRQEV
+4684 GKSVE
-4699 NIPAELQSA
+4699 
-4708 EFSIRQTPAP
+4708 
-4718 KNTGIGY
+4718 
-4725 KVFYRSKD
+4725 
-4733 GKLYPPMVANP
+4733 
-4744 NGADTP
+4744 
-4750 IGVWLNADAAP
+4750 
-4761 ISGESKTGRPQ
+4761 
-4772 VKAGGKGTQG
+4772 
-4782 GSGQLAYRPGWHL
+4782 
-4795 GEIPYA
+4795 
-4801 LQFNRKDENGDKT
+4801 T
-4814 LFPKDFVW
+4814 LR
-4822 AEVEYAADVNYQQ
+4822 N
-4835 EAEKEGI
+4835 
-4842 TENGKYRH
+4842 
-4850 SYAGLKHLPTDGYY
+4850 
-4864 RYRTNPNPETDPWII
+4864 
-4879 TGAMKVNRVLTNEEV
+4879 
-4894 DDLVRKAG
+4894 
-4902 REPQQR
+4902 
-4908 EFLRTSNGTIY
+4908 SNGTIY
-4919 GYAKDGKIYLTNKG
+4919 GYAKDGKIYLTDRG
-4933 FNPNTPIHEY
+4933 LNPNTPIHEY

-4950 VRNNNAELYGNL
+4950 VRNNNAELYDNL
-4962 RDLFSRENL
+4962 RNLFSRESL

-4984 RDLSDEAKLS
+4984 RNLSDEAKLS
-4994 EIIARFSGKRG
+4994 EIIARFSSKRG

-5018 EAKQHGKRAIAD
+5018 EAKQQGKRAIAN
-5030 AVSLRER
+5030 AISLRER
-5037 MHNLLRRFLNWVGEH
+5037 MRNLLRRFWNWVGEH
-5052 LFHIKH
+5052 LFRIKH

-5072 LLNGTD
+5072 LLNATD
-5078 LGQTHSE
+5078 LGQSHSE

-5107 TRSEVVTKILVQNA
+5107 TRSEVITKILVQNA

-5182 QRVATQ
+5182 QRVAAQ

-5300 QQYLERVEHLKQERL
+5300 QQYLERVGHLKQERQ

-5328 ALKPAARQQV
+5328 ALKPAASQQV

-5349 NIEQANAYIQSARDL
+5349 NMEQANAYIQSARDL

-5455 DGVDRERQGIVEA
+5455 DGADRERQGIVEA
-5468 SKTLDSKIADLTRG
+5468 SKTLDNKIADLTRG

-5492 KINNASR
+5492 KINNASH

-5509 VDKDGNPVNEDIPLN
+5509 VDKDGNPVNEEIPLN

-5551 ADVEKLTNDV
+5551 ADVEKLTNAV

-5584 RNRYNPIH
+5584 RNRYNPVH

-5687 DIDFRNRIKGMDGT
+5687 DIDFRNRVKGMDGT

-5761 PAFLTYMT
+5761 PAFFTYMT

-5781 LKPHETMKWAKTTL
+5781 LKPHETMQWAKTTL

-5846 TGARAVYDSRYA
+5846 TGARAIYDSRYT
-5858 EYKQKGYTEEEAA
+5858 EYKQKGYTEEESA

-5936 EEMIASR
+5936 EDMIASR

-5952 TEEQARRAAEHDWS
+5952 TDEQARRAAEHDWS

-6010 KSVTGGAFASPVT
+6010 KSVTGGAFVSPVT

-6127 YEQMLIDEVID
+6127 YEQILIDEVID

-6147 ADYQRYMSIHKAPL
+6147 ADYQRYMSVHNAPL

-6166 SDESENK
+6166 NDESQEK
-6173 TDKSAKTHFDRL
+6173 ADKSAETRFKKLYD
-6185 MKERKELR
+6185 ERKELR

>member
-1 MADNISSLYEIACKK
+1 MATTISDIYKKAIDN
-16 GVLDPNTKSEEWF
+16 GVLSNKVSEERF
-29 REQISTEKGLRSF
+29 AKMLQNEQERKA
-42 YDYATNNGM
+42 YW
-51 KIRPYDE
+51 E
-58 FKQKLSQ
+58 FANKQKPNFYSSDYGVFSKNASALFATTEQPKEQ
-65 PIAETPQPAPQN
+65 PIARQTKPQN

-84 APTTE
+84 APQPQQQRPTNFWQSIGAHNPYPQKTAEGVAQFE
-89 KEYQENLAIQ
+89 KEQQLQRESA
-99 NEYATPLPEGTVTP
+99 ATMPLSQQD
-113 AMHAKQPQKSLWQ
+113 KD
-126 RLGEFAY
+126 
-133 RQAESQPEVQ
+133 RQAEIQRLQTDGIWGKPNGITMDIDKQTGLPTINQTEGDGMHLSIGATPANQDEIDRLKAEQSSYITREIKTPQDLYASVSEAWAANTPDGQRAKAELDKTAQDTYDSLLADMNRQ
-143 IAKQQMEQDAQRR
+143 IAGLQQQVNAGTMSVEEAQKQALQIADDTNAIYEEKMQLAQDYFFRQMTD
-156 IKQEQERAAA
+156 
-166 EARQKEV
+166 
-173 AQQIEKRR
+173 
-181 PMFDQQWN
+181 
-189 GTKDKEGDAAR
+189 
-200 LDKVMQAATEKANAA
+200 ANADYLSQQTRLLGQKA
-215 AGKVADEYA
+215 TNQTISDINARIAPHIRQLETERQQAMQRASQSVQA
-224 DAYRYSGMQGGSR
+224 QGGMYGAIGASMS
-237 LAMGLETKRAY
+237 ANTAY
-248 NKEASPDVVMNAF
+248 KPEKD
-261 TQSLDEDYQAALDKL
+261 
-276 TQQTGGDVP
+276 
-285 KEMSRPM
+285 
-292 TEQELAAMYQKAGI
+292 QELALYHQSQQFLA
-306 MSPEDYEWYR
+306 D
-316 QYVQEKLQEKFAAMN
+316 AA
-331 VPQNK
+331 K
-336 MDYFVNKFM
+336 ISD
-345 QSNLIGQLATLYTN
+345 
-359 TPYQRAAQMQGVDTY
+359 AAQKEQGFWKGLGNSLGDIDTW
-374 EQEHN
+374 
-379 DFGTK
+379 DFGISQLTRSANLK
-384 AVGFGADVA
+384 DIVEKYERGEQLTDAEKGLMDSAVAYMSACAYNSDKINRRYKMGQTTGESIPF
-393 GLLADPTMLV
+393 MLQFMV
-403 MPMVGSAV
+403 MPIGAIKDKVAKGV
-411 GGTVVRG
+411 LGYGIEQFGGKAAQA
-418 IAGNAL
+418 AG
-424 EKIGYASAQDIAARA
+424 
-439 MMQRGILQTANRLA
+439 
-453 GSAFTFAGIDATH
+453 
-466 DVVNQLYQP
+466 
-475 VYNEET
+475 
-481 GQYENG
+481 
-487 DWHPWQTAKAAAKGA
+487 KAAAKYGAKTAFKEAGTALLGNLAAAGVQTAAFGVPKIAEGA
-502 ITGTIFGGA
+502 ISRMTGDIQPDFDGQGNITYGGRQNQQGTTEAIWNSTVDTYAENLSEMILTSLDPLKAYA
-511 GLLGDR
+511 GTTKLFQGLKSSQIAQVLGKLNEGVIGKVRDR
-517 AQHVIGEAWNKTAGL
+517 AQFRNYLEEVSEEYVGNLIRWGLSTDVNNAEDAGFSVDQQIDTWLGLAPTSIAFVGAGAINNAVSGGIDRFQSSRAAKRLREIMADGDKRRYLESLLKSRNSDDFSKNAHEVIKSVLRDKELNEDTKRLIMDGIYTTYQSQLAQEAEEARVRAEAERQAQAEQGEAANAEPQTQEQASQQRE
-532 IAGKATHFV
+532 T
-541 GGTNAMVGT
+541 TNVNSEQST
-550 SVVSQILQGR
+550 R
-560 DISDINWGEEYANA
+560 DIEGEEHYQDADGNE
-574 AAMQLVFDIQGGV
+574 VTF
-587 RNLGKVYRNAAESG
+587 YRNA
-601 KPISLPEAF
+601 
-610 KLNWQR
+610 
-616 MKADP
+616 
-621 YAGGFTQEEI
+621 
-631 EQFNKAWYQG
+631 
-641 KDGYEILLNMNGGK
+641 DGSVTLRDENG
-655 EYETLNELYTVL
+655 N
-667 DRIAED
+667 
-673 PTIDTQAKYRLASLI
+673 
-688 YGKVDANVRP
+688 
-698 VMTDAYQ
+698 
-705 DEQGRYV
+705 
-712 VRTYD
+712 
-717 NAGQT
+717 
-722 YETRHFN
+722 
-729 SERKAQDF
+729 
-737 RNERRNETQ
+737 
-746 GNLKEWQEGV
+746 
-756 IKNYFFATEMQRV
+756 
-769 VDAAVDE
+769 AAVDE
-776 IQKQYPQYTREQ
+776 HGNAVVLTQAEFDQYARDTNLRRVDRELTPEQWAERENQLRQQYADE
-788 LYDIMREAMLNPH
+788 
-801 TDKGKAI
+801 
-808 AQDSEASAI
+808 I
-817 RRMFEE
+817 R
-823 YLSANRPQ
+823 
-831 SFDVLGAIRQ
+831 
-841 NTADNFGITSEEV
+841 
-854 RNIIGKDYR
+854 
-863 ALDMRERGIYDDYV
+863 
-877 SRLSDT
+877 
-883 MPKSRTESQQT
+883 
-894 SEPQPPQGGAGTDMQ
+894 
-909 ALPETIRRETAAE
+909 
-922 VEPNTNKDDGNVY
+922 PNTHSNGNVY
-935 AVTRADDETKRGYVV
+935 EVVLASDVDKRGYIVGD
-950 SGKVEIDTTDPA
+950 GKVEIDNTTDPA
-962 APRIS
+962 VPRITNS
-967 NNDVVTVRYEDGTI
+967 DVVTVRYYKDGTM
-981 EQLSAK
+981 EQVAAK
-987 DLNLAAAPS
+987 DLNLLSVGSANDIIENRLLPF
-996 PATDVIQQ
+996 QQ
-1004 ITDERVATAQV
+1004 YAKAM
-1015 AEQAA
+1015 
-1020 QTFHAGQEV
+1020 QTFRAGQEV
-1029 TMDDGNGNTYT
+1029 TMNDGSGNTYT
-1040 SRVVSVSEDGV
+1040 SHVVSVSADGV

-1065 IIPNEIALTALYPIE
+1065 IIPNEIALTALHPVE
-1080 QTEQQTQT
+1080 QRQPEQQVEKQEPFEFVKTDPFG
-1088 ESTQNITPIG
+1088 NPIVV
-1098 EGDFGY
+1098 
-1104 IYDQFAGKPK
+1104 
-1114 EAIAFLTEQKS
+1114 EQ
-1125 GEALGA
+1125 
-1131 LHHNEVGD
+1131 
-1139 IDLVWGYEGT
+1139 
-1149 GKSDGFGLAKLLK
+1149 
-1162 YHPEVVDNLQEILND
+1162 PEQIP
-1177 MHVVKRSENRIQLE
+1177 
-1191 SDKYA
+1191 
-1196 ASVRLTWNDEK
+1196 T
-1207 KTWLLTAFQKKSSA
+1207 
-1221 INNTTDTAETPKG
+1221 
-1234 MRNDTATPQST
+1234 TPQ
-1245 ANFTGKGTTNSA
+1245 KI
-1257 NVQVP
+1257 V
-1262 APNIDTMSYSELGAA
+1262 PNIDTMLADELGASV
-1277 TVEYMGGDRATA
+1277 VEYLGDKASA

-1294 AERDKADKEVKR
+1294 AERDKVDAEVKR
-1306 LAKQS
+1306 LAKQK
-1311 VKNYTDIADFKRQND
+1311 VTRYTDIADFKRQND
-1326 ELQAAKKAAADRYTK
+1326 ELQAAKKAAADRYNK
-1341 LQNAITAANHYQTQ
+1341 LQNAIATANNYKTKV
-1355 AEQAEETARKAREE
+1355 EQAAEAERKAREE
-1369 EKRAA
+1369 ERRAT
-1374 RRQTQT
+1374 RRQTRT
-1380 AQLANPAPAERWQA
+1380 AQLANAAPAERWKA
-1394 APKAEGNA
+1394 APKVEGNA
-1402 VTRTLPDGTT
+1402 VTRTLSDGTV
-1412 IRGHYVLVEAGA
+1412 IKGHYVLVEAGA

-1432 NGWNTP
+1432 NGWNTSS
-1438 NGFPV
+1438 GFPI
-1443 TEDGKNINDRDYKN
+1443 TEDGENINDRDYKN
-1457 DMDARQIT
+1457 DKDAQQIT

-1515 ADNAGNFGFTAEQVA
+1515 ADNAGNFGFASEQVE

-1566 NRAVSSSKKLTDAA
+1566 NRAVSSSKKLTEAA
-1580 RDGILRILDNYGT
+1580 RDGMLRILDDYGT
-1593 LDAFFASET
+1593 LDAFFASEN

-1610 LLDNSIITQQEVA
+1610 LFDNGIITQQEVA
-1623 GLTENTD
+1623 GLTESTD
-1630 RGFVLS
+1630 KGFVLS

-1672 AMPSFIENRRLG
+1672 AMPSIVENRRLG
-1684 DYALTDNING
+1684 DYALTDNINN

-1702 RQAGVAYPLYIRQV
+1702 RQAGMAYPLYVKQGN
-1716 DAFEGKVSDRF
+1716 AFDGYVSDRF

-1739 SGVEN
+1739 SGVET

-1756 RDDANGQTGLFEP
+1756 RDEANGQAGLFEP

-1782 YANRKQQPTAAAEPT
+1782 YGKSINQSAATAAEST
-1797 TRPANP
+1797 QSRPANT
-1803 QTQPPLP
+1803 QTEPPVP
-1810 STPTGARQGGIES
+1810 STPTGDGQGEVANLPNASQIAEEVNQISNTRMSIDDSRVSNEQLAELQALYTAWGSGTEENQSENYTRLKDKVTELSNQQYYTMRDMDELTARIDEELGGRADRKSGYAAVQHLLTSNPELGREFLRQNNINKVEELKEWCAKRQYKLRVGKGKEAREAAAQANVDAILGMAHRAAEESTQQEPQAAES
-1823 AEQANSATEEST
+1823 AEQNQQSNSAKA
-1835 HTNEQQNEQS
+1835 
-1845 RSGNHRRNSEGTPKD
+1845 PKD
-1860 EQSKNTD
+1860 EQSKDNGG
-1867 KQQSQSQQSG
+1867 KEQSQSQQSE
-1877 NKIFTDDAYEA
+1877 NKIFTEDAYEA

-1897 NRLNAGLDP
+1897 KRLNAGLDP

-1957 EAAELSKEMDDYGT
+1957 EAVDLSKEMDDYST
-1971 VAQFDVNRISIEEHK
+1971 VMQFDVNSISIERAKETK
-1986 VQNNKPNGLMRQ
+1986 KTSDILPS
-1998 YREIKAQYPD
+1998 A
-2008 ALLLFRTGEN
+2008 GE
-2018 YELYAQDAVDANQ
+2018 
-2031 ILNIGS
+2031 
-2037 STTNRLGEQ
+2037 
-2046 TSFAKIPYQA
+2046 
-2056 LDSFLPKLVRAGRR
+2056 
-2070 VAICDP
+2070 
-2076 IEDTQKTKSGVSEVV
+2076 
-2091 TPREMVEST
+2091 
-2100 EKSSNPLP
+2100 
-2108 NTEKSVTLQ
+2108 SVTLQ
-2117 PPKVDVEGLFG
+2117 PKKVDVEGLFG

-2141 TEQGPLPSKSAED
+2141 IEQESLSSANAED
-2154 TQPIGKVTQ
+2154 TQPIGNVTQ

-2180 RVSDDEFKLLRDR
+2180 RVSDDEFKLLKAR

-2204 SKNRGFIFKSEED
+2204 AKNRGFIFKSKED

-2244 AETVVGETAAITRD
+2244 AETVVGETATITRD
-2258 RRDSNRADGEP
+2258 RRDSNRAEGEP
-2269 RTESIEG
+2269 GTESIEG

-2287 PEQANEQVAT
+2287 PEQANEQVTT

-2309 DKVTNQLAVLGFYEA
+2309 DKITDQLAVLGFYEA
-2324 DTTDPAKFH
+2324 DTSDPTKLH

-2369 TIAKANIAPAGGDI
+2369 TIAKANIAPAGGNI

-2394 LYLSVDI
+2394 LYLWVDI
-2401 EPNFNNYYRADGDAN
+2401 EPNIGNYYRADGDAN
-2416 SLVADHLFWRIEDP
+2416 SLVADHIVWRIEDP

-2435 SRYLTPNQN
+2435 SRYLTSNQN
-2444 YGLFERGQVTTT
+2444 YGMFERGQVTTT
-2456 YADLLRGIRRTGKN
+2456 YADLLRDIRRTGRN

-2478 TTKQEIAKQVEEK
+2478 TTKQEIAKQVAEK
-2491 ATRKKKDTTRIADTQ
+2491 TTRKKKDTTRIADTQ
-2506 PMLDLFGDVADTM
+2506 SMLDLFGDVAETM

-2533 ARADEELRHGYNVGD
+2533 ASTDEELRHGYNVGD

-2571 MGGGWNTKLAR
+2571 MGSGWNTKLAR
-2582 FDEVEPINKN
+2582 FDEVEPINTN
-2592 IFTEDDVTHGRVL
+2592 N
-2605 LKNGDIKDILMV
+2605 NGD
-2617 HRSQYIGTKEKPR
+2617 T
-2630 ITNIVFTDGTSA
+2630 T
-2642 KFEDIAEI
+2642 EI
-2650 NVQQNPINNGNTEV
+2650 
-2664 RTDGRGEDGSAQ
+2664 RTDGRGENGTAQ
-2676 TEPTRQSRDENGAL
+2676 TEPTRQSRDENGTL
-2690 GGSEQPQDER
+2690 GGGEQPQDER
-2700 PVGRRVGT
+2700 PVGRRVDT

-2720 SAGTPVQPA
+2720 SAGTPVQPT
-2729 EQTVTQSEQTDI
+2729 EQTITQSEQTDI

-2754 RGGERLAPTAPKARY
+2754 RGGERLSPTAPKARY

-2889 PKDISHRSNLTAV
+2889 PSDISHRSNLTAV

-2911 LAQLYPDATTYHA
+2911 LSQLYPDATTYHA

-2960 KRFGNIHDF
+2960 KRFGRNIHDF

-2981 GFGIFISSSGTL
+2981 GLGIFISSSGTL

-3045 SIDVLDTATDRITKQ
+3045 SIDVLDTATDRIAKQ
-3060 PQDEVWNK
+3060 PQDEVFDKYTNQFK
-3068 KTMRY
+3068 K
-3073 EKPEDKEIKL
+3073 PADKEIKL

-3123 INQAVRLKD
+3123 INQSARLKD

-3137 KQSEQLPTYDELK
+3137 EQSEQLPTYDELK

-3175 SKGEICKAYHGTAVP
+3175 SEGEICKAYHGTAVP

-3196 NKVKGYPKAQVLK
+3196 NKVKGYSKSQVLK
-3209 DYNAIKQAIDNLLLA
+3209 DYNAIKQAIDNLLQA
-3224 QTKNVSDGE
+3224 QTKNVSDSE

-3239 QLNRVYD
+3239 QLNKVYD

-3304 GVQAIP
+3304 GVQAVP

-3344 VEKEIIGTRL
+3344 VEREIIGTRL

-3380 YAEEH
+3380 YAMEH
-3385 NEDGSLDANIEELR
+3385 NENGSLDANIEELR
-3399 KVIPVDIPAHLI
+3399 KVIPIDIPAHLI

-3565 EHLPRQN
+3565 EHLPGQN

-3617 LGTAKKPMIVVQNA
+3617 LGTAKRPMIVVQNA

-3753 DAKKEAEQRANTEAR
+3753 DAKKEAEQRANTEAH

-3941 ERGKAQ
+3941 EGGKAQ

-3959 IMNAVRAQLEEYENM
+3959 IMSAVRSQLEMFEKM

-3980 ENSHIPLTMY
+3980 ENSYIPLTMY

-4008 DEPLSKTNRAVEEV
+4008 DEPLSKTNRAVEEI

-4059 LTKQGVPA
+4059 LTKQGVSS

-4140 NMHKEWAVPVRVLR
+4140 NMHKEWGVPVRVLR

-4178 IMNGKSMIENNLENR
+4178 VMNGKSMIENNLENR

-4233 QQHRIDQIL
+4233 QQYRIDQIL

-4265 KLIDLLSQTFPDG
+4265 KLIELLSQTFPGG
-4278 KVSESNIN
+4278 KVSEYNIN
-4286 GTVCHAAEEV
+4286 GTVCHTAEEV
-4296 KNALKEVNKDVTA
+4296 KNALKEVNKDVTT
-4309 ETDALR
+4309 ESDALR
-4315 KDVYGGKKALSYPVM
+4315 KDVYGSKKALSYPIT
-4330 LNGVPFNVDIQL
+4330 LNGVPFNVDVQL
-4342 TRKVG
+4342 TRKVS

-4352 SIVSVE
+4352 SIVSIE

-4371 PITSPTKV
+4371 PIASPTKV

-4392 SGKQARNENA
+4392 SGKQARDENA

-4473 DDATDTVEAQYEE
+4473 DDTTDTAEAQYDE

-4501 TDTVLDALDNAGIPV
+4501 TDAVLGALDDAGISV

-4526 EVEKEKSE
+4526 EVEKDKSD
-4534 SSVRLIRQMAEGTK
+4534 SNVRLMLQMEQGTL
-4548 GQSNNPITG
+4548 GLSYHPIAG
-4557 AKVQKN
+4557 AKIVKN
-4563 LEDAKE
+4563 LETAKNN
-4569 KYKKYGISTENAIT
+4569 YTNLSNSTKNAIS
-4583 DISKALG
+4583 DIAKALG

-4601 IEAKNSTIFTLRL
+4601 IEAKNGTIFTLRL

-4644 ITNNGDAHI
+4644 ITNNGNAHI
-4653 VKFFYSDK
+4653 VEYFYPQMA
-4661 SLNKADGTP
+4661 LVKADGTP

-4725 KVFYRSKD
+4725 KVFYRGKD

-4801 LQFNRKDENGDKT
+4801 LQFNRKDEKGDKT

-4835 EAEKEGI
+4835 EAEKEGV

-4850 SYAGLKHLPTDGYY
+4850 SYAGLKHIPTDGYY

-4894 DDLVRKAG
+4894 DALVLQAG

-4908 EFLRTSNGTIY
+4908 EFFRTSNGTIY
-4919 GYAKDGKIYLTNKG
+4919 GYAKDGKIYLTDKG

-4943 THLWVKA
+4943 AHLWVKA
-4950 VRNNNAELYGNL
+4950 VRNNNTELYDNL

-4971 PDMWD
+4971 PDMWN

-5018 EAKQHGKRAIAD
+5018 DAKQEGKRAVAD

-5037 MHNLLRRFLNWVGEH
+5037 MRNLLRRFWNWVGEH
-5052 LFHIKH
+5052 LFRIKN

-5072 LLNGTD
+5072 RLNGTD
-5078 LGQTHSE
+5078 LHQSPAE
-5085 NDGKAEFSAP
+5085 KDSKAEFSIQ
-5095 SAGDSSEPQPRL
+5095 SAGESAEPTLRL

-5139 KGIRTAMRLQSGYD
+5139 KGIRAAMRLQSGYD

-5182 QRVATQ
+5182 QRVAAQ
-5188 IVNAIGKQDISKEVN
+5188 IVNAIGKQDINKEVN

-5210 DAQAKAA
+5210 DAQTKAA

-5244 LQGQYALKALNS
+5244 LQGQYALKALNN

-5262 TADQLEEMIGSAM
+5262 TASQLEEMIGSAM

-5300 QQYLERVEHLKQERL
+5300 QQHMERIGHLKQERQ
-5315 QLLDELNAKRADK
+5315 QLLDELDAKRSDK
-5328 ALKPAARQQV
+5328 SLKPAARQQV

-5349 NIEQANAYIQSARDL
+5349 NTEQTNAYIQSARDL
-5364 QDYIAEQGERA
+5364 QDYIAEQGKRA

-5389 RGYAAK
+5389 RDFAAK

-5415 SVWDAFASP
+5415 SIWDAFASP

-5448 HFMRNWI
+5448 HFMRNWM
-5455 DGVDRERQGIVEA
+5455 DGADRERQGIVEA
-5468 SKTLDSKIADLTRG
+5468 SQTLDNKIADLTHG
-5482 KYKTWEEAAR
+5482 KYKTWEETAR
-5492 KINNASR
+5492 KINNASH

-5509 VDKDGNPVNEDIPLN
+5509 VDKDGNPVNEEISLN

-5537 EDGKMKL
+5537 ADGKMKL

-5701 IYGSGD
+5701 IYGSGE
-5707 QLYNHMKDAFRVA
+5707 QLYNYMKDAFRVA
-5720 VGTYKPNTDAF
+5720 VGTYKPNTDTF
-5731 SEFTL
+5731 SEFAL

-5761 PAFLTYMT
+5761 PAFFTYMT
-5769 DGVFVRSYMRNW
+5769 DGVFVKSYMRNW
-5781 LKPHETMKWAKTTL
+5781 LKPHETMKWAKETL

-5952 TEEQARRAAEHDWS
+5952 TEEQAQRAAEHDWS
-5966 RSNRSDIIGIVV
+5966 RSNHSNIIGIVV

-5997 FGDDNDKKAEIAR
+5997 FGDDNDKKSEIAK
-6010 KSVTGGAFASPVT
+6010 KSVTGGAFVSPVT

-6031 EQALDGYG
+6031 EQALDGHG

-6063 NDRYAEFASQA
+6063 NDQYAKFASQA
-6074 LSVLMQSGAGFDPQT
+6074 LSVLMQSGTGFDPQT
-6089 AADMIARVV
+6089 AVDMIARVV

-6147 ADYQRYMSIHKAPL
+6147 ADYKRYISIHKAPL

-6166 SDESENK
+6166 SDESESK
-6173 TDKSAKTHFDRL
+6173 TDKSAETRFKKL
-6185 MKERKELR
+6185 YNERKELR